1 MLVLMLSGALLST
14 SVAYAQDGVGSDSYT
29 EQEEAGPPGSEDDPG
44 GDSNSDED
52 SNSSEENGGAGNEEN
67 TGNEESA
74 DAEEVDSGSEET
86 DSGDEETGGTES
98 DLESGTDAGFE
109 NNSENESENSGS
121 AESGNTG
128 SAEKTGESSEK
139 STMSEQI
146 TESGVDAASDL
157 TTKIDKNEEVGKNPS
172 EEKAELPKRADES
185 GQVSSSDGSES
196 NEISK
201 AEVADADDGQQ
212 PENEQAEENQL
223 NGLDEEKKSHELQ
236 INSKNEE
243 KSHEN
248 QPEIEEKAA
257 AEQLQETASVKLP
270 EEDLLTKTAQM
281 PETALLNAV
290 APQAAALTQDKV
302 SSTDTV
308 LSIIGD
314 KIQISVN
321 GSNQMEIINGSEKT
335 TYTNTKDITSLT
347 VNAKNDISFK
357 NPEGTAPSGGWLLDL
372 ANAVVELIAK
382 QISLQPDAKVTLKVK
397 DLKIS
402 AQDSDGSDAEQVL
415 LNVVKKVYDS
425 DTTYVGLKNMDIQT
439 SDSGSVTITASNDK
453 NMTVSGNENTADG
466 SSQATDSSVWKKIDG
481 TIQDA
486 GSYLVNVKNIET
498 IIEIEDCDITA
509 GTITLNSTNKLTMNT
524 KSVGV
529 GIAVNVANAS
539 SAVLVKNSNLKST
552 RGDITMTA
560 KSVIESNAE
569 ADAKVG
575 NIAVGVS
582 VAGGTTEV
590 VIDSNKANNIISAG
604 NLILNA
610 DSNAKA
616 NTNAT
621 GKKTN
626 SSQSGAF
633 ASVAIVNYDTRA
645 NIGGDVN
652 VTAIKDVKVNSTQF
666 GVNGT
671 TATATKDDSET
682 SSSSAKETALNTILG
697 IVNQSLENIE
707 LKSKIKD
714 KAGQVAEG
722 AKIKISS
729 WFKKDEVEGKV
740 SESLNTAGAE
750 DDSEDMGIG
759 SLFEGAESEISNNIN
774 LTFKDRTG
782 KNVNGVTVKIV
793 PNEGTTGISRMQT
806 LDGNVYTGN
815 EFAAGS
821 YTVTIIVPSGYSVPE
836 DQIIEILQGKGYT
849 GTITLAKTNN
859 SKNQLV
865 GALAVMVVES
875 NNEASIT
882 TTGAINAGG
891 IVEVIANAVSNN
903 TTKAD
908 ASTIPSGLEK
918 APADNQVLVAAVT
931 EDGSTT
937 LPLTI
942 TLTKKNDTS
951 NAYSQ
956 TFNNKDGL
964 ITFGNGITSN
974 GSYQTLTAGTYEL
987 TFRLPTS
994 FGFKPKDMS
1003 GLTVTQLTENNVT
1016 YNVYTMTITLQAKSG
1031 NTNSVEGL
1039 KKLIT
1044 MEAAKAAGDTS
1055 QETGTTVSA
1064 GVGIGVGVINSSNQA
1079 YIENATIKAGGLN
1092 VSAKTGGQEL
1102 TVSTT
1107 ENGQTKEVKK
1117 TYDNASNVSSASGFN
1132 SGKFGIGGAIS
1143 VNVVNDVTRA
1153 YINNAT
1159 IIIGRNGNIT
1169 ISAESKSDAGTEAGS
1184 DDSLEEWAK
1193 STGVGSA
1200 IAVSVVN
1207 HETSAELGS
1216 GAAVSGE
1223 NGASIGNVTIIA
1235 DAKGTIEVS
1244 AIAGA
1249 AGGKAVVPVVS
1260 VNIVNTVTKAKAAA
1274 HNDAGKNMI
1283 ALTGDMIVRAKS
1295 SKKRKT
1301 STNGKAA
1308 GASVAVGGAVSV
1320 AAGSMNQYAYMER
1333 NLSGANNIT
1342 VTAEST
1348 NSSETTS
1355 IAGANG
1361 ASAPEEDDDSDGS
1374 GDSDGESHSKTSPDE
1389 LVNKALESGKKTGG
1403 GTGNI
1408 TETDS
1413 KTPQSAETT
1422 EGKVTVAAAI
1432 SVDVWKDN
1440 TLAAVN
1446 ANTQSKGKLTV
1457 EANAKND
1464 VTVTANASAV
1474 LGTNGVGVSAAI
1486 LAGKLT
1492 NKAVITG
1499 SHTSGTFSIKAVMA
1513 DEEDADGN
1521 PKEGTNN
1528 ISVISISGAGASNV
1542 GVAGAVAI
1550 DIFDTDYFA
1559 SIGTDSANAKLTAT
1573 GTGANDVTAKVNQNV
1588 VTKSGSS
1595 ADLAGDGNTGSNSTG
1610 IGASFG
1616 LTIADAKAQALV
1628 KKNSTVTTNG
1638 SFKVESFINSNVE
1651 TYVEAGK
1658 DAYEEPEEDGKITI
1672 TVKDSYG
1679 KALENVQ
1686 IKITV
1691 NGKSETKKTNG
1702 NGQVEVS
1709 VGNIS
1714 TDTKYT
1720 VEIIAVPSGYKK
1732 PTNGNEKVTFTL
1744 TADSTAYAKTFVLAK
1759 TNQKD
1764 SDKYTSLDAAVSVSL
1779 VSNKSK
1785 SEIEQGAQVTTGE
1798 NADLTV
1804 NAEST
1809 SVTNT
1814 TAKGETEAK
1823 NAAVGAS
1830 VAVNL
1835 VAEEVT
1841 ARLAG
1846 NAVLGGN
1853 LNVTAKALAQDLAK
1867 AYATAS
1873 GVDLQRYKDKYNA
1886 SIADI
1891 LSGKAFG
1898 IGSGNSGSGA
1908 GTTSGGQSSS
1918 GSANNRLNEKLS
1930 QAAKDGGSETNKNTN
1945 LSSKVLGAAGAKTD
1959 ETTTVETGSTG
1970 TTGNGSANFT
1980 TAKNEAGTTGNTGKK
1995 ENPISVAAAVGVSIV
2010 SHDVT
2015 AQVTG
2020 NVTKVKKVTI
2030 KAENLD
2036 NFETLATGAAVSKKT
2051 SIALGTAI
2059 VVNNS
2064 KILASLTGNL
2074 GTDGDRAGDVTI
2086 EASAKHNMDNDYITK
2101 LGAEAIAGA
2110 GNGSE
2115 DNGAAVA
2122 GAVAVITSKTVT
2134 TAEIGPNVVIYSNGD
2149 IQVEATEQSK
2159 LAARAWGATLT
2170 STKFN
2175 EQNQAGGQT
2184 SASGSAGG
2192 KKGAGVGAAFAVIY
2206 ANNKTKAQVGD
2217 GAKIYAKSLLVNA
2230 QKQEVNASF
2239 KDGIGNIEINGV
2251 ISTGSQHKDTVKI
2264 NTTDRAQSTEEIKL
2278 KDLSAAAKDL
2288 WNLLANKNYYL
2299 EAVSGSAST
2308 VGSQFTGAGSFT
2320 VLVMNDSVEAL
2331 VGKNVVLV
2339 LTNALTIT
2347 ASSKVNAVT
2356 ITGSVAYG
2364 GSKSAGVGIS
2374 TVVNNMKVAA
2384 GLGDSSNVSAGGD
2397 VTVGADSEMDLVSV
2411 LVAAGISS
2419 ARGTTGGKQAAGE
2432 GVISVFVNGNETTA
2446 SIGKNVTIHTSGDV
2460 IVTASSKLGYTGVVG
2475 GLAVSGGHGV
2485 GASVSVVVINGK
2497 TLAEIGNGANITA
2510 RNLTVSA
2517 DAKENIVAV
2526 IVNGAAATGNNGVA
2540 VAVSPAVNVIKS
2552 QTIAK
2557 VGTGTYTL
2565 TGAMNVNAKDLT
2577 KIVIVSG
2584 GAAGSSSKVGAGGSV
2599 QVDVFLKTVKALIE
2613 NGTNSSDC
2621 AVILAP
2627 GGLTVSAD
2635 SKENMYLFV
2644 MGLAGGR
2651 TAGASGSVGVA
2662 VVENDVEAII
2672 GNYGKVGT
2680 ANNRG
2685 NVTVRATDD
2694 MELVVVA
2701 GGFAASASG
2710 SAIGLSNAD
2719 VIISGKTL
2727 ALIGDHAV
2735 IYGKNLTIAADSNK
2749 NLINIVVS
2757 GGVSG
2762 ASNAVTGSVV
2772 VIVVGDTVKAAVGE
2786 NAALNTEGNVKVT
2799 AKGSSDI
2806 TDIVGT
2812 VGISNGVAVGASID
2826 TIVYNGTIYAGIG
2839 KGTSV
2844 VSTGDMIVSAKSD
2857 DRLVDLVIGI
2867 DGSTG
2872 SAAVNGSV
2880 AVIVAKQNVFA
2891 LIGTPDGGNNYADA
2905 SGTSIKAKGSIGVT
2919 AEAEQLILS
2928 GAGSAAI
2935 APGSVGMGAGV
2946 IVITDSHRAWAEVG
2960 KNAVLDAL
2968 GQGNGITGNFGNLA
2982 VTDSTS
2988 GNITYKSGKHGQM
3001 TVNGI
3006 LIGAFSTTNIHA
3018 LAISAGVSGS
3028 AGAGIATVTTVESA
3042 RTQAIINEGARI
3054 NRENGRSGGQAAVH
3068 VVASGDSVESVSGGS
3083 AGISG
3088 STGISGCVVVYTGKK
3103 YTEASI
3109 RSGANV
3115 FAEKEI
3121 VVLAHTDNQL
3131 YATAVGVAGS
3141 GSTAAGATVSV
3152 IYLKDETTASAG
3164 GTLEGASITVQAEA
3178 DERLVMSVMSAAV
3191 SGSTAAGAS
3200 VGTIVFKGITRAIVL
3215 PGAHLAAANGGIK
3228 VSAQSNEKVNL
3239 TVAGAAGSGS
3249 ASVAGSFAILIM
3261 NVTTQSM
3268 VQDSNAAA
3276 KGSLTAAGT
3285 AEISA
3290 ADKTTFDLI
3299 VGGASFGGSAAV
3311 GAAIGTTV
3319 YRNTVTAM
3327 IGNNNVVTGK
3337 NIRVT
3342 AAADRNIRSS
3352 AVMAGVGGS
3361 AAVNGSILIISVG
3374 AATTDQD
3381 ADKANSNGGSN
3392 SSTNASSDAA
3402 KMGQSAVD
3410 AGYGQKIGAGSSNQ
3424 YVDEVN
3430 NELAGL
3436 KYKTSGLVSGY
3447 FNPAN
3452 VSDKTYAGIGNGG
3465 STTAKN
3471 GDILVEASEK
3481 TAIHAAAGTANASG
3495 SASVGISMIIA
3506 IVNGTA
3512 QADLGGTVE
3521 AVNGNIQ
3528 VHGINELNIEKFMA
3542 VGGGA
3547 SGSVSVA
3554 GTITV
3559 LKVGERAIARIANGA
3574 DVTAAGSVVVLA
3586 ESVQDI
3592 LVINGNVTA
3601 SGTVSAGVA
3610 TNVIIFANETNSYI
3624 NENAKVIAKGLLA
3637 GVDFI
3642 DGNITSSVDPGYK
3655 NLNGSSSQDSDHVN
3669 STSNVAKQTGVLV
3682 GARSSQKI
3690 RSWVISGAASG
3701 TVAATGSV
3709 NVLTFNSKTSAWI
3722 GRGANITTGNK
3733 GDILVIAVD
3742 TTSIQDVTGNV
3753 SASGAVSAGAGSD
3766 TITFGKLTNVYVA
3779 DGAVLNSTGNIIVK
3793 AASDE
3798 TYVVVVASAGVSSV
3812 AAINGAASV
3821 IVIENK
3827 TIAEIKSA
3835 TLNADG
3841 SIAVWAEDDQNLFAA
3856 AGAASAAVN
3865 PTGGLS
3871 AAAGV
3876 VVVRA
3881 SNQVK
3886 ALVGSGAQL
3895 NALGNKEIS
3904 FYTGQLSGN
3913 NGQKNRSRIRAMQR
3927 GILIGA
3933 FNNTHLNTVA
3943 ASGSVSVGG
3952 AASAATI
3959 TVISNAQIIAKVE
3972 SGAKLNQGSREGEDK
3987 SSGVKVIAMD
3997 STEEDV
4003 EAGGAAA
4010 SIAGGSGTVVVLHL
4024 TKTAEAILNGTVYAP
4039 GEIKVL
4045 AVSDNNAFL
4054 ASASLGAG
4062 LAGGAGSVSVLN
4074 IENIVHSALGGVIN
4088 AVGAVSEEA
4097 LNRQY
4102 ITTGAL
4108 AAAGGSVAAGGA
4120 VATILFK
4127 SQTTAEVLDGAQIT
4141 AASLAVN
4148 AQSEETITGTVAAAA
4163 AGSGAASGSLV
4174 LIIADSKTKAL
4185 TGNQVIITLTGDLNV
4200 VASDTAVITMT
4211 AGTVSGG
4218 GVSAGGAAAVLIF
4231 KNTVLAEIGQNNTIK
4246 AVDLNLKAGSIRSI
4260 TSYILAGS
4268 AGGAAVSGG
4277 VLVVLVGSK
4286 ADSDSKTALGSMAE
4300 TTQKNI
4306 DEALKGANS
4315 MAGSKAAVSV
4325 TGYFTSDA
4333 ANATTARIGSNT
4345 KITLTGNAVIL
4356 ASEKTNLKAVVGAAA
4371 GGAFAAG
4378 GSVAIAILKGTS
4390 QVEILGTIT
4399 AGGTVTI
4406 TAKNS
4411 ITGTEFSAKAG
4422 SAGVVGLGA
4431 AIAYMDV
4438 TGTTQI
4444 LIRNTADIFGKGG
4457 VAGNAGLVVNVNP
4470 TADGFAGGWAAAGLA
4485 AARLKAAGKTMIQAD
4500 GGSRLAS
4507 ANGDVALTAY
4517 QTLTT
4522 NASSMA
4528 AGGGYASAE
4537 ASVAL
4542 VDVSSETT
4550 VDSAADVEAA
4560 MGNYSILAKQV
4571 LNAQAVAKGIGVSFA
4586 GSIGAAVARLK
4597 IKPVIHGAVTGGT
4610 INAANLN
4617 VRALFNAADNGNDRT
4632 GYMRADAYAGAAGTL
4647 VGGSGAFA
4655 DVILDGKT
4663 TAEVKSAG
4671 VTLTGDALVHGKA
4684 DTGVSAFGQG
4694 LSIGSLAVGGVVV
4707 NLSNTF
4713 KVLAQIVGS
4722 TVKAGNVSVFADYT
4736 GSLTGTAKGVAG
4748 GLLAAGT
4755 AQSLNLTENV
4765 TTDAALTNSTVN
4777 ASENV
4782 SVIAQDTHNIS
4793 GTATGFSGAAFASGG
4808 LTKID
4813 TKLTNTTKAQ
4823 ITGSTVT
4830 AEDILLHAVTGITKN
4845 TKATASSGALGGSA
4859 NDVSD
4864 NTTVTNKTYAV
4875 AGTGSNLTAADTV
4888 TISAVTDNHY
4898 KGYATAIAGA
4908 IVAKGVATAYEK
4920 IIDDVRVQI
4929 YPSVIKAGKGDVY
4942 IYAYAK
4948 DITENLTAYG
4958 GAGGL
4963 AAGTNVK
4970 AEAVTDAAARVEFLN
4985 GTSADHA
4992 VISAV
4997 SADLFIEAKTNTEA
5011 NVYARIK
5018 FTVDGLS
5025 NIATLAANKMII
5037 NALVDLGSYTQLT
5050 AGKDLSIQAWI
5061 ERIHAFAEAYSET
5074 GSVINTQSKPT
5085 AEVNVVGTA
5094 KITGINPK
5102 LRAGNQLTMLALT
5115 GDGSKESIYTRA
5127 YSYGYTAGGTGS
5139 VISTATNNTKL
5150 YGYIQIYGD
5159 SSELRAKDIWVKAS
5173 AKSESETSYSKEAQ
5187 YKAVT
5192 VTEFVKQT
5200 VERVTTKVEKV
5211 VDKICKK
5218 LPWPLNKIVKWIT
5231 KTVVKVVRWFE
5242 EVIVE
5247 KVLQSE
5253 TDKRE
5258 NGSYTCENQVELN
5271 GNIYY
5276 GSNAPI
5282 TVVVDEDGTVRNAN
5296 VTWTGNGN
5304 TITIDSINTKALG
5317 SLQIE
5322 STKGKVLGNVT
5333 VHSNNLIT
5341 ELNIINN
5348 SAKNLIL
5355 KNLDLLAEYDPDNCA
5370 YNIICSDYSRFN
5382 MTDVVDAENSVQPVV
5397 TITTNSGK
5405 DVTFDGLFSYYTA
5418 ILNVLFNGA
5427 AGNVYLGEKGQ
5438 LDVAEL
5444 YIKNALNV
5452 GADGSPLKVNLFV
5465 TGDSEEHLKTP
5476 KLTVDAAG
5484 NVYIDGTLV
5493 RYAEVEGKD
5502 ATGAKKLA
5510 DAKAAQIT
5518 SVSKGIFDS
5527 VKGKNIKLTLNRPQ
5541 LIVGVLV
5548 KDILDS
5554 TYTYEK
5560 TTAVE
5565 TALDVV
5571 VKSERSETDAG
5582 ALYEKEVFNEDT
5594 GRWETRY
5601 YTDAQC
5607 TAEYTV
5613 PSGKH
5618 IEERYNTEGFGYY
5631 LVTKNEDGSK
5641 KYEKLDTGAVYRTDE
5656 AGNRTGEVEVT
5667 INGETRI
5674 VTLDAGDAISYLKKE
5689 DGRTYT
5695 DKVPKSYWLVDDVY
5709 DTWYEPASAGTSDFD
5724 SIRYNPDNG
5733 KYEALKDGNVA
5744 ASYEYVA
5751 MVYDEK
5757 TNTYSYKGITRKT
5770 ETITEKLEGGVENLN
5785 TLRYSYDIDG
5795 TYNLGT
5801 ITAQDDLKISADGT
5815 NVNLTGTAFAGNTLN
5830 LRADNVRREGKQDA
5844 DLKAGIITVQVK
5856 DSFGTAGTPVRIETG
5871 AGGFNTTPSSTGDI
5885 YLAVETAKELTI
5897 GKIISNG
5904 NVQIKAA
5911 GAIKALE
5918 TEESNIRA
5926 AALKI
5931 LSSTAVGEKDNSI
5944 KTDISG
5950 NMSILSS
5957 GNVYLN
5963 EKSAANVENIT
5974 STGSD
5979 SIVYITAERI
5989 ANRAE
5994 EGNAAITAANIILN
6008 AGNGNIGST
6017 NNNLSVKLGNGIL
6030 DAESDLG
6037 SIYLNNLGNDMK
6049 LGQVKAKDK
6058 VVLKTVGD
6066 ITGSA
6071 GQTAVISDSAELT
6084 STAGSIGTAE
6094 NILKTD
6100 LNSLKAEAA
6109 DSLYL
6114 DNTVNSGYLELN
6126 SVKAGNTAQISA
6138 NGITGAAE
6146 GEDDVKAGKIY
6157 LDAEEGNIGTE
6168 DRALKVNGRLENAT
6182 AGELLYVAATALNA
6196 GFLQADSV
6204 KATSDGDMI
6213 IGTIDA
6219 AETELISGT
6228 DMIADAIKSDKVKA
6242 EAAGNMTVGE
6252 LLTDDA
6258 EMKAGAD
6265 MDITTSGSLKSA
6277 VLEAEN
6283 IKLTADGN
6291 LGTEENALQLTAK
6304 TSVTA
6309 KAAGLVNIHETNTE
6323 DGQTTISAEGGN
6335 DVTVKTERD
6344 TEVVKAAGS
6353 NVTVDAGGSLTA
6365 GNMTTG
6371 GNGTL
6376 DIAAKDDIVIDNPEG
6391 NFGNLVSENGS
6402 IDLTVAGNIEIR
6414 HLAAAGLVNMKAED
6428 TIKAKVEGILK
6439 VGILEAVKRI
6449 DLTADSD
6456 IVNARTDG
6464 TVNAKSEEVNI
6475 ITSGNIGEQDN
6486 FFLTETEKAGLK
6498 AENLYLKNEG
6508 SLVLDDTEIAKNADL
6523 DVNGDLTTSD
6533 RAVLIADRLHITA
6546 ENANLTT
6553 DVNDLSGTID
6563 GSISVA
6569 DKGSISVTETLT
6581 AGQDVKIQAAGNGRI
6596 SVSGNINAANTF
6608 LGGAAN
6614 IIATV
6619 KNTMG
6624 NLNLETSD
6632 REGASID
6639 MKLESSDE
6647 SQNFTITTPG
6657 EVKLTTTDADEK
6669 IDFFADRILV
6679 AGGANNARL
6688 SFTKAPMGLKVRV
6701 PGGNNVINVT
6711 TTMAPT
6717 DIRTGNG
6724 NDTFILGGP
6733 VEDESDSEYTY
6744 KYKDKAGFM
6753 GAGNLH
6759 RLDIATEGGKNT
6771 WDLWMSGEKFYL
6783 VGGTGEDTF
6792 TRYTFEVTDK
6802 NGKTYQFATKDYN
6815 IRSLSGK
6822 ITLIGFPRYRSGSS
6836 NANKVLKKWI
6846 QMTDG
6851 SWKYR
6856 TLQGYVE
6863 NSWLKLGRNWWYFNN
6878 EGRMHTG
6885 WLFYDNHWYYL
6896 APGEGAMAAGWNL
6909 IDGSWYYLNP
6919 ERQADRPE
6927 GAMYSNEYTP
6937 DRYFVGT
6944 DGRWMPDV
6952 PRKVAEDIA

>member
-1 MLVLMLSGALLST
+1 MLALMLSGALLST
-14 SVAYAQDGVGSDSYT
+14 SAAYAQDGLGEDSYT
-29 EQEEAGPPGSEDDPG
+29 EQEGDGPPGSEEDPG
-44 GDSNSDED
+44 VESASKEENDSFNDEGSAGGEEAD
-52 SNSSEENGGAGNEEN
+52 SKDEENGSG
-67 TGNEESA
+67 ESA
-74 DAEEVDSGSEET
+74 P
-86 DSGDEETGGTES
+86 ETGSDNGTEAG
-98 DLESGTDAGFE
+98 SGTGSDNGTEVGSKNEPE
-109 NNSENESENSGS
+109 NDLENSGS
-121 AESGNTG
+121 AEADNESLEKTDKNSGNT
-128 SAEKTGESSEK
+128 EKTNRITEAGSGVTSDQTTESDKMEDGGKSFPEEK
-139 STMSEQI
+139 SDAVEAAGK
-146 TESGVDAASDL
+146 TENVSGSGGSGIYETSQSKVPE
-157 TTKIDKNEEVGKNPS
+157 T
-172 EEKAELPKRADES
+172 EEK
-185 GQVSSSDGSES
+185 
-196 NEISK
+196 
-201 AEVADADDGQQ
+201 QQ
-212 PENEQAEENQL
+212 PENKQTEENQSE
-223 NGLDEEKKSHELQ
+223 DEKKAHEALKD
-236 INSKNEE
+236 SDNEE
-243 KSHEN
+243 KAHESLDN
-248 QPEIEEKAA
+248 SNNEEKNHDIQQPEAVTSAPLTETTDAKMPQEE
-257 AEQLQETASVKLP
+257 
-270 EEDLLTKTAQM
+270 LLTKTAQT
-281 PETALLNAV
+281 PETALLSTA
-290 APQAAALTQDKV
+290 APQTAAALTSNTI
-302 SSTDTV
+302 SSTEKV
-308 LSIIGD
+308 ISIIGD
-314 KIQISVN
+314 SVQISVN
-321 GSNQMEIINGSEKT
+321 GNNQLEIIKGADKT
-335 TYTNTKDITSLT
+335 TYTNTKELEKVTI
-347 VNAKNDISFK
+347 NAKNDISFK
-357 NPEGTAPSGGWLLDL
+357 NPEGTAPGGGWLLDL

-382 QISLQPDAKVTLKVK
+382 QISLQPDSQVTLKVK
-397 DLKIS
+397 ELNIH
-402 AQDSDGSDAEQVL
+402 AQDSDGTDAGDVF

-425 DTTYVGLKNMDIQT
+425 DTTYVGLKNMNIVAA
-439 SDSGSVTITASNDK
+439 GPGAITISATNDK
-453 NMTVSGNENTADG
+453 TLAASGNESTADG
-466 SSQATDSSVWKKIDG
+466 TNQVTEDGVWKKIDG
-481 TIQDA
+481 KIEDV
-486 GSYLVNVKNIET
+486 GSYLVNVKNVET

-524 KSVGV
+524 KSAGVGV
-529 GIAVNVANAS
+529 AVNVANAS

-552 RGDITMTA
+552 KGDIIMTA
-560 KSVIESNAE
+560 KSIIESNVD

-582 VAGGTTEV
+582 VVGGTTEV
-590 VIDSNKANNIISAG
+590 VIDSNKGNNIISAG
-604 NLILNA
+604 SLILNA

-626 SSQSGAF
+626 SRQSGAF
-633 ASVAIVNYDTRA
+633 AGVAVVNYNTRA
-645 NIGGDVN
+645 NIGGNVN
-652 VTAIKDVKVNSTQF
+652 VTAVKDVKVNSTQY
-666 GVNGT
+666 GVNRT
-671 TATATKDDSET
+671 TASAVKADSEGD
-682 SSSSAKETALNTILG
+682 SSSVKQTALNTILG
-697 IVNQSLENIE
+697 VVDQSLDNIE
-707 LKSKIKD
+707 LTSKIKD
-714 KAGQVAEG
+714 KAGQTAAA
-722 AKIKISS
+722 AKTKISS

-740 SESLNTAGAE
+740 SEALNTAGAE
-750 DDSEDMGIG
+750 DDSGDMGIG
-759 SLFEGAESEISNNIN
+759 SLFEGAESQIAENVK
-774 LTFKDRTG
+774 LTFKDRNG
-782 KNVNGVTVKIV
+782 KEVKGVTVKIT
-793 PNEGTTGISRMQT
+793 PNEGTTGVSRLKT
-806 LDGNVYTGN
+806 LEGNVYDGSQ
-815 EFAAGS
+815 FAAGS

-865 GALAVMVVES
+865 GALAVMVVNS
-875 NNEASIT
+875 DNEASIT
-882 TTGAINAGG
+882 TTGKIQAGG
-891 IVEVIANAVSNN
+891 TVEVVANAVSNN
-903 TTKAD
+903 TTMAD

-918 APADNQVLVAAVT
+918 DPKDDQVLVAAVT

-942 TLTKKNDTS
+942 TLKKKGDTS
-951 NAYSQ
+951 NPYSQ
-956 TFNNKDGL
+956 TFNDKDGL
-964 ITFGNGITSN
+964 ITFGNGITSSGTN
-974 GSYQTLTAGTYEL
+974 QKLTAGNYEL
-987 TFRLPTS
+987 TFMLPTS
-994 FGFKPKDMS
+994 FGFTPKDMS
-1003 GLTVTQLTENNVT
+1003 GMTAVKRKIDGID
-1016 YNVYTMTITLQAKSG
+1016 YNVYTMNITLKAKSG
-1031 NTNSVEGL
+1031 AANSVEGL
-1039 KKLIT
+1039 KQLIT
-1044 MEAAKAAGDTS
+1044 MTAAKPAGAASG
-1055 QETGTTVSA
+1055 EAGTTVSA
-1064 GVGIGVGVINSSNQA
+1064 GVGIGVGVINSSNLA
-1079 YIENATIKAGGLN
+1079 YIENATVEAGGLN

-1102 TVSTT
+1102 TVTTT
-1107 ENGQTKEVKK
+1107 EDGKAKEVKK
-1117 TYDNASNVSSASGFN
+1117 TYDNASDVSSASGFN

-1153 YINNAT
+1153 YINNAA

-1169 ISAESKSDAGTEAGS
+1169 ISAESKSDGNTKAGS
-1184 DDSLEEWAK
+1184 DDSLDEWAK

-1216 GAAVSGE
+1216 SASVSGKD
-1223 NGASIGNVTIIA
+1223 NASIGNVAITA
-1235 DAKGTIEVS
+1235 DAAGTVEVAS
-1244 AIAGA
+1244 IAGA

-1260 VNIVNTVTKAKAAA
+1260 VNVLNTVTKAKAAA
-1274 HNDAGKNMI
+1274 HNDVSKNMI
-1283 ALTGDMIVRAKS
+1283 ALTGDMVLRAKS

-1301 STNGKAA
+1301 VANGKAA
-1308 GASVAVGGAVSV
+1308 GASMAAGGAVSV

-1333 NLSGANNIT
+1333 NLTGANNIT

-1355 IAGANG
+1355 VAGANG
-1361 ASAPEEDDDSDGS
+1361 AAAPEEDDSTGS
-1374 GDSDGESHSKTSPDE
+1374 GEDDGESHSKTSPDD
-1389 LVNKALESGKKTGG
+1389 LVNKALASGKRAGG

-1408 TETDS
+1408 TGTDS
-1413 KTPQSAETT
+1413 KTPQPAETT
-1422 EGKVTVAAAI
+1422 EGKVTVAAAV
-1432 SVDVWKDN
+1432 SVDIWKDH
-1440 TLAAVN
+1440 TAAAVN
-1446 ANTQSKGKLTV
+1446 ANTTSTGKLTV
-1457 EANAKND
+1457 DAKTKND
-1464 VTVTANASAV
+1464 VAVTANASAV
-1474 LGTNGVGVSAAI
+1474 LGTNGVGVSVAI
-1486 LAGKLT
+1486 LAGELT
-1492 NKAVITG
+1492 NKAIITG
-1499 SHTSGTFSIKAVMA
+1499 THTTGTFSIKAGMA
-1513 DEEDADGN
+1513 DENG
-1521 PKEGTNN
+1521 KEGTNN
-1528 ISVISISGAGASNV
+1528 ITVISISGAGASNV

-1550 DIFDTDYFA
+1550 NIFDTDYLA
-1559 SIGTDSANAKLTAT
+1559 GIGDDGANAKLTAS
-1573 GTGANDVTAKVNQNV
+1573 GTGVSDVTAKVNQNV
-1588 VTKSGSS
+1588 VTKSGAS
-1595 ADLAGDGNTGSNSTG
+1595 ADLAGDSNNSNKSVG

-1628 KKNSTVTTNG
+1628 KKNSTVNTAGG
-1638 SFKVESFINSNVE
+1638 SFKAESVINSKVE
-1651 TYVEAGK
+1651 TYVEAGN
-1658 DAYEEPEEDGKITI
+1658 DAYEEPAEDGKITI
-1672 TVKDSYG
+1672 TVKDSDG
-1679 KALENVQ
+1679 KALENAK

-1691 NGKSETKKTNG
+1691 NGNSETMTTDESG
-1702 NGQVEVS
+1702 HVEIS
-1709 VGNIS
+1709 VGTIS
-1714 TDTKYT
+1714 ADTKYM
-1720 VEIIAVPSGYKK
+1720 VEIISVPKGYKM
-1732 PTNGNEKVTFTL
+1732 PSNENNKVTFTL
-1744 TADSTAYAKTFVLAK
+1744 TEDSTAFAKTFVLTK
-1759 TNQKD
+1759 NGQED
-1764 SDKYTSLDAAVSVSL
+1764 SDKYASMDAAVSVSL
-1779 VSNKSK
+1779 VSNKAK
-1785 SEIEQGAQVTTGE
+1785 AEIEQGAGVETGK
-1798 NADLTV
+1798 DLTI
-1804 NAEST
+1804 NAESA
-1809 SVTNT
+1809 SAT
-1814 TAKGETEAK
+1814 TATATGKAEAK
-1823 NAAVGAS
+1823 NAAAGAS
-1830 VAVNL
+1830 AAVNL

-1841 ARLAG
+1841 ARLTG
-1846 NAVLGGN
+1846 NATLGGE
-1853 LNVTAKALAQDLAK
+1853 LIVTAKALAQDLAK

-1873 GVDLQRYKDKYNA
+1873 GLDLQRYKDKYN
-1886 SIADI
+1886 STIADI

-1898 IGSGNSGSGA
+1898 TGNSSSGKNT
-1908 GTTSGGQSSS
+1908 GTTSGAASS
-1918 GSANNRLNEKLS
+1918 GSTSETGKANSRLDEKLS
-1930 QAAKDGGSETNKNTN
+1930 ETAKNNGGSETSDDTS
-1945 LSSKVLGAAGAKTD
+1945 LSSKVLAAAGAKTN
-1959 ETTTVETGSTG
+1959 ETTTVNTGSVG
-1970 TTGNGSANFT
+1970 TTGSANSAN
-1980 TAKNEAGTTGNTGKK
+1980 AKNEAGTVGNTEKK
-1995 ENPISVAAAVGVSIV
+1995 ENPVSVAAAVGVSIV

-2020 NVTKVKKVTI
+2020 TVTKAKKVTI

-2064 KILASLTGNL
+2064 KTLVSLTGNL
-2074 GTDGDRAGDVTI
+2074 GDANNKVGDVTVK
-2086 EASAKHNMDNDYITK
+2086 ADTKHNMSGNYITK

-2115 DNGAAVA
+2115 EGGAAVA
-2122 GAVAVITSKTVT
+2122 GAVAVITSNAAT
-2134 TAEIGPNVVIYSNGD
+2134 TAEIGNGTVIYSDGNVK
-2149 IQVEATEQSK
+2149 VEATEQSK

-2170 STKFN
+2170 SAKFD
-2175 EQNQAGGQT
+2175 EQNKSGGQT
-2184 SASGSAGG
+2184 SGSSAG
-2192 KKGAGVGAAFAVIY
+2192 KSSAGVGAAFSVIY
-2206 ANNKTKAQVGD
+2206 ANNKTKACVGD
-2217 GAKIYAKSLLVNA
+2217 GAQIYASSLTVNA
-2230 QKQEVNASF
+2230 EKQAVNASF

-2251 ISTGSQHKDTVKI
+2251 ISTGSGHKGTVII
-2264 NTTDRAQSTEEIKL
+2264 NTTDKAQSNEEITL
-2278 KDLSAAAKDL
+2278 KDLAGVTKDL
-2288 WNLLANKNYYL
+2288 WDLLANKNYYL
-2299 EAVSGSAST
+2299 EAASGAAST
-2308 VGSQFTGAGSFT
+2308 VGSKFTGAGSFT
-2320 VLVMNDSVEAL
+2320 VLVMNDSAEAL

-2339 LTNALTIT
+2339 LTNGLTIT

-2356 ITGSVAYG
+2356 VTGSVAYG
-2364 GSKSAGVGIS
+2364 GNKSAGVGIN
-2374 TVVNNMKVAA
+2374 TVVNNTKVNA
-2384 GLGDSSNVSAGGD
+2384 GLGDGANVNAGGD
-2397 VTVGADSEMDLVSV
+2397 VTVSADSDMDLVSI
-2411 LVAAGISS
+2411 LVAAAVSS
-2419 ARGTTGGKQAAGE
+2419 ARGGANGKQFAGD
-2432 GVISVFVNGNETTA
+2432 GVVNVFVNNNKTTA
-2446 SIGKNVTIHTSGDV
+2446 AIGQNVTINATGDIKVTS
-2460 IVTASSKLGYTGVVG
+2460 ASKLGYTGIVG
-2475 GLAVSGGHGV
+2475 GLAAGGGHGV
-2485 GASVSVVVINGK
+2485 GASVSVVVINAK
-2497 TLAEIGNGANITA
+2497 TLSEIGKGANITA

-2517 DAKENIVAV
+2517 DAKETIVAV
-2526 IVNGAAATGNNGVA
+2526 IVNGAAATGTNGVA

-2552 QTIAK
+2552 ETIAK

-2565 TGAMNVNAKDLT
+2565 TGAMNVTAKDIT

-2584 GAAGSSSKVGAGGSV
+2584 GAAGSTSKAGAGGSV
-2599 QVDVFLKTVKALIE
+2599 QVDVFLKTVKALIGD
-2613 NGTNSSDC
+2613 GTGASDC

-2635 SKENMYLFV
+2635 SKEDMYLLV
-2644 MGLAGGR
+2644 MGLGGGKSAGV
-2651 TAGASGSVGVA
+2651 SGSVGVA

-2672 GNYGKVGT
+2672 GKYTRAGSTGS
-2680 ANNRG
+2680 RG
-2685 NVTVRATDD
+2685 DVTVSARDD
-2694 MELVVVA
+2694 MELVVAA
-2701 GGFAASASG
+2701 GGFAASVSG
-2710 SAIGLSNAD
+2710 PAVGLSNAD
-2719 VIISGKTL
+2719 VIVSGNTL

-2735 IYGKNLTIAADSNK
+2735 IYGRNLVITADSNK
-2749 NLINIVVS
+2749 NFINIVVS
-2757 GGVSG
+2757 GGVTAGSV
-2762 ASNAVTGSVV
+2762 AATGSVAV
-2772 VIVVGDTVKAAVGE
+2772 VVVGDTVKAAAGE
-2786 NAALNTEGNVKVT
+2786 NAVLNSAGDVKVM
-2799 AKGSSDI
+2799 AKGSTDI

-2812 VGISNGVAVGASID
+2812 VGFSKGVAAGASID
-2826 TIVYNGTIYAGIG
+2826 TIVYSGTVYAGVG
-2839 KGTSV
+2839 KETTVISA
-2844 VSTGDMIVSAKSD
+2844 GDVIVSAKSD

-2891 LIGTPDGGNNYADA
+2891 LIGTPDSTNGSADA
-2905 SGTSIKAKGSIGVT
+2905 SNTTIRANGSIGVT
-2919 AEAEQLILS
+2919 AGVEQLILS
-2928 GAGSAAI
+2928 GAGSAALTT
-2935 APGSVGMGAGV
+2935 GNVGMGAGI
-2946 IVITDSHRAWAEVG
+2946 IVITDSHRAWAQAG
-2960 KNAVLDAL
+2960 RNAVLDAL
-2968 GQGNGITGNFGNLA
+2968 GQGNGITGNFGKLA

-3001 TVNGI
+3001 TINGI
-3006 LIGAFSTTNIHA
+3006 LIGAFGTTNIHA
-3018 LAISAGVSGS
+3018 LAVS
-3028 AGAGIATVTTVESA
+3028 AGAGSTVGAGASSVTTVEAA

-3054 NRENGRSGGQAAVH
+3054 NRESGRNGGQAAVY

-3103 YTEASI
+3103 FTEASI

-3215 PGAHLAAANGGIK
+3215 PGVQLTAANGGIK

-3249 ASVAGSFAILIM
+3249 ASVAGSFAVLIM

-3268 VQDSNAAA
+3268 VRDSNAAA
-3276 KGSLTAAGT
+3276 KGSLTAAGSV
-3285 AEISA
+3285 EISA
-3290 ADKTTFDLI
+3290 ADKTEFDLI

-3327 IGNNNVVTGK
+3327 IGNNNIVVGK

-3361 AAVNGSILIISVG
+3361 ASVNGSILIISVG

-3436 KYKTSGLVSGY
+3436 KYETSGLVSGY
-3447 FNPAN
+3447 FNQTN
-3452 VSDKTYAGIGNGG
+3452 VSDETYAGIGNGG
-3465 STTAKN
+3465 STTAN
-3471 GDILVEASEK
+3471 DGGILVEASEK
-3481 TAIHAAAGTANASG
+3481 TTIHAAAGTANVSG
-3495 SASVGISMIIA
+3495 SASVGISMIVA

-3559 LKVGERAIARIANGA
+3559 LKVGERTIARIANGA
-3574 DVTAAGSVVVLA
+3574 NVTAAGSVVVLA

-3624 NENAKVIAKGLLA
+3624 NENAKATAKGLLA

-3642 DGNITSSVDPGYK
+3642 DGNITSSVDSGYK
-3655 NLNGSSSQDSDHVN
+3655 NLNGSSSQNSDHVN
-3669 STSNVAKQTGVLV
+3669 STSNVTKQTGVLV

-3722 GRGANITTGNK
+3722 GRGANITTGKK

-3766 TITFGKLTNVYVA
+3766 TITFRKLTNAYVA
-3779 DGAVLNSTGNIIVK
+3779 DGAVLNSAGNIIVK

-3865 PTGGLS
+3865 PTGSLS

-3933 FNNTHLNTVA
+3933 FNNTHLNAIA

-3952 AASAATI
+3952 AASAATV

-3997 STEEDV
+3997 STEEEV

-4010 SIAGGSGTVVVLHL
+4010 SIVGGAGTVVVLHL
-4024 TKTAEAILNGTVYAP
+4024 TKTVEAILNGTVYAP
-4039 GEIKVL
+4039 DEIKVL

-4074 IENIVHSALGGVIN
+4074 IENTVHSALGGVIN
-4088 AVGAVSEEA
+4088 AAGAVLAEA
-4097 LNRQY
+4097 LSRQY

-4148 AQSEETITGTVAAAA
+4148 AQSGETITGTVAAAA

-4185 TGNQVIITLTGDLNV
+4185 TGNNVIITLTGNLNV
-4200 VASDTAVITMT
+4200 VASDTATIAMT

-4218 GVSAGGAAAVLIF
+4218 GVSAGGSAAVLIF
-4231 KNTVLAEIGQNNTIK
+4231 KNTVLAEIGQNNRIK
-4246 AVDLNLKAGSIRSI
+4246 AVNLNLKAGSIRNI

-4277 VLVVLVGSK
+4277 VFVILVGSE
-4286 ADSDSKTALGSMAE
+4286 ADSDSKTALGSMAK
-4300 TTQKNI
+4300 TTQSSV

-4333 ANATTARIGSNT
+4333 ANATTARIGSST
-4345 KITLTGNAVIL
+4345 QITLTGNAVIL

-4390 QVEILGTIT
+4390 QAEILGTIT
-4399 AGGTVTI
+4399 ADGTVTI
-4406 TAKNS
+4406 TAENS

-4444 LIRNTADIFGKGG
+4444 LIRNTADISGKGG
-4457 VAGNAGLVVNVNP
+4457 VAGNASLVVNVNP

-4485 AARLKAAGKTMIQAD
+4485 AARLKAAGKTLIQAD
-4500 GGSRLAS
+4500 GDSRLAS

-4528 AGGGYASAE
+4528 AGGGYAAAE

-4550 VDSAADVEAA
+4550 VDSAANVEAA
-4560 MGNYSILAKQV
+4560 KGNYSILAKQV
-4571 LNAQAVAKGIGVSFA
+4571 LNSQAVAKGIGVSFA

-4597 IKPVIHGAVTGGT
+4597 VKPVICGAVTGGT

-4617 VRALFNAADNGNDRT
+4617 VRALFNVTDNGNDRT
-4632 GYMRADAYAGAAGTL
+4632 GYMCADAYAGAAGIL

-4663 TAEVKSAG
+4663 TAEVKNAG

-4694 LSIGSLAVGGVVV
+4694 LSIGSLTVGGVVV
-4707 NLSNTF
+4707 KLSNTF
-4713 KVLAQIVGS
+4713 KVLAQIAGS
-4722 TVKAGNVSVFADYT
+4722 TVKARNVSVFADHT

-4777 ASENV
+4777 ASANV

-4823 ITGSTVT
+4823 ITASTVT
-4830 AEDILLHAVTGITKN
+4830 AADILLHAVTGITKN

-4920 IIDDVRVQI
+4920 ITDDVRVQI
-4929 YPSVIKAGKGDVY
+4929 YPSVIKAGKGDVD

-4970 AEAVTDAAARVEFLN
+4970 AEAVTDAAARVEFIN
-4985 GTSADHA
+4985 GTAADHA

-5025 NIATLAANKMII
+5025 NIATLATNKMTI
-5037 NALVDLGSYTQLT
+5037 NDLVDLGSYTQLT
-5050 AGKDLSIQAWI
+5050 AGKDLLIQAWI

-5094 KITGINPK
+5094 KITGTNPK
-5102 LRAGNQLTMLALT
+5102 LWAGNQLTMLALT

-5282 TVVVDEDGTVRNAN
+5282 TVVVEEDGTVRNAN

-5322 STKGKVLGNVT
+5322 STNGKVLGNVT

-5370 YNIICSDYSRFN
+5370 YNIICSDYSQFN

-5427 AGNVYLGEKGQ
+5427 AGNVYLGENGQ

-5465 TGDSEEHLKTP
+5465 TGDDENNLKTP

-5493 RYAEVEGKD
+5493 RYAEVEGNDIK
-5502 ATGAKKLA
+5502 GAKKLA

-5571 VKSERSETDAG
+5571 VKSERSEADAG

-5601 YTDAQC
+5601 YIDAQC

-5641 KYEKLDTGAVYRTDE
+5641 RYEKLDTGAVYRTDE
-5656 AGNRTGEVEVT
+5656 DGNRTGEVEVT
-5667 INGETRI
+5667 IHGETRI
-5674 VTLDAGDAISYLKKE
+5674 ITLDAGDAISYLKKE
-5689 DGRTYT
+5689 DDNTYT

-5709 DTWYEPASAGTSDFD
+5709 NTWYEPVSAGTSDFD

-5733 KYEALKDGNVA
+5733 KYEALKDGKVA
-5744 ASYEYVA
+5744 ASYEYIA

-5830 LRADNVRREGKQDA
+5830 LRADNVRREGNQDA

-5856 DSFGTAGTPVRIETG
+5856 DSFGTAGTPVRVETG

-5885 YLAVETAKELTI
+5885 YLAVKTAKDLTI
-5897 GKIISNG
+5897 GNIISNG

-5931 LSSTAVGEKDNSI
+5931 LSSTAVGEKDNSL

-5957 GNVYLN
+5957 GNVNVN

-5979 SIVYITAERI
+5979 SIVSITAERI
-5989 ANRAE
+5989 ANRAA

-6017 NNNLSVKLGNGIL
+6017 NNNLSVNLGNGTL
-6030 DAESDLG
+6030 DAESDMG

-6058 VVLKTVGD
+6058 VVLKTAGD

-6114 DNTVNSGYLELN
+6114 DNTVNSGSLELEK
-6126 SVKAGNTAQISA
+6126 VKAGNTAQISA
-6138 NGITGAAE
+6138 NGITGTAAE
-6146 GEDDVKAGKIY
+6146 GENDITAGKID
-6157 LDAEEGNIGTE
+6157 LNAGTGNIGTHE
-6168 DRALKVNGRLENAT
+6168 RALRVSGLLENAQ
-6182 AGELLYVAATALNA
+6182 AGEMIHVSSAKDLEA
-6196 GFLQADSV
+6196 GIL
-6204 KATSDGDMI
+6204 KA
-6213 IGTIDA
+6213 
-6219 AETELISGT
+6219 
-6228 DMIADAIKSDKVKA
+6228 DKVKA
-6242 EAAGNMTVGE
+6242 ESTGTMTIAD
-6252 LLTDDA
+6252 LLTDRA
-6258 EMKAGAD
+6258 ELKAGAY
-6265 MDITTSGSLKSA
+6265 MDISTSESLRSGN
-6277 VLEAEN
+6277 LEAGE
-6283 IKLTADGN
+6283 IRLTTAKDAGSAEEALELTAD
-6291 LGTEENALQLTAK
+6291 
-6304 TSVTA
+6304 SVTI
-6309 KAAGLVNIHETNTE
+6309 KAGGLVNIHENNTE
-6323 DGQTTISAEGGN
+6323 DGTTTIDAEGGE

-6344 TEVVKAAGS
+6344 TKIASAAGS
-6353 NVTVDAGGSLTA
+6353 NVTVNAGGSLNA

-6371 GNGTL
+6371 GNGLL
-6376 DIAAKDDIVIDNPEG
+6376 DIIAKDDIVIDNPEG
-6391 NFGNLVSENGS
+6391 NFKNLVSENGS
-6402 IDLTVAGNIEIR
+6402 IDLTVAGNIEIE
-6414 HLAAAGLVNMKAED
+6414 HLAAADLVNMTAQD
-6428 TIKAKVEGILK
+6428 SIKAKAEGILK
-6439 VGILEAVKRI
+6439 VGSLSAAKII
-6449 DLTADSD
+6449 DIIADSD
-6456 IVNARTDG
+6456 IVNGRTDG
-6464 TVNAKSEEVNI
+6464 GVNVKAEEVKL
-6475 ITSGNIGEQDN
+6475 TTDGNIGEKDN
-6486 FFLTETEKAGLK
+6486 FFVTEAEKAAMK
-6498 AENLYLKNEG
+6498 SENLYLKNEG
-6508 SLVLDDTEIAKNADL
+6508 SLILDNTEAAKDADL
-6523 DVNGDLTTSD
+6523 DVNGDVTTAD
-6533 RAVLIADRLHITA
+6533 GAVLEADNLHITA

-6553 DVNDLSGTID
+6553 NVKDLSGNVT
-6563 GSISVA
+6563 
-6569 DKGSISVTETLT
+6569 GSISVTDKGSIAVTGTLT
-6581 AGQDVKIQAAGNGRI
+6581 VGEDVSIQAAENGNI
-6596 SVSGNINAANTF
+6596 TVSGIIHAANTF
-6608 LGGAAN
+6608 LRGAAK
-6614 IIATV
+6614 IIVTV
-6619 KNTMG
+6619 KDTMG
-6624 NLNLETSD
+6624 NLGVETSD
-6632 REGASID
+6632 REDSSADI
-6639 MKLESSDE
+6639 KLESCDR
-6647 SQNFTITTPG
+6647 SQDINITTPG
-6657 EVKLTTTDADEK
+6657 EVRLTTSEADEI
-6669 IDFFADRILV
+6669 IDFFADRIQV
-6679 AGGANNARL
+6679 TGGANNAVL
-6688 SFTKAPMGLKVRV
+6688 NFTKAPAGLKVRV
-6701 PGGNNVINVT
+6701 PGGNNLINVT

-6717 DIRTGNG
+6717 DIQTGNG
-6724 NDTFILGGP
+6724 DDTFILGGP
-6733 VEDESDSEYTY
+6733 VEDEKDSEYTY
-6744 KYKDKAGFM
+6744 KYKDENGFM

-6759 RLDIATEGGKNT
+6759 RLDIATEGGTNT
-6771 WDLWMSGEKFYL
+6771 WHLWMSGEKFYL
-6783 VGGTGEDTF
+6783 TGGMGNDTF
-6792 TRYTFEVTDK
+6792 IRYTFEVTDK
-6802 NGKTYQFATKDYN
+6802 EGQTYTFATRDYN
-6815 IRSLSGK
+6815 ISSLSGN
-6822 ITLIGFPRYRSGSS
+6822 ITCIGFPTYRGTSS
-6836 NANKVLKKWI
+6836 NAIKTARKWI

-6863 NSWLKLGRNWWYFNN
+6863 SRWLKLGRNWWYFN
-6878 EGRMHTG
+6878 EDGRMHTG
-6885 WLFYDNHWYYL
+6885 WFLYGNRWYYL
-6896 APGEGAMAAGWNL
+6896 TPVEGSMAAGWNL
-6909 IDGSWYYLNP
+6909 INGFWYYLNP
-6919 ERQADRPE
+6919 TGQAERPE

-6937 DRYFVGT
+6937 DGYFVGT
-6944 DGRWMPDV
+6944 DGRWMPEV
-6952 PRKVAEDIA
+6952 PKKAA

>member
-1 MLVLMLSGALLST
+1 MLALMLSGALLST
-14 SVAYAQDGVGSDSYT
+14 SAAYAQDGLGEDSYT
-29 EQEEAGPPGSEDDPG
+29 EQEGAGPPGSEEDPG
-44 GDSNSDED
+44 VESASKEENDSFNDEGSAGGEEAD
-52 SNSSEENGGAGNEEN
+52 SKDEENGSG
-67 TGNEESA
+67 ESA
-74 DAEEVDSGSEET
+74 P
-86 DSGDEETGGTES
+86 ETGSDNGTEAG
-98 DLESGTDAGFE
+98 SGTGSDNGTEVGSKNEPE
-109 NNSENESENSGS
+109 NDLENSGS
-121 AESGNTG
+121 AEADNESLEKTDKNSGNT
-128 SAEKTGESSEK
+128 EKTN
-139 STMSEQI
+139 QI
-146 TESGVDAASDL
+146 TEAGSGVTSDQ
-157 TTKIDKNEEVGKNPS
+157 TTESDKMEDGGKSFP
-172 EEKAELPKRADES
+172 EEKSDAVEAAGKTENVS
-185 GQVSSSDGSES
+185 GSGGSGIYETS
-196 NEISK
+196 QSK
-201 AEVADADDGQQ
+201 VPETEEKQQ
-212 PENEQAEENQL
+212 PENKQTEENQSE
-223 NGLDEEKKSHELQ
+223 DEKKAHEALKDSDNEKKAHESLD
-236 INSKNEE
+236 NSNNEE
-243 KSHEN
+243 KNHDIQ
-248 QPEIEEKAA
+248 QPEAVTSAPLTETTDAKMPQEE
-257 AEQLQETASVKLP
+257 
-270 EEDLLTKTAQM
+270 LLTKTAQT
-281 PETALLNAV
+281 PETALLSTA
-290 APQAAALTQDKV
+290 APQTAAALTSNTI
-302 SSTDTV
+302 SSTEKV
-308 LSIIGD
+308 ISIIGD
-314 KIQISVN
+314 SVQISVN
-321 GSNQMEIINGSEKT
+321 GNNQLEIIKGADKT
-335 TYTNTKDITSLT
+335 TYTNTKELEKVTI
-347 VNAKNDISFK
+347 NAKNDISFK
-357 NPEGTAPSGGWLLDL
+357 NPEGTAPGGGWLLDL

-382 QISLQPDAKVTLKVK
+382 QISLQPDSQVTLKVK
-397 DLKIS
+397 ELNIH
-402 AQDSDGSDAEQVL
+402 AQDSDGTDAGDVF

-425 DTTYVGLKNMDIQT
+425 DTTYVGLKNMNIVAA
-439 SDSGSVTITASNDK
+439 GPGAITISATNDK
-453 NMTVSGNENTADG
+453 TLAASGNESTADG
-466 SSQATDSSVWKKIDG
+466 TNQVTEDGVWKKIDG
-481 TIQDA
+481 KIEDV
-486 GSYLVNVKNIET
+486 GSYLVNVKNVET

-524 KSVGV
+524 KSAGVGV
-529 GIAVNVANAS
+529 AVNVANAS

-552 RGDITMTA
+552 KGDIIMTA
-560 KSVIESNAE
+560 KSIIESNVD

-582 VAGGTTEV
+582 VVGGTTEV
-590 VIDSNKANNIISAG
+590 VIDSNKGNNIISAG
-604 NLILNA
+604 SLILNA

-626 SSQSGAF
+626 SRQSGAF
-633 ASVAIVNYDTRA
+633 AGVAVVNYNTRA
-645 NIGGDVN
+645 NIGGNVN
-652 VTAIKDVKVNSTQF
+652 VTAVKDVKVNSTQY

-671 TATATKDDSET
+671 TASAVKADSEGD
-682 SSSSAKETALNTILG
+682 SSSVKQTALNTILG
-697 IVNQSLENIE
+697 VVDQSLDNIE
-707 LKSKIKD
+707 LTSKIKD
-714 KAGQVAEG
+714 KAGQTAAA
-722 AKIKISS
+722 AKTKISS

-740 SESLNTAGAE
+740 SEALNTAGAE
-750 DDSEDMGIG
+750 DDSGDMGIG
-759 SLFEGAESEISNNIN
+759 SLFEGAESQIAENVK
-774 LTFKDRTG
+774 LTFKDRNG
-782 KNVNGVTVKIV
+782 KEVKGVTVKIT
-793 PNEGTTGISRMQT
+793 PNEGTTGVSRLKT
-806 LDGNVYTGN
+806 LEGNVYDGSQ
-815 EFAAGS
+815 FAAGS

-865 GALAVMVVES
+865 GALAVMVVNS
-875 NNEASIT
+875 DNEASIT
-882 TTGAINAGG
+882 TTGKIQAGG
-891 IVEVIANAVSNN
+891 TVEVVANAVSNN
-903 TTKAD
+903 TTTAD

-918 APADNQVLVAAVT
+918 DPEDDQVLVAAVT

-942 TLTKKNDTS
+942 TLEKKGDTS
-951 NAYSQ
+951 NPYSQ
-956 TFNNKDGL
+956 TFNDKDGL
-964 ITFGNGITSN
+964 ITFGNGITSS
-974 GSYQTLTAGTYEL
+974 GTYQNLTAGNYEL

-994 FGFKPKDMS
+994 FGFTPKDMS
-1003 GLTVTQLTENNVT
+1003 GMTAAKKTIDGID
-1016 YNVYTMTITLQAKSG
+1016 YNVYTMNITLKAKSG
-1031 NTNSVEGL
+1031 AANSVEGL
-1039 KKLIT
+1039 KQLIT
-1044 MEAAKAAGDTS
+1044 MTAAKPAGAASG
-1055 QETGTTVSA
+1055 ETGTTVSA
-1064 GVGIGVGVINSSNQA
+1064 GVGIGVGVINSSNLA
-1079 YIENATIKAGGLN
+1079 YIENATVEAGGLN

-1102 TVSTT
+1102 TVTTT
-1107 ENGQTKEVKK
+1107 EDGKTKEVKK
-1117 TYDNASNVSSASGFN
+1117 TYDNASDVSSASGFN

-1153 YINNAT
+1153 YINNAA

-1169 ISAESKSDAGTEAGS
+1169 ISAESKSDGNTKAGS
-1184 DDSLEEWAK
+1184 DDSLDEWAK

-1216 GAAVSGE
+1216 SASVSGKD
-1223 NGASIGNVTIIA
+1223 NASIGNVAITA
-1235 DAKGTIEVS
+1235 DAAGTVEVAS
-1244 AIAGA
+1244 IAGA

-1260 VNIVNTVTKAKAAA
+1260 VNVLNTVTKAKAAA
-1274 HNDAGKNMI
+1274 HNDANKNMI
-1283 ALTGDMIVRAKS
+1283 ALTGDMILRARS

-1301 STNGKAA
+1301 VANGKAA
-1308 GASVAVGGAVSV
+1308 GASVAAGGAVSV

-1333 NLSGANNIT
+1333 NLTGANNIT

-1355 IAGANG
+1355 VAGANG
-1361 ASAPEEDDDSDGS
+1361 AAAPEEDDSTGS
-1374 GDSDGESHSKTSPDE
+1374 GENDGESHSKTSPDD
-1389 LVNKALESGKKTGG
+1389 LVNKALASGKRAGG

-1408 TETDS
+1408 TGTDS
-1413 KTPQSAETT
+1413 KTLQPAETT
-1422 EGKVTVAAAI
+1422 EGKVTVAAAV
-1432 SVDVWKDN
+1432 SVDIWKDH
-1440 TLAAVN
+1440 TAAAVN
-1446 ANTQSKGKLTV
+1446 ANTTSTSTGKLTV
-1457 EANAKND
+1457 DAKAKND
-1464 VTVTANASAV
+1464 VAVTANASAV
-1474 LGTNGVGVSAAI
+1474 LGTNGVGVSVAI
-1486 LAGKLT
+1486 LAGELT
-1492 NKAVITG
+1492 NKAIITG
-1499 SHTSGTFSIKAVMA
+1499 THTTGTFSIKAGMA
-1513 DEEDADGN
+1513 DENG
-1521 PKEGTNN
+1521 KEGTNN
-1528 ISVISISGAGASNV
+1528 ITVISISGAGASNV

-1550 DIFDTDYFA
+1550 NIFDTDYLA
-1559 SIGTDSANAKLTAT
+1559 GIGTDGANANLTAS
-1573 GTGANDVTAKVNQNV
+1573 GTGVSDVTAKVNQNV
-1588 VTKSGSS
+1588 VTKSGAS
-1595 ADLAGDGNTGSNSTG
+1595 ADLAGDSNNSNKSVG

-1628 KKNSTVTTNG
+1628 KKNSTVNTAGG
-1638 SFKVESFINSNVE
+1638 SFKAESVINSKVE
-1651 TYVEAGK
+1651 TYVEAGN
-1658 DAYEEPEEDGKITI
+1658 DAYEEPAEDGKITI
-1672 TVKDSYG
+1672 TVKDSDG
-1679 KALENVQ
+1679 KALENAE
-1686 IKITV
+1686 IKVTV
-1691 NGKSETKKTNG
+1691 NGQSETKKTDG
-1702 NGQVEVS
+1702 NGHVEIS
-1709 VGNIS
+1709 VGTIS
-1714 TDTKYT
+1714 ADTKYT
-1720 VEIIAVPSGYKK
+1720 VEIISVPKGYKM
-1732 PTNGNEKVTFTL
+1732 PSNGNNKVTFTL
-1744 TADSTAYAKTFVLAK
+1744 TEESTAFAKTFVLAK
-1759 TNQKD
+1759 EDQED
-1764 SDKYTSLDAAVSVSL
+1764 SDKYASMDAAVSVSL
-1779 VSNKSK
+1779 VSNKAK
-1785 SEIEQGAQVTTGE
+1785 AEIEQGAGVETGK
-1798 NADLTV
+1798 DLAIS
-1804 NAEST
+1804 AESA
-1809 SVTNT
+1809 SAT
-1814 TAKGETEAK
+1814 TATATGKAEAK
-1823 NAAVGAS
+1823 NAAAGAS

-1846 NAVLGGN
+1846 NAALGTD
-1853 LNVTAKALAQDLAK
+1853 LTVTAKALAQDLAK

-1873 GVDLQRYKDKYNA
+1873 GLDLQRYKDKYN
-1886 SIADI
+1886 SNIANI

-1898 IGSGNSGSGA
+1898 TGNSSTGKNT
-1908 GTTSGGQSSS
+1908 GTTSGAASS
-1918 GSANNRLNEKLS
+1918 GSTSETGKANSRLDEKLS
-1930 QAAKDGGSETNKNTN
+1930 ETAKNNGGNETSNDTS
-1945 LSSKVLGAAGAKTD
+1945 LSSKVLAAAGAKTN
-1959 ETTTVETGSTG
+1959 ETTTVDTGSVG
-1970 TTGNGSANFT
+1970 TTGSGSANSAN
-1980 TAKNEAGTTGNTGKK
+1980 AKNEAGTVGNTEKK
-1995 ENPISVAAAVGVSIV
+1995 ENPVSVAAAIGVSIV

-2015 AQVTG
+2015 AKVTG
-2020 NVTKVKKVTI
+2020 NVTKAKNVTI

-2064 KILASLTGNL
+2064 KTLASLTGNL
-2074 GTDGDRAGDVTI
+2074 GDANNKVGDVTVK
-2086 EASAKHNMDNDYITK
+2086 ADTKHNMSGNYITK

-2115 DNGAAVA
+2115 EGGAAAA
-2122 GAVAVITSKTVT
+2122 GAVAVITSNAAT
-2134 TAEIGPNVVIYSNGD
+2134 TAEIGNGTVIYSDGNVK
-2149 IQVEATEQSK
+2149 VEATEQSK

-2170 STKFN
+2170 SAKFD
-2175 EQNQAGGQT
+2175 EQNKSGGQT
-2184 SASGSAGG
+2184 SGSSAG
-2192 KKGAGVGAAFAVIY
+2192 KSGAGVGAAFSVIY
-2206 ANNKTKAQVGD
+2206 ANNKTKACVGD
-2217 GAKIYAKSLLVNA
+2217 GAQIYASSLTVNA
-2230 QKQEVNASF
+2230 EKQAVNASF

-2251 ISTGSQHKDTVKI
+2251 ISTGSGHKGTVTI
-2264 NTTDRAQSTEEIKL
+2264 NTTDKAQSNEEITL
-2278 KDLSAAAKDL
+2278 KDLAGVTKDL
-2288 WNLLANKNYYL
+2288 WDLLANKNYYL
-2299 EAVSGSAST
+2299 EAASGAAST
-2308 VGSQFTGAGSFT
+2308 VGSKFTGAGSFT
-2320 VLVMNDSVEAL
+2320 VLVINDSAEAL

-2339 LTNALTIT
+2339 LTNGLTIT

-2356 ITGSVAYG
+2356 VTGSVAYG
-2364 GSKSAGVGIS
+2364 GNKSAGVGIN
-2374 TVVNNMKVAA
+2374 TVVNNTKVNA
-2384 GLGDSSNVSAGGD
+2384 GLGDGANVNAGGD
-2397 VTVGADSEMDLVSV
+2397 VTVSADSDMDLVSI
-2411 LVAAGISS
+2411 LVAAAVSS
-2419 ARGTTGGKQAAGE
+2419 ARGGTNGKQFAGD
-2432 GVISVFVNGNETTA
+2432 GVVNVFVNNNKTTA
-2446 SIGKNVTIHTSGDV
+2446 AIGQNVTINTTGDIKVTS
-2460 IVTASSKLGYTGVVG
+2460 ASKLGYTGIVG
-2475 GLAVSGGHGV
+2475 GLAAGGGHGV
-2485 GASVSVVVINGK
+2485 GASVSVVVINAK
-2497 TLAEIGNGANITA
+2497 TLSEIGNGAVITA

-2517 DAKENIVAV
+2517 DAKETIVAV
-2526 IVNGAAATGNNGVA
+2526 IVNGAAATGTNGVA
-2540 VAVSPAVNVIKS
+2540 AAVSPAVNVIKS
-2552 QTIAK
+2552 ETIAK
-2557 VGTGTYTL
+2557 VGTGNYTL
-2565 TGAMNVNAKDLT
+2565 AGAMNVTAKDIT

-2584 GAAGSSSKVGAGGSV
+2584 GAAGSTSKAGAGGSV
-2599 QVDVFLKTVKALIE
+2599 QVDVFLKTVEALIGD
-2613 NGTNSSDC
+2613 GTGASDC

-2635 SKENMYLFV
+2635 SKEDMYLLV
-2644 MGLAGGR
+2644 MGLGGGKSAGV
-2651 TAGASGSVGVA
+2651 SGSVGVA

-2672 GNYGKVGT
+2672 GKYTRAGSTGS
-2680 ANNRG
+2680 RG
-2685 NVTVRATDD
+2685 DVTVSARDD
-2694 MELVVVA
+2694 MELVVAA
-2701 GGFAASASG
+2701 GGFAASVSG
-2710 SAIGLSNAD
+2710 PAVGLSNAD
-2719 VIISGKTL
+2719 VIVSGKTL

-2735 IYGKNLTIAADSNK
+2735 IYGRNLVITADSNK
-2749 NLINIVVS
+2749 NFINIVVS
-2757 GGVSG
+2757 GGVTAGSV
-2762 ASNAVTGSVV
+2762 AATGSVAV
-2772 VIVVGDTVKAAVGE
+2772 VVVGDTVKAAAGE
-2786 NAALNTEGNVKVT
+2786 NAVLNSAGDVKVM
-2799 AKGSSDI
+2799 AKGSTDI

-2812 VGISNGVAVGASID
+2812 VGFSKGVAAGASID
-2826 TIVYNGTIYAGIG
+2826 TIVYSGTVYAGVG
-2839 KGTSV
+2839 KETTVISA
-2844 VSTGDMIVSAKSD
+2844 GDVIVSAKSD

-2891 LIGTPDGGNNYADA
+2891 LIGTPDSTNGSADA
-2905 SGTSIKAKGSIGVT
+2905 SNTTIRANGSIGVT
-2919 AEAEQLILS
+2919 AGVEQLILS
-2928 GAGSAAI
+2928 GAGSAALTT
-2935 APGSVGMGAGV
+2935 GNVGMGAGI
-2946 IVITDSHRAWAEVG
+2946 IVITDSHRAWAQAG
-2960 KNAVLDAL
+2960 RNAVLDAL
-2968 GQGNGITGNFGNLA
+2968 GQGNGITGNFGKLA

-2988 GNITYKSGKHGQM
+2988 GNITYKSGKHSQM
-3001 TVNGI
+3001 TINGI
-3006 LIGAFSTTNIHA
+3006 LIGAFGTTNIHA
-3018 LAISAGVSGS
+3018 LAVS
-3028 AGAGIATVTTVESA
+3028 AGAGSTVGAGASSVTTVESA

-3054 NRENGRSGGQAAVH
+3054 NRESGRNGGQAAVY

-3103 YTEASI
+3103 FIEASI

-3178 DERLVMSVMSAAV
+3178 DERLVMSVMSAAA

-3215 PGAHLAAANGGIK
+3215 PGVQLTAANGGIK

-3249 ASVAGSFAILIM
+3249 ASVAGSFAVLIM
-3261 NVTTQSM
+3261 NVTTQS
-3268 VQDSNAAA
+3268 VVRDSNAAA
-3276 KGSLTAAGT
+3276 KGSLTAAGSV
-3285 AEISA
+3285 EISA
-3290 ADKTTFDLI
+3290 ADKTEFDLI

-3361 AAVNGSILIISVG
+3361 ASVNGSILIISVG

-3436 KYKTSGLVSGY
+3436 KYETSGLVSGY
-3447 FNPAN
+3447 FNQTN
-3452 VSDKTYAGIGNGG
+3452 VSDETYAGIGNGG

-3471 GDILVEASEK
+3471 GGILVEASEK
-3481 TAIHAAAGTANASG
+3481 TTIHAAAGTANVSG
-3495 SASVGISMIIA
+3495 SASVGISMIVA

-3559 LKVGERAIARIANGA
+3559 LKVGERTIARIANGA
-3574 DVTAAGSVVVLA
+3574 NVTAAGSVVVLA

-3624 NENAKVIAKGLLA
+3624 NENAKATAKGLLA

-3642 DGNITSSVDPGYK
+3642 DGNITSSVDSGYK
-3655 NLNGSSSQDSDHVN
+3655 NLNGSSSQNSDHVN
-3669 STSNVAKQTGVLV
+3669 STSNVTKQTGVLV

-3722 GRGANITTGNK
+3722 GRGANITTGKK

-3766 TITFGKLTNVYVA
+3766 TITFRKLTNAYVA
-3779 DGAVLNSTGNIIVK
+3779 DGAVLNSAGNIIVK

-3865 PTGGLS
+3865 PTGSLS

-3933 FNNTHLNTVA
+3933 FNNTHLNAIA

-3952 AASAATI
+3952 AASAATV

-3997 STEEDV
+3997 STEEEV

-4010 SIAGGSGTVVVLHL
+4010 SIVGGAGTVVVLHL
-4024 TKTAEAILNGTVYAP
+4024 TKTVEAILNGTVYAP
-4039 GEIKVL
+4039 DEIKVL

-4074 IENIVHSALGGVIN
+4074 IENTVHSALGGVIN
-4088 AVGAVSEEA
+4088 AAGAVLAEA
-4097 LNRQY
+4097 LSRQY

-4148 AQSEETITGTVAAAA
+4148 AQSGETITGTVAAAA

-4185 TGNQVIITLTGDLNV
+4185 TGNNVIITLTGNLNV
-4200 VASDTAVITMT
+4200 VASDTATIAMT

-4218 GVSAGGAAAVLIF
+4218 GVSAGGSAAVLIF
-4231 KNTVLAEIGQNNTIK
+4231 KNTVLAEIGQNNRIK
-4246 AVDLNLKAGSIRSI
+4246 AVNLNLKAGSIRNI

-4277 VLVVLVGSK
+4277 VFVILVGSE
-4286 ADSDSKTALGSMAE
+4286 ADSDSKTALGSMAK
-4300 TTQKNI
+4300 TTQSSV

-4333 ANATTARIGSNT
+4333 ANATTARIGSST
-4345 KITLTGNAVIL
+4345 QITLTGNAVIL

-4390 QVEILGTIT
+4390 QAEILGTIT
-4399 AGGTVTI
+4399 ADGTVTI
-4406 TAKNS
+4406 TAENS

-4444 LIRNTADIFGKGG
+4444 LIRNTADISGKGG
-4457 VAGNAGLVVNVNP
+4457 VAGNASLVVNVNP

-4485 AARLKAAGKTMIQAD
+4485 AARLKAAGKTLIQAD
-4500 GGSRLAS
+4500 GDSRLAS

-4528 AGGGYASAE
+4528 AGGGYAAAE

-4550 VDSAADVEAA
+4550 VDSAANVEAA
-4560 MGNYSILAKQV
+4560 KGNYSILAKQV
-4571 LNAQAVAKGIGVSFA
+4571 LNSQAVAKGIGVSFA

-4597 IKPVIHGAVTGGT
+4597 VKPIICGAVTGGT

-4617 VRALFNAADNGNDRT
+4617 VRALFNVTDNGNDRT
-4632 GYMRADAYAGAAGTL
+4632 GYMRAGAYAGAAGTL

-4663 TAEVKSAG
+4663 TAEVKNAG

-4694 LSIGSLAVGGVVV
+4694 LSIGSLTVGGVVV
-4707 NLSNTF
+4707 KLSNTF
-4713 KVLAQIVGS
+4713 KVLAQIAGS
-4722 TVKAGNVSVFADYT
+4722 TVKARNVSVFADHT

-4777 ASENV
+4777 ASANV

-4823 ITGSTVT
+4823 ITASTVT
-4830 AEDILLHAVTGITKN
+4830 AADILLHAVTGITKN

-4920 IIDDVRVQI
+4920 ITDDVRVQI
-4929 YPSVIKAGKGDVY
+4929 YPSVIKAGKGDVD

-4963 AAGTNVK
+4963 AAGTNVI
-4970 AEAVTDAAARVEFLN
+4970 AEAVTDAAARVEFIN
-4985 GTSADHA
+4985 GTAADHA

-4997 SADLFIEAKTNTEA
+4997 SVDLFIEAKTNTEA

-5025 NIATLAANKMII
+5025 NIATLATNKMTI
-5037 NALVDLGSYTQLT
+5037 NDLVDLGSYTQLT
-5050 AGKDLSIQAWI
+5050 AGKDLLIQAWI

-5094 KITGINPK
+5094 KITGTNPK
-5102 LRAGNQLTMLALT
+5102 LWAGNQLTMLALT

-5282 TVVVDEDGTVRNAN
+5282 TVVVEEDGTVRNAN

-5322 STKGKVLGNVT
+5322 STNSKVLGNVT

-5370 YNIICSDYSRFN
+5370 YNIICSDYSQFN

-5427 AGNVYLGEKGQ
+5427 AGNVYLGENGQ

-5465 TGDSEEHLKTP
+5465 TGDDENNLKTP

-5502 ATGAKKLA
+5502 VTGAKKLA

-5571 VKSERSETDAG
+5571 VKSERSEADAG

-5641 KYEKLDTGAVYRTDE
+5641 RYEKLDTGAVYRTDE
-5656 AGNRTGEVEVT
+5656 DGNRTGEVEVT

-5674 VTLDAGDAISYLKKE
+5674 ITLDAGDAISYLKKE
-5689 DGRTYT
+5689 DDNTYT

-5709 DTWYEPASAGTSDFD
+5709 NTWYEPAAAADFD
-5724 SIRYNPDNG
+5724 SIRYNPGNG
-5733 KYEALKDGNVA
+5733 KYEALKDGKVA
-5744 ASYEYVA
+5744 ASYEYIA

-5830 LRADNVRREGKQDA
+5830 LRADNVRREGNQDA

-5856 DSFGTAGTPVRIETG
+5856 DSFGTAGTPVRVETG

-5885 YLAVETAKELTI
+5885 YLAVKTAKDLTI
-5897 GKIISNG
+5897 GNIISNG

-5931 LSSTAVGEKDNSI
+5931 LSSTAVGGKDNSL

-5957 GNVYLN
+5957 GNVYVN

-5979 SIVYITAERI
+5979 SIVSITAERI
-5989 ANRAE
+5989 ANRAA

-6017 NNNLSVKLGNGIL
+6017 NNNLSVNLGNGTL
-6030 DAESDLG
+6030 DAESDMG

-6058 VVLKTVGD
+6058 VVLKTAGD

-6114 DNTVNSGYLELN
+6114 DNTVNSGSLELEK
-6126 SVKAGNTAQISA
+6126 VKAGNTAQISA
-6138 NGITGAAE
+6138 NDITGTAAE
-6146 GEDDVKAGKIY
+6146 GENDITAGKID
-6157 LDAEEGNIGTE
+6157 LNAGTGNIGTHE
-6168 DRALKVNGRLENAT
+6168 RALRVSGPLENAQ
-6182 AGELLYVAATALNA
+6182 AGEMIHVSSAKDLEA
-6196 GFLQADSV
+6196 GIL
-6204 KATSDGDMI
+6204 KA
-6213 IGTIDA
+6213 
-6219 AETELISGT
+6219 
-6228 DMIADAIKSDKVKA
+6228 DKVKA
-6242 EAAGNMTVGE
+6242 ESTGTMTIAD
-6252 LLTDDA
+6252 LLTDRA
-6258 EMKAGAD
+6258 ELKAGAY
-6265 MDITTSGSLKSA
+6265 MDISTSESLRSGN
-6277 VLEAEN
+6277 LEAGE
-6283 IKLTADGN
+6283 IRLTTAKDAGSAEEALELTAD
-6291 LGTEENALQLTAK
+6291 
-6304 TSVTA
+6304 SVTI
-6309 KAAGLVNIHETNTE
+6309 KAGGLVNIHENNTE
-6323 DGQTTISAEGGN
+6323 DGTTTIDAEGGE

-6344 TEVVKAAGS
+6344 TKIASAAGS
-6353 NVTVDAGGSLTA
+6353 NVTVNAGGSLNA

-6371 GNGTL
+6371 GTGLL
-6376 DIAAKDDIVIDNPEG
+6376 DIIAKDDIVIDNPEG
-6391 NFGNLVSENGS
+6391 NFKNLVSENGS
-6402 IDLTVAGNIEIR
+6402 IDLTVAGNIEIE
-6414 HLAAAGLVNMKAED
+6414 HLAAADLVNMTAQD
-6428 TIKAKVEGILK
+6428 SIKAKAEGILK
-6439 VGILEAVKRI
+6439 VGSLSAAKII
-6449 DLTADSD
+6449 DIIADSD
-6456 IVNARTDG
+6456 IVNGRTDG
-6464 TVNAKSEEVNI
+6464 GVNVKAEEVKL
-6475 ITSGNIGEQDN
+6475 TTDGNIGEKDN
-6486 FFLTETEKAGLK
+6486 FFVTEAEKAAMK
-6498 AENLYLKNEG
+6498 SENLYLKNEG
-6508 SLVLDDTEIAKNADL
+6508 SLILDNTEAAKDADL
-6523 DVNGDLTTSD
+6523 DVNGDVTTAD
-6533 RAVLIADRLHITA
+6533 GAVLEADNLHITA

-6553 DVNDLSGTID
+6553 NVKDLSGNVT
-6563 GSISVA
+6563 
-6569 DKGSISVTETLT
+6569 GSISVTDKGSIAVTGTLT
-6581 AGQDVKIQAAGNGRI
+6581 VGEDVSIQAAENGNI
-6596 SVSGNINAANTF
+6596 TVSGIIHAANTF
-6608 LGGAAN
+6608 LRGAAK
-6614 IIATV
+6614 IIVTV
-6619 KNTMG
+6619 KDTMG
-6624 NLNLETSD
+6624 NLGVETSD
-6632 REGASID
+6632 REDSSADI
-6639 MKLESSDE
+6639 KLESCDR
-6647 SQNFTITTPG
+6647 SQDINITTPG
-6657 EVKLTTTDADEK
+6657 EVRLTTSEADEI
-6669 IDFFADRILV
+6669 IDFFADRIQV
-6679 AGGANNARL
+6679 TGGANNAVL
-6688 SFTKAPMGLKVRV
+6688 NFTKAPAGLKVRV
-6701 PGGNNVINVT
+6701 PGGNNLINVT

-6717 DIRTGNG
+6717 DIQTGNG
-6724 NDTFILGGP
+6724 DDTFILGGP
-6733 VEDESDSEYTY
+6733 VEDEKDSEYTY
-6744 KYKDKAGFM
+6744 KYKDENGFM

-6759 RLDIATEGGKNT
+6759 RLDIATEGGTNT
-6771 WDLWMSGEKFYL
+6771 WHLWMSGEKFYL
-6783 VGGTGEDTF
+6783 TGGMGNDTF
-6792 TRYTFEVTDK
+6792 IRYTFEVTDK
-6802 NGKTYQFATKDYN
+6802 EGQTYTFATRDYN
-6815 IRSLSGK
+6815 ISSLSGN
-6822 ITLIGFPRYRSGSS
+6822 ITCIGFPTYRGTSS
-6836 NANKVLKKWI
+6836 NAIKTARKWI

-6863 NSWLKLGRNWWYFNN
+6863 SRWLKLGRNWWYFN
-6878 EGRMHTG
+6878 EDGRMHTG
-6885 WLFYDNHWYYL
+6885 WFLYGNRWYYL
-6896 APGEGAMAAGWNL
+6896 TPVEGSMAAGWNL
-6909 IDGSWYYLNP
+6909 INGFWYYLNP
-6919 ERQADRPE
+6919 TGQAERPE

-6937 DRYFVGT
+6937 DGYFVGT
-6944 DGRWMPDV
+6944 DGRWMPEV
-6952 PRKVAEDIA
+6952 PKKAA

>member
-52 SNSSEENGGAGNEEN
+52 SNSSEENGGAGNEE
-67 TGNEESA
+67 SA

-98 DLESGTDAGFE
+98 DLESGTDAGFG

-172 EEKAELPKRADES
+172 EEKAELPKRPDES
-185 GQVSSSDGSES
+185 GQVSSSYGSES

-236 INSKNEE
+236 INGKNEE

-257 AEQLQETASVKLP
+257 AEQLQETASVKLS

-633 ASVAIVNYDTRA
+633 ASVAIVNYNTRA
-645 NIGGDVN
+645 NIGGNVN

-750 DDSEDMGIG
+750 DDSGDMGIG

-782 KNVNGVTVKIV
+782 ENVNGVTVKIV

-882 TTGAINAGG
+882 TTGTINAGG

-964 ITFGNGITSN
+964 ITFGNGIASN

-1102 TVSTT
+1102 TASTT

-1216 GAAVSGE
+1216 GAAVSGD

-1274 HNDAGKNMI
+1274 HNDASKNMI

-1521 PKEGTNN
+1521 QKEGTNN

-1720 VEIIAVPSGYKK
+1720 VEIIAVPSGYEK

-2064 KILASLTGNL
+2064 KTLASLTGNL

-2217 GAKIYAKSLLVNA
+2217 EAKIYAKSLLVNA

-2239 KDGIGNIEINGV
+2239 KDGIGNIQINGV

-2651 TAGASGSVGVA
+2651 TAGASGSIGVA

-2701 GGFAASASG
+2701 GGFAASESG

-2786 NAALNTEGNVKVT
+2786 NAALNAEGNVKVT

-2806 TDIVGT
+2806 MDIVGT

-2919 AEAEQLILS
+2919 AEAAQLILS

-2946 IVITDSHRAWAEVG
+2946 IVITDSHRAWAEAG

-3054 NRENGRSGGQAAVH
+3054 NRENGRSGGQAAVL

-3083 AGISG
+3083 AGLGSSTGVSG
-3088 STGISGCVVVYTGKK
+3088 SVVVYTGNKI
-3103 YTEASI
+3103 TEAKI
-3109 RSGANV
+3109 GSGASV
-3115 FAEKEI
+3115 FAENGI
-3121 VVLAHTDNQL
+3121 IVLAHTDNQL
-3131 YATAVGVAGS
+3131 YATAIGVAGS

-3152 IYLKDETTASAG
+3152 IYLKDVTTASAG
-3164 GTLEGASITVQAEA
+3164 GTLEGASITIQAETN
-3178 DERLVMSVMSAAV
+3178 ETLVMSVVSAAV

-3200 VGTIVFKGITRAIVL
+3200 VGTIVFKGVTSVIVL
-3215 PGAHLAAANGGIK
+3215 PGASLKANNGGIK
-3228 VSAQSNEKVNL
+3228 VNAQSAEKVIL
-3239 TVAGAAGSGS
+3239 TVAGAFGSGS
-3249 ASVAGSFAILIM
+3249 AAVAGSFAVLVM
-3261 NVTTQSM
+3261 NVTTQSL
-3268 VQDSNAAA
+3268 VQNSSESV
-3276 KGSLTAAGT
+3276 KGSMTASGSV
-3285 AEISA
+3285 EISA
-3290 ADKTTFDLI
+3290 ADKTALTLT
-3299 VGGASFGGSAAV
+3299 VGGASAGGAGAV
-3311 GAAIGTTV
+3311 GAAIGATV

-3327 IGNNNVVTGK
+3327 IGNYNAVKGK
-3337 NIRVT
+3337 TIRVT
-3342 AAADRNIRSS
+3342 AAADRNIRST
-3352 AVMAGVGGS
+3352 AVMAGAGGS
-3361 AAVNGSILIISVG
+3361 AAVNGSILILSIG
-3374 AATTDQD
+3374 AKTTDSD
-3381 ADKANSNGGSN
+3381 ADNANINGGN
-3392 SSTNASSDAA
+3392 GSSSKASSDAA
-3402 KMGQSAVD
+3402 KQGQAAVD
-3410 AGYGQKIGAGSSNQ
+3410 AGYGQSIGAGSQSNP
-3424 YVDEVN
+3424 YVDQVN
-3430 NELAGL
+3430 ADLAALKNE
-3436 KYKTSGLVSGY
+3436 TSGLVSGY
-3447 FNPAN
+3447 FSTAN
-3452 VSDKTYAGIGNGG
+3452 VSDKTFAGIGNGG
-3465 STTAKN
+3465 STTATG
-3471 GDILVEASEK
+3471 GDITVETSEK
-3481 TAIHAAAGTANASG
+3481 TTVNAAAGTASASG
-3495 SASVGISMIIA
+3495 SASVGISMIVA
-3506 IVNGTA
+3506 IVNGTSEA
-3512 QADLGGTVE
+3512 VLGGQAE
-3521 AVNGNIQ
+3521 AINGNIQ
-3528 VHGINELNIEKFMA
+3528 VHAVNELNIEKFIA

-3547 SGSVSVA
+3547 SGAVSVA

-3559 LKVGERAIARIANGA
+3559 LKVGEKAAAYIANDA
-3574 DVTAAGSVVVLA
+3574 VVTADGSVIVLA
-3586 ESVQDI
+3586 ESAQNI

-3601 SGTVSAGVA
+3601 SGAVSAGVA
-3610 TNVIIFANETNSYI
+3610 TNVIKFSNETRSYI
-3624 NENAKVIAKGLLA
+3624 GQNAKVTAKGLLA
-3637 GVDFI
+3637 GIDFV
-3642 DGNITSSVDPGYK
+3642 DGNTTSTVNSNYK
-3655 NLNGSSSQDSDHVN
+3655 NLNGRSSKTTDYVS
-3669 STSNVAKQTGVLV
+3669 STSNKANQKGVLV
-3682 GARSSQKI
+3682 GAKSSQKI

-3709 NVLTFNSKTSAWI
+3709 NVLVFGSNTSAWI
-3722 GRGANITTGNK
+3722 GSGAEITSRNS
-3733 GDILVIAVD
+3733 DILVVAVD
-3742 TTSIQDVTGNV
+3742 TTSIQDVTGDV
-3753 SASGAVSAGAGSD
+3753 SASGIASAGASSD
-3766 TITFGKLTNVYVA
+3766 TITFKKNTYAHV
-3779 DGAVLNSTGNIIVK
+3779 DSSAVLTSAGNIIVK
-3793 AASDE
+3793 AVSDE
-3798 TYVVVVASAGVSSV
+3798 TYVVVVASAGISTVMAV
-3812 AAINGAASV
+3812 NGAVSV
-3821 IVIENK
+3821 VVITNT
-3827 TIAEIKSA
+3827 TIAEIQSA
-3835 TLNADG
+3835 ILNADG
-3841 SIAVWAEDDQNLFAA
+3841 SIAVWSEDTQNLFAV
-3856 AGAASAAVN
+3856 AGAANAAVN
-3865 PTGGLS
+3865 PTGGMS

-3881 SNQVK
+3881 SNQVR
-3886 ALVGSGAQL
+3886 ALIRSNAQL
-3895 NALGNKEIS
+3895 NALGKTGIS
-3904 FYTGQLSGN
+3904 FYTGALSGSE
-3913 NGQKNRSRIRAMQR
+3913 GQKNRSRVRAMQK

-3933 FNNTHLNTVA
+3933 FNDNRLTTVA
-3943 ASGSVSVGG
+3943 ASGSVSIGG
-3952 AASAATI
+3952 AASAATV
-3959 TVISNAQIIAKVE
+3959 TVISSAKTIAQVE
-3972 SGAKLNQGSREGEDK
+3972 SGAKLNQNSREGEDR
-3987 SSGVKVIAMD
+3987 SSVVKVIAMD
-3997 STEEDV
+3997 SSEEDV
-4003 EAGGAAA
+4003 AAGGAAA
-4010 SIAGGSGTVVVLHL
+4010 SIVAGAGTIVVLHL
-4024 TKTAEAILNGTVYAP
+4024 TKTVNAFLNGTVYAP
-4039 GEIKVL
+4039 GDIIVL
-4045 AVSDNNAFL
+4045 AVSDDNAFL

-4062 LAGGAGSVSVLN
+4062 LVGGAGSVSVLN
-4074 IENIVHSALGGVIN
+4074 MENTVDSALGGSIRANGV
-4088 AVGAVSEEA
+4088 VSVEVCS
-4097 LNRQY
+4097 RQY

-4108 AAAGGSVAAGGA
+4108 GVSGGAKALGGA

-4127 SQTTAEVLDGAQIT
+4127 SQATAKVLDNAVIT
-4141 AASLAVN
+4141 AASLKVN
-4148 AQSEETITGTVAAAA
+4148 TQSKEHISGNVAAAA
-4163 AGSGAASGSLV
+4163 AGTGAASGSLV
-4174 LIIADSKTKAL
+4174 LIIADSQTKAL
-4185 TGNQVIITLTGDLNV
+4185 TGKNVTINLTGDLNIL
-4200 VASDTAVITMT
+4200 ASDTADINMT

-4218 GVSAGGAAAVLIF
+4218 GIAAGGAAGVLIF
-4231 KNTVLAEIGQNNTIK
+4231 KNTVLAEVGQNNQIY
-4246 AVDLNLKAGSIRSI
+4246 AGNLNLKAESIRNI
-4260 TSYILAGS
+4260 TSYVLAGS
-4268 AGGAAVSGG
+4268 AGGAAVSGS
-4277 VLVVLVGSK
+4277 VLVILVGSK
-4286 ADSDSKTALGSMAE
+4286 ADSDSTTALGSMAA
-4300 TTQKNI
+4300 TSQASI
-4306 DEALKGANS
+4306 DQALNKANGL
-4315 MAGSKAAVSV
+4315 AGSSASVSV
-4325 TGYFTSDA
+4325 TGYFTSEA
-4333 ANATTARIGSNT
+4333 ANATTARIGSGT
-4345 KITLTGNAVIL
+4345 TVILTGNAVIL
-4356 ASEKTNLKAVVGAAA
+4356 ASERTTLKAVAGAAS
-4371 GGAFAAG
+4371 GGGFAAG
-4378 GSVAIAILKGTS
+4378 GSVAIAIMNGTS
-4390 QVEILGTIT
+4390 QVEILGTVT
-4399 AGGTVTI
+4399 ADGNVTVT
-4406 TAKNS
+4406 AENS
-4411 ITGTEFSAKAG
+4411 ITGTEFTAKAG
-4422 SAGVVGLGA
+4422 TAGIIGLGA

-4444 LIRNTADIFGKGG
+4444 IIGDTGNISGKNG
-4457 VAGNAGLVVNVNP
+4457 VAGNAGLTVNVNP

-4485 AARLKAAGKTMIQAD
+4485 AARLKVTGKTMIKTAP
-4500 GGSRLAS
+4500 GSKLAS
-4507 ANGDVALTAY
+4507 ERGNVALTAY
-4517 QTLTT
+4517 QNLTAKA
-4522 NASSMA
+4522 ASKA
-4528 AGGGYASAE
+4528 AGLGYAGSAE

-4542 VDVSSETT
+4542 VDVSSETS
-4550 VDSAADVEAA
+4550 VDSAADVMALN
-4560 MGNYSILAKQV
+4560 GSYNILAQQI
-4571 LNAQAVAKGIGVSFA
+4571 LTAQTDARGIGVAFG
-4586 GSIGAAVARLK
+4586 GSVGAAVARLK
-4597 IKPVIHGAVTGGT
+4597 VKPVVSAVVTGGT
-4610 INAANLN
+4610 IQAKNMN
-4617 VRALFNAADNGNDRT
+4617 VRALFNIADNSDYSNT
-4632 GYMRADAYAGAAGTL
+4632 GKLSADAYAGAAGL
-4647 VGGSGAFA
+4647 LIGGSGAYA
-4655 DVILDGKT
+4655 DVIFDGT
-4663 TAEVKSAG
+4663 TKAAVNNANA
-4671 VTLTGDALVHGKA
+4671 VLTEDALIFAKA
-4684 DTGVSAFGQG
+4684 NGSASASGQG
-4694 LSIGSLAVGGVVV
+4694 LSIGSLAVGGAVVK
-4707 NLSNTF
+4707 LSNTF
-4713 KVLAQIVGS
+4713 KVLAQLVNS
-4722 TVKAGNVSVFADYT
+4722 TLNRARNISVLADYT
-4736 GSLTGTAKGVAG
+4736 GNLTGTAKGVAG

-4755 AQSLNLTENV
+4755 AQSVSLEEDI
-4765 TTDAALTNSTVN
+4765 TTTASVTNSSVTASGTFSTV
-4777 ASENV
+4777 
-4782 SVIAQDTHNIS
+4782 AQDTHTIR
-4793 GTATGFSGAAFASGG
+4793 GTATGVSVSGFAAGG
-4808 LTKID
+4808 LTKIN
-4813 TKLTNTTKAQ
+4813 TNLTNTTRAE
-4823 ITGSTVT
+4823 ITGSQVSVNM
-4830 AEDILLHAVTGITKN
+4830 ILLQATTSIDKD
-4845 TKATASSGALGGSA
+4845 TKATASAGALGGSA

-4875 AGTGSNLTAADTV
+4875 IGRGSGLIAVDSV
-4888 TISAVTDNHY
+4888 TISAQTDNQY

-4908 IVAKGVATAYEK
+4908 IVAKGVATASQK
-4920 IIDDVRVQI
+4920 VTDDVRVQI
-4929 YPSVIKAGKGDVY
+4929 YPCVIKANTGDVD
-4942 IYAYAK
+4942 IIAYAK
-4948 DITENLTAYG
+4948 DITSNLTAYG

-4970 AEAVTDAAARVEFLN
+4970 AEAVTDAAAKVEFLS

-4992 VISAV
+4992 VIRAESM
-4997 SADLFIEAKTNTEA
+4997 DLFVEAKTNTEA

-5025 NIATLAANKMII
+5025 NIATLATNKMTI
-5037 NALVDLGSYTQLT
+5037 NALVDLGQYAQLK
-5050 AGKDLSIQAWI
+5050 AGNDLTIQARI

-5085 AEVNVVGTA
+5085 ATVDVTGTA
-5094 KITGINPK
+5094 KITGNHSN
-5102 LRAGNQLTMLALT
+5102 LQAGSKLTMLALT
-5115 GDGSKESIYTRA
+5115 GDGTKDSIYTRA

-5150 YGYIQIYGD
+5150 YGYIQMYGD
-5159 SSELRAKDIWVKAS
+5159 DSEMRARDIWVKAS

-5211 VDKICKK
+5211 VEKICKW
-5218 LPWPLNKIVKWIT
+5218 LPWPLNKIVKWVT

-5242 EVIVE
+5242 EIIVE
-5247 KVLQSE
+5247 KVLRSE
-5253 TDKRE
+5253 TDKKE
-5258 NGSYTCENQVELN
+5258 NGSYTSENQVELN

-5282 TVVVDEDGTVRNAN
+5282 TIVVDENGSVANSNVNWESNAGS
-5296 VTWTGNGN
+5296 VTIKSLNN
-5304 TITIDSINTKALG
+5304 KALG
-5317 SLQIE
+5317 SLEIE
-5322 STKGKVLGNVT
+5322 ATNGKVMGNVT

-5341 ELNIINN
+5341 QLNIINN

-5355 KNLDLLAEYDPDNCA
+5355 KNLDLLAEFDSDNCA
-5370 YNIICSDYSRFN
+5370 YNIICSDYSQFS
-5382 MTDVVDAENSVQPVV
+5382 MTDVVDSNAQPTV

-5405 DVTFDGLFSYYTA
+5405 DVTFDGMLSYYTA
-5418 ILNVLFNGA
+5418 ILNIIFSGN
-5427 AGNVYLGEKGQ
+5427 AGNVYFGENGK

-5444 YIKNALNV
+5444 YIQNALNV
-5452 GADGSPLKVNLFV
+5452 GTDGRPFNVSLFV
-5465 TGDSEEHLKTP
+5465 TGDDDSSLKTP

-5484 NVYIDGTLV
+5484 NVYIGGTLV
-5493 RYAEVEGKD
+5493 RYVEVEGND
-5502 ATGAKKLA
+5502 TVGAKAIA

-5518 SVSKGIFDS
+5518 DISKGIFES
-5527 VKGKNIKLTLNRPQ
+5527 IKGKNVKLILNRPQ
-5541 LIVGVLV
+5541 LMVGVLV
-5548 KDILDS
+5548 QDTTES

-5560 TTAVE
+5560 TESKT
-5565 TALDVV
+5565 TALDIVA
-5571 VKSERSETDAG
+5571 KSERSEANAG
-5582 ALYEKEVFNEDT
+5582 MLYEKEVFNEAT
-5594 GRWETRY
+5594 GRWETKY
-5601 YTDAQC
+5601 YTDASL
-5607 TAEYTV
+5607 TTEYNI

-5618 IEERYNTEGFGYY
+5618 IEERYDADGFEYY
-5631 LVTKNEDGSK
+5631 LVTVNAEGNKQ
-5641 KYEKLDTGAVYRTDE
+5641 YTKLDESAVYLTDE
-5656 AGNRTGEVEVT
+5656 NGNRTGQVQVI
-5667 INGETRI
+5667 INGQTSTI
-5674 VTLDAGDAISYLKKE
+5674 TLGADDTISYLKKE
-5689 DGRTYT
+5689 SEDTYT
-5695 DKVPKSYWLVDDVY
+5695 SEVPKSYWLVDDSY
-5709 DTWYEPASAGTSDFD
+5709 NTWYEPISADAGFD
-5724 SIRYNPDNG
+5724 SIRYNAENG
-5733 KYEALKDGNVA
+5733 KYEAMKDNQVVK
-5744 ASYEYVA
+5744 SYDYITVT
-5751 MVYDEK
+5751 YDE
-5757 TNTYSYKGITRKT
+5757 TSGTYVYEGVIRQ
-5770 ETITEKLEGGVENLN
+5770 TIQVTEKIGGVENLN
-5785 TLRYSYDIDG
+5785 TVRFNYGING

-5801 ITAQDDLKISADGT
+5801 IQADENAQINALGT
-5815 NVNLTGTAFAGNTLN
+5815 NVKLTGTTSANGSLI
-5830 LRADNVRREGKQDA
+5830 LRADSVSREGSQDA
-5844 DLKAGIITVQVK
+5844 DLKADIILVNVEK
-5856 DSFGTAGTPVRIETG
+5856 NFGTDAAMIRVETG
-5871 AGGFNTTPSSTGDI
+5871 ANVFNTESTSKGDI
-5885 YLAVETAKELTI
+5885 YLAAVTKDLSI
-5897 GKIISNG
+5897 GSIVSDGEVWIQAVKG
-5904 NVQIKAA
+5904 
-5911 GAIKALE
+5911 IKAL
-5918 TEESNIRA
+5918 TYGDSNIRA
-5926 AALKI
+5926 AALRI
-5931 LSSTAVGEKDNSI
+5931 LSSTAVGEKDQEL

-5950 NMSILSS
+5950 NMNIISS
-5957 GNVYLN
+5957 GNIYLN
-5963 EKSAANVENIT
+5963 EKTAANVENIT
-5974 STGSD
+5974 STGNDSVVSITAD
-5979 SIVYITAERI
+5979 SI
-5989 ANRAE
+5989 ANGASA
-5994 EGNAAITAANIILN
+5994 NSAAITAVNLILN
-6008 AGNGNIGST
+6008 ARKGDLGS
-6017 NNNLSVKLGNGIL
+6017 NANNLTINLGNGTL
-6030 DAESDLG
+6030 NANSAQG

-6049 LGQVKAKDK
+6049 LGLVNAKNR
-6058 VVLKTVGD
+6058 VVLKTVGNLTGTNEQPT
-6066 ITGSA
+6066 ITA
-6071 GQTAVISDSAELT
+6071 DSAELI
-6084 STAGSIGTAE
+6084 STEGSIGTAQSH
-6094 NILKTD
+6094 LRTYVH
-6100 LNSLKAEAA
+6100 SLKADVKEN
-6109 DSLYL
+6109 LYL
-6114 DNTVNSGYLELN
+6114 DNRANSSSLEITG
-6126 SVKAGNTAQISA
+6126 VKAGNTVLIQA
-6138 NGITGAAE
+6138 NGIVGAAAE

-6182 AGELLYVAATALNA
+6182 AGELLYVAAAALNA

-6213 IGTIDA
+6213 IGTIEA

-6283 IKLTADGN
+6283 IKLTADGD

-6304 TSVTA
+6304 ASVTA

-6353 NVTVDAGGSLTA
+6353 NVKVDARGSLKA

-6371 GNGTL
+6371 RNGTL
-6376 DIAAKDDIVIDNPEG
+6376 DITAKDDIVIDNEEG
-6391 NFGNLVSENGS
+6391 NFGKLVSENGS

-6546 ENANLTT
+6546 ENADLVTN
-6553 DVNDLSGTID
+6553 VSDLSGTIA

-6569 DKGSISVTETLT
+6569 DKGSLSVTETLT
-6581 AGQDVKIQAAGNGRI
+6581 AGQDVKLQAEGNGRI
-6596 SVSGNINAANTF
+6596 IVSGTIHAANTF
-6608 LGGAAN
+6608 LGGAEN
-6614 IIATV
+6614 IDVIV

-6624 NLNLETSD
+6624 NLNLKTSD

-6669 IDFFADRILV
+6669 MDFFADRILV

-6717 DIRTGNG
+6717 DIRTGSG

-6792 TRYTFEVTDK
+6792 TRHTFEVTDK

>member
-1 MLVLMLSGALLST
+1 MLALMLSGALLST
-14 SVAYAQDGVGSDSYT
+14 SVAYAQDGLGEDSYT
-29 EQEEAGPPGSEDDPG
+29 EQEGAGPPGSEEDPG
-44 GDSNSDED
+44 VESASKEENDSFNDEGSAGGEEAD
-52 SNSSEENGGAGNEEN
+52 SKDEENGSG
-67 TGNEESA
+67 ESA
-74 DAEEVDSGSEET
+74 P
-86 DSGDEETGGTES
+86 ETGSDNGTEVG
-98 DLESGTDAGFE
+98 SGTGSDNGTEVGSKNEPE
-109 NNSENESENSGS
+109 NDLENSGS
-121 AESGNTG
+121 AEADN
-128 SAEKTGESSEK
+128 ESSEK
-139 STMSEQI
+139 TDKNSGNTEKTNQI
-146 TESGVDAASDL
+146 TEAGSGVTLDQTTESD
-157 TTKIDKNEEVGKNPS
+157 KMEDGGKSFP
-172 EEKAELPKRADES
+172 EEKSDAVEAAGKTENVS
-185 GQVSSSDGSES
+185 GSGGSGIYETS
-196 NEISK
+196 QSK
-201 AEVADADDGQQ
+201 VPETEEKQQ
-212 PENEQAEENQL
+212 PENKQTEENQSK
-223 NGLDEEKKSHELQ
+223 DEKKAHEALKD
-236 INSKNEE
+236 SDNEE
-243 KSHEN
+243 KAHESLN
-248 QPEIEEKAA
+248 NSNNEEKNHDIQQPEAVTSAPLTETTDAIMPQEE
-257 AEQLQETASVKLP
+257 
-270 EEDLLTKTAQM
+270 LLTKTAQT
-281 PETALLNAV
+281 PETALLSTA
-290 APQAAALTQDKV
+290 APQTAAALTSNTI
-302 SSTDTV
+302 SSTEKV
-308 LSIIGD
+308 ISIIGD
-314 KIQISVN
+314 SVQISVN
-321 GSNQMEIINGSEKT
+321 GNNQLEIIKGADKT
-335 TYTNTKDITSLT
+335 TYTNTKELEKVTI
-347 VNAKNDISFK
+347 NAKNDISFK
-357 NPEGTAPSGGWLLDL
+357 NPEGTAPGGGWLLDL

-382 QISLQPDAKVTLKVK
+382 QISLQPDSQVTLKVK
-397 DLKIS
+397 ELNIR
-402 AQDSDGSDAEQVL
+402 AQDSDGTDAGDVF

-425 DTTYVGLKNMDIQT
+425 DTTYVGLKNMNIVAA
-439 SDSGSVTITASNDK
+439 GPGAITISATNDK
-453 NMTVSGNENTADG
+453 TLAASGNESTADG
-466 SSQATDSSVWKKIDG
+466 TNQVTEDGVWKKIDG
-481 TIQDA
+481 KIEDV
-486 GSYLVNVKNIET
+486 GSYLVNVKNVET

-524 KSVGV
+524 KSAGVGV
-529 GIAVNVANAS
+529 AVNVANAS

-552 RGDITMTA
+552 KGDIIMTA
-560 KSVIESNAE
+560 KSIIESNVD

-575 NIAVGVS
+575 NIAVGIS
-582 VAGGTTEV
+582 VVGGTTEV
-590 VIDSNKANNIISAG
+590 VIDSNKGNNIISAG
-604 NLILNA
+604 SLILNA

-626 SSQSGAF
+626 SRQSGAF
-633 ASVAIVNYDTRA
+633 AGVAVVNYNTRA
-645 NIGGDVN
+645 NIGGNVN
-652 VTAIKDVKVNSTQF
+652 VTAAKDVKVNSTQY
-666 GVNGT
+666 GVNRT
-671 TATATKDDSET
+671 TASAVKADSEGD
-682 SSSSAKETALNTILG
+682 SSSVKQTALNTILG
-697 IVNQSLENIE
+697 VVDQSLDNIE
-707 LKSKIKD
+707 LTSKIKD
-714 KAGQVAEG
+714 KAGQTAAA
-722 AKIKISS
+722 AKTKISS

-740 SESLNTAGAE
+740 SEALNTAGAE
-750 DDSEDMGIG
+750 DDSGDMGIG
-759 SLFEGAESEISNNIN
+759 SLFEGAESQIAENVK
-774 LTFKDRTG
+774 LTFKDRNG
-782 KNVNGVTVKIV
+782 KEVKGVTVKIT
-793 PNEGTTGISRMQT
+793 PNEGTTGVSRLKT
-806 LDGNVYTGN
+806 LEGNVYDGSQ
-815 EFAAGS
+815 FAAGS

-865 GALAVMVVES
+865 GALAVMVVNS
-875 NNEASIT
+875 DNEASIT
-882 TTGAINAGG
+882 TTGKIQAGG
-891 IVEVIANAVSNN
+891 TVEVVANAVSNN
-903 TTKAD
+903 TTTAD

-918 APADNQVLVAAVT
+918 DPEDDQVLVAAVT

-937 LPLTI
+937 LPLTV
-942 TLTKKNDTS
+942 TLEKKGDAS
-951 NAYSQ
+951 NPYSQ
-956 TFNNKDGL
+956 TFNDKDGL
-964 ITFGNGITSN
+964 ITFGNGITSS
-974 GSYQTLTAGTYEL
+974 GTYQNLTAGNYEL

-994 FGFKPKDMS
+994 FGFTPKDMS
-1003 GLTVTQLTENNVT
+1003 GLTATKKTIDGID
-1016 YNVYTMTITLQAKSG
+1016 YNVYTMNITLKAKSG
-1031 NTNSVEGL
+1031 AANSVEGL
-1039 KKLIT
+1039 KQLIT
-1044 MEAAKAAGDTS
+1044 MTAAKPAGAASG
-1055 QETGTTVSA
+1055 ETGTTVSA
-1064 GVGIGVGVINSSNQA
+1064 GVGIGVGVIDSSNSA
-1079 YIENATIKAGGLN
+1079 YIENATVEAGGLN

-1102 TVSTT
+1102 TVTTT
-1107 ENGQTKEVKK
+1107 EDGKTKEVKK
-1117 TYDNASNVSSASGFN
+1117 TYDNASDVSSASGFN

-1169 ISAESKSDAGTEAGS
+1169 ISAESKSDGNTKAGS
-1184 DDSLEEWAK
+1184 DDSLVEWAK

-1216 GAAVSGE
+1216 SASVSGKD
-1223 NGASIGNVTIIA
+1223 NASIGNVTITA
-1235 DAKGTIEVS
+1235 DAEGTVEVAS
-1244 AIAGA
+1244 IAGA

-1260 VNIVNTVTKAKAAA
+1260 VNVLNTVTKAKAAA
-1274 HNDAGKNMI
+1274 HNDANKNMI
-1283 ALTGDMIVRAKS
+1283 ALTGDMILRARS

-1301 STNGKAA
+1301 VANGKAA
-1308 GASVAVGGAVSV
+1308 GASVAAGGAVSV

-1333 NLSGANNIT
+1333 NLTGANNIT

-1355 IAGANG
+1355 VAGANG
-1361 ASAPEEDDDSDGS
+1361 AAAPEEDDSTGS
-1374 GDSDGESHSKTSPDE
+1374 GENDGESHSKTSPDD
-1389 LVNKALESGKKTGG
+1389 LVNKALASGKRAGG

-1408 TETDS
+1408 TGTDS
-1413 KTPQSAETT
+1413 KTLQPAETT
-1422 EGKVTVAAAI
+1422 EGKVTVAAAV
-1432 SVDVWKDN
+1432 SVDIWKYH
-1440 TLAAVN
+1440 TAAAVN
-1446 ANTQSKGKLTV
+1446 ANTTSTSTGKLTV
-1457 EANAKND
+1457 DAKAKND
-1464 VTVTANASAV
+1464 VAVTANASAV
-1474 LGTNGVGVSAAI
+1474 LGTNGVGVSVAI
-1486 LAGKLT
+1486 LAGELT
-1492 NKAVITG
+1492 NKAIITG
-1499 SHTSGTFSIKAVMA
+1499 THTTGTFSIKAGMA
-1513 DEEDADGN
+1513 DENG
-1521 PKEGTNN
+1521 KEGTNN
-1528 ISVISISGAGASNV
+1528 ITVISISGAGASNV

-1550 DIFDTDYFA
+1550 NIFDTDYLA
-1559 SIGTDSANAKLTAT
+1559 GIGTDGANANLTAS
-1573 GTGANDVTAKVNQNV
+1573 GTGVSDVTAKVNQNV
-1588 VTKSGSS
+1588 VTKSGAS
-1595 ADLAGDGNTGSNSTG
+1595 ADLAGDSNNSNKSVG

-1628 KKNSTVTTNG
+1628 KKNSTVNTAGG
-1638 SFKVESFINSNVE
+1638 SFKAESVINSKVE
-1651 TYVEAGK
+1651 TYVEAGN
-1658 DAYEEPEEDGKITI
+1658 DAYEEPAEDGKITI
-1672 TVKDSYG
+1672 TVKDSDG
-1679 KALENVQ
+1679 KALENAE
-1686 IKITV
+1686 IKVTV
-1691 NGKSETKKTNG
+1691 NGQSETKKTDG
-1702 NGQVEVS
+1702 NGHVEIS
-1709 VGNIS
+1709 VGTIS
-1714 TDTKYT
+1714 ADTKYT
-1720 VEIIAVPSGYKK
+1720 VEIISVPKGYKM
-1732 PTNGNEKVTFTL
+1732 PSNGNNKVTFTL
-1744 TADSTAYAKTFVLAK
+1744 TEESTAFAKTFVLAK
-1759 TNQKD
+1759 EDQED
-1764 SDKYTSLDAAVSVSL
+1764 SDKYASMDAAVSVSL
-1779 VSNKSK
+1779 VSNKAK
-1785 SEIEQGAQVTTGE
+1785 AEIEQGAGVETGK
-1798 NADLTV
+1798 DLAIS
-1804 NAEST
+1804 AESA
-1809 SVTNT
+1809 SAT
-1814 TAKGETEAK
+1814 TATATGKAEAK
-1823 NAAVGAS
+1823 NAAAGAS

-1846 NAVLGGN
+1846 NAALGTD
-1853 LNVTAKALAQDLAK
+1853 LTVTAKALAQDLAK

-1873 GVDLQRYKDKYNA
+1873 GLDLQRYKDKYN
-1886 SIADI
+1886 SNIANI

-1898 IGSGNSGSGA
+1898 TGNSSTGKNT
-1908 GTTSGGQSSS
+1908 GTTSGAASS
-1918 GSANNRLNEKLS
+1918 GSTSETGKANSRLDEKLS
-1930 QAAKDGGSETNKNTN
+1930 ETAKNNGGNETSNDTS
-1945 LSSKVLGAAGAKTD
+1945 LSSKVLAAAGAKTN
-1959 ETTTVETGSTG
+1959 ETTTVDTGSVG
-1970 TTGNGSANFT
+1970 TTGSGSANSAN
-1980 TAKNEAGTTGNTGKK
+1980 AKNEAGTVGNTEKK
-1995 ENPISVAAAVGVSIV
+1995 ENPVSVAAAIGVSIV

-2015 AQVTG
+2015 AKVTG
-2020 NVTKVKKVTI
+2020 TVTKAKNVTI

-2064 KILASLTGNL
+2064 KTLASLTGNL
-2074 GTDGDRAGDVTI
+2074 GDANNKVGDVTVK
-2086 EASAKHNMDNDYITK
+2086 ADTKHNMSGNYITK

-2115 DNGAAVA
+2115 EGGAAAA
-2122 GAVAVITSKTVT
+2122 GAVAVITSNAAT
-2134 TAEIGPNVVIYSNGD
+2134 TAEIGNGTVIYSDGNVK
-2149 IQVEATEQSK
+2149 VEATEQSK

-2170 STKFN
+2170 SAKFD
-2175 EQNQAGGQT
+2175 EQNKSGGQT
-2184 SASGSAGG
+2184 SGSSAG
-2192 KKGAGVGAAFAVIY
+2192 KSGAGVGAAFSVIY
-2206 ANNKTKAQVGD
+2206 ANNKTKACVGD
-2217 GAKIYAKSLLVNA
+2217 GAQIYASSLTVNA
-2230 QKQEVNASF
+2230 EKQAVNASF

-2251 ISTGSQHKDTVKI
+2251 ISTGSGHKGTVTI
-2264 NTTDRAQSTEEIKL
+2264 NTTDKAQSNEEITL
-2278 KDLSAAAKDL
+2278 KDLAGVTKDL
-2288 WNLLANKNYYL
+2288 WDLLANKNYYL
-2299 EAVSGSAST
+2299 EAASGAAST
-2308 VGSQFTGAGSFT
+2308 VGSKFTGAGSFT
-2320 VLVMNDSVEAL
+2320 VLVINDSAEAL

-2339 LTNALTIT
+2339 LTNGLTIT

-2356 ITGSVAYG
+2356 VTGSVAYG
-2364 GSKSAGVGIS
+2364 GNKSAGVGIN
-2374 TVVNNMKVAA
+2374 TVVNNTKVNA
-2384 GLGDSSNVSAGGD
+2384 GLGDGANVNAGGD
-2397 VTVGADSEMDLVSV
+2397 VTVSADSDMDLVSI
-2411 LVAAGISS
+2411 LVAAAVSS
-2419 ARGTTGGKQAAGE
+2419 ARGGTNGKQFAGD
-2432 GVISVFVNGNETTA
+2432 GVVNVFVNNNKTTA
-2446 SIGKNVTIHTSGDV
+2446 AIGQNVTINTTGDIKVTS
-2460 IVTASSKLGYTGVVG
+2460 ASKLGYTGIVG
-2475 GLAVSGGHGV
+2475 GLAAGGGHGV
-2485 GASVSVVVINGK
+2485 GASVSVVVINAK
-2497 TLAEIGNGANITA
+2497 TLSEIGNGAVITA

-2517 DAKENIVAV
+2517 DAKETIVAV
-2526 IVNGAAATGNNGVA
+2526 IVNGAAATGTNGVA
-2540 VAVSPAVNVIKS
+2540 AAVSPAVNVIKS
-2552 QTIAK
+2552 ETIAK
-2557 VGTGTYTL
+2557 VGTGNYTL
-2565 TGAMNVNAKDLT
+2565 AGAMNVTAKDIT

-2584 GAAGSSSKVGAGGSV
+2584 GAAGSTSKAGAGGSV
-2599 QVDVFLKTVKALIE
+2599 QVDVFLKTVKALIGD
-2613 NGTNSSDC
+2613 GTGASDC

-2635 SKENMYLFV
+2635 SKEDMYLLV
-2644 MGLAGGR
+2644 MGLGGGKSAGV
-2651 TAGASGSVGVA
+2651 SGSVGVA

-2672 GNYGKVGT
+2672 GKYTRAGSTGS
-2680 ANNRG
+2680 RG
-2685 NVTVRATDD
+2685 DVTVSARDD
-2694 MELVVVA
+2694 MELVVAA
-2701 GGFAASASG
+2701 GGFAASVSG
-2710 SAIGLSNAD
+2710 PAVGLSNAD
-2719 VIISGKTL
+2719 VIVSGKTL

-2735 IYGKNLTIAADSNK
+2735 IYGRNLVITADSNK
-2749 NLINIVVS
+2749 NFINIVVS
-2757 GGVSG
+2757 GGVTAGSV
-2762 ASNAVTGSVV
+2762 AATGSVAV
-2772 VIVVGDTVKAAVGE
+2772 VVVGDTVKAAAGE
-2786 NAALNTEGNVKVT
+2786 NAVLNAAGDVKVM
-2799 AKGSSDI
+2799 AKGSTDI

-2812 VGISNGVAVGASID
+2812 VGFSKGVAAGASID
-2826 TIVYNGTIYAGIG
+2826 IIVYSGTVYAGVG
-2839 KGTSV
+2839 KGTTVISA
-2844 VSTGDMIVSAKSD
+2844 GDVIVSAKSD

-2891 LIGTPDGGNNYADA
+2891 LIGTPDSTNGSADA
-2905 SGTSIKAKGSIGVT
+2905 SNTTISADGSIGVT
-2919 AEAEQLILS
+2919 AGAEQLILS
-2928 GAGSAAI
+2928 GAGSAALTT
-2935 APGSVGMGAGV
+2935 GNVGMGAGI
-2946 IVITDSHRAWAEVG
+2946 IVITDSHRAWAQAG
-2960 KNAVLDAL
+2960 RNAVLDAL
-2968 GQGNGITGNFGNLA
+2968 GQGNGITGNFGKLA

-2988 GNITYKSGKHGQM
+2988 GNITYKSGKHSQM
-3001 TVNGI
+3001 TINGI
-3006 LIGAFSTTNIHA
+3006 LIGAFGTTNIHA
-3018 LAISAGVSGS
+3018 LAVS
-3028 AGAGIATVTTVESA
+3028 AGAGSTVGAGASSVTTVESA

-3054 NRENGRSGGQAAVH
+3054 NRESGRNGGQAAVY

-3103 YTEASI
+3103 FIEASI

-3178 DERLVMSVMSAAV
+3178 DERLVMSVMSAAA

-3215 PGAHLAAANGGIK
+3215 PGVQLTAANGGIK

-3249 ASVAGSFAILIM
+3249 ASVAGSFAVLIM
-3261 NVTTQSM
+3261 NVTTQS
-3268 VQDSNAAA
+3268 VVRDSNAAA
-3276 KGSLTAAGT
+3276 KGSLTAAGSV
-3285 AEISA
+3285 EISA
-3290 ADKTTFDLI
+3290 ADKTEFDLI

-3361 AAVNGSILIISVG
+3361 ASVNGSILIISVG

-3436 KYKTSGLVSGY
+3436 KYETSGLVSGY
-3447 FNPAN
+3447 FNQTN
-3452 VSDKTYAGIGNGG
+3452 VSDETYAGIGNGG
-3465 STTAKN
+3465 STTAN
-3471 GDILVEASEK
+3471 DGGILVEASEK
-3481 TAIHAAAGTANASG
+3481 TTIHAAAGTANVSG
-3495 SASVGISMIIA
+3495 SASVGISMIVA

-3559 LKVGERAIARIANGA
+3559 LKVGERTIARIANGA
-3574 DVTAAGSVVVLA
+3574 NVTAAGSVVVLA

-3601 SGTVSAGVA
+3601 SGTVSVGVA

-3624 NENAKVIAKGLLA
+3624 NENAKVTAKGLLA

-3642 DGNITSSVDPGYK
+3642 DGNITSSVDSGYK
-3655 NLNGSSSQDSDHVN
+3655 NLNGSSSQNSDHVN
-3669 STSNVAKQTGVLV
+3669 SASNVTKQTGVLV

-3722 GRGANITTGNK
+3722 GRGANITTGKK

-3766 TITFGKLTNVYVA
+3766 TITFRKLTNAYVA
-3779 DGAVLNSTGNIIVK
+3779 DGAVLNSAGNIIVK

-3865 PTGGLS
+3865 PTGSLS

-3933 FNNTHLNTVA
+3933 FNNTHLNAIA

-3952 AASAATI
+3952 AASAATV

-3997 STEEDV
+3997 STEEEV

-4010 SIAGGSGTVVVLHL
+4010 SIVGGAGTVVVLHL
-4024 TKTAEAILNGTVYAP
+4024 TKTVEAILNGTVYAP
-4039 GEIKVL
+4039 DEIKVL

-4074 IENIVHSALGGVIN
+4074 IENTVHSALGGVIN
-4088 AVGAVSEEA
+4088 AAGAVLAEA
-4097 LNRQY
+4097 LSRQY

-4127 SQTTAEVLDGAQIT
+4127 SQTTAEVLDCAQIT

-4148 AQSEETITGTVAAAA
+4148 AQSGETITGTVAAAA

-4185 TGNQVIITLTGDLNV
+4185 TGNNVIITLTGNLNV
-4200 VASDTAVITMT
+4200 VASDTATIAMT

-4218 GVSAGGAAAVLIF
+4218 GVSAGGSAAVLIF
-4231 KNTVLAEIGQNNTIK
+4231 KNTVLAEIGQNNRIK
-4246 AVDLNLKAGSIRSI
+4246 AVNLNLKAGSVRNI

-4277 VLVVLVGSK
+4277 VFVILVGSE
-4286 ADSDSKTALGSMAE
+4286 ADSDSKTALGSMAK
-4300 TTQKNI
+4300 TTQSSV

-4333 ANATTARIGSNT
+4333 ANATTARIGSST
-4345 KITLTGNAVIL
+4345 QITLTGNAVIL

-4390 QVEILGTIT
+4390 QAEILGTIT
-4399 AGGTVTI
+4399 ADGTVTI
-4406 TAKNS
+4406 TAENS

-4444 LIRNTADIFGKGG
+4444 LIRNTADISGKGG
-4457 VAGNAGLVVNVNP
+4457 VAGNASLVVNVNP

-4485 AARLKAAGKTMIQAD
+4485 AARLKAAGKTLIQAD
-4500 GGSRLAS
+4500 GDSRLAS

-4528 AGGGYASAE
+4528 AGGGYAAAE

-4550 VDSAADVEAA
+4550 VDSAANVEAA
-4560 MGNYSILAKQV
+4560 KGNYSILAKQV
-4571 LNAQAVAKGIGVSFA
+4571 LNSQAVAKGIGVSFA

-4597 IKPVIHGAVTGGT
+4597 VKPVICGAVTGGT

-4617 VRALFNAADNGNDRT
+4617 VRALFNVTDNGNDRT
-4632 GYMRADAYAGAAGTL
+4632 GYMCADAYAGAAGIL

-4663 TAEVKSAG
+4663 TAEVKNAG

-4694 LSIGSLAVGGVVV
+4694 LSIGSLTVGGVVV
-4707 NLSNTF
+4707 KLSNTF
-4713 KVLAQIVGS
+4713 KVLAQIAGS
-4722 TVKAGNVSVFADYT
+4722 TVKARNVSVFADHT

-4777 ASENV
+4777 ASANV
-4782 SVIAQDTHNIS
+4782 FVIAQDTHNIS

-4823 ITGSTVT
+4823 ITASTVT
-4830 AEDILLHAVTGITKN
+4830 AADILLHAVTGITKN

-4920 IIDDVRVQI
+4920 ITDDVRVQI
-4929 YPSVIKAGKGDVY
+4929 YPSVIKAGKGDVD

-4970 AEAVTDAAARVEFLN
+4970 AEAVTDAAARVEFIN
-4985 GTSADHA
+4985 GTAADHA

-4997 SADLFIEAKTNTEA
+4997 SADLFIEAKINTEA

-5025 NIATLAANKMII
+5025 NIATLATNKMTI
-5037 NALVDLGSYTQLT
+5037 NDLVDLGSYTQLT
-5050 AGKDLSIQAWI
+5050 AGKDLLIQAWI

-5094 KITGINPK
+5094 KITGTNPK
-5102 LRAGNQLTMLALT
+5102 LWAGNQLTMLALT

-5276 GSNAPI
+5276 GSNAPV
-5282 TVVVDEDGTVRNAN
+5282 TVVVEEDGTVKNAN
-5296 VTWTGNGN
+5296 VTWAGNGN

-5322 STKGKVLGNVT
+5322 STNGKVLGNVT

-5370 YNIICSDYSRFN
+5370 YNIICSDYSQFN

-5427 AGNVYLGEKGQ
+5427 AGNVYLGENGQ

-5465 TGDSEEHLKTP
+5465 TGDDENNLKTP

-5502 ATGAKKLA
+5502 VTGAKKLA

-5571 VKSERSETDAG
+5571 VKSERSEADAG

-5641 KYEKLDTGAVYRTDE
+5641 RYEKLDTGAVYRTDE
-5656 AGNRTGEVEVT
+5656 DGNRTGEVEVT

-5674 VTLDAGDAISYLKKE
+5674 ITLDAGDAISYLKKE
-5689 DGRTYT
+5689 DDNTYT

-5709 DTWYEPASAGTSDFD
+5709 NTWYEPASAAAADFD
-5724 SIRYNPDNG
+5724 SIRYNPGNG
-5733 KYEALKDGNVA
+5733 KYEALKDGKVA
-5744 ASYEYVA
+5744 ASYEYIA

-5830 LRADNVRREGKQDA
+5830 LRADNVRREGNQDA

-5856 DSFGTAGTPVRIETG
+5856 DSFGTAGTPVRVETG

-5885 YLAVETAKELTI
+5885 YLAVKTAKDLTI
-5897 GKIISNG
+5897 GNIISNG

-5931 LSSTAVGEKDNSI
+5931 LSSTAVGGKDNSL

-5957 GNVYLN
+5957 GNVYVN

-5979 SIVYITAERI
+5979 SIVSITAERI
-5989 ANRAE
+5989 ANRAA
-5994 EGNAAITAANIILN
+5994 EGNAAITAVNIILN
-6008 AGNGNIGST
+6008 AENGNIGST
-6017 NNNLSVKLGNGIL
+6017 NNNLSVNLGNGTL

-6037 SIYLNNLGNDMK
+6037 SIYLNKLGNDMK

-6058 VVLKTVGD
+6058 VVLKTAGD

-6114 DNTVNSGYLELN
+6114 DNTVNSGSLELEK
-6126 SVKAGNTAQISA
+6126 VKAGNTAQISA
-6138 NGITGAAE
+6138 NGITGTAAE
-6146 GEDDVKAGKIY
+6146 GENDITAGKID
-6157 LDAEEGNIGTE
+6157 LNAGTGNIGTHE
-6168 DRALKVNGRLENAT
+6168 RALRVSGPLENAQ
-6182 AGELLYVAATALNA
+6182 AGEMIHVSSAKDLEA
-6196 GFLQADSV
+6196 GIL
-6204 KATSDGDMI
+6204 KA
-6213 IGTIDA
+6213 
-6219 AETELISGT
+6219 
-6228 DMIADAIKSDKVKA
+6228 DKVKA
-6242 EAAGNMTVGE
+6242 ESTGTMTIAD
-6252 LLTDDA
+6252 LLTDRA
-6258 EMKAGAD
+6258 ELKAGAY
-6265 MDITTSGSLKSA
+6265 MDISTSESLRSGT
-6277 VLEAEN
+6277 LEAEN
-6283 IKLTADGN
+6283 IRLTTAKDAGSAEEALELTAD
-6291 LGTEENALQLTAK
+6291 
-6304 TSVTA
+6304 SVTI
-6309 KAAGLVNIHETNTE
+6309 KAGGLVNIHENNTE
-6323 DGQTTISAEGGN
+6323 DGTTTIDAEGGE

-6344 TEVVKAAGS
+6344 TKIASAAGS
-6353 NVTVDAGGSLTA
+6353 NVTVNAGGSLNA

-6371 GNGTL
+6371 GTGLL
-6376 DIAAKDDIVIDNPEG
+6376 DIIAKDDIVIDNPEG
-6391 NFGNLVSENGS
+6391 NFKNLVSENGS
-6402 IDLTVAGNIEIR
+6402 IDLTVAGNIEIE
-6414 HLAAAGLVNMKAED
+6414 HLAAADLVNMTAQDFIRAKA
-6428 TIKAKVEGILK
+6428 EGILK
-6439 VGILEAVKRI
+6439 VGSLSAAKII
-6449 DLTADSD
+6449 DIIADSD
-6456 IVNARTDG
+6456 IVNGRTDG
-6464 TVNAKSEEVNI
+6464 GVNVKAEEVKL
-6475 ITSGNIGEQDN
+6475 TTDENIGEKDN
-6486 FFLTETEKAGLK
+6486 FFVTEAEKAAMK
-6498 AENLYLKNEG
+6498 SENLYLKNEG
-6508 SLVLDDTEIAKNADL
+6508 SLILDNTEAAKDADL
-6523 DVNGDLTTSD
+6523 DVNGDVTTAD
-6533 RAVLIADRLHITA
+6533 GAVLEADNLHITA

-6553 DVNDLSGTID
+6553 NVKDLSGNVT
-6563 GSISVA
+6563 
-6569 DKGSISVTETLT
+6569 GSISVTDKGSIAVTGTLT
-6581 AGQDVKIQAAGNGRI
+6581 VGEDVSIQAAENGNI
-6596 SVSGNINAANTF
+6596 TVSGIIHAANTF
-6608 LGGAAN
+6608 LRGAAK
-6614 IIATV
+6614 IIVTV
-6619 KNTMG
+6619 KDTMG
-6624 NLNLETSD
+6624 NLGVETSD
-6632 REGASID
+6632 REDSSADI
-6639 MKLESSDE
+6639 KLESCDR
-6647 SQNFTITTPG
+6647 SQDINITTPG
-6657 EVKLTTTDADEK
+6657 EVRLTTSEADEI
-6669 IDFFADRILV
+6669 IDFFADRIQV
-6679 AGGANNARL
+6679 TGGANNAVL
-6688 SFTKAPMGLKVRV
+6688 NFTKAPAGLKVRV
-6701 PGGNNVINVT
+6701 PGGNNLINVT

-6717 DIRTGNG
+6717 DIQTGNG
-6724 NDTFILGGP
+6724 DDTFILGGP
-6733 VEDESDSEYTY
+6733 VEDEKDSEYTY
-6744 KYKDKAGFM
+6744 KYKDENGFM

-6759 RLDIATEGGKNT
+6759 RLDIATEGGTNT
-6771 WDLWMSGEKFYL
+6771 WHLWMSGEKFYL
-6783 VGGTGEDTF
+6783 TGGMGNDTF
-6792 TRYTFEVTDK
+6792 IRYTFEVTDK
-6802 NGKTYQFATKDYN
+6802 EGRTYTFATRDYN
-6815 IRSLSGK
+6815 ISSLSGN
-6822 ITLIGFPRYRSGSS
+6822 ITCIGFPTYRGTSS
-6836 NANKVLKKWI
+6836 NAIKTARKWI

-6863 NSWLKLGRNWWYFNN
+6863 SRWLELGRNWWYFN
-6878 EGRMHTG
+6878 EDGRMHTG
-6885 WLFYDNHWYYL
+6885 WFLYGNRWYYL
-6896 APGEGAMAAGWNL
+6896 TPVEGSMAAGWNL
-6909 IDGSWYYLNP
+6909 INGFWYYLNP
-6919 ERQADRPE
+6919 TGQAERPE

-6937 DRYFVGT
+6937 DGYFVGT
-6944 DGRWMPDV
+6944 DGRWMPEV
-6952 PRKVAEDIA
+6952 PKKNSIRHKNPEAAHLGRPRIF

>member
-1 MLVLMLSGALLST
+1 MLALMLSGALLST
-14 SVAYAQDGVGSDSYT
+14 SVAYAQDGLGEDSYT
-29 EQEEAGPPGSEDDPG
+29 EQEGAGPPGSEEDPG
-44 GDSNSDED
+44 VESASKEENDSFNDEGSAGGEEAD
-52 SNSSEENGGAGNEEN
+52 SKDEENGSG
-67 TGNEESA
+67 ESA
-74 DAEEVDSGSEET
+74 P
-86 DSGDEETGGTES
+86 ETGSDNGTEVG
-98 DLESGTDAGFE
+98 SGTGSDNGTEVGSKNEPE
-109 NNSENESENSGS
+109 NDLENSGS
-121 AESGNTG
+121 AEADN
-128 SAEKTGESSEK
+128 ESSEK
-139 STMSEQI
+139 TDKNSGNTEKTNQI
-146 TESGVDAASDL
+146 TEAGSGVTLDQTTESD
-157 TTKIDKNEEVGKNPS
+157 KMEDGGKSFP
-172 EEKAELPKRADES
+172 EEKSDAVEAAGKTENVS
-185 GQVSSSDGSES
+185 GSGGSGIYETS
-196 NEISK
+196 QSK
-201 AEVADADDGQQ
+201 VPETEEKQQ
-212 PENEQAEENQL
+212 PENKQTEENQSK
-223 NGLDEEKKSHELQ
+223 DEKKAHEALKD
-236 INSKNEE
+236 SDNEE
-243 KSHEN
+243 KAHESLN
-248 QPEIEEKAA
+248 NSNNEEKNHDIQQPEAVTSAPLTETTDAIMPQEE
-257 AEQLQETASVKLP
+257 
-270 EEDLLTKTAQM
+270 LLTKTAQT
-281 PETALLNAV
+281 PETALLSTA
-290 APQAAALTQDKV
+290 APQTAAALTSNTI
-302 SSTDTV
+302 SSTEKV
-308 LSIIGD
+308 ISIIGD
-314 KIQISVN
+314 SVQISVN
-321 GSNQMEIINGSEKT
+321 GNNQLEIIKGADKT
-335 TYTNTKDITSLT
+335 TYTNTKELEKVTI
-347 VNAKNDISFK
+347 NAKNDISFK
-357 NPEGTAPSGGWLLDL
+357 NPEGTAPGGGWLLDL

-382 QISLQPDAKVTLKVK
+382 QISLQPDSQVTLKVK
-397 DLKIS
+397 ELNIR
-402 AQDSDGSDAEQVL
+402 AQDSDGTDAGDVF

-425 DTTYVGLKNMDIQT
+425 DTTYVGLKNMNIVAA
-439 SDSGSVTITASNDK
+439 GPGAITISATNDK
-453 NMTVSGNENTADG
+453 TLAASGNESTADG
-466 SSQATDSSVWKKIDG
+466 TNQVTEDGVWKKIDG
-481 TIQDA
+481 KIEDV
-486 GSYLVNVKNIET
+486 GSYLVNVKNVET

-524 KSVGV
+524 KSAGVGV
-529 GIAVNVANAS
+529 AVNVANAS

-552 RGDITMTA
+552 KGDIIMTA
-560 KSVIESNAE
+560 KSIIESNVD

-575 NIAVGVS
+575 NIAVGIS
-582 VAGGTTEV
+582 VVGGTTEV
-590 VIDSNKANNIISAG
+590 VIDSNKGNNIISAG
-604 NLILNA
+604 SLILNA

-626 SSQSGAF
+626 SRQSGAF
-633 ASVAIVNYDTRA
+633 AGVAVVNYNTRA
-645 NIGGDVN
+645 NIGGNVN
-652 VTAIKDVKVNSTQF
+652 VTAAKDVKVNSTQY
-666 GVNGT
+666 GVNRT
-671 TATATKDDSET
+671 TASAVKADSEGD
-682 SSSSAKETALNTILG
+682 SSSVKQTALNTILG
-697 IVNQSLENIE
+697 VVDQSLDNIE
-707 LKSKIKD
+707 LTSKIKD
-714 KAGQVAEG
+714 KAGQTAAA
-722 AKIKISS
+722 AKTKISS

-740 SESLNTAGAE
+740 SEALNTAGAE
-750 DDSEDMGIG
+750 DDSGDMGIG
-759 SLFEGAESEISNNIN
+759 SLFEGAESQIAENVK
-774 LTFKDRTG
+774 LTFKDRNG
-782 KNVNGVTVKIV
+782 KEVKGVTVKIT
-793 PNEGTTGISRMQT
+793 PNEGTTGVSRLKT
-806 LDGNVYTGN
+806 LEGNVYDGSQ
-815 EFAAGS
+815 FAAGS

-865 GALAVMVVES
+865 GALAVMVVNS
-875 NNEASIT
+875 DNEASIT
-882 TTGAINAGG
+882 TTGKIQAGG
-891 IVEVIANAVSNN
+891 TVEVVANAVSNN
-903 TTKAD
+903 TTTAD

-918 APADNQVLVAAVT
+918 DPEDDQVLVAAVT

-937 LPLTI
+937 LPLTV
-942 TLTKKNDTS
+942 TLEKKGDAS
-951 NAYSQ
+951 NPYSQ
-956 TFNNKDGL
+956 TFNDKDGL
-964 ITFGNGITSN
+964 ITFGNGITSS
-974 GSYQTLTAGTYEL
+974 GTYQNLTAGNYEL

-994 FGFKPKDMS
+994 FGFTPKDMS
-1003 GLTVTQLTENNVT
+1003 GLTATKKTIDGID
-1016 YNVYTMTITLQAKSG
+1016 YNVYTMNITLKAKSG
-1031 NTNSVEGL
+1031 AANSVEGL
-1039 KKLIT
+1039 KQLIT
-1044 MEAAKAAGDTS
+1044 MTAAKPAGAASG
-1055 QETGTTVSA
+1055 ETGTTVSA
-1064 GVGIGVGVINSSNQA
+1064 GVGIGVGVIDSSNSA
-1079 YIENATIKAGGLN
+1079 YIENATVEAGGLN

-1102 TVSTT
+1102 TVTTT
-1107 ENGQTKEVKK
+1107 EDGKTKEVKK
-1117 TYDNASNVSSASGFN
+1117 TYDNASDVSSASGFN

-1169 ISAESKSDAGTEAGS
+1169 ISAESKSDGNTKAGS
-1184 DDSLEEWAK
+1184 DDSLVEWAK

-1216 GAAVSGE
+1216 SASVSGKD
-1223 NGASIGNVTIIA
+1223 NASIGNVTITA
-1235 DAKGTIEVS
+1235 DAEGTVEVAS
-1244 AIAGA
+1244 IAGA

-1260 VNIVNTVTKAKAAA
+1260 VNVLNTVTKAKAAA
-1274 HNDAGKNMI
+1274 HNDANKNMI
-1283 ALTGDMIVRAKS
+1283 ALTGDMILRARS

-1301 STNGKAA
+1301 VANGKAA
-1308 GASVAVGGAVSV
+1308 GASVAAGGAVSV

-1333 NLSGANNIT
+1333 NLTGANNIT

-1355 IAGANG
+1355 VAGANG
-1361 ASAPEEDDDSDGS
+1361 AAAPEEDDSTGS
-1374 GDSDGESHSKTSPDE
+1374 GENDGESHSKTSPDD
-1389 LVNKALESGKKTGG
+1389 LVNKALASGKRAGG

-1408 TETDS
+1408 TGTDS
-1413 KTPQSAETT
+1413 KTLQPAETT
-1422 EGKVTVAAAI
+1422 EGKVTVAAAV
-1432 SVDVWKDN
+1432 SVDIWKDH
-1440 TLAAVN
+1440 TAAAVN
-1446 ANTQSKGKLTV
+1446 ANTTSTSTGKLTV
-1457 EANAKND
+1457 DAKAKND
-1464 VTVTANASAV
+1464 VAVTANASAV
-1474 LGTNGVGVSAAI
+1474 LGTNGVGVSVAI
-1486 LAGKLT
+1486 LAGELT
-1492 NKAVITG
+1492 NKAIITG
-1499 SHTSGTFSIKAVMA
+1499 THTTGTFSIKAGMA
-1513 DEEDADGN
+1513 DENG
-1521 PKEGTNN
+1521 KEGTNN
-1528 ISVISISGAGASNV
+1528 ITVISISGAGASNV

-1550 DIFDTDYFA
+1550 NIFDTDYLA
-1559 SIGTDSANAKLTAT
+1559 GIGTDGANANLTAS
-1573 GTGANDVTAKVNQNV
+1573 GTGVSDVTAKVNQNV
-1588 VTKSGSS
+1588 VTKSGAS
-1595 ADLAGDGNTGSNSTG
+1595 ADLAGDSNNSNKSVG

-1628 KKNSTVTTNG
+1628 KKNSTVNTAGG
-1638 SFKVESFINSNVE
+1638 SFKAESVINSKVE
-1651 TYVEAGK
+1651 TYVEAGN
-1658 DAYEEPEEDGKITI
+1658 DAYEEPAEDGKITI
-1672 TVKDSYG
+1672 TVKDSDG
-1679 KALENVQ
+1679 KALENAE
-1686 IKITV
+1686 IKVTV
-1691 NGKSETKKTNG
+1691 NGQSETKKTDG
-1702 NGQVEVS
+1702 NGHVEIS
-1709 VGNIS
+1709 VGTIS
-1714 TDTKYT
+1714 ADTKYT
-1720 VEIIAVPSGYKK
+1720 VEIISVPKGYKM
-1732 PTNGNEKVTFTL
+1732 PSNGNNKVTFTL
-1744 TADSTAYAKTFVLAK
+1744 TEESTAFAKTFVLAK
-1759 TNQKD
+1759 EDQED
-1764 SDKYTSLDAAVSVSL
+1764 SDKYASMDAAVSVSL
-1779 VSNKSK
+1779 VSNKAK
-1785 SEIEQGAQVTTGE
+1785 AEIEQGAGVETGK
-1798 NADLTV
+1798 DLAIS
-1804 NAEST
+1804 AESA
-1809 SVTNT
+1809 SAT
-1814 TAKGETEAK
+1814 TATATGKAEAK
-1823 NAAVGAS
+1823 NAAAGAS

-1846 NAVLGGN
+1846 NAALGTD
-1853 LNVTAKALAQDLAK
+1853 LTVTAKALAQDLAK

-1873 GVDLQRYKDKYNA
+1873 GLDLQRYKDKYN
-1886 SIADI
+1886 SNIANI

-1898 IGSGNSGSGA
+1898 TGNSSTGKNT
-1908 GTTSGGQSSS
+1908 GTTSGAASS
-1918 GSANNRLNEKLS
+1918 GSTSETGKANSRLDEKLS
-1930 QAAKDGGSETNKNTN
+1930 ETAKNNGGNETSNDTS
-1945 LSSKVLGAAGAKTD
+1945 LSSKVLAAAGAKTN
-1959 ETTTVETGSTG
+1959 ETTTVDTGSVG
-1970 TTGNGSANFT
+1970 TTGSGSANSAN
-1980 TAKNEAGTTGNTGKK
+1980 AKNEAGTVGNTEKK
-1995 ENPISVAAAVGVSIV
+1995 ENPVSVAAAIGVSIV

-2015 AQVTG
+2015 AKVTG
-2020 NVTKVKKVTI
+2020 TVTKAKNVTI

-2064 KILASLTGNL
+2064 KTLASLTGNL
-2074 GTDGDRAGDVTI
+2074 GDANNKVGDVTVK
-2086 EASAKHNMDNDYITK
+2086 ADTKHNMSGNYITK

-2115 DNGAAVA
+2115 EGGAAAA
-2122 GAVAVITSKTVT
+2122 GAVAVITSNAAT
-2134 TAEIGPNVVIYSNGD
+2134 TAEIGNGTVIYSDGNVK
-2149 IQVEATEQSK
+2149 VEATEQSK

-2170 STKFN
+2170 SAKFD
-2175 EQNQAGGQT
+2175 EQNKSGGQT
-2184 SASGSAGG
+2184 SGSSAG
-2192 KKGAGVGAAFAVIY
+2192 KSGAGVGAAFSVIY
-2206 ANNKTKAQVGD
+2206 ANNKTKACVGD
-2217 GAKIYAKSLLVNA
+2217 GAQIYASSLTVNA
-2230 QKQEVNASF
+2230 EKQAVNASF

-2251 ISTGSQHKDTVKI
+2251 ISTGSGHKGTVTI
-2264 NTTDRAQSTEEIKL
+2264 NTTDKAQSNEEITL
-2278 KDLSAAAKDL
+2278 KDLAGVTKDL
-2288 WNLLANKNYYL
+2288 WDLLANKNYYL
-2299 EAVSGSAST
+2299 EAASGAAST
-2308 VGSQFTGAGSFT
+2308 VGSKFTGAGSFT
-2320 VLVMNDSVEAL
+2320 VLVINDSAEAL

-2339 LTNALTIT
+2339 LTNGLTIT

-2356 ITGSVAYG
+2356 VTGSVAYG
-2364 GSKSAGVGIS
+2364 GNKSAGVGIN
-2374 TVVNNMKVAA
+2374 TVVNNTKVNA
-2384 GLGDSSNVSAGGD
+2384 GLGDGANVNAGGD
-2397 VTVGADSEMDLVSV
+2397 VTVSADSDMDLVSI
-2411 LVAAGISS
+2411 LVAAAVSS
-2419 ARGTTGGKQAAGE
+2419 ARGGTNGKQFAGD
-2432 GVISVFVNGNETTA
+2432 GVVNVFVNNNKTTA
-2446 SIGKNVTIHTSGDV
+2446 AIGQNVTINTTGDIKVTS
-2460 IVTASSKLGYTGVVG
+2460 ASKLGYTGIVG
-2475 GLAVSGGHGV
+2475 GLAAGGGHGV
-2485 GASVSVVVINGK
+2485 GASVSVVVINAK
-2497 TLAEIGNGANITA
+2497 TLSEIGNGAVITA

-2517 DAKENIVAV
+2517 DAKETIVAV
-2526 IVNGAAATGNNGVA
+2526 IVNGAAATGTNGVA
-2540 VAVSPAVNVIKS
+2540 AAVSPAVNVIKS
-2552 QTIAK
+2552 ETIAK
-2557 VGTGTYTL
+2557 VGTGNYTL
-2565 TGAMNVNAKDLT
+2565 AGAMNVTAKDIT

-2584 GAAGSSSKVGAGGSV
+2584 GAAGSTSKAGAGGSV
-2599 QVDVFLKTVKALIE
+2599 QVDVFLKTVKALIGD
-2613 NGTNSSDC
+2613 GTGASDC

-2635 SKENMYLFV
+2635 SKEDMYLLV
-2644 MGLAGGR
+2644 MGLGGGKSAGV
-2651 TAGASGSVGVA
+2651 SGSVGVA

-2672 GNYGKVGT
+2672 GKYTRAGSTGS
-2680 ANNRG
+2680 RG
-2685 NVTVRATDD
+2685 DVTVSARDD
-2694 MELVVVA
+2694 MELVVAA
-2701 GGFAASASG
+2701 GGFAASVSG
-2710 SAIGLSNAD
+2710 PAVGLSNAD
-2719 VIISGKTL
+2719 VIVSGKTL

-2735 IYGKNLTIAADSNK
+2735 IYGRNLVITADSNK
-2749 NLINIVVS
+2749 NFINIVVS
-2757 GGVSG
+2757 GGVTAGSV
-2762 ASNAVTGSVV
+2762 AATGSVAV
-2772 VIVVGDTVKAAVGE
+2772 VVVGDTVKAAAGE
-2786 NAALNTEGNVKVT
+2786 NAVLNAAGDVKVM
-2799 AKGSSDI
+2799 AKGSTDI

-2812 VGISNGVAVGASID
+2812 VGFSKGVAAGASID
-2826 TIVYNGTIYAGIG
+2826 IIVYSGTVYAGVG
-2839 KGTSV
+2839 KGTTVISA
-2844 VSTGDMIVSAKSD
+2844 GDVIVSAKSD

-2891 LIGTPDGGNNYADA
+2891 LIGTPDSTNGSADA
-2905 SGTSIKAKGSIGVT
+2905 SNTTISADGSIGVT
-2919 AEAEQLILS
+2919 AGAEQLILS
-2928 GAGSAAI
+2928 GAGSAALTT
-2935 APGSVGMGAGV
+2935 GNVGMGAGI
-2946 IVITDSHRAWAEVG
+2946 IVITDSHRAWAQAG
-2960 KNAVLDAL
+2960 RNAVLDAL
-2968 GQGNGITGNFGNLA
+2968 GQGNGITGNFGKLA

-2988 GNITYKSGKHGQM
+2988 GNITYKSGKHSQM
-3001 TVNGI
+3001 TINGI
-3006 LIGAFSTTNIHA
+3006 LIGAFGTTNIHA
-3018 LAISAGVSGS
+3018 LAVS
-3028 AGAGIATVTTVESA
+3028 AGAGSTVGAGASSVTTVESA

-3054 NRENGRSGGQAAVH
+3054 NRESGRNGGQAAVY

-3103 YTEASI
+3103 FIEASI

-3178 DERLVMSVMSAAV
+3178 DERLVMSVMSAAA
-3191 SGSTAAGAS
+3191 SGSTTAGAS

-3215 PGAHLAAANGGIK
+3215 PGVQLTAANGGIK

-3249 ASVAGSFAILIM
+3249 ASVAGSFAVLIM
-3261 NVTTQSM
+3261 NVTTQS
-3268 VQDSNAAA
+3268 VVRDSNAAA
-3276 KGSLTAAGT
+3276 KGSLTAAGSV
-3285 AEISA
+3285 EISA
-3290 ADKTTFDLI
+3290 ADKTEFDLI

-3361 AAVNGSILIISVG
+3361 ASVNGSILIISVG

-3436 KYKTSGLVSGY
+3436 KYETSGLVSGY
-3447 FNPAN
+3447 FNQTN
-3452 VSDKTYAGIGNGG
+3452 VSDETYAGIGNGG
-3465 STTAKN
+3465 STTAN
-3471 GDILVEASEK
+3471 DGGILVEASEK
-3481 TAIHAAAGTANASG
+3481 TTIHAAAGTANVSG
-3495 SASVGISMIIA
+3495 SASVGISMIVA

-3559 LKVGERAIARIANGA
+3559 LKVGERTIARIANGA
-3574 DVTAAGSVVVLA
+3574 NVTAAGSVVVLA

-3601 SGTVSAGVA
+3601 SGTVSVGVA

-3624 NENAKVIAKGLLA
+3624 NENAKVTAKGLLA

-3642 DGNITSSVDPGYK
+3642 DGNITSSVDSGYK
-3655 NLNGSSSQDSDHVN
+3655 NLNGSSSQNSDHVN
-3669 STSNVAKQTGVLV
+3669 SASNVTKQTGVLV

-3722 GRGANITTGNK
+3722 GRGANITTGKK

-3766 TITFGKLTNVYVA
+3766 TITFRKLTNAYVA
-3779 DGAVLNSTGNIIVK
+3779 DGAVLNSAGNIIVK

-3865 PTGGLS
+3865 PTGSLS

-3933 FNNTHLNTVA
+3933 FNNTHLNAIA

-3952 AASAATI
+3952 AASAATV

-3997 STEEDV
+3997 STEEEV

-4010 SIAGGSGTVVVLHL
+4010 SIVGGAGTVVVLHL
-4024 TKTAEAILNGTVYAP
+4024 TKTVEAILNGTVYAP
-4039 GEIKVL
+4039 DEIKVL

-4074 IENIVHSALGGVIN
+4074 IENTVHSALGGVIN
-4088 AVGAVSEEA
+4088 AAGAVLAEA
-4097 LNRQY
+4097 LSRQY

-4127 SQTTAEVLDGAQIT
+4127 SQTTAEVLDCAQIT

-4148 AQSEETITGTVAAAA
+4148 AQSGETITGTVAAAA

-4185 TGNQVIITLTGDLNV
+4185 TGNNVIITLTGNLNV
-4200 VASDTAVITMT
+4200 VASDTATIAMT

-4218 GVSAGGAAAVLIF
+4218 GVSAGGSAAVLIF
-4231 KNTVLAEIGQNNTIK
+4231 KNTVLAEIGQNNRIK
-4246 AVDLNLKAGSIRSI
+4246 AVNLNLKAGSVRNI

-4277 VLVVLVGSK
+4277 VFVILVGSE
-4286 ADSDSKTALGSMAE
+4286 ADSDSKTALGSMAK
-4300 TTQKNI
+4300 TTQSSV

-4333 ANATTARIGSNT
+4333 ANATTARIGSST
-4345 KITLTGNAVIL
+4345 QITLTGNAVIL

-4390 QVEILGTIT
+4390 QAEILGTIT
-4399 AGGTVTI
+4399 ADGTVTI
-4406 TAKNS
+4406 TAENS

-4444 LIRNTADIFGKGG
+4444 LIRNTADISGKGG
-4457 VAGNAGLVVNVNP
+4457 VAGNASLVVNVNP

-4485 AARLKAAGKTMIQAD
+4485 AARLKAAGKTLIQAD
-4500 GGSRLAS
+4500 GDSRLAS

-4528 AGGGYASAE
+4528 AGGGYAAAE

-4550 VDSAADVEAA
+4550 VDSAANVEAA
-4560 MGNYSILAKQV
+4560 KGNYSILAKQV
-4571 LNAQAVAKGIGVSFA
+4571 LNSQAVAKGIGVSFA

-4597 IKPVIHGAVTGGT
+4597 VKPVICGAVTGGT

-4617 VRALFNAADNGNDRT
+4617 VRALFNVTDNGNDRT
-4632 GYMRADAYAGAAGTL
+4632 GYMCADAYAGAAGIL

-4663 TAEVKSAG
+4663 TAEVKNAG

-4694 LSIGSLAVGGVVV
+4694 LSIGSLTVGGVVV
-4707 NLSNTF
+4707 KLSNTF
-4713 KVLAQIVGS
+4713 KVLAQIAGS
-4722 TVKAGNVSVFADYT
+4722 TVKARNVSVFADHT

-4777 ASENV
+4777 ASANV
-4782 SVIAQDTHNIS
+4782 FVIAQDTHNIS

-4823 ITGSTVT
+4823 ITASTVT
-4830 AEDILLHAVTGITKN
+4830 AADILLHAVTGITKN

-4920 IIDDVRVQI
+4920 ITDDVRVQI
-4929 YPSVIKAGKGDVY
+4929 YPSVIKAGKGDVD

-4970 AEAVTDAAARVEFLN
+4970 AEAVTDAAARVEFIN
-4985 GTSADHA
+4985 GTAADHA

-4997 SADLFIEAKTNTEA
+4997 SADLFIEAKINTEA

-5025 NIATLAANKMII
+5025 NIATLATNKMTI
-5037 NALVDLGSYTQLT
+5037 NDLVDLGSYTQLT
-5050 AGKDLSIQAWI
+5050 AGKDLLIQAWI

-5094 KITGINPK
+5094 KITGTNPK
-5102 LRAGNQLTMLALT
+5102 LWAGNQLTMLALT

-5276 GSNAPI
+5276 GSNAPV
-5282 TVVVDEDGTVRNAN
+5282 TVVVEEDGTVKNAN
-5296 VTWTGNGN
+5296 VTWAGNGN

-5322 STKGKVLGNVT
+5322 STNGKVLGNVT

-5370 YNIICSDYSRFN
+5370 YNIICSDYSQFN

-5427 AGNVYLGEKGQ
+5427 AGNVYLGENGQ

-5465 TGDSEEHLKTP
+5465 TGDDENNLKTP

-5502 ATGAKKLA
+5502 VTGAKKLA

-5571 VKSERSETDAG
+5571 VKSERSEADAG

-5641 KYEKLDTGAVYRTDE
+5641 RYEKLDTGAVYRTDE
-5656 AGNRTGEVEVT
+5656 DGNRTGEVEVT

-5674 VTLDAGDAISYLKKE
+5674 ITLDAGDAISYLKKE
-5689 DGRTYT
+5689 DDNTYT

-5709 DTWYEPASAGTSDFD
+5709 NTWYEPASAAAADFD
-5724 SIRYNPDNG
+5724 SIRYNPGNG
-5733 KYEALKDGNVA
+5733 KYEALKDGKVA
-5744 ASYEYVA
+5744 ASYEYIA

-5830 LRADNVRREGKQDA
+5830 LRADNVRREGNQDA

-5856 DSFGTAGTPVRIETG
+5856 DSFGTAGTPVRVETG

-5885 YLAVETAKELTI
+5885 YLAVKTAKDLTI
-5897 GKIISNG
+5897 GNIISNG

-5931 LSSTAVGEKDNSI
+5931 LSSTAVGGKDNSL

-5957 GNVYLN
+5957 GNVYVN

-5979 SIVYITAERI
+5979 SIVSITAERI
-5989 ANRAE
+5989 ANRAA
-5994 EGNAAITAANIILN
+5994 EGNAAITAVNIILN
-6008 AGNGNIGST
+6008 AENGNIGST
-6017 NNNLSVKLGNGIL
+6017 NNNLSVNLGNGTL

-6037 SIYLNNLGNDMK
+6037 SIYLNKLGNDMK

-6058 VVLKTVGD
+6058 VVLKTAGD

-6114 DNTVNSGYLELN
+6114 DNTVNSGSLELEK
-6126 SVKAGNTAQISA
+6126 VKAGNTAQISA
-6138 NGITGAAE
+6138 NGITGTAAE
-6146 GEDDVKAGKIY
+6146 GENDITAGKID
-6157 LDAEEGNIGTE
+6157 LNAGTGNIGTHE
-6168 DRALKVNGRLENAT
+6168 RALRVSGPLENAQ
-6182 AGELLYVAATALNA
+6182 AGEMIHVSSAKDLEA
-6196 GFLQADSV
+6196 GIL
-6204 KATSDGDMI
+6204 KA
-6213 IGTIDA
+6213 
-6219 AETELISGT
+6219 
-6228 DMIADAIKSDKVKA
+6228 DKVKA
-6242 EAAGNMTVGE
+6242 ESTGTMTIAD
-6252 LLTDDA
+6252 LLTDRA
-6258 EMKAGAD
+6258 ELKAGAY
-6265 MDITTSGSLKSA
+6265 MDISTSESLRSGT
-6277 VLEAEN
+6277 LEAEN
-6283 IKLTADGN
+6283 IRLTTAKDAGSAEEALELTAD
-6291 LGTEENALQLTAK
+6291 
-6304 TSVTA
+6304 SVTI
-6309 KAAGLVNIHETNTE
+6309 KAGGLVNIHENNTE
-6323 DGQTTISAEGGN
+6323 DGTTTIDAEGGE

-6344 TEVVKAAGS
+6344 TKIASAAGS
-6353 NVTVDAGGSLTA
+6353 NVTVNAGGSLNA

-6371 GNGTL
+6371 GTGLL
-6376 DIAAKDDIVIDNPEG
+6376 DIIAKDDIVIDNPEG
-6391 NFGNLVSENGS
+6391 NFKNLVSENGS
-6402 IDLTVAGNIEIR
+6402 IDLTVAGNIEIE
-6414 HLAAAGLVNMKAED
+6414 HLAAADLVNMTAQDFIRAKA
-6428 TIKAKVEGILK
+6428 EGILK
-6439 VGILEAVKRI
+6439 VGSLSAAKII
-6449 DLTADSD
+6449 DIIADSD
-6456 IVNARTDG
+6456 IVNGRTDG
-6464 TVNAKSEEVNI
+6464 GVNVKAEEVKL
-6475 ITSGNIGEQDN
+6475 TTDENIGEKDN
-6486 FFLTETEKAGLK
+6486 FFVTEAEKAAMK
-6498 AENLYLKNEG
+6498 SENLYLKNEG
-6508 SLVLDDTEIAKNADL
+6508 SLILDNTEAAKDADL
-6523 DVNGDLTTSD
+6523 DVNGDVTTAD
-6533 RAVLIADRLHITA
+6533 GAVLEADNLHITA

-6553 DVNDLSGTID
+6553 NVKDLSGNVT
-6563 GSISVA
+6563 
-6569 DKGSISVTETLT
+6569 GSISVTDKGSIAVTGTLT
-6581 AGQDVKIQAAGNGRI
+6581 VGEDVSIQAAENGNI
-6596 SVSGNINAANTF
+6596 TVSGIIHAANTF
-6608 LGGAAN
+6608 LRGAAK
-6614 IIATV
+6614 IIVTV
-6619 KNTMG
+6619 KDTMG
-6624 NLNLETSD
+6624 NLGVETSD
-6632 REGASID
+6632 REDSSADI
-6639 MKLESSDE
+6639 KLESCDR
-6647 SQNFTITTPG
+6647 SQDINITTPG
-6657 EVKLTTTDADEK
+6657 EVRLTTSEADEI
-6669 IDFFADRILV
+6669 IDFFADRIQV
-6679 AGGANNARL
+6679 TGGANNAVL
-6688 SFTKAPMGLKVRV
+6688 NFTKAPAGLKVRV
-6701 PGGNNVINVT
+6701 PGGNNLINVT

-6717 DIRTGNG
+6717 DIQTGNG
-6724 NDTFILGGP
+6724 DDTFILGGP
-6733 VEDESDSEYTY
+6733 VEDEKDSEYTY
-6744 KYKDKAGFM
+6744 KYKDENGFM

-6759 RLDIATEGGKNT
+6759 RLDIATEGGTNT
-6771 WDLWMSGEKFYL
+6771 WHLWMSGEKFYL
-6783 VGGTGEDTF
+6783 TGGMGNDTF
-6792 TRYTFEVTDK
+6792 IRYTFEVTDK
-6802 NGKTYQFATKDYN
+6802 EGRTYTFATRDYN
-6815 IRSLSGK
+6815 ISSLSGN
-6822 ITLIGFPRYRSGSS
+6822 ITCIGFPTYRGTSS
-6836 NANKVLKKWI
+6836 NAIKTARKWI

-6863 NSWLKLGRNWWYFNN
+6863 SRWLELGRNWWYFN
-6878 EGRMHTG
+6878 EDGRMHTG
-6885 WLFYDNHWYYL
+6885 WFLYGNRWYYL
-6896 APGEGAMAAGWNL
+6896 TPVEGSMAAGWNL
-6909 IDGSWYYLNP
+6909 INGFWYYLNP
-6919 ERQADRPE
+6919 TGQAERPE

-6937 DRYFVGT
+6937 DGYFVGT
-6944 DGRWMPDV
+6944 DGRWMPEV
-6952 PRKVAEDIA
+6952 PKKNSIRHKNPEAAHLGRPRIF

>member
-1 MLVLMLSGALLST
+1 MLALMLSGALLST
-14 SVAYAQDGVGSDSYT
+14 SAAYAQDGLGEDSYT
-29 EQEEAGPPGSEDDPG
+29 EQEGAGPPGSEEDPG
-44 GDSNSDED
+44 GESASKEENDSFNDEGSAGGEEAD
-52 SNSSEENGGAGNEEN
+52 SKDEENGSG
-67 TGNEESA
+67 ESA
-74 DAEEVDSGSEET
+74 P
-86 DSGDEETGGTES
+86 ETGSDNGTEAG
-98 DLESGTDAGFE
+98 SGTGSDNGTEVGSKNEPE
-109 NNSENESENSGS
+109 NDLENSGS
-121 AESGNTG
+121 AEADNESLEKTDKNSGNT
-128 SAEKTGESSEK
+128 EKTN
-139 STMSEQI
+139 QI
-146 TESGVDAASDL
+146 TEAGSGVTSDQ
-157 TTKIDKNEEVGKNPS
+157 TTESDKMEDGGKSFP
-172 EEKAELPKRADES
+172 EEKSDAVEAAGKTENVS
-185 GQVSSSDGSES
+185 GSGGSGIYETS
-196 NEISK
+196 QSK
-201 AEVADADDGQQ
+201 VPETEEKQQ
-212 PENEQAEENQL
+212 PENKQTEENQSE
-223 NGLDEEKKSHELQ
+223 DEKKAHEALKD
-236 INSKNEE
+236 SDNEE
-243 KSHEN
+243 KAHESLDN
-248 QPEIEEKAA
+248 SNNEEKNHDIQQPEAVTSAPLTETTDAKMPQEE
-257 AEQLQETASVKLP
+257 
-270 EEDLLTKTAQM
+270 LLTKTAQT
-281 PETALLNAV
+281 PETALLSTA
-290 APQAAALTQDKV
+290 APQTAAALTSNTI
-302 SSTDTV
+302 SSTEKV
-308 LSIIGD
+308 ISIIGD
-314 KIQISVN
+314 SVQISVN
-321 GSNQMEIINGSEKT
+321 GNNQLEIIKGADKT
-335 TYTNTKDITSLT
+335 TYTNTKELEKVTI
-347 VNAKNDISFK
+347 NAKNDISFK
-357 NPEGTAPSGGWLLDL
+357 NPEGTAPGGGWLLDL

-382 QISLQPDAKVTLKVK
+382 QISLQPDSQVTLKVK
-397 DLKIS
+397 ELNIH
-402 AQDSDGSDAEQVL
+402 AQDSDGTDSGDVF

-425 DTTYVGLKNMDIQT
+425 DTTYVGLKNMNIVAA
-439 SDSGSVTITASNDK
+439 GPGAITISATNDK
-453 NMTVSGNENTADG
+453 TLAASGNESTADG
-466 SSQATDSSVWKKIDG
+466 TNQVTEDGVWKKIDG
-481 TIQDA
+481 KIEDV
-486 GSYLVNVKNIET
+486 GSYLVNVKNVET

-524 KSVGV
+524 KSAGVGV
-529 GIAVNVANAS
+529 AVNVANAS

-552 RGDITMTA
+552 KGDIIMTA
-560 KSVIESNAE
+560 KSIIESNVD

-582 VAGGTTEV
+582 VVGGTTEV
-590 VIDSNKANNIISAG
+590 VIDSNKGNNIISAG
-604 NLILNA
+604 SLILNA

-626 SSQSGAF
+626 SRQSGAF
-633 ASVAIVNYDTRA
+633 AGVAVVNYNTRA
-645 NIGGDVN
+645 NIGGNVN
-652 VTAIKDVKVNSTQF
+652 VTAVKDVKVNSTQY

-671 TATATKDDSET
+671 TASAVKADSEGD
-682 SSSSAKETALNTILG
+682 SSSVKQTALNTILG
-697 IVNQSLENIE
+697 VVDQSLDNIE
-707 LKSKIKD
+707 LTSKIKD
-714 KAGQVAEG
+714 KAGQTAAA
-722 AKIKISS
+722 AKTKISS

-740 SESLNTAGAE
+740 SEALNTAGAE
-750 DDSEDMGIG
+750 DDSGDMGIG
-759 SLFEGAESEISNNIN
+759 SLFEGAESQIAENVK
-774 LTFKDRTG
+774 LTFKDRNG
-782 KNVNGVTVKIV
+782 KEVKGVTVKIT
-793 PNEGTTGISRMQT
+793 PNEGTTGVSRLKT
-806 LDGNVYTGN
+806 LEGNVYDGSQ
-815 EFAAGS
+815 FAAGS

-865 GALAVMVVES
+865 GALAVMVVNS
-875 NNEASIT
+875 DNEASIT
-882 TTGAINAGG
+882 TTGKIQAGG
-891 IVEVIANAVSNN
+891 TVEVVANAVSNN
-903 TTKAD
+903 TTTAD

-918 APADNQVLVAAVT
+918 DPEDDQVLVAAVT

-942 TLTKKNDTS
+942 TLEKKGDTS
-951 NAYSQ
+951 NPYSQ
-956 TFNNKDGL
+956 TFNDKDGL
-964 ITFGNGITSN
+964 ITFGNGITSS
-974 GSYQTLTAGTYEL
+974 GTYQNLTAGNYEL

-994 FGFKPKDMS
+994 FGFTPKDMS
-1003 GLTVTQLTENNVT
+1003 GMTAAKKTIDGID
-1016 YNVYTMTITLQAKSG
+1016 YNVYTMNITLKAKSG
-1031 NTNSVEGL
+1031 AANSVEGL
-1039 KKLIT
+1039 KQLIT
-1044 MEAAKAAGDTS
+1044 MTAAKPAGAASG
-1055 QETGTTVSA
+1055 ETGTTVSA
-1064 GVGIGVGVINSSNQA
+1064 GVGIGVGVINSSNLA
-1079 YIENATIKAGGLN
+1079 YIENATVEAGGLN

-1102 TVSTT
+1102 TVTTT
-1107 ENGQTKEVKK
+1107 EDGKTKEVKK
-1117 TYDNASNVSSASGFN
+1117 TYDNASDVSSASGFN

-1153 YINNAT
+1153 YINNAA

-1169 ISAESKSDAGTEAGS
+1169 ISAESKSDGNTKAGS
-1184 DDSLEEWAK
+1184 DDSLDEWAK

-1216 GAAVSGE
+1216 SASVSGKD
-1223 NGASIGNVTIIA
+1223 NASIGNVAITA
-1235 DAKGTIEVS
+1235 DAAGTVEVAS
-1244 AIAGA
+1244 IAGA

-1260 VNIVNTVTKAKAAA
+1260 VNVLNTVTKAKAAA
-1274 HNDAGKNMI
+1274 HNDANKNMI
-1283 ALTGDMIVRAKS
+1283 ALTGDMILRARS

-1301 STNGKAA
+1301 VANGKAA
-1308 GASVAVGGAVSV
+1308 GASVAAGGAVSV

-1333 NLSGANNIT
+1333 NLTGANNIT

-1355 IAGANG
+1355 VAGANG
-1361 ASAPEEDDDSDGS
+1361 AAAPEEDDSTGS
-1374 GDSDGESHSKTSPDE
+1374 GENDGESHSKTSPDD
-1389 LVNKALESGKKTGG
+1389 LVNKALASGKRAGG

-1408 TETDS
+1408 TGTDS
-1413 KTPQSAETT
+1413 KTLQPAETT
-1422 EGKVTVAAAI
+1422 EGKVTVAAAV
-1432 SVDVWKDN
+1432 SVDIWKDH
-1440 TLAAVN
+1440 TAAAVN
-1446 ANTQSKGKLTV
+1446 ANTTSTSTGKLTV
-1457 EANAKND
+1457 DAKAKND
-1464 VTVTANASAV
+1464 VAVTANASAV
-1474 LGTNGVGVSAAI
+1474 LGTNGVGVSVAI
-1486 LAGKLT
+1486 LAGELT
-1492 NKAVITG
+1492 NKAIITG
-1499 SHTSGTFSIKAVMA
+1499 THTTGTFSIKAGMA
-1513 DEEDADGN
+1513 DENG
-1521 PKEGTNN
+1521 KEGTNN
-1528 ISVISISGAGASNV
+1528 ITVISISGAGASNV

-1550 DIFDTDYFA
+1550 NIFDTDYLA
-1559 SIGTDSANAKLTAT
+1559 GIGTDGANANLTAS
-1573 GTGANDVTAKVNQNV
+1573 GTGVSDVTAKVNQNV
-1588 VTKSGSS
+1588 VTKSGAS
-1595 ADLAGDGNTGSNSTG
+1595 ADLAGDSNNSNKSVG

-1628 KKNSTVTTNG
+1628 KKNSTVNTAGG
-1638 SFKVESFINSNVE
+1638 SFKAESVINSKVE
-1651 TYVEAGK
+1651 TYVEAGN
-1658 DAYEEPEEDGKITI
+1658 DAYEEPAEDGKITI
-1672 TVKDSYG
+1672 TVKDSDG
-1679 KALENVQ
+1679 KALENAE
-1686 IKITV
+1686 IKVTV
-1691 NGKSETKKTNG
+1691 NGQSETKKTDG
-1702 NGQVEVS
+1702 NGHVEIS
-1709 VGNIS
+1709 VGTIS
-1714 TDTKYT
+1714 ADTKYT
-1720 VEIIAVPSGYKK
+1720 VEIISVPKGYKM
-1732 PTNGNEKVTFTL
+1732 PSNGNNKVTFTL
-1744 TADSTAYAKTFVLAK
+1744 TEESTAFAKTFVLAK
-1759 TNQKD
+1759 EDQED
-1764 SDKYTSLDAAVSVSL
+1764 SDKYASMDAAVSVSL
-1779 VSNKSK
+1779 VSNKAK
-1785 SEIEQGAQVTTGE
+1785 AEIEQGAGVETGK
-1798 NADLTV
+1798 DLAIS
-1804 NAEST
+1804 AESA
-1809 SVTNT
+1809 SAT
-1814 TAKGETEAK
+1814 TATATGKAEAK
-1823 NAAVGAS
+1823 NAAAGAS

-1846 NAVLGGN
+1846 NAALGTD
-1853 LNVTAKALAQDLAK
+1853 LTVTAKALAQDLAK

-1873 GVDLQRYKDKYNA
+1873 GLDLQRYKDKYN
-1886 SIADI
+1886 SNIANI

-1898 IGSGNSGSGA
+1898 TGNSSTGKNT
-1908 GTTSGGQSSS
+1908 GTTSGAASS
-1918 GSANNRLNEKLS
+1918 GSTSETGKANSRLDEKLS
-1930 QAAKDGGSETNKNTN
+1930 ETAKNNGGNETSNDTS
-1945 LSSKVLGAAGAKTD
+1945 LSSKVLAAAGAKTN
-1959 ETTTVETGSTG
+1959 ETTTVDTGSVG
-1970 TTGNGSANFT
+1970 TTGSGSANSAN
-1980 TAKNEAGTTGNTGKK
+1980 AKNEAGTVGNTEKK
-1995 ENPISVAAAVGVSIV
+1995 ENPVSVAAAIGVSIV

-2015 AQVTG
+2015 AKVTG
-2020 NVTKVKKVTI
+2020 TVTKAKNVTI

-2064 KILASLTGNL
+2064 KTLASLTGNL
-2074 GTDGDRAGDVTI
+2074 GDANNKVGDVTVK
-2086 EASAKHNMDNDYITK
+2086 ADTKHNMSGNYITK

-2115 DNGAAVA
+2115 EGGAAAA
-2122 GAVAVITSKTVT
+2122 GAVAVITSNAAT
-2134 TAEIGPNVVIYSNGD
+2134 TAEIGNGTVIYSDGNVK
-2149 IQVEATEQSK
+2149 VEATEQSK

-2170 STKFN
+2170 SAKFD
-2175 EQNQAGGQT
+2175 EQNKSGGQT
-2184 SASGSAGG
+2184 SGSSAG
-2192 KKGAGVGAAFAVIY
+2192 KSGAGVGAAFSVIY
-2206 ANNKTKAQVGD
+2206 ANNKTKACVGD
-2217 GAKIYAKSLLVNA
+2217 GAQIYASSLTVNA
-2230 QKQEVNASF
+2230 EKQAVNASF

-2251 ISTGSQHKDTVKI
+2251 ISTGSGHKGTVTI
-2264 NTTDRAQSTEEIKL
+2264 NTTDKAQSNEEITL
-2278 KDLSAAAKDL
+2278 KDLAGVTKDL
-2288 WNLLANKNYYL
+2288 WDLLANKNYYL
-2299 EAVSGSAST
+2299 EAASGAAST
-2308 VGSQFTGAGSFT
+2308 VGSKFTGAGSFT
-2320 VLVMNDSVEAL
+2320 VLVINDSAEAL

-2339 LTNALTIT
+2339 LTNGLTIT

-2356 ITGSVAYG
+2356 VTGSVAYG
-2364 GSKSAGVGIS
+2364 GNKSAGVGIN
-2374 TVVNNMKVAA
+2374 TVVNNTKVNA
-2384 GLGDSSNVSAGGD
+2384 GLGDGANVNAGGD
-2397 VTVGADSEMDLVSV
+2397 VTVSADSDMDLVSI
-2411 LVAAGISS
+2411 LVAAAVSS
-2419 ARGTTGGKQAAGE
+2419 ARGGTNGKQFAGD
-2432 GVISVFVNGNETTA
+2432 GVVNVFVNNNKTTA
-2446 SIGKNVTIHTSGDV
+2446 AIGQNVTINTTGDIKVTS
-2460 IVTASSKLGYTGVVG
+2460 ASKLGYTGIVG
-2475 GLAVSGGHGV
+2475 GLAAGGGHGV
-2485 GASVSVVVINGK
+2485 GASVSVVVINAK
-2497 TLAEIGNGANITA
+2497 TLSEIGNGAVITA

-2517 DAKENIVAV
+2517 DAKETIVAV
-2526 IVNGAAATGNNGVA
+2526 IVNGAAATGTNGVA
-2540 VAVSPAVNVIKS
+2540 AAVSPAVNVIKS
-2552 QTIAK
+2552 ETIAK
-2557 VGTGTYTL
+2557 VGTGNYTL
-2565 TGAMNVNAKDLT
+2565 AGAMNVTAKDIT

-2584 GAAGSSSKVGAGGSV
+2584 GAAGSTSKAGAGGSV
-2599 QVDVFLKTVKALIE
+2599 QVDVFLKTVKALIGD
-2613 NGTNSSDC
+2613 GTGASDC

-2635 SKENMYLFV
+2635 SKEDMYLLV
-2644 MGLAGGR
+2644 MGLGGGKSAGV
-2651 TAGASGSVGVA
+2651 SGSVGVA

-2672 GNYGKVGT
+2672 GKYTRAGSTGS
-2680 ANNRG
+2680 RG
-2685 NVTVRATDD
+2685 DVTVSARDD
-2694 MELVVVA
+2694 MELVVAA
-2701 GGFAASASG
+2701 GGFAASVSG
-2710 SAIGLSNAD
+2710 PAVGLSNAD
-2719 VIISGKTL
+2719 VIVSGKTL

-2735 IYGKNLTIAADSNK
+2735 IYGRNLVITADSNK
-2749 NLINIVVS
+2749 NFINIVVS
-2757 GGVSG
+2757 GGVTAGSV
-2762 ASNAVTGSVV
+2762 AATGSVAV
-2772 VIVVGDTVKAAVGE
+2772 VVVGDTVKAAAGE
-2786 NAALNTEGNVKVT
+2786 NAVLNAAGDVKVM
-2799 AKGSSDI
+2799 AKGSTDI

-2812 VGISNGVAVGASID
+2812 VGFSKGVAAGASID
-2826 TIVYNGTIYAGIG
+2826 TIVYSGTVYAGVG
-2839 KGTSV
+2839 KGTTVISA
-2844 VSTGDMIVSAKSD
+2844 GDVIVSAKSD

-2891 LIGTPDGGNNYADA
+2891 LIGTPDSTNGSADA
-2905 SGTSIKAKGSIGVT
+2905 SNTTISADGSIGVT
-2919 AEAEQLILS
+2919 AGAEQLILS
-2928 GAGSAAI
+2928 GAGSAALTT
-2935 APGSVGMGAGV
+2935 GNVGMGAGI
-2946 IVITDSHRAWAEVG
+2946 IVITDSHRAWAQAG
-2960 KNAVLDAL
+2960 RNAVLDAL
-2968 GQGNGITGNFGNLA
+2968 GQGNGITGNFGKLA

-2988 GNITYKSGKHGQM
+2988 GNITYKSGKHSQM
-3001 TVNGI
+3001 TINGI
-3006 LIGAFSTTNIHA
+3006 LIGAFGTTNIHA
-3018 LAISAGVSGS
+3018 LAVS
-3028 AGAGIATVTTVESA
+3028 AGAGSTVGAGASSVTTVESA

-3054 NRENGRSGGQAAVH
+3054 NRESGRNGGQAAVY

-3083 AGISG
+3083 AGIGG

-3103 YTEASI
+3103 FIEASI

-3178 DERLVMSVMSAAV
+3178 DERLVMSVMSAAA

-3215 PGAHLAAANGGIK
+3215 PGVQLTAANGGIK

-3249 ASVAGSFAILIM
+3249 ASVAGSFAVLIM
-3261 NVTTQSM
+3261 NVTTQS
-3268 VQDSNAAA
+3268 VVRDSNAAA
-3276 KGSLTAAGT
+3276 KGSLTAAGSV
-3285 AEISA
+3285 EISA
-3290 ADKTTFDLI
+3290 ADKTEFDLI

-3361 AAVNGSILIISVG
+3361 ASVNGSILIISVG

-3436 KYKTSGLVSGY
+3436 KYETSGLVSGY
-3447 FNPAN
+3447 FNQTN
-3452 VSDKTYAGIGNGG
+3452 VSDETYAGIGNGG

-3471 GDILVEASEK
+3471 GGILVEASEK
-3481 TAIHAAAGTANASG
+3481 TTIHAAAGTANVSG
-3495 SASVGISMIIA
+3495 SASVGISMIVA

-3559 LKVGERAIARIANGA
+3559 LKVGERTIARIANGA
-3574 DVTAAGSVVVLA
+3574 NVTAAGSVVVLA

-3601 SGTVSAGVA
+3601 SGTVSVGVA

-3624 NENAKVIAKGLLA
+3624 NENAKVTAKGLLA

-3642 DGNITSSVDPGYK
+3642 DGNITSSVDSGYK
-3655 NLNGSSSQDSDHVN
+3655 NLNGSSSQNSDHVN
-3669 STSNVAKQTGVLV
+3669 SASNVTKQTGVLV

-3722 GRGANITTGNK
+3722 GRGANITTGKK

-3766 TITFGKLTNVYVA
+3766 TITFRKLTNAYVA
-3779 DGAVLNSTGNIIVK
+3779 DGAVLNSAGNIIVK

-3865 PTGGLS
+3865 PTGSLS

-3933 FNNTHLNTVA
+3933 FNNTHLNAIA

-3952 AASAATI
+3952 AASAATV

-3997 STEEDV
+3997 STEEEV

-4010 SIAGGSGTVVVLHL
+4010 SIVGGAGTVVVLHL
-4024 TKTAEAILNGTVYAP
+4024 TKTVEAILNGTVYAP
-4039 GEIKVL
+4039 DEIKVL

-4074 IENIVHSALGGVIN
+4074 IENTVHSALGGVIN
-4088 AVGAVSEEA
+4088 AAGAVLAEA
-4097 LNRQY
+4097 LSRQY

-4108 AAAGGSVAAGGA
+4108 AAAGGGVAAGGA

-4148 AQSEETITGTVAAAA
+4148 AQSGETITGTVAAAA

-4185 TGNQVIITLTGDLNV
+4185 TGNNVIITLTGNLNV
-4200 VASDTAVITMT
+4200 VASDTATIAMT

-4218 GVSAGGAAAVLIF
+4218 GVSAGGSAAVLIF
-4231 KNTVLAEIGQNNTIK
+4231 KNTVLAEIGQNNRIK
-4246 AVDLNLKAGSIRSI
+4246 AVNLNLKAGSIRNI

-4277 VLVVLVGSK
+4277 VFVILVGSE
-4286 ADSDSKTALGSMAE
+4286 ADSDSKTALGSMAK
-4300 TTQKNI
+4300 TTQSSV

-4333 ANATTARIGSNT
+4333 ANATIARIGSST
-4345 KITLTGNAVIL
+4345 QITLTGNAVIL

-4390 QVEILGTIT
+4390 QAEILGTIT
-4399 AGGTVTI
+4399 ADGTVTI
-4406 TAKNS
+4406 TAENS

-4444 LIRNTADIFGKGG
+4444 LIRNTADISGKGG
-4457 VAGNAGLVVNVNP
+4457 VAGNASLVVNVNP

-4485 AARLKAAGKTMIQAD
+4485 AARLKAAGKTLIQAD
-4500 GGSRLAS
+4500 GDSRLAS

-4528 AGGGYASAE
+4528 AGGGYAAAE

-4550 VDSAADVEAA
+4550 VDSAANVEAA
-4560 MGNYSILAKQV
+4560 KGNYSILAKQV
-4571 LNAQAVAKGIGVSFA
+4571 LNSQAVAKGIGVSFA

-4597 IKPVIHGAVTGGT
+4597 VKPVICGAVTGGT

-4617 VRALFNAADNGNDRT
+4617 VRALFNVTDNGNDRT
-4632 GYMRADAYAGAAGTL
+4632 GYMRAGAYAGAAGTL

-4663 TAEVKSAG
+4663 TAEVKNAG

-4694 LSIGSLAVGGVVV
+4694 LSIGSLTVGGVVV
-4707 NLSNTF
+4707 KLSNTF
-4713 KVLAQIVGS
+4713 KVLAQIAGS
-4722 TVKAGNVSVFADYT
+4722 TVKARNVSVFADHT

-4777 ASENV
+4777 ASANV

-4823 ITGSTVT
+4823 ITASTVT
-4830 AEDILLHAVTGITKN
+4830 AADILLHAVTGITKN

-4875 AGTGSNLTAADTV
+4875 EGTGSNLTAADTV

-4920 IIDDVRVQI
+4920 ITDDVRVQI
-4929 YPSVIKAGKGDVY
+4929 YPSVIKAGKGDVD

-4970 AEAVTDAAARVEFLN
+4970 AEAVTDAAARVEFIN
-4985 GTSADHA
+4985 GTAADHA

-5025 NIATLAANKMII
+5025 NIATLATNKMTI
-5037 NALVDLGSYTQLT
+5037 NDLVDLGSYTQLT
-5050 AGKDLSIQAWI
+5050 AGKDLLIQAWI

-5094 KITGINPK
+5094 KITGTNPK
-5102 LRAGNQLTMLALT
+5102 LWAGNQLTMLALT

-5282 TVVVDEDGTVRNAN
+5282 TVVVEEDGTVRNAN

-5322 STKGKVLGNVT
+5322 STNGKVLGNVT

-5370 YNIICSDYSRFN
+5370 YNIICSDYSQFN

-5427 AGNVYLGEKGQ
+5427 AGNVYLGENGQ

-5465 TGDSEEHLKTP
+5465 TGDDENNLKTP

-5493 RYAEVEGKD
+5493 RYAEVEGNDIK
-5502 ATGAKKLA
+5502 GAKKLA

-5571 VKSERSETDAG
+5571 VKSERSEADAG

-5601 YTDAQC
+5601 YIDAQC

-5641 KYEKLDTGAVYRTDE
+5641 RYEKLDTGAVYRTDE
-5656 AGNRTGEVEVT
+5656 DGNRTGEVEVT
-5667 INGETRI
+5667 IHGETRI
-5674 VTLDAGDAISYLKKE
+5674 ITLDAGDAISYLKKE
-5689 DGRTYT
+5689 DDNTYT

-5709 DTWYEPASAGTSDFD
+5709 NTWYEPVSAGTSDFD

-5733 KYEALKDGNVA
+5733 KYEALKDGKVA
-5744 ASYEYVA
+5744 ASYEYIA

-5830 LRADNVRREGKQDA
+5830 LRADNVRREGNQDA

-5856 DSFGTAGTPVRIETG
+5856 DSFGTAGTPVRVETG

-5885 YLAVETAKELTI
+5885 YLAVKTAKDLTI
-5897 GKIISNG
+5897 GNIISNG

-5931 LSSTAVGEKDNSI
+5931 LSSTAVGEKDNSL

-5957 GNVYLN
+5957 GNVNVN

-5979 SIVYITAERI
+5979 SIVSITAERI
-5989 ANRAE
+5989 ANRAA

-6017 NNNLSVKLGNGIL
+6017 NNNLSVNLGNGTL
-6030 DAESDLG
+6030 DAESDMG

-6058 VVLKTVGD
+6058 VVLKTAGD

-6114 DNTVNSGYLELN
+6114 DNTVNSGSLELEK
-6126 SVKAGNTAQISA
+6126 VKAGNTAQISA
-6138 NGITGAAE
+6138 NGITGTAAE
-6146 GEDDVKAGKIY
+6146 GENDITAGKID
-6157 LDAEEGNIGTE
+6157 LNAGTGNIGTHE
-6168 DRALKVNGRLENAT
+6168 RALRVSGLLENAQ
-6182 AGELLYVAATALNA
+6182 AGEMIHVSSAKDLEA
-6196 GFLQADSV
+6196 GIL
-6204 KATSDGDMI
+6204 KA
-6213 IGTIDA
+6213 
-6219 AETELISGT
+6219 
-6228 DMIADAIKSDKVKA
+6228 DKVKA
-6242 EAAGNMTVGE
+6242 ESTGTMTIAD
-6252 LLTDDA
+6252 LLTDRA
-6258 EMKAGAD
+6258 ELKAGAY
-6265 MDITTSGSLKSA
+6265 MDISTSESLRSGN
-6277 VLEAEN
+6277 LEAGE
-6283 IKLTADGN
+6283 IRLTTAKDAGSAEEALELTAD
-6291 LGTEENALQLTAK
+6291 
-6304 TSVTA
+6304 SVTI
-6309 KAAGLVNIHETNTE
+6309 KAGGLVNIHENNTE
-6323 DGQTTISAEGGN
+6323 DGTTTIDAEGGE

-6344 TEVVKAAGS
+6344 TKIASAAGS
-6353 NVTVDAGGSLTA
+6353 NVTVNAGGSLNA

-6371 GNGTL
+6371 GTGLL
-6376 DIAAKDDIVIDNPEG
+6376 DIIAKDDIVIDNPEG
-6391 NFGNLVSENGS
+6391 NFKNLVSENGS
-6402 IDLTVAGNIEIR
+6402 IDLTVAGNIEIE
-6414 HLAAAGLVNMKAED
+6414 HLAAADLVNMTAQD
-6428 TIKAKVEGILK
+6428 SIKAKAEGILK
-6439 VGILEAVKRI
+6439 VGSLSAAKII
-6449 DLTADSD
+6449 DIIADSD
-6456 IVNARTDG
+6456 IVNGRTDG
-6464 TVNAKSEEVNI
+6464 GVNVKAEEVKL
-6475 ITSGNIGEQDN
+6475 TTDGNIGEKDN
-6486 FFLTETEKAGLK
+6486 FFVTEAEKAAMK
-6498 AENLYLKNEG
+6498 SENLYLKNEG
-6508 SLVLDDTEIAKNADL
+6508 SLILDNTEAAKDADL
-6523 DVNGDLTTSD
+6523 DVNGDVTTAD
-6533 RAVLIADRLHITA
+6533 GAVLEADNLHITA

-6553 DVNDLSGTID
+6553 NVKDLSGNVT
-6563 GSISVA
+6563 
-6569 DKGSISVTETLT
+6569 GSISVTDKGSIAVTGTLT
-6581 AGQDVKIQAAGNGRI
+6581 VGEDVSIQAAENGNI
-6596 SVSGNINAANTF
+6596 TVSGIIHAANTF
-6608 LGGAAN
+6608 LRGAAK
-6614 IIATV
+6614 IIVTV
-6619 KNTMG
+6619 KDTMG
-6624 NLNLETSD
+6624 NLGVETSD
-6632 REGASID
+6632 REDSSADI
-6639 MKLESSDE
+6639 KLESCDR
-6647 SQNFTITTPG
+6647 SQDINITTPG
-6657 EVKLTTTDADEK
+6657 EVRLTTSEADEI
-6669 IDFFADRILV
+6669 IDFFADRIQV
-6679 AGGANNARL
+6679 TGGANNAVL
-6688 SFTKAPMGLKVRV
+6688 NFTKAPAGLKVRV
-6701 PGGNNVINVT
+6701 PGGNNLINVT

-6717 DIRTGNG
+6717 DIQTGNG
-6724 NDTFILGGP
+6724 DDTFILGGP
-6733 VEDESDSEYTY
+6733 VEDEKDSEYTY
-6744 KYKDKAGFM
+6744 KYKDENGFM

-6759 RLDIATEGGKNT
+6759 RLDIATEGGTNT
-6771 WDLWMSGEKFYL
+6771 WHLWMSGEKFYL
-6783 VGGTGEDTF
+6783 TGGMGNDTF
-6792 TRYTFEVTDK
+6792 IRYTFEVTDK
-6802 NGKTYQFATKDYN
+6802 EGQTYTFATRDYN
-6815 IRSLSGK
+6815 ISSLSGN
-6822 ITLIGFPRYRSGSS
+6822 ITCIGFPTYRGTSS
-6836 NANKVLKKWI
+6836 NAIKTARKWI

-6863 NSWLKLGRNWWYFNN
+6863 SRWLKLGRNWWYFN
-6878 EGRMHTG
+6878 EDGRMHTG
-6885 WLFYDNHWYYL
+6885 WFLYGNRWYYL
-6896 APGEGAMAAGWNL
+6896 TPVEGSMAAGWNL
-6909 IDGSWYYLNP
+6909 INGFWYYLNP
-6919 ERQADRPE
+6919 TGQAERPE

-6937 DRYFVGT
+6937 DGYFVGT
-6944 DGRWMPDV
+6944 DGRWMPEV
-6952 PRKVAEDIA
+6952 PKKAA

>member
-1 MLVLMLSGALLST
+1 MLALMLSGALLST
-14 SVAYAQDGVGSDSYT
+14 SAAYAQDGLGEDSYT
-29 EQEEAGPPGSEDDPG
+29 EQEGAGPPGSEEDPG
-44 GDSNSDED
+44 GESASKEENDSFNDEGSAGGGEAD
-52 SNSSEENGGAGNEEN
+52 SKDEENGSG
-67 TGNEESA
+67 ESA
-74 DAEEVDSGSEET
+74 P
-86 DSGDEETGGTES
+86 ETGSDNGTEAG
-98 DLESGTDAGFE
+98 SGTGSDNGTEVGSKNEPE
-109 NNSENESENSGS
+109 NDLENSGS
-121 AESGNTG
+121 AEADNESLEKTDKNSGNT
-128 SAEKTGESSEK
+128 EKTN
-139 STMSEQI
+139 QI
-146 TESGVDAASDL
+146 TEAGSGVTSDQ
-157 TTKIDKNEEVGKNPS
+157 TTESDKMEDGGKSFP
-172 EEKAELPKRADES
+172 EEKSDAVEAAGKTENVS
-185 GQVSSSDGSES
+185 GSGGSGIYETS
-196 NEISK
+196 QSK
-201 AEVADADDGQQ
+201 VPETEEKQQ
-212 PENEQAEENQL
+212 PENKQTEENQSE
-223 NGLDEEKKSHELQ
+223 DEKKAHEALKD
-236 INSKNEE
+236 SDNEE
-243 KSHEN
+243 KAHESLDN
-248 QPEIEEKAA
+248 SNNEEKNHDIQQPEAVTSAPLTETTDAKMPQEE
-257 AEQLQETASVKLP
+257 
-270 EEDLLTKTAQM
+270 LLTKTAQT
-281 PETALLNAV
+281 PETALLSTA
-290 APQAAALTQDKV
+290 APQTAAALTSNTI
-302 SSTDTV
+302 SSTEKV
-308 LSIIGD
+308 ISIIGD
-314 KIQISVN
+314 SVQISVN
-321 GSNQMEIINGSEKT
+321 GNNQLEIIKGADKT
-335 TYTNTKDITSLT
+335 TYTNTKELEKVTI
-347 VNAKNDISFK
+347 NAKNDISFK
-357 NPEGTAPSGGWLLDL
+357 NPEGTAPGGGWLLDL

-382 QISLQPDAKVTLKVK
+382 QISLQPDSQVTLKVK
-397 DLKIS
+397 ELNIH
-402 AQDSDGSDAEQVL
+402 AQDSDGTDAGDVF

-425 DTTYVGLKNMDIQT
+425 DTTYVGLKNMNIVAA
-439 SDSGSVTITASNDK
+439 GPGAITISATNDK
-453 NMTVSGNENTADG
+453 TLAASGNESTADG
-466 SSQATDSSVWKKIDG
+466 TNQVTEDGVWKKIDG
-481 TIQDA
+481 KIEDV
-486 GSYLVNVKNIET
+486 GSYLVNVKNVET

-524 KSVGV
+524 KSAGVGV
-529 GIAVNVANAS
+529 AVNVANAS

-552 RGDITMTA
+552 KGDIIMTA
-560 KSVIESNAE
+560 KSIIESNVD

-582 VAGGTTEV
+582 VVGGTTEV
-590 VIDSNKANNIISAG
+590 VIDSNKGNNIISAG
-604 NLILNA
+604 SLILNA

-626 SSQSGAF
+626 SRQSGAF
-633 ASVAIVNYDTRA
+633 AGVAVVNYNTRA
-645 NIGGDVN
+645 NIGGNVN
-652 VTAIKDVKVNSTQF
+652 VTAVKDVKVNSTQY

-671 TATATKDDSET
+671 TASAVKADSEGD
-682 SSSSAKETALNTILG
+682 SSSVKQTALNTILG
-697 IVNQSLENIE
+697 VVDQSLDNIE
-707 LKSKIKD
+707 LTSKIKD
-714 KAGQVAEG
+714 KAGQTAAA
-722 AKIKISS
+722 AKTKISS

-740 SESLNTAGAE
+740 SEALNTAGAE
-750 DDSEDMGIG
+750 DDSGDMGIG
-759 SLFEGAESEISNNIN
+759 SLFEGAESQIAENVK
-774 LTFKDRTG
+774 LTFKDRNG
-782 KNVNGVTVKIV
+782 KEVKGVTVKIT
-793 PNEGTTGISRMQT
+793 PNEGTTGVSRLKT
-806 LDGNVYTGN
+806 LEGNVYDGSQ
-815 EFAAGS
+815 FAAGS

-865 GALAVMVVES
+865 GALAVMVVNS
-875 NNEASIT
+875 DNEASIT
-882 TTGAINAGG
+882 TTGKIQAGG
-891 IVEVIANAVSNN
+891 TVEVVANAVSNN
-903 TTKAD
+903 TTTAD

-918 APADNQVLVAAVT
+918 DPEDDQVLVAAVT

-942 TLTKKNDTS
+942 TLEKKGDTS
-951 NAYSQ
+951 NPYSQ
-956 TFNNKDGL
+956 TFNDKDGL
-964 ITFGNGITSN
+964 ITFGNGITSS
-974 GSYQTLTAGTYEL
+974 GTYQNLTAGNYEL

-994 FGFKPKDMS
+994 FGFTPKDMS
-1003 GLTVTQLTENNVT
+1003 GMTAAKKTIDGID
-1016 YNVYTMTITLQAKSG
+1016 YNVYTMNITLKAKSG
-1031 NTNSVEGL
+1031 AANSVEGL
-1039 KKLIT
+1039 KQLIT
-1044 MEAAKAAGDTS
+1044 MTAAKPAGAASG
-1055 QETGTTVSA
+1055 ETGTTVSA
-1064 GVGIGVGVINSSNQA
+1064 GVGIGVGVINSSNLA
-1079 YIENATIKAGGLN
+1079 YIENATVEAGGLN

-1102 TVSTT
+1102 TVTTT
-1107 ENGQTKEVKK
+1107 EDGKTKEVKK
-1117 TYDNASNVSSASGFN
+1117 TYDNASDVSSASGFN

-1153 YINNAT
+1153 YINNAA

-1169 ISAESKSDAGTEAGS
+1169 ISAESKSDGNTKAGS
-1184 DDSLEEWAK
+1184 DDSLDEWAK

-1216 GAAVSGE
+1216 SASVSGKD
-1223 NGASIGNVTIIA
+1223 NASIGNVAITA
-1235 DAKGTIEVS
+1235 DAAGTVEVAS
-1244 AIAGA
+1244 IAGA

-1260 VNIVNTVTKAKAAA
+1260 VNVLNTVTKAKAAA
-1274 HNDAGKNMI
+1274 HNDANKNMI
-1283 ALTGDMIVRAKS
+1283 ALTGDMILRARS

-1301 STNGKAA
+1301 VANGKAA
-1308 GASVAVGGAVSV
+1308 GASVAAGGAVSV

-1333 NLSGANNIT
+1333 NLTGANNIT

-1355 IAGANG
+1355 VAGANG
-1361 ASAPEEDDDSDGS
+1361 AAAPEEDDSTGS
-1374 GDSDGESHSKTSPDE
+1374 GENDGESHSKTSPDD
-1389 LVNKALESGKKTGG
+1389 LVNKALASGKRAGG

-1408 TETDS
+1408 TGTDS
-1413 KTPQSAETT
+1413 KTLQPAETT
-1422 EGKVTVAAAI
+1422 EGKVTVAAAV
-1432 SVDVWKDN
+1432 SVDIWKDH
-1440 TLAAVN
+1440 TAAAVN
-1446 ANTQSKGKLTV
+1446 ANTTSTSTGKLTV
-1457 EANAKND
+1457 DAKAKND
-1464 VTVTANASAV
+1464 VAVTANASAV
-1474 LGTNGVGVSAAI
+1474 LGTNGVGVSVAI
-1486 LAGKLT
+1486 LAGELT
-1492 NKAVITG
+1492 NKAIITG
-1499 SHTSGTFSIKAVMA
+1499 THTTGTFSIKAGMA
-1513 DEEDADGN
+1513 DENG
-1521 PKEGTNN
+1521 KEGTNN
-1528 ISVISISGAGASNV
+1528 ITVISISGAGASNV

-1550 DIFDTDYFA
+1550 NIFDTDYLA
-1559 SIGTDSANAKLTAT
+1559 GIGTDGANANLTAS
-1573 GTGANDVTAKVNQNV
+1573 GTGVSDVTAKVNQNV
-1588 VTKSGSS
+1588 VTKSGAS
-1595 ADLAGDGNTGSNSTG
+1595 ADLAGDSNNSNKSVG

-1628 KKNSTVTTNG
+1628 KKNSTVNTAGG
-1638 SFKVESFINSNVE
+1638 SFKAESVINSKVE
-1651 TYVEAGK
+1651 TYVEAGN
-1658 DAYEEPEEDGKITI
+1658 DAYEEPAEDGKITI
-1672 TVKDSYG
+1672 TVKDSDG
-1679 KALENVQ
+1679 KALENAE
-1686 IKITV
+1686 IKVTV
-1691 NGKSETKKTNG
+1691 NGQSETKKTDG
-1702 NGQVEVS
+1702 NGHVEIS
-1709 VGNIS
+1709 VGTIS
-1714 TDTKYT
+1714 ADTKYT
-1720 VEIIAVPSGYKK
+1720 VEIISVPKGYKM
-1732 PTNGNEKVTFTL
+1732 PSNGNNKVTFTL
-1744 TADSTAYAKTFVLAK
+1744 TEESTAFAKTFVLAK
-1759 TNQKD
+1759 EDQED
-1764 SDKYTSLDAAVSVSL
+1764 SDKYASMDAAVSVSL
-1779 VSNKSK
+1779 VSNKAK
-1785 SEIEQGAQVTTGE
+1785 AEIEQGAGVETGK
-1798 NADLTV
+1798 DLAIS
-1804 NAEST
+1804 AESA
-1809 SVTNT
+1809 SAT
-1814 TAKGETEAK
+1814 TATATGKAEAK
-1823 NAAVGAS
+1823 NAAAGAS

-1846 NAVLGGN
+1846 NAALGTD
-1853 LNVTAKALAQDLAK
+1853 LTVTAKALAQDLAK

-1873 GVDLQRYKDKYNA
+1873 GLDLQRYKDKYN
-1886 SIADI
+1886 SNIADI

-1898 IGSGNSGSGA
+1898 TGNSSTGKNT
-1908 GTTSGGQSSS
+1908 GTTSGAASS
-1918 GSANNRLNEKLS
+1918 GSISETGKANSRLDEKLS
-1930 QAAKDGGSETNKNTN
+1930 ETAKNNGGNETSNDTS
-1945 LSSKVLGAAGAKTD
+1945 LSSKVLAAAGAKTN
-1959 ETTTVETGSTG
+1959 ETTTVDTGSVG
-1970 TTGNGSANFT
+1970 TTGSGSANSAN
-1980 TAKNEAGTTGNTGKK
+1980 AKNEAGTVGNTEKK
-1995 ENPISVAAAVGVSIV
+1995 ENPVSVAAAIGVSIV

-2015 AQVTG
+2015 AKVTG
-2020 NVTKVKKVTI
+2020 NVTKAKNVTI

-2064 KILASLTGNL
+2064 KTLASLTGNL
-2074 GTDGDRAGDVTI
+2074 GDANNKVGDVTVK
-2086 EASAKHNMDNDYITK
+2086 ADTKHNMSGNYITK

-2115 DNGAAVA
+2115 EGGAAAA
-2122 GAVAVITSKTVT
+2122 GAVAVITSNAAT
-2134 TAEIGPNVVIYSNGD
+2134 TAEIGNGTVIYSDGNVK
-2149 IQVEATEQSK
+2149 VEATEQSK

-2170 STKFN
+2170 SAKFD
-2175 EQNQAGGQT
+2175 EQNKSGGQT
-2184 SASGSAGG
+2184 SGSSAG
-2192 KKGAGVGAAFAVIY
+2192 KSGAGVGAAFSVIY
-2206 ANNKTKAQVGD
+2206 ANNKTKACVGD
-2217 GAKIYAKSLLVNA
+2217 GAQIYASSLTVNA
-2230 QKQEVNASF
+2230 EKQAVNASF

-2251 ISTGSQHKDTVKI
+2251 ISTGSGHKGTVTI
-2264 NTTDRAQSTEEIKL
+2264 NTTDKAQSNEEITL
-2278 KDLSAAAKDL
+2278 KDLAGVTKDL
-2288 WNLLANKNYYL
+2288 WDLLANKNYYL
-2299 EAVSGSAST
+2299 EAASGAAST
-2308 VGSQFTGAGSFT
+2308 VGSKFTGAGSFT
-2320 VLVMNDSVEAL
+2320 VLVINDSVEAL

-2339 LTNALTIT
+2339 LTNGLTII

-2356 ITGSVAYG
+2356 VTGSVAYG
-2364 GSKSAGVGIS
+2364 GNKSAGVGIN
-2374 TVVNNMKVAA
+2374 TVVNNTVVNA
-2384 GLGDSSNVSAGGD
+2384 GLGDGANVNAGGD
-2397 VTVGADSEMDLVSV
+2397 VTVSADSDMDLVSI
-2411 LVAAGISS
+2411 LVAAAVSS
-2419 ARGTTGGKQAAGE
+2419 ARGGANGKQFAGD
-2432 GVISVFVNGNETTA
+2432 GVVNVFVNNNKTTA
-2446 SIGKNVTIHTSGDV
+2446 AIGQNVTINTTGDIKVTS
-2460 IVTASSKLGYTGVVG
+2460 ASKLGYTGIVG
-2475 GLAVSGGHGV
+2475 GLAAGGGHGV
-2485 GASVSVVVINGK
+2485 GDSVSVVVINAK
-2497 TLAEIGNGANITA
+2497 TLSEIGKGANITA

-2517 DAKENIVAV
+2517 DAKETIVAV
-2526 IVNGAAATGNNGVA
+2526 IVNGAAATGTNGVA
-2540 VAVSPAVNVIKS
+2540 AAVSPAVNVIKS
-2552 QTIAK
+2552 ETIAK
-2557 VGTGTYTL
+2557 VGTGNYNL
-2565 TGAMNVNAKDLT
+2565 TGVMNVTAKDAT

-2584 GAAGSSSKVGAGGSV
+2584 GAAGSTSKAGAGGSV
-2599 QVDVFLKTVKALIE
+2599 QVDVFLKTVKALIGD
-2613 NGTNSSDC
+2613 GTGASDC

-2635 SKENMYLFV
+2635 SKEDMYLFI
-2644 MGLAGGR
+2644 MGLGGGKSAGV
-2651 TAGASGSVGVA
+2651 SGSVGVA

-2672 GNYGKVGT
+2672 GKYTRAGSTGS
-2680 ANNRG
+2680 RG
-2685 NVTVRATDD
+2685 DVTVSARDD
-2694 MELVVVA
+2694 MELVVAA
-2701 GGFAASASG
+2701 GGFAASVSG
-2710 SAIGLSNAD
+2710 PAVGLSNAD
-2719 VIISGKTL
+2719 VIVSGKTL

-2735 IYGKNLTIAADSNK
+2735 IYGRNLVITADSNK
-2749 NLINIVVS
+2749 NFINIVVS
-2757 GGVSG
+2757 GGVTAGSV
-2762 ASNAVTGSVV
+2762 AATGSVAV
-2772 VIVVGDTVKAAVGE
+2772 VVVGDTVKAAAGE
-2786 NAALNTEGNVKVT
+2786 NAVLNAAGDVKVT
-2799 AKGSSDI
+2799 AKGSTDI

-2812 VGISNGVAVGASID
+2812 VGFSKGVAAGASID
-2826 TIVYNGTIYAGIG
+2826 TIVYSGTVYAGVG
-2839 KGTSV
+2839 KETTVISA
-2844 VSTGDMIVSAKSD
+2844 GDVIVSAKSD

-2891 LIGTPDGGNNYADA
+2891 LIGTPDSTNGSADA
-2905 SGTSIKAKGSIGVT
+2905 SNTTIRANGSIGVT
-2919 AEAEQLILS
+2919 AGVEQLILS
-2928 GAGSAAI
+2928 GAGSAALTT
-2935 APGSVGMGAGV
+2935 GNVGMGAGI
-2946 IVITDSHRAWAEVG
+2946 IVITDSHRAWAQAG
-2960 KNAVLDAL
+2960 RNAVLDAL
-2968 GQGNGITGNFGNLA
+2968 GQGNGITGNFGKLA

-2988 GNITYKSGKHGQM
+2988 GNITYKSGKHSQM
-3001 TVNGI
+3001 TINGI
-3006 LIGAFSTTNIHA
+3006 LIGAFGTTNIHA
-3018 LAISAGVSGS
+3018 LAVS
-3028 AGAGIATVTTVESA
+3028 AGAGSTVGAGASSVTTVESA

-3054 NRENGRSGGQAAVH
+3054 NRESGRNGGQAAVY

-3103 YTEASI
+3103 FIEASI

-3178 DERLVMSVMSAAV
+3178 DERLVMSVMSAAA

-3215 PGAHLAAANGGIK
+3215 PGVQLTAANGGIK

-3249 ASVAGSFAILIM
+3249 ASVAGSFAVLIM
-3261 NVTTQSM
+3261 NVTTQSV

-3276 KGSLTAAGT
+3276 KGSFTAAGSV
-3285 AEISA
+3285 EISA
-3290 ADKTTFDLI
+3290 ADKTEFDLI

-3327 IGNNNVVTGK
+3327 IGNNNIVVGK

-3361 AAVNGSILIISVG
+3361 ASVNGSILIISVG

-3436 KYKTSGLVSGY
+3436 KYETSGLVSGY
-3447 FNPAN
+3447 FNPVN

-3465 STTAKN
+3465 STTAN
-3471 GDILVEASEK
+3471 DGGILVEASEK
-3481 TAIHAAAGTANASG
+3481 TTIHAAAGTANVSG
-3495 SASVGISMIIA
+3495 SASVGISMIVA

-3559 LKVGERAIARIANGA
+3559 LKVGERTIARIANGA
-3574 DVTAAGSVVVLA
+3574 NVTAAGSVVVLA

-3624 NENAKVIAKGLLA
+3624 NENAKVTAKGLLA

-3642 DGNITSSVDPGYK
+3642 DGNITSSVDSGYK
-3655 NLNGSSSQDSDHVN
+3655 NLNGSSSQNSDYVN
-3669 STSNVAKQTGVLV
+3669 STSNVTKQTGVLV

-3722 GRGANITTGNK
+3722 GRGANITTGKK

-3766 TITFGKLTNVYVA
+3766 TITFRKLTNAYVA
-3779 DGAVLNSTGNIIVK
+3779 DGAVLNSAGNIIVK

-3865 PTGGLS
+3865 PTGSLS
-3871 AAAGV
+3871 AAAGA

-3933 FNNTHLNTVA
+3933 FNNTHLNAVA

-3952 AASAATI
+3952 AASAATV

-3997 STEEDV
+3997 STEEEV

-4010 SIAGGSGTVVVLHL
+4010 SIVGGAGTVVVLHL
-4024 TKTAEAILNGTVYAP
+4024 TKTVEAILNGTVYAP
-4039 GEIKVL
+4039 DEIKVL

-4074 IENIVHSALGGVIN
+4074 IENTVHSALGGVIN
-4088 AVGAVSEEA
+4088 AAGAVLAEA
-4097 LNRQY
+4097 LSRQY

-4148 AQSEETITGTVAAAA
+4148 AQSGETITGTVAAAA

-4185 TGNQVIITLTGDLNV
+4185 TGNNVIITLTGNLNV
-4200 VASDTAVITMT
+4200 VASDTATIAMT

-4218 GVSAGGAAAVLIF
+4218 GVSAGGSAAVLIF
-4231 KNTVLAEIGQNNTIK
+4231 KNTVLAEIGQNNRIK
-4246 AVDLNLKAGSIRSI
+4246 AVNLNLKAGSIRNI

-4277 VLVVLVGSK
+4277 VFVILVGSE
-4286 ADSDSKTALGSMAE
+4286 ADSDSKTALGSMAK
-4300 TTQKNI
+4300 TTQSSV

-4333 ANATTARIGSNT
+4333 ANATTARIGSST
-4345 KITLTGNAVIL
+4345 QITLTGNAVIL

-4390 QVEILGTIT
+4390 QAEILGTIT
-4399 AGGTVTI
+4399 ADGTVTI
-4406 TAKNS
+4406 TAENS

-4444 LIRNTADIFGKGG
+4444 LIRNTADISGKGG
-4457 VAGNAGLVVNVNP
+4457 VAGNASLVVNVNP

-4485 AARLKAAGKTMIQAD
+4485 AARLKAAGKTLIQAD
-4500 GGSRLAS
+4500 GDSRLAS

-4528 AGGGYASAE
+4528 AGGGYAAAE

-4550 VDSAADVEAA
+4550 VDSAANVEAA
-4560 MGNYSILAKQV
+4560 KGNYSILAKQV
-4571 LNAQAVAKGIGVSFA
+4571 LNSQAVAKGIGVSFA

-4597 IKPVIHGAVTGGT
+4597 VKPIICGAVTGGT

-4617 VRALFNAADNGNDRT
+4617 VRALFNVTDNGNDRT
-4632 GYMRADAYAGAAGTL
+4632 GYMRAGAYAGAAGTL

-4663 TAEVKSAG
+4663 TAEVKNAG

-4694 LSIGSLAVGGVVV
+4694 LSIGSLTVGGVVV
-4707 NLSNTF
+4707 KLSNTF
-4713 KVLAQIVGS
+4713 KVLAQIAGS
-4722 TVKAGNVSVFADYT
+4722 TVKARNVSVFADHT

-4777 ASENV
+4777 ASANV

-4823 ITGSTVT
+4823 ITASTVT
-4830 AEDILLHAVTGITKN
+4830 AADILLHAVTGITKN

-4920 IIDDVRVQI
+4920 ITDDVRVQI
-4929 YPSVIKAGKGDVY
+4929 YPSVIKAGKGDVD

-4970 AEAVTDAAARVEFLN
+4970 AEAVTDAAARVEFIN
-4985 GTSADHA
+4985 GTAADHA

-4997 SADLFIEAKTNTEA
+4997 SVDLFIEAKTNTEA

-5025 NIATLAANKMII
+5025 NIATLATNKMTI
-5037 NALVDLGSYTQLT
+5037 NDLVDLGSYTQLT
-5050 AGKDLSIQAWI
+5050 AGKDLLIQAWI

-5094 KITGINPK
+5094 KITGTNPK
-5102 LRAGNQLTMLALT
+5102 LWAGNQLTMLALT

-5282 TVVVDEDGTVRNAN
+5282 TVVVEEDGTVRNAN

-5322 STKGKVLGNVT
+5322 STNGKVLGNVT

-5370 YNIICSDYSRFN
+5370 YNIICSDYSQFN

-5427 AGNVYLGEKGQ
+5427 AGNVYLGENGQ

-5465 TGDSEEHLKTP
+5465 TGDDENNLKTP

-5502 ATGAKKLA
+5502 VTGAKKLA

-5571 VKSERSETDAG
+5571 VKSERSEADAG

-5601 YTDAQC
+5601 YIDAQC

-5641 KYEKLDTGAVYRTDE
+5641 RYEKLDTGAVYRTDE
-5656 AGNRTGEVEVT
+5656 DGNRTGEVEVT
-5667 INGETRI
+5667 IHGETRI
-5674 VTLDAGDAISYLKKE
+5674 ITLDAGDAISYLKKE
-5689 DGRTYT
+5689 DDNTYT

-5709 DTWYEPASAGTSDFD
+5709 NTWYEPVSAGTSDFD

-5733 KYEALKDGNVA
+5733 KYEALKDGKVA
-5744 ASYEYVA
+5744 ASYEYIA

-5785 TLRYSYDIDG
+5785 TLRYSYDIDE

-5815 NVNLTGTAFAGNTLN
+5815 NVNLTGTAFAGSTLN

-5856 DSFGTAGTPVRIETG
+5856 DSFGTAGTPVRVETG

-5885 YLAVETAKELTI
+5885 YLAVKTAKDLTI
-5897 GKIISNG
+5897 GNIISNG

-5931 LSSTAVGEKDNSI
+5931 LSSTAVGEKDNSL

-5957 GNVYLN
+5957 GNVYVN

-5979 SIVYITAERI
+5979 SIVSITAERI
-5989 ANRAE
+5989 ANRAA

-6017 NNNLSVKLGNGIL
+6017 NNNLSVNLGNGTL
-6030 DAESDLG
+6030 DAESDIG

-6058 VVLKTVGD
+6058 VVLKTAGD

-6114 DNTVNSGYLELN
+6114 DNTVNSGSLELEK
-6126 SVKAGNTAQISA
+6126 VKAGNTAQISA
-6138 NGITGAAE
+6138 NGITGTAAE
-6146 GEDDVKAGKIY
+6146 GENDITAGKID
-6157 LDAEEGNIGTE
+6157 LNAGTGNIGTHE
-6168 DRALKVNGRLENAT
+6168 RALRVSGLLENAQ
-6182 AGELLYVAATALNA
+6182 AGEMIHVSSAKDLEA
-6196 GFLQADSV
+6196 GIL
-6204 KATSDGDMI
+6204 KA
-6213 IGTIDA
+6213 
-6219 AETELISGT
+6219 
-6228 DMIADAIKSDKVKA
+6228 DKVKA
-6242 EAAGNMTVGE
+6242 ESTGTMTIAD
-6252 LLTDDA
+6252 LLTDRA
-6258 EMKAGAD
+6258 ELKAGAY
-6265 MDITTSGSLKSA
+6265 MDISTSESLRSGN
-6277 VLEAEN
+6277 LEAGE
-6283 IKLTADGN
+6283 IRLTTAKDAGSAEEALELTAD
-6291 LGTEENALQLTAK
+6291 
-6304 TSVTA
+6304 SVTI
-6309 KAAGLVNIHETNTE
+6309 KAGGLVNIHENNTE
-6323 DGQTTISAEGGN
+6323 DGTTTIDAEGGE

-6344 TEVVKAAGS
+6344 TKIASAAGS
-6353 NVTVDAGGSLTA
+6353 NVTVNAGGSLNA

-6371 GNGTL
+6371 GNGLL
-6376 DIAAKDDIVIDNPEG
+6376 DIIAKDDIVIDNPEG
-6391 NFGNLVSENGS
+6391 NFKNLVSENGS
-6402 IDLTVAGNIEIR
+6402 IDLTVAGNIEIE
-6414 HLAAAGLVNMKAED
+6414 HLAAADLVNMTAQD
-6428 TIKAKVEGILK
+6428 SIKAKAEGILK
-6439 VGILEAVKRI
+6439 VGSLSAAKII
-6449 DLTADSD
+6449 DIIADSD
-6456 IVNARTDG
+6456 IVNGRTDG
-6464 TVNAKSEEVNI
+6464 GVNVKAEEVKL
-6475 ITSGNIGEQDN
+6475 TTDGNIGEKDN
-6486 FFLTETEKAGLK
+6486 FFVTEAEKAAMK
-6498 AENLYLKNEG
+6498 SENLYLKNEG
-6508 SLVLDDTEIAKNADL
+6508 SLILDNTEAAKDADL
-6523 DVNGDLTTSD
+6523 DVNGDVTTAD
-6533 RAVLIADRLHITA
+6533 GAVLEADNLHITA

-6553 DVNDLSGTID
+6553 NVKDLSGNVT
-6563 GSISVA
+6563 
-6569 DKGSISVTETLT
+6569 GSISVTDKGSIAVTGTLT
-6581 AGQDVKIQAAGNGRI
+6581 VGEDVSIQAAENGNI
-6596 SVSGNINAANTF
+6596 TVSGIIHAANTF
-6608 LGGAAN
+6608 LRGAAK
-6614 IIATV
+6614 IIVTV
-6619 KNTMG
+6619 KDTMG
-6624 NLNLETSD
+6624 NLGVETSD
-6632 REGASID
+6632 REDSSADI
-6639 MKLESSDE
+6639 KLESCDR
-6647 SQNFTITTPG
+6647 SQDINITTPG
-6657 EVKLTTTDADEK
+6657 EVRLTTSEADEI
-6669 IDFFADRILV
+6669 IDFFADRIQV
-6679 AGGANNARL
+6679 TGGANNAVL
-6688 SFTKAPMGLKVRV
+6688 NFTKAPAGLKVRV
-6701 PGGNNVINVT
+6701 PGGNNLINVT

-6717 DIRTGNG
+6717 DIQTGNG
-6724 NDTFILGGP
+6724 DDTFILGGP
-6733 VEDESDSEYTY
+6733 VEDEKDSEYTY
-6744 KYKDKAGFM
+6744 KYKDENGFM

-6759 RLDIATEGGKNT
+6759 RLDIATEGGTNT
-6771 WDLWMSGEKFYL
+6771 WHLWMSGEKFYL
-6783 VGGTGEDTF
+6783 TGGMGNDTF
-6792 TRYTFEVTDK
+6792 IRYTFEVTDK
-6802 NGKTYQFATKDYN
+6802 EGQTYTFATRDYN
-6815 IRSLSGK
+6815 ISSLSGN
-6822 ITLIGFPRYRSGSS
+6822 ITCIGFPTYRGTSS
-6836 NANKVLKKWI
+6836 NAIKTARKWI

-6863 NSWLKLGRNWWYFNN
+6863 SRWLKLGRNWWYFN
-6878 EGRMHTG
+6878 EDGRMHTG
-6885 WLFYDNHWYYL
+6885 WFLYGNRWYYL
-6896 APGEGAMAAGWNL
+6896 TPVEGSMAAGWNL
-6909 IDGSWYYLNP
+6909 INGFWYYLNP
-6919 ERQADRPE
+6919 TGQAERPE

-6937 DRYFVGT
+6937 DGYFVGT
-6944 DGRWMPDV
+6944 DGRWMPEV
-6952 PRKVAEDIA
+6952 PKKAA

>member
-1 MLVLMLSGALLST
+1 MLALMLSGALLST
-14 SVAYAQDGVGSDSYT
+14 SAAYAQDGLGEDSYT
-29 EQEEAGPPGSEDDPG
+29 EQEGDGPPGSEEDPG
-44 GDSNSDED
+44 VESASKEENDSFNDEGSAGGEEAD
-52 SNSSEENGGAGNEEN
+52 SKDEENGSG
-67 TGNEESA
+67 ESA
-74 DAEEVDSGSEET
+74 P
-86 DSGDEETGGTES
+86 ETGSDNGTEAG
-98 DLESGTDAGFE
+98 SGTGSDNGTEVGSKNEPE
-109 NNSENESENSGS
+109 NDLENSGS
-121 AESGNTG
+121 AEADNESLEKTDKNSGNT
-128 SAEKTGESSEK
+128 EKTN
-139 STMSEQI
+139 QI
-146 TESGVDAASDL
+146 TEAGSGVTSDQ
-157 TTKIDKNEEVGKNPS
+157 TTESDKMEDGGKSFP
-172 EEKAELPKRADES
+172 EEKSDAVEAAGKTENVS
-185 GQVSSSDGSES
+185 GSGGSGIYETS
-196 NEISK
+196 QSK
-201 AEVADADDGQQ
+201 VPETEEKQQ
-212 PENEQAEENQL
+212 PENKQTEENQSE
-223 NGLDEEKKSHELQ
+223 DEKKAHEALKD
-236 INSKNEE
+236 SDNEE
-243 KSHEN
+243 KAHESLDN
-248 QPEIEEKAA
+248 SNNEEKNHDIQQPEAVTSAPLTETTDAKMPQEE
-257 AEQLQETASVKLP
+257 
-270 EEDLLTKTAQM
+270 LLTKTAQT
-281 PETALLNAV
+281 PETALLSTA
-290 APQAAALTQDKV
+290 APQTAAALTSNTI
-302 SSTDTV
+302 SSTEKV
-308 LSIIGD
+308 ISIIGD
-314 KIQISVN
+314 SVQISVN
-321 GSNQMEIINGSEKT
+321 GNNQLEIIKGADKT
-335 TYTNTKDITSLT
+335 TYTNTKELEKVTI
-347 VNAKNDISFK
+347 NAKNDISFK
-357 NPEGTAPSGGWLLDL
+357 NPEGTAPGGGWLLDL

-382 QISLQPDAKVTLKVK
+382 QISLQPDSQVTLKVK
-397 DLKIS
+397 ELNIH
-402 AQDSDGSDAEQVL
+402 AQDSDGTDSGDVF

-425 DTTYVGLKNMDIQT
+425 DTTYVGLKNMNIVAA
-439 SDSGSVTITASNDK
+439 GPGAITISATNDK
-453 NMTVSGNENTADG
+453 TLAASGNESTADG
-466 SSQATDSSVWKKIDG
+466 TNQVTEDGVWKKIDG
-481 TIQDA
+481 KIEDV
-486 GSYLVNVKNIET
+486 GSYLVNVKNVET

-524 KSVGV
+524 KSAGVGV
-529 GIAVNVANAS
+529 AVNVANAS

-552 RGDITMTA
+552 KGDIIMTA
-560 KSVIESNAE
+560 KSIIESNVD

-582 VAGGTTEV
+582 VVGGTTEV
-590 VIDSNKANNIISAG
+590 VIDSNKGNNIISAG
-604 NLILNA
+604 SLILNA

-626 SSQSGAF
+626 SRQSGAF
-633 ASVAIVNYDTRA
+633 AGVAVVNYNTRA
-645 NIGGDVN
+645 NIGGNVN
-652 VTAIKDVKVNSTQF
+652 VTAVKDVKVNSTQY

-671 TATATKDDSET
+671 TASAVKADSEGD
-682 SSSSAKETALNTILG
+682 SSSVKQTALNTILG
-697 IVNQSLENIE
+697 VVDQSLDNIE
-707 LKSKIKD
+707 LTSKIKD
-714 KAGQVAEG
+714 KAGQTAAA
-722 AKIKISS
+722 AKTKISS

-740 SESLNTAGAE
+740 SEALNTAGAE
-750 DDSEDMGIG
+750 DDSGDMGIG
-759 SLFEGAESEISNNIN
+759 SLFEGAESQIAENVK
-774 LTFKDRTG
+774 LTFKDRNG
-782 KNVNGVTVKIV
+782 KEVKGVTVKIT
-793 PNEGTTGISRMQT
+793 PNEGTTGVSRLKT
-806 LDGNVYTGN
+806 LEGNVYDGSQ
-815 EFAAGS
+815 FAAGS

-865 GALAVMVVES
+865 GALAVMVVNS
-875 NNEASIT
+875 DNEASIT
-882 TTGAINAGG
+882 TTGKIQAGG
-891 IVEVIANAVSNN
+891 TVEVVANAVSNN
-903 TTKAD
+903 TTTAD

-918 APADNQVLVAAVT
+918 DPEDDQVLVAAVT

-942 TLTKKNDTS
+942 TLEKKGDTS
-951 NAYSQ
+951 NPYSQ
-956 TFNNKDGL
+956 TFNDKDGL
-964 ITFGNGITSN
+964 ITFGNGITSS
-974 GSYQTLTAGTYEL
+974 GTYQNLTAGNYEL

-994 FGFKPKDMS
+994 FGFTPKDMS
-1003 GLTVTQLTENNVT
+1003 GMTAAKKTIDGID
-1016 YNVYTMTITLQAKSG
+1016 YNVYTMNITLKAKSG
-1031 NTNSVEGL
+1031 AANSVEGL
-1039 KKLIT
+1039 KQLIT
-1044 MEAAKAAGDTS
+1044 MTAAKPAGAASG
-1055 QETGTTVSA
+1055 ETGTTVSA
-1064 GVGIGVGVINSSNQA
+1064 GVGIGVGVINSSNLA
-1079 YIENATIKAGGLN
+1079 YIENATVEAGGLN

-1102 TVSTT
+1102 TVTTT
-1107 ENGQTKEVKK
+1107 EDGKTKEVKK
-1117 TYDNASNVSSASGFN
+1117 TYDNASDVSSASGFN

-1169 ISAESKSDAGTEAGS
+1169 ISAESKSDGNTKAGS
-1184 DDSLEEWAK
+1184 DDSLVEWAK

-1216 GAAVSGE
+1216 SASVSGKD
-1223 NGASIGNVTIIA
+1223 NASIGNVTITA
-1235 DAKGTIEVS
+1235 DAEGTVEVAS
-1244 AIAGA
+1244 IAGA

-1260 VNIVNTVTKAKAAA
+1260 VNVLNTVTKAKAAA
-1274 HNDAGKNMI
+1274 HNDANKNMI
-1283 ALTGDMIVRAKS
+1283 ALTGDMILRARS

-1301 STNGKAA
+1301 VANGKAA
-1308 GASVAVGGAVSV
+1308 GASVAAGGAVSV

-1333 NLSGANNIT
+1333 NLTGANNIT

-1355 IAGANG
+1355 VAGANG
-1361 ASAPEEDDDSDGS
+1361 AAAPEEDDSTGS
-1374 GDSDGESHSKTSPDE
+1374 GENDGESHSKTSPDD
-1389 LVNKALESGKKTGG
+1389 LVNKALASGKRAGG

-1408 TETDS
+1408 TGTDS
-1413 KTPQSAETT
+1413 KTLQPAETT
-1422 EGKVTVAAAI
+1422 EGKVTVAAAV
-1432 SVDVWKDN
+1432 SVDIWKDH
-1440 TLAAVN
+1440 TAAAVN
-1446 ANTQSKGKLTV
+1446 ANTTSTSTGKLTV
-1457 EANAKND
+1457 DAKAKND
-1464 VTVTANASAV
+1464 VAVTANASAV
-1474 LGTNGVGVSAAI
+1474 LGTNGVGVSVAI
-1486 LAGKLT
+1486 LAGELT
-1492 NKAVITG
+1492 NKAIITG
-1499 SHTSGTFSIKAVMA
+1499 THTTGTFSIKAGMA
-1513 DEEDADGN
+1513 DENG
-1521 PKEGTNN
+1521 KEGTNN
-1528 ISVISISGAGASNV
+1528 ITVISISGAGASNV

-1550 DIFDTDYFA
+1550 NIFDTDYLA
-1559 SIGTDSANAKLTAT
+1559 GIGTDGANAKLTAS
-1573 GTGANDVTAKVNQNV
+1573 GTGVSDVTAKVNQNV
-1588 VTKSGSS
+1588 VTKSGAS
-1595 ADLAGDGNTGSNSTG
+1595 ADLAGDSNNSNKSVG

-1628 KKNSTVTTNG
+1628 KKNSTVNTAGG
-1638 SFKVESFINSNVE
+1638 SFKAESVINSKVE
-1651 TYVEAGK
+1651 TYVEAGN
-1658 DAYEEPEEDGKITI
+1658 DAYEEPAEDGKITI
-1672 TVKDSYG
+1672 TVKDSDG
-1679 KALENVQ
+1679 KALENAE
-1686 IKITV
+1686 IKVTV
-1691 NGKSETKKTNG
+1691 NGQSETKKTDG
-1702 NGQVEVS
+1702 NGHVEIS
-1709 VGNIS
+1709 VGTIS
-1714 TDTKYT
+1714 ADTKYT
-1720 VEIIAVPSGYKK
+1720 VEIISVPKGYKM
-1732 PTNGNEKVTFTL
+1732 PSNGNNKVTFTL
-1744 TADSTAYAKTFVLAK
+1744 TEESTAFAKTFVLAK
-1759 TNQKD
+1759 EDQED
-1764 SDKYTSLDAAVSVSL
+1764 SDKYASMDAAVSVSL
-1779 VSNKSK
+1779 VSNKAK
-1785 SEIEQGAQVTTGE
+1785 AEIEQGAGVETGK
-1798 NADLTV
+1798 DLAIS
-1804 NAEST
+1804 AESA
-1809 SVTNT
+1809 SAT
-1814 TAKGETEAK
+1814 TATATGKAEAK
-1823 NAAVGAS
+1823 NAAAGAS

-1846 NAVLGGN
+1846 NAALGTD
-1853 LNVTAKALAQDLAK
+1853 LTVTAKALAQDLAK

-1873 GVDLQRYKDKYNA
+1873 GLDLQRYKDKYN
-1886 SIADI
+1886 SNIANI

-1898 IGSGNSGSGA
+1898 TGNSSTGKNT
-1908 GTTSGGQSSS
+1908 GTTSGAASS
-1918 GSANNRLNEKLS
+1918 GSTSETGKANSRLDEKLS
-1930 QAAKDGGSETNKNTN
+1930 ETAKNNGGNETSNDTS
-1945 LSSKVLGAAGAKTD
+1945 LSSKVLAAAGAKTN
-1959 ETTTVETGSTG
+1959 ETTTVDTGSVG
-1970 TTGNGSANFT
+1970 TTGSGSANSAN
-1980 TAKNEAGTTGNTGKK
+1980 AKNEAGTVGNTEKK
-1995 ENPISVAAAVGVSIV
+1995 ENPVSVAAAIGVSIV

-2015 AQVTG
+2015 AKVTG
-2020 NVTKVKKVTI
+2020 NVTKAKNVTI

-2064 KILASLTGNL
+2064 KTLASLTGNL
-2074 GTDGDRAGDVTI
+2074 GDANNKVGDVTVK
-2086 EASAKHNMDNDYITK
+2086 ADTKHNMSGNYITK

-2115 DNGAAVA
+2115 EGGAAAA
-2122 GAVAVITSKTVT
+2122 GAVAVITSNAAT
-2134 TAEIGPNVVIYSNGD
+2134 TAEIGNGTVIYSDGNVK
-2149 IQVEATEQSK
+2149 VEATEQSK

-2170 STKFN
+2170 SAKFD
-2175 EQNQAGGQT
+2175 EQNKSGGQT
-2184 SASGSAGG
+2184 SGSSAG
-2192 KKGAGVGAAFAVIY
+2192 KSGAGVGAAFSVIY
-2206 ANNKTKAQVGD
+2206 ANNKTKACVGD
-2217 GAKIYAKSLLVNA
+2217 GAQIYASSLTVNA
-2230 QKQEVNASF
+2230 EKQAVNASF

-2251 ISTGSQHKDTVKI
+2251 ISTGSGHKGTVII
-2264 NTTDRAQSTEEIKL
+2264 NTTDKAQSNEEITL
-2278 KDLSAAAKDL
+2278 KDLAGVTKDL
-2288 WNLLANKNYYL
+2288 WDLLANKNYYL
-2299 EAVSGSAST
+2299 EAASGAAST
-2308 VGSQFTGAGSFT
+2308 VGSKFTGAGSFT
-2320 VLVMNDSVEAL
+2320 VLVMNDSAEAL

-2339 LTNALTIT
+2339 LTNGLTIT

-2356 ITGSVAYG
+2356 VTGSVAYG
-2364 GSKSAGVGIS
+2364 GNKSAGVGIN
-2374 TVVNNMKVAA
+2374 TVVNNTKVNA
-2384 GLGDSSNVSAGGD
+2384 GLGDGANVNAGGD
-2397 VTVGADSEMDLVSV
+2397 VTVSADSDMDLVSI
-2411 LVAAGISS
+2411 LVAAAVSS
-2419 ARGTTGGKQAAGE
+2419 ARGGANGKQFAGD
-2432 GVISVFVNGNETTA
+2432 GVVNVFVNNNKTTA
-2446 SIGKNVTIHTSGDV
+2446 AIGQNVTINATGDIKVTS
-2460 IVTASSKLGYTGVVG
+2460 ASKLGYTGIVG
-2475 GLAVSGGHGV
+2475 GLAAGGGHGV
-2485 GASVSVVVINGK
+2485 GASVSVVVINAK
-2497 TLAEIGNGANITA
+2497 TLSEIGKGANITA
-2510 RNLTVSA
+2510 RNLIVSA
-2517 DAKENIVAV
+2517 DAKETIVAV
-2526 IVNGAAATGNNGVA
+2526 IVNGAAATGTNGVA

-2552 QTIAK
+2552 ETIAK
-2557 VGTGTYTL
+2557 VGTGNYNL
-2565 TGAMNVNAKDLT
+2565 TGAMNVTAKDTT

-2584 GAAGSSSKVGAGGSV
+2584 GAAGSTSKAGAGGSV
-2599 QVDVFLKTVKALIE
+2599 QVDVFLKTVKALIGD
-2613 NGTNSSDC
+2613 GTGASDC

-2635 SKENMYLFV
+2635 SKEDMYLFII
-2644 MGLAGGR
+2644 GLGGGKSAGV
-2651 TAGASGSVGVA
+2651 SGSVGVA

-2672 GNYGKVGT
+2672 GKYTRAGSTGS
-2680 ANNRG
+2680 RG
-2685 NVTVRATDD
+2685 DVTVSARDD
-2694 MELVVVA
+2694 MELVVAA
-2701 GGFAASASG
+2701 GGFAASVSG
-2710 SAIGLSNAD
+2710 PAVGLSNAD
-2719 VIISGKTL
+2719 VIVSGKTL

-2735 IYGKNLTIAADSNK
+2735 IYGRNLVITADSNK
-2749 NLINIVVS
+2749 NFINIVVS
-2757 GGVSG
+2757 GGVTAGSV
-2762 ASNAVTGSVV
+2762 AATGSVAV
-2772 VIVVGDTVKAAVGE
+2772 VVVGDTVKAAAGE
-2786 NAALNTEGNVKVT
+2786 NAVLNAAGDVKVT
-2799 AKGSSDI
+2799 AKGSTDI

-2812 VGISNGVAVGASID
+2812 VGFSKGVAAGASID
-2826 TIVYNGTIYAGIG
+2826 TIVYSGTVYAGVG
-2839 KGTSV
+2839 KETTVISA
-2844 VSTGDMIVSAKSD
+2844 GDVIVSAKSD

-2891 LIGTPDGGNNYADA
+2891 LIGTPDSTNGSADA
-2905 SGTSIKAKGSIGVT
+2905 SNTTIRANGSIGVT
-2919 AEAEQLILS
+2919 AGVEQLILS
-2928 GAGSAAI
+2928 GAGSAALTT
-2935 APGSVGMGAGV
+2935 GNVGMGAGI
-2946 IVITDSHRAWAEVG
+2946 IVITDSHRAWAQAG
-2960 KNAVLDAL
+2960 RNAVLDAL
-2968 GQGNGITGNFGNLA
+2968 GQGNGITGNFGKLA

-2988 GNITYKSGKHGQM
+2988 GNITYKSGKHSQM
-3001 TVNGI
+3001 TINGI
-3006 LIGAFSTTNIHA
+3006 LIGAFGTTNIHA
-3018 LAISAGVSGS
+3018 LAVS
-3028 AGAGIATVTTVESA
+3028 AGAGSTVGAGASSVTTVESA

-3054 NRENGRSGGQAAVH
+3054 NRESGRNGGQAAVY

-3083 AGISG
+3083 AGIGG

-3103 YTEASI
+3103 FIEASI

-3178 DERLVMSVMSAAV
+3178 DERLVMSVMSAAA

-3215 PGAHLAAANGGIK
+3215 PGVQLTAANGGIK

-3249 ASVAGSFAILIM
+3249 ASVAGSFAVLIM
-3261 NVTTQSM
+3261 NVTTQS
-3268 VQDSNAAA
+3268 VVRDSNAAA
-3276 KGSLTAAGT
+3276 KGSLTAAGSV
-3285 AEISA
+3285 EISA
-3290 ADKTTFDLI
+3290 ADKTEFDLI

-3361 AAVNGSILIISVG
+3361 ASVNGSILIISVG

-3436 KYKTSGLVSGY
+3436 KYETSGLVSGY
-3447 FNPAN
+3447 FNQTN
-3452 VSDKTYAGIGNGG
+3452 VSDETYAGIGNGG

-3471 GDILVEASEK
+3471 GGILVEASEK
-3481 TAIHAAAGTANASG
+3481 TTIHAAAGTANVSG
-3495 SASVGISMIIA
+3495 SASVGISMIVA

-3559 LKVGERAIARIANGA
+3559 LKVGERTIARIANGA
-3574 DVTAAGSVVVLA
+3574 NVTAAGSVVVLA

-3601 SGTVSAGVA
+3601 SGTVSVGVA

-3624 NENAKVIAKGLLA
+3624 NENAKVTAKGLLA

-3642 DGNITSSVDPGYK
+3642 DGNITSSVDSGYK
-3655 NLNGSSSQDSDHVN
+3655 NLNGSSSQNSDHVN
-3669 STSNVAKQTGVLV
+3669 SASNVTKQTGVLV

-3722 GRGANITTGNK
+3722 GRGANITTGKK

-3766 TITFGKLTNVYVA
+3766 TITFRKLTNAYVA
-3779 DGAVLNSTGNIIVK
+3779 DGAVLNSAGNIIVK

-3865 PTGGLS
+3865 PTGSLS

-3933 FNNTHLNTVA
+3933 FNNTHLNAIA

-3952 AASAATI
+3952 AASAATV

-3997 STEEDV
+3997 STEEEV

-4010 SIAGGSGTVVVLHL
+4010 SIVGGAGTVVVLHL
-4024 TKTAEAILNGTVYAP
+4024 TKTVEAILNGTVYAP
-4039 GEIKVL
+4039 DEIKVL

-4074 IENIVHSALGGVIN
+4074 IENTVHSALGGVIN
-4088 AVGAVSEEA
+4088 AAGAVLAEA
-4097 LNRQY
+4097 LSRQY

-4148 AQSEETITGTVAAAA
+4148 AQSGETITGTVAAAA

-4185 TGNQVIITLTGDLNV
+4185 TGNNVIITLTGNLNV
-4200 VASDTAVITMT
+4200 VASDTATIAMT

-4218 GVSAGGAAAVLIF
+4218 GVSAGGSAAVLIF
-4231 KNTVLAEIGQNNTIK
+4231 KNTVLAEIGQNNRIK
-4246 AVDLNLKAGSIRSI
+4246 AVNLNLKAGSIRNI

-4277 VLVVLVGSK
+4277 VFVILVGSE
-4286 ADSDSKTALGSMAE
+4286 ADSDSKTALGSMAK
-4300 TTQKNI
+4300 TTQSSV

-4333 ANATTARIGSNT
+4333 ANATIARIGSST
-4345 KITLTGNAVIL
+4345 QITLTGNAVIL

-4390 QVEILGTIT
+4390 QAEILGTIT
-4399 AGGTVTI
+4399 ADGTVTI
-4406 TAKNS
+4406 TAENS

-4444 LIRNTADIFGKGG
+4444 LIRNTADISGKGG
-4457 VAGNAGLVVNVNP
+4457 VAGNASLVVNVNP

-4485 AARLKAAGKTMIQAD
+4485 AARLKAAGKTLIQAD
-4500 GGSRLAS
+4500 GDSRLAS

-4528 AGGGYASAE
+4528 AGGGYAAAE

-4550 VDSAADVEAA
+4550 VDSAANVEAA
-4560 MGNYSILAKQV
+4560 KGNYSILAKQV
-4571 LNAQAVAKGIGVSFA
+4571 LNSQAVAKGIGVSFA

-4597 IKPVIHGAVTGGT
+4597 VKPVICGAVTGGT

-4617 VRALFNAADNGNDRT
+4617 VRALFNVTDNGNDRT
-4632 GYMRADAYAGAAGTL
+4632 GYMRAGAYAGAAGTL

-4663 TAEVKSAG
+4663 TAEVKNAG

-4694 LSIGSLAVGGVVV
+4694 LSIGSLTVGGVVV
-4707 NLSNTF
+4707 KLSNTF
-4713 KVLAQIVGS
+4713 KVLAQIAGS
-4722 TVKAGNVSVFADYT
+4722 TVKARNVSVFADNT

-4777 ASENV
+4777 ASANV

-4823 ITGSTVT
+4823 ITASTVT
-4830 AEDILLHAVTGITKN
+4830 AADILLHAVTGITKN

-4920 IIDDVRVQI
+4920 ITDDVRVQI
-4929 YPSVIKAGKGDVY
+4929 YPSVIKAGKGDVD

-4970 AEAVTDAAARVEFLN
+4970 AEAVTDAAARVEFIN
-4985 GTSADHA
+4985 GTAADHA

-5025 NIATLAANKMII
+5025 NIATLATNKMTI
-5037 NALVDLGSYTQLT
+5037 NDLVDLGSYTQLT
-5050 AGKDLSIQAWI
+5050 AGKDLLIQAWI

-5094 KITGINPK
+5094 KITGTNPK
-5102 LRAGNQLTMLALT
+5102 LWAGNQLTMLALT
-5115 GDGSKESIYTRA
+5115 GDGSKEGIYTRA

-5282 TVVVDEDGTVRNAN
+5282 TVVVEEDGTVRNAN

-5322 STKGKVLGNVT
+5322 STNGKVLGNVT

-5370 YNIICSDYSRFN
+5370 YNIICSDYSQFN

-5397 TITTNSGK
+5397 TITTNSGR

-5427 AGNVYLGEKGQ
+5427 AGNVYLGENGQ

-5465 TGDSEEHLKTP
+5465 TGDDENNLKTP

-5502 ATGAKKLA
+5502 VTGAKKLA

-5571 VKSERSETDAG
+5571 VKSERSEADAG

-5641 KYEKLDTGAVYRTDE
+5641 RYEKLDTGAVYRTDE
-5656 AGNRTGEVEVT
+5656 DGNRTGEVEVT
-5667 INGETRI
+5667 IHGETRI
-5674 VTLDAGDAISYLKKE
+5674 ITLDAGDAISYLKKE
-5689 DGRTYT
+5689 DDNTYT
-5695 DKVPKSYWLVDDVY
+5695 DKVPKSYWLVDDAY
-5709 DTWYEPASAGTSDFD
+5709 NTWYEPVSAGTSDFD

-5733 KYEALKDGNVA
+5733 KYEALKDGKVA
-5744 ASYEYVA
+5744 ASYEYIA

-5830 LRADNVRREGKQDA
+5830 LRADNVRREGNQDA

-5856 DSFGTAGTPVRIETG
+5856 DSFGTAGTPVRVETG

-5885 YLAVETAKELTI
+5885 YLAVKTAKDLTI
-5897 GKIISNG
+5897 GNIISNG

-5931 LSSTAVGEKDNSI
+5931 LSSTAVGGKDNSL

-5957 GNVYLN
+5957 GNVYVN

-5979 SIVYITAERI
+5979 SIVSITAERI
-5989 ANRAE
+5989 ANRAA

-6017 NNNLSVKLGNGIL
+6017 NNNLSVNLGNGTL
-6030 DAESDLG
+6030 DAESDMG

-6058 VVLKTVGD
+6058 VVLKTAGD

-6114 DNTVNSGYLELN
+6114 DNTVNSGSLELEK
-6126 SVKAGNTAQISA
+6126 VKAGNTAQISA
-6138 NGITGAAE
+6138 NGITGTAAE
-6146 GEDDVKAGKIY
+6146 GENDITAGKID
-6157 LDAEEGNIGTE
+6157 LNAGNGNIGTHE
-6168 DRALKVNGRLENAT
+6168 RALRVSGPLENAQ
-6182 AGELLYVAATALNA
+6182 AGEMIHVSSAKDLEA
-6196 GFLQADSV
+6196 GIL
-6204 KATSDGDMI
+6204 KA
-6213 IGTIDA
+6213 
-6219 AETELISGT
+6219 
-6228 DMIADAIKSDKVKA
+6228 DKVKA
-6242 EAAGNMTVGE
+6242 ESTGTMTIAD
-6252 LLTDDA
+6252 LLTDRA
-6258 EMKAGAD
+6258 ELKAGTD
-6265 MDITTSGSLKSA
+6265 MDITTSESLRSGT
-6277 VLEAEN
+6277 LEAEN
-6283 IKLTADGN
+6283 IRLTTAKDAGSAEEALELTAD
-6291 LGTEENALQLTAK
+6291 
-6304 TSVTA
+6304 SVTI
-6309 KAAGLVNIHETNTE
+6309 KAGGLVNIHENNTE
-6323 DGQTTISAEGGN
+6323 DGTTTIDAEGGE

-6344 TEVVKAAGS
+6344 TKIASAAGS
-6353 NVTVDAGGSLTA
+6353 NVTVNAGGSLNA

-6371 GNGTL
+6371 GTGLL
-6376 DIAAKDDIVIDNPEG
+6376 DIIAKDDIVIDNPEG
-6391 NFGNLVSENGS
+6391 NFKNLVSENGS
-6402 IDLTVAGNIEIR
+6402 IDLTVAGNIEIE
-6414 HLAAAGLVNMKAED
+6414 HLAAADLVNMTAQD
-6428 TIKAKVEGILK
+6428 SIKAKAEGILK
-6439 VGILEAVKRI
+6439 VGSLSAAKII
-6449 DLTADSD
+6449 DIIADSD
-6456 IVNARTDG
+6456 IVNGRTDG
-6464 TVNAKSEEVNI
+6464 GVNVKAEEVKL
-6475 ITSGNIGEQDN
+6475 TTDGNIGEKDN
-6486 FFLTETEKAGLK
+6486 FFVTEAEKAAMK
-6498 AENLYLKNEG
+6498 SENLYLKNEG
-6508 SLVLDDTEIAKNADL
+6508 SLILDNTEAAKDADL
-6523 DVNGDLTTSD
+6523 DVNGDVTTAD
-6533 RAVLIADRLHITA
+6533 GAVLEADNLHITA

-6553 DVNDLSGTID
+6553 NVKDLSGNVT
-6563 GSISVA
+6563 
-6569 DKGSISVTETLT
+6569 GSISVTDKGSIAVTGTLT
-6581 AGQDVKIQAAGNGRI
+6581 VGEDVSIHAAENGNI
-6596 SVSGNINAANTF
+6596 TVSGIIHAANTF
-6608 LGGAAN
+6608 LRGAAK
-6614 IIATV
+6614 IIVTV
-6619 KNTMG
+6619 KDTMG
-6624 NLNLETSD
+6624 NLGVETSD
-6632 REGASID
+6632 REDSSADI
-6639 MKLESSDE
+6639 KLESCDR
-6647 SQNFTITTPG
+6647 SQDINITTPG
-6657 EVKLTTTDADEK
+6657 EVRLTTSEADEI
-6669 IDFFADRILV
+6669 IDFFADRIQV
-6679 AGGANNARL
+6679 TGGANNAVL
-6688 SFTKAPMGLKVRV
+6688 NFTKAPAGLKVRV
-6701 PGGNNVINVT
+6701 PGGNNLINVT

-6717 DIRTGNG
+6717 DIQTGNG
-6724 NDTFILGGP
+6724 DDTFILGGP
-6733 VEDESDSEYTY
+6733 VEDEKDSEYTY
-6744 KYKDKAGFM
+6744 KYKDENGFM

-6759 RLDIATEGGKNT
+6759 RLDIATEGGTNT
-6771 WDLWMSGEKFYL
+6771 WHLWMSGEKFYL
-6783 VGGTGEDTF
+6783 TGGMGNDTF
-6792 TRYTFEVTDK
+6792 IRYTFEVTDK
-6802 NGKTYQFATKDYN
+6802 EGQTYTFATRDYN
-6815 IRSLSGK
+6815 ISSLSGN
-6822 ITLIGFPRYRSGSS
+6822 ITCIGFPTYRGTSS
-6836 NANKVLKKWI
+6836 NAIKTARKWI

-6863 NSWLKLGRNWWYFNN
+6863 SRWLKLGRNWWYFN
-6878 EGRMHTG
+6878 EDGRMHTG
-6885 WLFYDNHWYYL
+6885 WFLYGNRWYYL
-6896 APGEGAMAAGWNL
+6896 TPVEGSMAAGWNL
-6909 IDGSWYYLNP
+6909 INGFWYYLNP
-6919 ERQADRPE
+6919 TGQAERPE

-6937 DRYFVGT
+6937 DGYFVGT
-6944 DGRWMPDV
+6944 DGRWMPEV
-6952 PRKVAEDIA
+6952 PKKAA

>member
-1 MLVLMLSGALLST
+1 MLALMLSGALLST
-14 SVAYAQDGVGSDSYT
+14 SAAYAQDGLGEDSYT
-29 EQEEAGPPGSEDDPG
+29 EQEGAGPPGSEEDPG
-44 GDSNSDED
+44 VESASKEENDSFNDEGSVGGEEAD
-52 SNSSEENGGAGNEEN
+52 SKDEENGSG
-67 TGNEESA
+67 ESA
-74 DAEEVDSGSEET
+74 P
-86 DSGDEETGGTES
+86 ETGSDNGTEAG
-98 DLESGTDAGFE
+98 SGTGSDNGTEVGSKNEPE
-109 NNSENESENSGS
+109 NDLENSGS
-121 AESGNTG
+121 AEADNESLEKTDKNSGNT
-128 SAEKTGESSEK
+128 EKTN
-139 STMSEQI
+139 QI
-146 TESGVDAASDL
+146 TEAGSGVTSDQ
-157 TTKIDKNEEVGKNPS
+157 TTESDKMEDGGKSFP
-172 EEKAELPKRADES
+172 EEKSDAVEAAGKTENVS
-185 GQVSSSDGSES
+185 GSGGSGIYETS
-196 NEISK
+196 QSK
-201 AEVADADDGQQ
+201 VPETEEKQQ
-212 PENEQAEENQL
+212 PENKQTEENQSE
-223 NGLDEEKKSHELQ
+223 DEKKAHEALKD
-236 INSKNEE
+236 SDNEE
-243 KSHEN
+243 KAHESLDN
-248 QPEIEEKAA
+248 SNNEEKNHDIQQPEAVTSAPLTETTDAKMPQEE
-257 AEQLQETASVKLP
+257 
-270 EEDLLTKTAQM
+270 LLTKTAQT
-281 PETALLNAV
+281 PETALLSAA
-290 APQAAALTQDKV
+290 APQTAAALTSNTI
-302 SSTDTV
+302 SSTEKV
-308 LSIIGD
+308 ISIIGD
-314 KIQISVN
+314 SVQISVN
-321 GSNQMEIINGSEKT
+321 GNNQLEIIKGADKT
-335 TYTNTKDITSLT
+335 TYTNTKELEKVTI
-347 VNAKNDISFK
+347 NAKNDISFK
-357 NPEGTAPSGGWLLDL
+357 NPEGTAPGGGWLLDL

-382 QISLQPDAKVTLKVK
+382 QISLQPDSQVTLKVK
-397 DLKIS
+397 ELNIH
-402 AQDSDGSDAEQVL
+402 AQDSDGTDAGDVF

-425 DTTYVGLKNMDIQT
+425 DTTYVGLKNMNIVAA
-439 SDSGSVTITASNDK
+439 GPGVITISATNDK
-453 NMTVSGNENTADG
+453 TLAASGNESTADG
-466 SSQATDSSVWKKIDG
+466 TNQVTEDGVWKKIDG
-481 TIQDA
+481 KIEDV
-486 GSYLVNVKNIET
+486 GSYLVNVKNVET

-524 KSVGV
+524 KSAGVGV
-529 GIAVNVANAS
+529 AVNVANAS

-552 RGDITMTA
+552 KGDIIMTA
-560 KSVIESNAE
+560 KSIIESNVD

-582 VAGGTTEV
+582 VVGGTTEV
-590 VIDSNKANNIISAG
+590 VIDSNEGNNIISAG
-604 NLILNA
+604 SLILNA

-633 ASVAIVNYDTRA
+633 AGVAVVNYNTRA
-645 NIGGDVN
+645 NIGGNVN
-652 VTAIKDVKVNSTQF
+652 VTAAKDVKVNSTQY

-671 TATATKDDSET
+671 TASAVKADSEGD
-682 SSSSAKETALNTILG
+682 SSSVKQTALNTILG
-697 IVNQSLENIE
+697 VVDQSLDNIE
-707 LKSKIKD
+707 LTSKIKD
-714 KAGQVAEG
+714 KAGQTAAA
-722 AKIKISS
+722 AKTKISS

-740 SESLNTAGAE
+740 SEALNTAGAE
-750 DDSEDMGIG
+750 DDSGDMGIG
-759 SLFEGAESEISNNIN
+759 SLFEGAESQIAENVK
-774 LTFKDRTG
+774 LTFKDRNG
-782 KNVNGVTVKIV
+782 KEVKGVTVKIT
-793 PNEGTTGISRMQT
+793 PNEGTTGVSRLKT
-806 LDGNVYTGN
+806 LEGNVYDGSQ
-815 EFAAGS
+815 FAAGS

-865 GALAVMVVES
+865 GALAVMVVNS
-875 NNEASIT
+875 DNEASIT
-882 TTGAINAGG
+882 TTGKIQAGG
-891 IVEVIANAVSNN
+891 TVEVVANAVSNN
-903 TTKAD
+903 TTTAD

-918 APADNQVLVAAVT
+918 DPEDDQVLVAAVT

-942 TLTKKNDTS
+942 TLEKKGDTS
-951 NAYSQ
+951 NPYSQ
-956 TFNNKDGL
+956 TFNDKDGL
-964 ITFGNGITSN
+964 ITFGNGITSS
-974 GSYQTLTAGTYEL
+974 GTYQNLTAGNYEL

-994 FGFKPKDMS
+994 FGFTPKDMS
-1003 GLTVTQLTENNVT
+1003 GMTAAKKTIDGID
-1016 YNVYTMTITLQAKSG
+1016 YNVYTMNITLKAKSG
-1031 NTNSVEGL
+1031 AANSVEGL
-1039 KKLIT
+1039 KQLIT
-1044 MEAAKAAGDTS
+1044 MTAAKPAGAASG
-1055 QETGTTVSA
+1055 ETGTTVSA
-1064 GVGIGVGVINSSNQA
+1064 GVGIGVGVINSSNLA
-1079 YIENATIKAGGLN
+1079 YIENATVEAGGLN

-1102 TVSTT
+1102 TVTTT
-1107 ENGQTKEVKK
+1107 EDGKTKEVKK
-1117 TYDNASNVSSASGFN
+1117 TYDNASDVSSASGFN

-1169 ISAESKSDAGTEAGS
+1169 ISAESKSDGNTKAGS
-1184 DDSLEEWAK
+1184 DDSLVEWAK

-1216 GAAVSGE
+1216 SASVSGKD
-1223 NGASIGNVTIIA
+1223 NASIGNVTITA
-1235 DAKGTIEVS
+1235 DAEGTVEVAS
-1244 AIAGA
+1244 IAGA

-1260 VNIVNTVTKAKAAA
+1260 VNVLNTVTKAKAAA
-1274 HNDAGKNMI
+1274 HNDANKNMI
-1283 ALTGDMIVRAKS
+1283 ALTGDMILRARS

-1301 STNGKAA
+1301 VANGKAA
-1308 GASVAVGGAVSV
+1308 GASVAAGGAVSV

-1333 NLSGANNIT
+1333 NLTGANNIT

-1355 IAGANG
+1355 VAGANG
-1361 ASAPEEDDDSDGS
+1361 AAAPEEDDSTGS
-1374 GDSDGESHSKTSPDE
+1374 GEDDGESHSKTSPDD
-1389 LVNKALESGKKTGG
+1389 LVNKALASGKRAGG

-1408 TETDS
+1408 TGTDS
-1413 KTPQSAETT
+1413 KTLQPAETT
-1422 EGKVTVAAAI
+1422 EGKVTVAAAV
-1432 SVDVWKDN
+1432 SVDIWKDH
-1440 TLAAVN
+1440 TAAAVN
-1446 ANTQSKGKLTV
+1446 ANTTSTSTGKLTV
-1457 EANAKND
+1457 DAKAKND
-1464 VTVTANASAV
+1464 VAVTANASAV
-1474 LGTNGVGVSAAI
+1474 LGTNGVGVSVAI
-1486 LAGKLT
+1486 LAGELT
-1492 NKAVITG
+1492 NKAIITG
-1499 SHTSGTFSIKAVMA
+1499 THTTGTFSIKAGMA
-1513 DEEDADGN
+1513 DENG
-1521 PKEGTNN
+1521 KEGTNN
-1528 ISVISISGAGASNV
+1528 ITVISISGAGASNV

-1550 DIFDTDYFA
+1550 NIFDTDYLA
-1559 SIGTDSANAKLTAT
+1559 GIGTDGANANLTAS
-1573 GTGANDVTAKVNQNV
+1573 GTGVSDVTAKVNQNV
-1588 VTKSGSS
+1588 VTKSGAS
-1595 ADLAGDGNTGSNSTG
+1595 ADLAGDSNNSNKSVG

-1628 KKNSTVTTNG
+1628 KKNSTVNTAGG
-1638 SFKVESFINSNVE
+1638 SFKAESVINSKVE
-1651 TYVEAGK
+1651 TYVEAGN
-1658 DAYEEPEEDGKITI
+1658 DAYEEPAEDGKITI
-1672 TVKDSYG
+1672 TVKDSDG
-1679 KALENVQ
+1679 KALENAE
-1686 IKITV
+1686 IKVTV
-1691 NGKSETKKTNG
+1691 NGQSETKKTDG
-1702 NGQVEVS
+1702 NGHVEIS
-1709 VGNIS
+1709 VGTIS
-1714 TDTKYT
+1714 ADTKYT
-1720 VEIIAVPSGYKK
+1720 VEIISVPKGYKM
-1732 PTNGNEKVTFTL
+1732 PSNGNNKVTFTL
-1744 TADSTAYAKTFVLAK
+1744 TEESTAFAKTFVLAK
-1759 TNQKD
+1759 EDQED
-1764 SDKYTSLDAAVSVSL
+1764 SDKYASMDAAVSVSL
-1779 VSNKSK
+1779 VSNKAK
-1785 SEIEQGAQVTTGE
+1785 AEIEQGAGVETGK
-1798 NADLTV
+1798 DLAIS
-1804 NAEST
+1804 AESA
-1809 SVTNT
+1809 SAT
-1814 TAKGETEAK
+1814 TATATGKAEAK
-1823 NAAVGAS
+1823 NAAAGAS
-1830 VAVNL
+1830 AAVNL

-1846 NAVLGGN
+1846 NAALGTD
-1853 LNVTAKALAQDLAK
+1853 LTVTAKALAQDLAK

-1873 GVDLQRYKDKYNA
+1873 GLDLQRYKDKYN
-1886 SIADI
+1886 SNIADI

-1898 IGSGNSGSGA
+1898 TGNSSTGKNT
-1908 GTTSGGQSSS
+1908 GTTSGAASS
-1918 GSANNRLNEKLS
+1918 GSISETGKANSRLDEKLS
-1930 QAAKDGGSETNKNTN
+1930 ETAKNNGGNETSNDTS
-1945 LSSKVLGAAGAKTD
+1945 LSSKVLAAAGAKTN
-1959 ETTTVETGSTG
+1959 ETTTVDTGSVG
-1970 TTGNGSANFT
+1970 TTGSGSANSAN
-1980 TAKNEAGTTGNTGKK
+1980 AKNEAGTVGNTEKK
-1995 ENPISVAAAVGVSIV
+1995 ENPVSVAAAVGVSIV

-2020 NVTKVKKVTI
+2020 NVTKAKNVTI

-2064 KILASLTGNL
+2064 KTLASLTGNL
-2074 GTDGDRAGDVTI
+2074 GDANNKVGDVTVK
-2086 EASAKHNMDNDYITK
+2086 ADTKHNMSGNYITK

-2115 DNGAAVA
+2115 EGGAAAA
-2122 GAVAVITSKTVT
+2122 GAVAVITSNAAT
-2134 TAEIGPNVVIYSNGD
+2134 TAEIGNGTVIYSDGNVK
-2149 IQVEATEQSK
+2149 VEATEQSK

-2170 STKFN
+2170 SAKFD
-2175 EQNQAGGQT
+2175 EQNKSGGQT
-2184 SASGSAGG
+2184 SGSSAG
-2192 KKGAGVGAAFAVIY
+2192 KSSAGVGAAFSVIY
-2206 ANNKTKAQVGD
+2206 ANNKTKACVGD
-2217 GAKIYAKSLLVNA
+2217 GAQIYASSLTVNA
-2230 QKQEVNASF
+2230 EKQAVNASF

-2251 ISTGSQHKDTVKI
+2251 ISTGSGHKGTVTI
-2264 NTTDRAQSTEEIKL
+2264 NTTDKAQSNEEITL
-2278 KDLSAAAKDL
+2278 KDLAGVTKDL
-2288 WNLLANKNYYL
+2288 WDLLANKNYYL
-2299 EAVSGSAST
+2299 EAASGAAST
-2308 VGSQFTGAGSFT
+2308 VGSKFTGAGSFT
-2320 VLVMNDSVEAL
+2320 VLVINDSAEAL

-2339 LTNALTIT
+2339 LTNGLTIT

-2356 ITGSVAYG
+2356 VTGSVAYG
-2364 GSKSAGVGIS
+2364 GNKSAGVGIN
-2374 TVVNNMKVAA
+2374 TVVNNTKVNA
-2384 GLGDSSNVSAGGD
+2384 GLGDGANVNAGGD
-2397 VTVGADSEMDLVSV
+2397 VTVSADSDMDLVSI
-2411 LVAAGISS
+2411 LVAAAVSS
-2419 ARGTTGGKQAAGE
+2419 ARGGTNGKQFAGD
-2432 GVISVFVNGNETTA
+2432 GVVNVFVNNNKTTA
-2446 SIGKNVTIHTSGDV
+2446 AIGQNVTINTTGDIKVTS
-2460 IVTASSKLGYTGVVG
+2460 ASKLGYTGIVG
-2475 GLAVSGGHGV
+2475 GLAAGGGHGV
-2485 GASVSVVVINGK
+2485 GASVSVVVINAK
-2497 TLAEIGNGANITA
+2497 TLSEIGNGAVITA

-2517 DAKENIVAV
+2517 DAKETIVAV
-2526 IVNGAAATGNNGVA
+2526 IVNGAAATGTNGVA
-2540 VAVSPAVNVIKS
+2540 AAVSPAVNVIKS
-2552 QTIAK
+2552 ETIAK
-2557 VGTGTYTL
+2557 VGTGNYTL
-2565 TGAMNVNAKDLT
+2565 AGAMNVTAKDIT

-2584 GAAGSSSKVGAGGSV
+2584 GAAGSTSKAGAGGSV
-2599 QVDVFLKTVKALIE
+2599 QVDVFLKTVKALIGD
-2613 NGTNSSDC
+2613 GTGASDC

-2635 SKENMYLFV
+2635 SKEDMYLFI
-2644 MGLAGGR
+2644 MGLGGGKSAGV
-2651 TAGASGSVGVA
+2651 SGSVGVA

-2672 GNYGKVGT
+2672 GKYTRAGSTGS
-2680 ANNRG
+2680 RG
-2685 NVTVRATDD
+2685 DVTVSARDD
-2694 MELVVVA
+2694 MELVVAA
-2701 GGFAASASG
+2701 GGFAASVSG
-2710 SAIGLSNAD
+2710 PAVGLSNAD
-2719 VIISGKTL
+2719 VIVSGKTL

-2735 IYGKNLTIAADSNK
+2735 IYGRNLVITADSNK
-2749 NLINIVVS
+2749 NFINIVVS
-2757 GGVSG
+2757 GGVTAGSV
-2762 ASNAVTGSVV
+2762 AATGSVAV
-2772 VIVVGDTVKAAVGE
+2772 VVVGDTVKAAAGE
-2786 NAALNTEGNVKVT
+2786 NAVLNAAGDVKVM
-2799 AKGSSDI
+2799 AKGSTDI

-2812 VGISNGVAVGASID
+2812 VGFSKGVAAGASID
-2826 TIVYNGTIYAGIG
+2826 TIVYSGTVYAGVG
-2839 KGTSV
+2839 KETTVISA
-2844 VSTGDMIVSAKSD
+2844 GDVIVSAKSD

-2891 LIGTPDGGNNYADA
+2891 LIGTPDSTNGSADA
-2905 SGTSIKAKGSIGVT
+2905 SNTTISADGSIGVT
-2919 AEAEQLILS
+2919 AGAEQLILS
-2928 GAGSAAI
+2928 GAGSAALTT
-2935 APGSVGMGAGV
+2935 GNVGMGAGI
-2946 IVITDSHRAWAEVG
+2946 IVITDSHRAWAQAG
-2960 KNAVLDAL
+2960 RNAVLDAL
-2968 GQGNGITGNFGNLA
+2968 GQGNGITGNFGKLA

-3001 TVNGI
+3001 TINGI
-3006 LIGAFSTTNIHA
+3006 LIGAFGTTNIHA
-3018 LAISAGVSGS
+3018 LAVS
-3028 AGAGIATVTTVESA
+3028 AGAGSTVGAGASSVTTVEAA

-3054 NRENGRSGGQAAVH
+3054 NRESGRNGGQAAVY

-3103 YTEASI
+3103 FIEASI

-3215 PGAHLAAANGGIK
+3215 PGVQLTAANGGIK

-3249 ASVAGSFAILIM
+3249 ASVAGSFAVLIM

-3268 VQDSNAAA
+3268 VRDSNAAA
-3276 KGSLTAAGT
+3276 KGSLTAAGSV
-3285 AEISA
+3285 EISA
-3290 ADKTTFDLI
+3290 ADKTEFDLI

-3327 IGNNNVVTGK
+3327 IGNNNIVVGK

-3361 AAVNGSILIISVG
+3361 ASVNGSILIISVG

-3436 KYKTSGLVSGY
+3436 KYETSGLVSGY
-3447 FNPAN
+3447 FNQTN
-3452 VSDKTYAGIGNGG
+3452 VSDETYAGIGNGG
-3465 STTAKN
+3465 STTAN
-3471 GDILVEASEK
+3471 DGGILVEASEK
-3481 TAIHAAAGTANASG
+3481 TTIHAAAGTANVSG
-3495 SASVGISMIIA
+3495 SASVGISMIVA

-3559 LKVGERAIARIANGA
+3559 LKVGERTIARIANGA
-3574 DVTAAGSVVVLA
+3574 NVTAAGSVVVLA

-3624 NENAKVIAKGLLA
+3624 NENAKATAKGLLA

-3642 DGNITSSVDPGYK
+3642 DGNITSSVDSGYK
-3655 NLNGSSSQDSDHVN
+3655 NLNGSSSQNSDHVN
-3669 STSNVAKQTGVLV
+3669 STSNVTKQTGVLV

-3722 GRGANITTGNK
+3722 GRGANITTGKK

-3766 TITFGKLTNVYVA
+3766 TITFRKLTNAYVA
-3779 DGAVLNSTGNIIVK
+3779 DGAVLNSAGNIIVK

-3865 PTGGLS
+3865 PTGSLS

-3933 FNNTHLNTVA
+3933 FNNTHLNAIA

-3952 AASAATI
+3952 AASAATV

-3997 STEEDV
+3997 STEEEV

-4010 SIAGGSGTVVVLHL
+4010 SIVGGAGTVVVLHL
-4024 TKTAEAILNGTVYAP
+4024 TKTVEAILNGTVYAP
-4039 GEIKVL
+4039 DEIKVL

-4074 IENIVHSALGGVIN
+4074 IENTVHSALGGVIN
-4088 AVGAVSEEA
+4088 AAGAVLAEA
-4097 LNRQY
+4097 LSRQY

-4148 AQSEETITGTVAAAA
+4148 AQSGETITGTVAAAA

-4185 TGNQVIITLTGDLNV
+4185 TGNNVIITITGNLNV
-4200 VASDTAVITMT
+4200 VASDTATIAMT

-4218 GVSAGGAAAVLIF
+4218 GVSAGGSAAVLIF
-4231 KNTVLAEIGQNNTIK
+4231 KNTVLAEIGQNNRIK
-4246 AVDLNLKAGSIRSI
+4246 AVNLNLKAGSIRNI

-4277 VLVVLVGSK
+4277 VFVILVGSE
-4286 ADSDSKTALGSMAE
+4286 ADSDSKTALGSMAK
-4300 TTQKNI
+4300 TTQSSV

-4333 ANATTARIGSNT
+4333 ANATTARIGSST
-4345 KITLTGNAVIL
+4345 QITLTGNAVIL

-4390 QVEILGTIT
+4390 QAEILGTIT
-4399 AGGTVTI
+4399 ADGTVTI
-4406 TAKNS
+4406 TAENS

-4444 LIRNTADIFGKGG
+4444 LIRNTADISGKGG
-4457 VAGNAGLVVNVNP
+4457 VAGNASLVVNVNP

-4485 AARLKAAGKTMIQAD
+4485 AARLKAAGKTLIQAD
-4500 GGSRLAS
+4500 GDSRLAS
-4507 ANGDVALTAY
+4507 VNGDVALTAY

-4528 AGGGYASAE
+4528 AGGGYAAAE

-4550 VDSAADVEAA
+4550 VDSAVNVEAA
-4560 MGNYSILAKQV
+4560 KGNYSILAKQV
-4571 LNAQAVAKGIGVSFA
+4571 LNSQAVAKGIGVSFA

-4597 IKPVIHGAVTGGT
+4597 VKPVICGAVTGGT

-4617 VRALFNAADNGNDRT
+4617 VRALFNVTDNGNDRT
-4632 GYMRADAYAGAAGTL
+4632 GYMCADAYAGAAGIL

-4663 TAEVKSAG
+4663 TAEVKNAG

-4694 LSIGSLAVGGVVV
+4694 LSIGSLTVGGVVV
-4707 NLSNTF
+4707 KLSNTF
-4713 KVLAQIVGS
+4713 KVLAQIAGS
-4722 TVKAGNVSVFADYT
+4722 TVKARNVSVFADHT

-4777 ASENV
+4777 ASANV

-4823 ITGSTVT
+4823 ITASTVT
-4830 AEDILLHAVTGITKN
+4830 AADILLHAVTGITKN

-4920 IIDDVRVQI
+4920 ITDDVRVQI
-4929 YPSVIKAGKGDVY
+4929 YPSVIKAGKGDVD

-4970 AEAVTDAAARVEFLN
+4970 AEAVTDAAARVEFIN
-4985 GTSADHA
+4985 GTAADHA

-5025 NIATLAANKMII
+5025 NIATLATNKMTI
-5037 NALVDLGSYTQLT
+5037 NDLVDLGSYTQLT
-5050 AGKDLSIQAWI
+5050 AGKDLLIQAWI

-5094 KITGINPK
+5094 KITGTNPK
-5102 LRAGNQLTMLALT
+5102 LWAGNQLTMLALT

-5211 VDKICKK
+5211 VDKIWKK

-5282 TVVVDEDGTVRNAN
+5282 TVVVEEDGTVRNAN

-5322 STKGKVLGNVT
+5322 STNGKVLGNVT

-5370 YNIICSDYSRFN
+5370 YNIICSDYSQFN

-5427 AGNVYLGEKGQ
+5427 AGNVYLGENGQ

-5465 TGDSEEHLKTP
+5465 TGDDENNLKTP

-5502 ATGAKKLA
+5502 VTGAKKLA

-5571 VKSERSETDAG
+5571 VKSERSEADAG

-5618 IEERYNTEGFGYY
+5618 IEERYNTEGFGHY

-5641 KYEKLDTGAVYRTDE
+5641 KYKKLDTGAVYRTDE

-5667 INGETRI
+5667 INGEKQI
-5674 VTLDAGDAISYLKKE
+5674 ITLDASDAISYLKKA
-5689 DGRTYT
+5689 DDNTYT

-5709 DTWYEPASAGTSDFD
+5709 NTWYEPASAAAADFD
-5724 SIRYNPDNG
+5724 SIRYNPGNG
-5733 KYEALKDGNVA
+5733 KYEALKDGKVA
-5744 ASYEYVA
+5744 ASYEYIA

-5830 LRADNVRREGKQDA
+5830 LRADNVRREGNQDA

-5856 DSFGTAGTPVRIETG
+5856 DSFGTAGTPVRVETG

-5885 YLAVETAKELTI
+5885 YLAVKTAKDLTI
-5897 GKIISNG
+5897 GNIISSG

-5931 LSSTAVGEKDNSI
+5931 LSSTAVGGKDNSL

-5957 GNVYLN
+5957 GNVYVN

-5979 SIVYITAERI
+5979 SIVSITAERI
-5989 ANRAE
+5989 ANRAA
-5994 EGNAAITAANIILN
+5994 EGNAAITAVNIILN
-6008 AGNGNIGST
+6008 AENGNIGST
-6017 NNNLSVKLGNGIL
+6017 NNNLSVNLGNGTL

-6058 VVLKTVGD
+6058 VVLKTAGD

-6114 DNTVNSGYLELN
+6114 DNTVNSGSLELEK
-6126 SVKAGNTAQISA
+6126 VKAGNTAQISA
-6138 NGITGAAE
+6138 NGITGTAAE
-6146 GEDDVKAGKIY
+6146 GENDITAGKID
-6157 LDAEEGNIGTE
+6157 LNAGTGNIGTHE
-6168 DRALKVNGRLENAT
+6168 RALRVSGLLENAQ
-6182 AGELLYVAATALNA
+6182 AGEMIHVSSAKDLEA
-6196 GFLQADSV
+6196 GIL
-6204 KATSDGDMI
+6204 KA
-6213 IGTIDA
+6213 
-6219 AETELISGT
+6219 
-6228 DMIADAIKSDKVKA
+6228 DKVKA
-6242 EAAGNMTVGE
+6242 ESTGTMTIAD
-6252 LLTDDA
+6252 LLTDRA
-6258 EMKAGAD
+6258 ELKAGAY
-6265 MDITTSGSLKSA
+6265 MDISTSESLRSGN
-6277 VLEAEN
+6277 LEAGE
-6283 IKLTADGN
+6283 IRLTTAKDAGSAEEALELTAD
-6291 LGTEENALQLTAK
+6291 
-6304 TSVTA
+6304 SVTI
-6309 KAAGLVNIHETNTE
+6309 KAGGLVNIHENNTE
-6323 DGQTTISAEGGN
+6323 DGTTTIDAEGGE

-6344 TEVVKAAGS
+6344 TKIASAAGS
-6353 NVTVDAGGSLTA
+6353 NVTVNAGGSLNA

-6371 GNGTL
+6371 GTGLL
-6376 DIAAKDDIVIDNPEG
+6376 DIIAKDDIVIDNPEG
-6391 NFGNLVSENGS
+6391 NFKNLVSENGS
-6402 IDLTVAGNIEIR
+6402 IDLTVAGNIEIE
-6414 HLAAAGLVNMKAED
+6414 HLAAADLVNMTAQD
-6428 TIKAKVEGILK
+6428 SIKAKAEGILK
-6439 VGILEAVKRI
+6439 VGSLGAAKII
-6449 DLTADSD
+6449 DIIADSD
-6456 IVNARTDG
+6456 IVNGRTDG
-6464 TVNAKSEEVNI
+6464 GVNVKAEEVKL
-6475 ITSGNIGEQDN
+6475 TTDGNIGEKDN
-6486 FFLTETEKAGLK
+6486 FFVTEAEKAAMK
-6498 AENLYLKNEG
+6498 SENLYLKNEG
-6508 SLVLDDTEIAKNADL
+6508 SLILDNIEAAKDADL
-6523 DVNGDLTTSD
+6523 DVNGDVTTAD
-6533 RAVLIADRLHITA
+6533 GAVLEADNLHITA

-6553 DVNDLSGTID
+6553 NVKDLSGNVT
-6563 GSISVA
+6563 
-6569 DKGSISVTETLT
+6569 GSISVTDKGSIAVTGTLT
-6581 AGQDVKIQAAGNGRI
+6581 VGEDVSIQAAENGNI
-6596 SVSGNINAANTF
+6596 TVSGIIHAANTF
-6608 LGGAAN
+6608 LRGAAK
-6614 IIATV
+6614 IIVTV
-6619 KNTMG
+6619 KDTMG
-6624 NLNLETSD
+6624 NLGVETSD
-6632 REGASID
+6632 REDSSADI
-6639 MKLESSDE
+6639 KLESCDR
-6647 SQNFTITTPG
+6647 SQDINITTPG
-6657 EVKLTTTDADEK
+6657 EVRLTTSEADEI
-6669 IDFFADRILV
+6669 IDFFADRIQV
-6679 AGGANNARL
+6679 TGGANNAVL
-6688 SFTKAPMGLKVRV
+6688 NFTKAPAGLKVRV
-6701 PGGNNVINVT
+6701 PGGNNLINVT
-6711 TTMAPT
+6711 TTMAPS
-6717 DIRTGNG
+6717 DIQTGNG
-6724 NDTFILGGP
+6724 DDTFILGGP
-6733 VEDESDSEYTY
+6733 VEDEKDSEYTY
-6744 KYKDKAGFM
+6744 KYKDENGFM

-6759 RLDIATEGGKNT
+6759 RLDIATEGGTNT
-6771 WDLWMSGEKFYL
+6771 WHLWMSGEKFYL
-6783 VGGTGEDTF
+6783 TGGMGNDTF
-6792 TRYTFEVTDK
+6792 IRYTFEVTDK
-6802 NGKTYQFATKDYN
+6802 EGQTYTFATRDYN
-6815 IRSLSGK
+6815 ISSLSGN
-6822 ITLIGFPRYRSGSS
+6822 ITCIGFPTYRGTSS
-6836 NANKVLKKWI
+6836 NAIKTARKWI

-6863 NSWLKLGRNWWYFNN
+6863 SRWLKLGRNWWYFN
-6878 EGRMHTG
+6878 EDGRMHTG
-6885 WLFYDNHWYYL
+6885 WFLYGNRWYYL
-6896 APGEGAMAAGWNL
+6896 TPVEGSMAAGWNL
-6909 IDGSWYYLNP
+6909 INGFWYYLNP
-6919 ERQADRPE
+6919 TGQAERPE

-6937 DRYFVGT
+6937 DGYFVGT
-6944 DGRWMPDV
+6944 DGRWMPEV
-6952 PRKVAEDIA
+6952 PKKAA

>member
-14 SVAYAQDGVGSDSYT
+14 SVAYAQDGLGEDIYT
-29 EQEEAGPPGSEDDPG
+29 EQEEAGPPGSEEDPG
-44 GDSNSDED
+44 GESTSEEENDSFNDEGSAGGEEAGSKD
-52 SNSSEENGGAGNEEN
+52 EENGSGESDPE
-67 TGNEESA
+67 TGSDNKTEA
-74 DAEEVDSGSEET
+74 DSGTS
-86 DSGDEETGGTES
+86 S
-98 DLESGTDAGFE
+98 DNKAESGSVTGSDNKTEAGSVTGSDNKTEAGSKNDPE
-109 NNSENESENSGS
+109 NDLENSGS
-121 AESGNTG
+121 AEADNGSSGKTDKNSGNTEKADQVTEAG
-128 SAEKTGESSEK
+128 SGATSDQTTGSDKMEDDGKSFPEEK
-139 STMSEQI
+139 S
-146 TESGVDAASDL
+146 DAAEAAGKTENVSGSDGSGIYE
-157 TTKIDKNEEVGKNPS
+157 TSQSEVPET
-172 EEKAELPKRADES
+172 EEKQQLES
-185 GQVSSSDGSES
+185 GQTEENQSNDEKKNHEALKDGNNEEKTHESSDDS
-196 NEISK
+196 NNEEKKHDI
-201 AEVADADDGQQ
+201 QQ
-212 PENEQAEENQL
+212 PEAVTGAPL
-223 NGLDEEKKSHELQ
+223 T
-236 INSKNEE
+236 
-243 KSHEN
+243 
-248 QPEIEEKAA
+248 
-257 AEQLQETASVKLP
+257 ETTDAKMP
-270 EEDLLTKTAQM
+270 QEDLLTKAAQT
-281 PETALLNAV
+281 PETALLSAA
-290 APQAAALTQDKV
+290 APQTAAALTSNTI

-308 LSIIGD
+308 INILDVDS
-314 KIQISVN
+314 IQISVN
-321 GSNQMEIINGSEKT
+321 GNNQLEIINGTEKT
-335 TYTNTKDITSLT
+335 TYTNTPNITNVT
-347 VNAKNDISFK
+347 INAKNDISFK

-382 QISLQPDAKVTLKVK
+382 QISLQPDSQVTLKVK
-397 DLKIS
+397 ELNIH
-402 AQDSDGSDAEQVL
+402 AQDSDGTDAGDVF

-425 DTTYVGLKNMDIQT
+425 DTTYVGLKNMNIVAA
-439 SDSGSVTITASNDK
+439 GPGAITISATNDK
-453 NMTVSGNENTADG
+453 KLAASGNESTTDGTSQVTADG
-466 SSQATDSSVWKKIDG
+466 VWKTIDG
-481 TIQDA
+481 KIEDV
-486 GSYLVNVKNIET
+486 GSYLVNVKNVET

-529 GIAVNVANAS
+529 GVAVNVANAS

-552 RGDITMTA
+552 TGDITMTA
-560 KSVIESNAE
+560 KSIIESNVD

-582 VAGGTTEV
+582 VVGGTTEV
-590 VIDSNKANNIISAG
+590 VIDSNKGNNIISAG
-604 NLILNA
+604 SLILNA

-633 ASVAIVNYDTRA
+633 AGVAVVNYNTRA
-645 NIGGDVN
+645 NIGGNVN
-652 VTAIKDVKVNSTQF
+652 VTAAKDVKVNSTQY

-671 TATATKDDSET
+671 TASAVKADSEGD
-682 SSSSAKETALNTILG
+682 SSSVKKTALNTILG
-697 IVNQSLENIE
+697 VVDQSLDNIE
-707 LKSKIKD
+707 LTSKIKD
-714 KAGQVAEG
+714 KAGQTAAA
-722 AKIKISS
+722 AKTKISS

-740 SESLNTAGAE
+740 SEALNTAGAE
-750 DDSEDMGIG
+750 DDSGDMGIG
-759 SLFEGAESEISNNIN
+759 SLFEGAESQIAENVK
-774 LTFKDRTG
+774 LTFKDRNG
-782 KNVNGVTVKIV
+782 KDVNGVTVKIT
-793 PNEGTTGISRMQT
+793 PNEGTTGVSRLQT
-806 LDGNVYTGN
+806 LEGNVYDGT

-865 GALAVMVVES
+865 GALAVMVVNS
-875 NNEASIT
+875 DNEASIT
-882 TTGAINAGG
+882 TTGKIQAGG
-891 IVEVIANAVSNN
+891 TVEVIANAVSNN
-903 TTKAD
+903 TTTAD

-918 APADNQVLVAAVT
+918 DPGDDQVLVAAVT

-942 TLTKKNDTS
+942 TLEKKGDTS
-951 NAYSQ
+951 KPYSQ
-956 TFNNKDGL
+956 TFNDKDGL
-964 ITFGNGITSN
+964 ITFGNGITSS
-974 GSYQTLTAGTYEL
+974 GIYQNLTAGTYEL
-987 TFRLPTS
+987 TFRLPAS
-994 FGFKPKDMS
+994 FGFTPKDMS
-1003 GLTVTQLTENNVT
+1003 GLTAAKKTIDGID
-1016 YNVYTMTITLQAKSG
+1016 YNVYKMTITLKAKSG
-1031 NTNSVEGL
+1031 AANSVEGL
-1039 KKLIT
+1039 KQLIT
-1044 MEAAKAAGDTS
+1044 MTAAKPAGAASG
-1055 QETGTTVSA
+1055 ETGTTVSA
-1064 GVGIGVGVINSSNQA
+1064 GVGIGVGVINSSNLA
-1079 YIENATIKAGGLN
+1079 YIENATVEAGGLN

-1102 TVSTT
+1102 TVTTT
-1107 ENGQTKEVKK
+1107 EDGNTKEVKK

-1153 YINNAT
+1153 YINNAA
-1159 IIIGRNGNIT
+1159 IIIGSNGNIT
-1169 ISAESKSDAGTEAGS
+1169 ISAESKSDGNTKAGS
-1184 DDSLEEWAK
+1184 DDSLDEWAK

-1216 GAAVSGE
+1216 SATVSGKD
-1223 NGASIGNVTIIA
+1223 NVSIGNVTITA
-1235 DAKGTIEVS
+1235 DAEGTVEVAS
-1244 AIAGA
+1244 IAGA

-1260 VNIVNTVTKAKAAA
+1260 VNVLNTVTKAKAAA
-1274 HNDAGKNMI
+1274 HNDVSKNMI
-1283 ALTGDMIVRAKS
+1283 ALTGDMILRAKS

-1301 STNGKAA
+1301 VANGKAA
-1308 GASVAVGGAVSV
+1308 GASVAAGGAVSV

-1333 NLSGANNIT
+1333 NLTGANNIT

-1355 IAGANG
+1355 VAGANG
-1361 ASAPEEDDDSDGS
+1361 ATAPKEDDSTGS
-1374 GDSDGESHSKTSPDE
+1374 GEDDGESHSKTSPDD
-1389 LVNKALESGKKTGG
+1389 LVNKALASGKRAGV

-1408 TETDS
+1408 TGTDS
-1413 KTPQSAETT
+1413 KTPQPAETT
-1422 EGKVTVAAAI
+1422 EGKVTVAAAV
-1432 SVDVWKDN
+1432 SVDIWKDH
-1440 TLAAVN
+1440 TAAAVN
-1446 ANTQSKGKLTV
+1446 ANTTSTGKLTV
-1457 EANAKND
+1457 DAKAKND

-1474 LGTNGVGVSAAI
+1474 LGTNGVGVSVAI
-1486 LAGKLT
+1486 LAGGLT
-1492 NKAVITG
+1492 NKAIITG
-1499 SHTSGTFSIKAVMA
+1499 THTTGTFSIKAGMA
-1513 DEEDADGN
+1513 DENG
-1521 PKEGTNN
+1521 KEGTNN
-1528 ISVISISGAGASNV
+1528 ITVISISGAGASNV

-1550 DIFDTDYFA
+1550 NIFDTDYLA
-1559 SIGTDSANAKLTAT
+1559 GIGTDGANANLTAS
-1573 GTGANDVTAKVNQNV
+1573 GTGVSDVTAKVNQNV
-1588 VTKSGSS
+1588 VTKSGAS
-1595 ADLAGDGNTGSNSTG
+1595 ADLAGDGNNSNNGNKSVG

-1628 KKNSTVTTNG
+1628 KKNSTVKTVGG
-1638 SFKVESFINSNVE
+1638 SFKAESVINSKVE
-1651 TYVEAGK
+1651 TYVEAGN
-1658 DAYEEPEEDGKITI
+1658 DAYEEPAEDGKITI
-1672 TVKDSYG
+1672 TVKDSDG
-1679 KALENVQ
+1679 KALENAK

-1691 NGKSETKKTNG
+1691 NGQSETKTTDG
-1702 NGQVEVS
+1702 NGHVEIS
-1709 VGNIS
+1709 VGTIS

-1720 VEIIAVPSGYKK
+1720 VEIISVPSGYKMPSK
-1732 PTNGNEKVTFTL
+1732 GNNKVTFTL
-1744 TADSTAYAKTFVLAK
+1744 TADSTAFAKTFVLAK
-1759 TNQKD
+1759 TNQED
-1764 SDKYTSLDAAVSVSL
+1764 SDKYASMDAAVSVSL
-1779 VSNKSK
+1779 VSNKAK
-1785 SEIEQGAQVTTGE
+1785 AEIEQGAGVETGT
-1798 NADLTV
+1798 DLTI
-1804 NAEST
+1804 NAESASAT
-1809 SVTNT
+1809 TT
-1814 TAKGETEAK
+1814 TATGKAEAK
-1823 NAAVGAS
+1823 NAAAGAS
-1830 VAVNL
+1830 AAVNL

-1846 NAVLGGN
+1846 NAALGGD
-1853 LNVTAKALAQDLAK
+1853 LTVTAKALAQDLAK

-1873 GVDLQRYKDKYNA
+1873 GLDLQRYKDKYN
-1886 SIADI
+1886 STIADI
-1891 LSGKAFG
+1891 LSGQAFG
-1898 IGSGNSGSGA
+1898 TGNSSSGKNT
-1908 GTTSGGQSSS
+1908 GTTSGAASS
-1918 GSANNRLNEKLS
+1918 GSTSETGKANSRLDEKLS
-1930 QAAKDGGSETNKNTN
+1930 ETAKNNGGNETSNDTS
-1945 LSSKVLGAAGAKTD
+1945 LSSKVLAAAGAKTN
-1959 ETTTVETGSTG
+1959 ETTTVDTGSVG
-1970 TTGNGSANFT
+1970 TTGSGSANSAN
-1980 TAKNEAGTTGNTGKK
+1980 AKNEAGTIGNTEKK
-1995 ENPISVAAAVGVSIV
+1995 ENPVSVAAAVGVSIV

-2015 AQVTG
+2015 AQVAGT
-2020 NVTKVKKVTI
+2020 VTKAKKVTI

-2064 KILASLTGNL
+2064 KTLASLTGNL
-2074 GTDGDRAGDVTI
+2074 GDANNKVGDVTVK
-2086 EASAKHNMDNDYITK
+2086 ADTKHNMSDGYITK

-2115 DNGAAVA
+2115 EGGAAVA
-2122 GAVAVITSKTVT
+2122 GAVAVITSNAAT
-2134 TAEIGPNVVIYSNGD
+2134 TAEIGNGTVIYSDGNVK
-2149 IQVEATEQSK
+2149 VEAAEQSK

-2170 STKFN
+2170 NAKFD
-2175 EQNQAGGQT
+2175 EQNKSGGQT
-2184 SASGSAGG
+2184 SGSSAG
-2192 KKGAGVGAAFAVIY
+2192 KSGAGVGAAFSVIY
-2206 ANNKTKAQVGD
+2206 ANNKTKACVGD
-2217 GAKIYAKSLLVNA
+2217 GAQIYASSLTVNA
-2230 QKQEVNASF
+2230 EKQAVNASF

-2251 ISTGSQHKDTVKI
+2251 ISTGSGHKGTVTI
-2264 NTTDRAQSTEEIKL
+2264 NTTDKAQSNEEITL
-2278 KDLSAAAKDL
+2278 KDLAGVTKDL
-2288 WNLLANKNYYL
+2288 WDLLANKNYYL
-2299 EAVSGSAST
+2299 EAASGAAST
-2308 VGSQFTGAGSFT
+2308 VGSKFTGAGSFT

-2339 LTNALTIT
+2339 LTDGLTIT

-2356 ITGSVAYG
+2356 VTGSVAYG
-2364 GSKSAGVGIS
+2364 GNKSAGVGIN
-2374 TVVNNMKVAA
+2374 TVVNNTKVNA
-2384 GLGDSSNVSAGGD
+2384 GLGDGANVNADGD
-2397 VTVGADSEMDLVSV
+2397 VTVSADSDMDLVSI
-2411 LVAAGISS
+2411 LAAAAVSS
-2419 ARGTTGGKQAAGE
+2419 ARGGTNGKQFAGD
-2432 GVISVFVNGNETTA
+2432 GVVNVFVNNNKTTA
-2446 SIGKNVTIHTSGDV
+2446 AIGQNVTINTTGDIKVTSV
-2460 IVTASSKLGYTGVVG
+2460 SKLGYTGIVG
-2475 GLAVSGGHGV
+2475 GLAAGGGHGV
-2485 GASVSVVVINGK
+2485 GASVSVVVINAK
-2497 TLAEIGNGANITA
+2497 TLSEIGKGANITA

-2517 DAKENIVAV
+2517 DAKETIVAV
-2526 IVNGAAATGNNGVA
+2526 IVNGAVATGTNGVA

-2552 QTIAK
+2552 ETIAK
-2557 VGTGTYTL
+2557 VGTGNYNL
-2565 TGAMNVNAKDLT
+2565 TGAMNVTAKDTT

-2584 GAAGSSSKVGAGGSV
+2584 GAAGSTSKAGAGGSV
-2599 QVDVFLKTVKALIE
+2599 QVDVFLKTVKALIGD
-2613 NGTNSSDC
+2613 GTGASDC

-2635 SKENMYLFV
+2635 SKEDMYLFII
-2644 MGLAGGR
+2644 GLGGGKSAGV
-2651 TAGASGSVGVA
+2651 SGSVGVA

-2672 GNYGKVGT
+2672 GKYTRAGSTGS
-2680 ANNRG
+2680 RG
-2685 NVTVRATDD
+2685 DVTVSARDD
-2694 MELVVVA
+2694 MELVVAA
-2701 GGFAASASG
+2701 GGFAASVSG
-2710 SAIGLSNAD
+2710 PAVGLSNAD
-2719 VIISGKTL
+2719 VIVSGKTL
-2727 ALIGDHAV
+2727 ALIGDHAE
-2735 IYGKNLTIAADSNK
+2735 IYGRNLVITADSNK
-2749 NLINIVVS
+2749 NFINIVVS
-2757 GGVSG
+2757 GGVTAGSV
-2762 ASNAVTGSVV
+2762 AATGSVAV
-2772 VIVVGDTVKAAVGE
+2772 VVVGDTVKAAAGE
-2786 NAALNTEGNVKVT
+2786 NAVLNAAGDVKVM
-2799 AKGSSDI
+2799 AKGSTDI

-2812 VGISNGVAVGASID
+2812 VGFSKGVAAGASID
-2826 TIVYNGTIYAGIG
+2826 TIVYSGTVYAGIG
-2839 KGTSV
+2839 KGTTVISA
-2844 VSTGDMIVSAKSD
+2844 GDVIVSAKSD

-2891 LIGTPDGGNNYADA
+2891 LIGTPDSTNGSADA
-2905 SGTSIKAKGSIGVT
+2905 ANTTIRANGSIGVT

-2928 GAGSAAI
+2928 GAGSAALTT
-2935 APGSVGMGAGV
+2935 GNVGMGAGI
-2946 IVITDSHRAWAEVG
+2946 IVITDSHRAWAQAG
-2960 KNAVLDAL
+2960 RNAVLDAL
-2968 GQGNGITGNFGNLA
+2968 GQGNGITGNFGKLE

-3001 TVNGI
+3001 TINGI

-3018 LAISAGVSGS
+3018 LAVS
-3028 AGAGIATVTTVESA
+3028 AGAGSTVGAGASSVTTVESA
-3042 RTQAIINEGARI
+3042 RTQAIINEGVRI
-3054 NRENGRSGGQAAVH
+3054 NRESGRNGGQAAVY

-3131 YATAVGVAGS
+3131 YATAVGVSGS

-3200 VGTIVFKGITRAIVL
+3200 VGTIVFKGITCAIVL
-3215 PGAHLAAANGGIK
+3215 PGAQLTAANGGIK

-3249 ASVAGSFAILIM
+3249 ASVAGSFAVLIM

-3276 KGSLTAAGT
+3276 KGSLTAAGSV
-3285 AEISA
+3285 EISA
-3290 ADKTTFDLI
+3290 ADKTDFNLI

-3327 IGNNNVVTGK
+3327 IGNNNIVAGK

-3392 SSTNASSDAA
+3392 SSTNASSDAS
-3402 KMGQSAVD
+3402 KMGQSAMD

-3436 KYKTSGLVSGY
+3436 KYETSGLVSGY

-3465 STTAKN
+3465 STTATE

-3481 TAIHAAAGTANASG
+3481 TTIHAAAGTANASG
-3495 SASVGISMIIA
+3495 SASVGISMIVA

-3624 NENAKVIAKGLLA
+3624 NENAKVTAKGLLA

-3642 DGNITSSVDPGYK
+3642 DGNITSSVDSGYK
-3655 NLNGSSSQDSDHVN
+3655 NLNGSSSQNSDHVN
-3669 STSNVAKQTGVLV
+3669 STSNVTKQTGVLV

-3766 TITFGKLTNVYVA
+3766 TITFGKLTNAYVA
-3779 DGAVLNSTGNIIVK
+3779 DGAVLNSAGNIIVK
-3793 AASDE
+3793 ASSDE
-3798 TYVVVVASAGVSSV
+3798 TYVVVVASAGISSV

-3821 IVIENK
+3821 IVIENR

-3865 PTGGLS
+3865 PTGSLS

-3952 AASAATI
+3952 AASAATV

-3997 STEEDV
+3997 STEEEV

-4010 SIAGGSGTVVVLHL
+4010 SIVGGAGTVVVLHL

-4074 IENIVHSALGGVIN
+4074 IENTVYSALGGVIN
-4088 AVGAVSEEA
+4088 AAGAVLAEA
-4097 LNRQY
+4097 LSRQY

-4127 SQTTAEVLDGAQIT
+4127 SQTTAEVLDRAQIT
-4141 AASLAVN
+4141 AASLTVK
-4148 AQSEETITGTVAAAA
+4148 AQSEETIKGAVAAAA

-4185 TGNQVIITLTGDLNV
+4185 IGNNVTINLSGDLNV
-4200 VASDTAVITMT
+4200 LASDTATINMT

-4231 KNTVLAEIGQNNTIK
+4231 KNTVLAEIGQDNRIR
-4246 AVDLNLKAGSIRSI
+4246 AVNLNLKAGSIRNI

-4277 VLVVLVGSK
+4277 VLVILVGSK
-4286 ADSDSKTALGSMAE
+4286 ADSDSKTALGSMAK
-4300 TTQKNI
+4300 TTQENI

-4333 ANATTARIGSNT
+4333 ANATTARIGSST
-4345 KITLTGNAVIL
+4345 QITLTGNAVIL
-4356 ASEKTNLKAVVGAAA
+4356 ASEKTNLTAVVGAAS
-4371 GGAFAAG
+4371 GGIVGAG
-4378 GSVAIAILKGTS
+4378 GSVAIAILNGTS
-4390 QVEILGTIT
+4390 QAEILGIIT
-4399 AGGTVTI
+4399 ADGTVTI
-4406 TAKNS
+4406 TAENS

-4444 LIRNTADIFGKGG
+4444 LIRNTADISGKGG
-4457 VAGNAGLVVNVNP
+4457 VAGKASLVVNVNP

-4485 AARLKAAGKTMIQAD
+4485 AARLKVAGKTLIQAD

-4528 AGGGYASAE
+4528 AGGGYAAAE

-4550 VDSAADVEAA
+4550 VDSAADVNAVN
-4560 MGNYSILAKQV
+4560 GNYSVLAKQV
-4571 LNAQAVAKGIGVSFA
+4571 LNAQVVAKGIGVSFA

-4597 IKPVIHGAVTGGT
+4597 VKPIICGAVTGGT

-4617 VRALFNAADNGNDRT
+4617 VRALFNVTDNGNDGT
-4632 GYMRADAYAGAAGTL
+4632 GYMRAGAYAGAAGTL

-4663 TAEVKSAG
+4663 TAEVKNAG
-4671 VTLTGDALVHGKA
+4671 VTLTGDALVYAKT
-4684 DTGVSAFGQG
+4684 DTGVSASGQG

-4707 NLSNTF
+4707 KLSNTF

-4722 TVKAGNVSVFADYT
+4722 TVKAQNVSVFADYT

-4777 ASENV
+4777 ASANV

-4823 ITGSTVT
+4823 ITASTVT
-4830 AEDILLHAVTGITKN
+4830 AADILLHAATGITKN

-4875 AGTGSNLTAADTV
+4875 AGTGSNLMAADTV

-4920 IIDDVRVQI
+4920 ITDDVRVQI
-4929 YPSVIKAGKGDVY
+4929 YPSVIKAGKGDVD

-4970 AEAVTDAAARVEFLN
+4970 AEAVTDAAARVEFLS
-4985 GTSADHA
+4985 GTSAAHA
-4992 VISAV
+4992 VISAD

-5018 FTVDGLS
+5018 FTIDGLS
-5025 NIATLAANKMII
+5025 NIATLATNKMTI

-5050 AGKDLSIQAWI
+5050 AGKDLSVQAWI

-5094 KITGINPK
+5094 KITGTNPK

-5231 KTVVKVVRWFE
+5231 KTVVKVVRWLE

-5258 NGSYTCENQVELN
+5258 NGSYTGENQVELN

-5282 TVVVDEDGTVRNAN
+5282 TVVVEEDGTVKNAN

-5322 STKGKVLGNVT
+5322 STNGKVLGNVT

-5370 YNIICSDYSRFN
+5370 YNIICSDYSQFN

-5427 AGNVYLGEKGQ
+5427 AGNVYLGENGQ

-5465 TGDSEEHLKTP
+5465 TGDDENNLKTP

-5493 RYAEVEGKD
+5493 RYAEVEGNDVK
-5502 ATGAKKLA
+5502 GAKKLA

-5527 VKGKNIKLTLNRPQ
+5527 VKGKNLKLTLNRPQ

-5560 TTAVE
+5560 TTALE

-5571 VKSERSETDAG
+5571 VKSERSEADAG

-5618 IEERYNTEGFGYY
+5618 IEERYNTEGFGHY

-5641 KYEKLDTGAVYRTDE
+5641 KYKKLDTGAVYRTDE
-5656 AGNRTGEVEVT
+5656 DGNRTGEVEVT
-5667 INGETRI
+5667 INGEKQI
-5674 VTLDAGDAISYLKKE
+5674 ITLDAGDAIRYLKKA
-5689 DGRTYT
+5689 DDNTYT

-5709 DTWYEPASAGTSDFD
+5709 DTWYEPASAAAADFD
-5724 SIRYNPDNG
+5724 SIRYNPGNG
-5733 KYEALKDGNVA
+5733 KYEALKDGKVA
-5744 ASYEYVA
+5744 ASYEYIA

-5770 ETITEKLEGGVENLN
+5770 ETITEKLEGGVESLN

-5815 NVNLTGTAFAGNTLN
+5815 DVNLTGTAFAGNTLN
-5830 LRADNVRREGKQDA
+5830 LRADNVRREGKQAA
-5844 DLKAGIITVQVK
+5844 DLKADIITVQVK
-5856 DSFGTAGTPVRIETG
+5856 GSFGTAGTPVRVETG
-5871 AGGFNTTPSSTGDI
+5871 AGGFNTAPSSTGNI
-5885 YLAVETAKELTI
+5885 YLAAKTAKDLTI
-5897 GKIISNG
+5897 GNIISSG
-5904 NVQIKAA
+5904 NVQIEAA

-5931 LSSTAVGEKDNSI
+5931 LSSTAVGEKDNSL

-5957 GNVYLN
+5957 GNVYVN

-5979 SIVYITAERI
+5979 SIVSITAERI
-5989 ANRAE
+5989 ANCAA

-6017 NNNLSVKLGNGIL
+6017 NNNLTLNLGNGTL
-6030 DAESDLG
+6030 DAESALG

-6066 ITGSA
+6066 MTGTD
-6071 GQTAVISDSAELT
+6071 GQISVTADSAELT
-6084 STAGSIGTAE
+6084 STAGSIGRAE

-6100 LNSLKAEAA
+6100 LNVLKVEAA

-6114 DNTVNSGYLELN
+6114 DNTVNSGYLELER
-6126 SVKAGNTAQISA
+6126 VKAGNTAQISA
-6138 NGITGAAE
+6138 NGITGAAAE
-6146 GEDDVKAGKIY
+6146 GEDDITAGKID
-6157 LDAEEGNIGTE
+6157 LNAGAGNIGTE
-6168 DRALKVNGRLENAT
+6168 ERALRVSGSLENAQ
-6182 AGELLYVAATALNA
+6182 AGELIHVSSAKDLEA
-6196 GFLQADSV
+6196 GIL
-6204 KATSDGDMI
+6204 KA
-6213 IGTIDA
+6213 
-6219 AETELISGT
+6219 
-6228 DMIADAIKSDKVKA
+6228 DKVKA
-6242 EAAGNMTVGE
+6242 ESTGNMIIAD
-6252 LLTDDA
+6252 LLTDRA
-6258 EMKAGAD
+6258 ELKAGTD
-6265 MDITTSGSLKSA
+6265 MDITTSESLRSGT
-6277 VLEAEN
+6277 LEAEN
-6283 IKLTADGN
+6283 IRLTTAKDAGSAEEALELTAD
-6291 LGTEENALQLTAK
+6291 A
-6304 TSVTA
+6304 VTI
-6309 KAAGLVNIHETNTE
+6309 KAGGLVNIHENSTE
-6323 DGQTTISAEGGN
+6323 DGTTTISAEGGE

-6344 TEVVKAAGS
+6344 TEIASAAGS
-6353 NVTVDAGGSLTA
+6353 NVTVNAGGSLNA

-6371 GNGTL
+6371 GTGLL
-6376 DIAAKDDIVIDNPEG
+6376 DIIAKDDIVIDNPEG
-6391 NFGNLVSENGS
+6391 NFKNLVSENGS
-6402 IDLTVAGNIEIR
+6402 IDLTVAGNIEIE
-6414 HLAAAGLVNMKAED
+6414 HLAAADLVNMTAQD
-6428 TIKAKVEGILK
+6428 SIKAKAEGILK
-6439 VGILEAVKRI
+6439 VGSLSAAKII
-6449 DLTADSD
+6449 DIIADSD
-6456 IVNARTDG
+6456 IVNGRTDDG
-6464 TVNAKSEEVNI
+6464 VNVKAEEVKL
-6475 ITSGNIGEQDN
+6475 TTDGNIGEKDN
-6486 FFLTETEKAGLK
+6486 FFVTEAEKAAMK
-6498 AENLYLKNEG
+6498 SENLYLKNEG
-6508 SLVLDDTEIAKNADL
+6508 SLILDNTEAAKDADL
-6523 DVNGDLTTSD
+6523 DVNGDVATAD
-6533 RAVLIADRLHITA
+6533 GAVLEADNLHITA
-6546 ENANLTT
+6546 ENADLTT
-6553 DVNDLSGTID
+6553 NVKDLSGNVT
-6563 GSISVA
+6563 
-6569 DKGSISVTETLT
+6569 GSISVTDKGSIAVTGTLT
-6581 AGQDVKIQAAGNGRI
+6581 AGEDVSIQAAENGNI
-6596 SVSGNINAANTF
+6596 TVSGTIHAANTF
-6608 LGGAAN
+6608 LRGAAK
-6614 IIATV
+6614 IIVTV
-6619 KNTMG
+6619 KDTMG
-6624 NLNLETSD
+6624 NLGVETSD
-6632 REGASID
+6632 REDSSADI
-6639 MKLESSDE
+6639 KLESCDR
-6647 SQNFTITTPG
+6647 SQDLNITTPG
-6657 EVKLTTTDADEK
+6657 EVRLTTTEADEI
-6669 IDFFADRILV
+6669 IDFFADRIQV
-6679 AGGANNARL
+6679 TGGANNAIL
-6688 SFTKAPMGLKVRV
+6688 NFTKAPAGLKVRV
-6701 PGGNNVINVT
+6701 PGGNNRINVT

-6717 DIRTGNG
+6717 DIQTGNG
-6724 NDTFILGGP
+6724 DDTFILGGP
-6733 VEDESDSEYTY
+6733 VEDEKDSEYTY
-6744 KYKDKAGFM
+6744 KYKDENGFM

-6759 RLDIATEGGKNT
+6759 ILDIATEGGSNT
-6771 WDLWMSGEKFYL
+6771 WHLWMSGEKFYL
-6783 VGGTGEDTF
+6783 TGGMGNDTF
-6792 TRYTFEVTDK
+6792 IRYTFEVTDK
-6802 NGKTYQFATKDYN
+6802 EGQTYTFATRDYN
-6815 IRSLSGK
+6815 ISSLSGN
-6822 ITLIGFPRYRSGSS
+6822 ITCIGFPTYRGTSS
-6836 NANKVLKKWI
+6836 NAIKTARKWI

-6863 NSWLKLGRNWWYFNN
+6863 SRWLKLGRNWWYFN
-6878 EGRMHTG
+6878 EDGRMHTG
-6885 WLFYDNHWYYL
+6885 WFLYGNRWYYL
-6896 APGEGAMAAGWNL
+6896 TPGEGSMAAGWNL
-6909 IDGSWYYLNP
+6909 INGFWYYLNP
-6919 ERQADRPE
+6919 AGQAERPE

-6937 DRYFVGT
+6937 DGYFVGT
-6944 DGRWMPDV
+6944 DGRWMPEV
-6952 PRKVAEDIA
+6952 PKKTA

>member
-1 MLVLMLSGALLST
+1 MLALILSGALLST
-14 SVAYAQDGVGSDSYT
+14 SAAYAQDGLGEDSYT
-29 EQEEAGPPGSEDDPG
+29 EQGEAGPPGSEEDPG
-44 GDSNSDED
+44 GESTSEEKNESFNDEGSAGGEEAGSKD
-52 SNSSEENGGAGNEEN
+52 EENGSG
-67 TGNEESA
+67 ESA
-74 DAEEVDSGSEET
+74 PENGSDNKTETGSGISSDNKTETGSGTSSDNKTETGSETSSDNKTETGSETSSDNGTEAGSKNDSEKTDKNSGNTEKADQVTEAGSGAISDQTTGSDKMEDGGKSFPEEKSDAAEAAGKTENVSGSEGSGIYET
-86 DSGDEETGGTES
+86 SQSKVPET
-98 DLESGTDAGFE
+98 
-109 NNSENESENSGS
+109 
-121 AESGNTG
+121 
-128 SAEKTGESSEK
+128 
-139 STMSEQI
+139 
-146 TESGVDAASDL
+146 
-157 TTKIDKNEEVGKNPS
+157 
-172 EEKAELPKRADES
+172 EEK
-185 GQVSSSDGSES
+185 
-196 NEISK
+196 
-201 AEVADADDGQQ
+201 QQ
-212 PENEQAEENQL
+212 PENEQTEENQSNDEKKTHEAL
-223 NGLDEEKKSHELQ
+223 KDSDDEEKTHESLD
-236 INSKNEE
+236 NSNNEE
-243 KSHEN
+243 KNHDIQ
-248 QPEIEEKAA
+248 QPEAVTSVPLTETTDAKMPQEE
-257 AEQLQETASVKLP
+257 
-270 EEDLLTKTAQM
+270 LLTKTAQT
-281 PETALLNAV
+281 PETALLSAA
-290 APQAAALTQDKV
+290 APQTATALTSNTI
-302 SSTDTV
+302 SSTEKV
-308 LSIIGD
+308 ISIIGD
-314 KIQISVN
+314 SVQISVN
-321 GSNQMEIINGSEKT
+321 GNNQLEIIMGADKT
-335 TYTNTKDITSLT
+335 TYTNTKELEKVTI
-347 VNAKNDISFK
+347 NANNDISFK

-382 QISLQPDAKVTLKVK
+382 QISLQPNSQVTLKVK
-397 DLKIS
+397 ELNIH
-402 AQDSDGSDAEQVL
+402 AQDSDGTDAGDVF

-425 DTTYVGLKNMDIQT
+425 DTTYVGLKNMNIVAA
-439 SDSGSVTITASNDK
+439 GPGAITISATNDK
-453 NMTVSGNENTADG
+453 TLAASGNESTADG
-466 SSQATDSSVWKKIDG
+466 TNQVTEDGVWKKIDG
-481 TIQDA
+481 KIEDV
-486 GSYLVNVKNIET
+486 GSYLVNVKNVET

-529 GIAVNVANAS
+529 GVAVNVANAS

-552 RGDITMTA
+552 TGDITMTA
-560 KSVIESNAE
+560 KSIIESNVD

-582 VAGGTTEV
+582 VVGGTTEV
-590 VIDSNKANNIISAG
+590 VIDSNEGNNIISAG
-604 NLILNA
+604 SLILNA

-633 ASVAIVNYDTRA
+633 AGVAVVNYNTRA
-645 NIGGDVN
+645 NIGGNVN
-652 VTAIKDVKVNSTQF
+652 VTAAKDVKVNSTQY

-671 TATATKDDSET
+671 TASAVKADSEGD
-682 SSSSAKETALNTILG
+682 SSSVKQTALNTILG
-697 IVNQSLENIE
+697 VVDQSLDNIE
-707 LKSKIKD
+707 LTSKIKD
-714 KAGQVAEG
+714 KASQTAAA
-722 AKIKISS
+722 AKTKISS

-740 SESLNTAGAE
+740 SEALNTAGAE
-750 DDSEDMGIG
+750 DDSGDMGIG
-759 SLFEGAESEISNNIN
+759 SLFEGAESQSAENVK
-774 LTFKDRTG
+774 LTFKDRNG
-782 KNVNGVTVKIV
+782 KEVKGVTVKIT
-793 PNEGTTGISRMQT
+793 PNEGTTGVSRLQT
-806 LDGNVYTGN
+806 LKGNVYDGSQ
-815 EFAAGS
+815 FAAGS

-865 GALAVMVVES
+865 GALAVMVVNS
-875 NNEASIT
+875 DNEASIT
-882 TTGAINAGG
+882 TTGKIQAGG
-891 IVEVIANAVSNN
+891 TVEVVANAVSNN
-903 TTKAD
+903 TTTAD

-918 APADNQVLVAAVT
+918 DPEDDQVLVAAVT

-942 TLTKKNDTS
+942 TLKKKGDTS
-951 NAYSQ
+951 NPYSQ
-956 TFNNKDGL
+956 TFNDKDGL
-964 ITFGNGITSN
+964 ITFGNGITSSGN
-974 GSYQTLTAGTYEL
+974 TQKLTAGTYEL

-994 FGFKPKDMS
+994 FGFTPKDMS
-1003 GLTVTQLTENNVT
+1003 GMTAVKRKIDGID
-1016 YNVYTMTITLQAKSG
+1016 YNVYTMNITLKAKSG
-1031 NTNSVEGL
+1031 AANSVEGL
-1039 KKLIT
+1039 KQLIT
-1044 MEAAKAAGDTS
+1044 MTAAKPAGAASG
-1055 QETGTTVSA
+1055 ETGTTVSA
-1064 GVGIGVGVINSSNQA
+1064 GVGIGVGVINSSNLA
-1079 YIENATIKAGGLN
+1079 YIENATVEAGGLN

-1102 TVSTT
+1102 TVTTT
-1107 ENGQTKEVKK
+1107 EDGKAKEVKK
-1117 TYDNASNVSSASGFN
+1117 TYDNASDVSSASGFN

-1169 ISAESKSDAGTEAGS
+1169 ISAESKSDGNTKAGS
-1184 DDSLEEWAK
+1184 DDSLVEWAK

-1216 GAAVSGE
+1216 SASVSGKD
-1223 NGASIGNVTIIA
+1223 NASIGNVAITA
-1235 DAKGTIEVS
+1235 DAAGTVEVAS
-1244 AIAGA
+1244 IAGA

-1260 VNIVNTVTKAKAAA
+1260 VNVLNTVTKAKAAA
-1274 HNDAGKNMI
+1274 HNDVSKNMI
-1283 ALTGDMIVRAKS
+1283 ALTGDMILRAKS

-1301 STNGKAA
+1301 VANGKAA
-1308 GASVAVGGAVSV
+1308 GASVAAGGAVSV

-1333 NLSGANNIT
+1333 NLTGANNIT

-1355 IAGANG
+1355 VAGANG
-1361 ASAPEEDDDSDGS
+1361 AAAPEEDDSTGS
-1374 GDSDGESHSKTSPDE
+1374 GEDDGESHSKTSPDD
-1389 LVNKALESGKKTGG
+1389 LVNKALASGKRAGG

-1408 TETDS
+1408 TGTDS
-1413 KTPQSAETT
+1413 KTPQPAETT
-1422 EGKVTVAAAI
+1422 EGKVTVAAV
-1432 SVDVWKDN
+1432 SVDIWKDH
-1440 TLAAVN
+1440 TVAEVN
-1446 ANTQSKGKLTV
+1446 ANTTSTGKLTV
-1457 EANAKND
+1457 DAKAKND
-1464 VTVTANASAV
+1464 VAVTANASAV
-1474 LGTNGVGVSAAI
+1474 LGTNGVGVSVAI
-1486 LAGKLT
+1486 LAGELT
-1492 NKAVITG
+1492 NKAIITG
-1499 SHTSGTFSIKAVMA
+1499 THTTGTFSIKAGMA
-1513 DEEDADGN
+1513 DENG
-1521 PKEGTNN
+1521 KEGTNN
-1528 ISVISISGAGASNV
+1528 ITVISISGAGASNV
-1542 GVAGAVAI
+1542 GVAGAVSI
-1550 DIFDTDYFA
+1550 NIFDTDYLA
-1559 SIGTDSANAKLTAT
+1559 GIGTDGANAKLTAS
-1573 GTGANDVTAKVNQNV
+1573 GTGVSDVTAKVNQNV
-1588 VTKSGSS
+1588 VTKSGAS
-1595 ADLAGDGNTGSNSTG
+1595 ADLAGDSNNSNNSVG

-1628 KKNSTVTTNG
+1628 KKNSTVNTAGG
-1638 SFKVESFINSNVE
+1638 SFKAESVINSKVE
-1651 TYVEAGK
+1651 TYVEAGN
-1658 DAYEEPEEDGKITI
+1658 DAYEEPAEDGKITI
-1672 TVKDSYG
+1672 TVKDSDG
-1679 KALENVQ
+1679 KALENAK

-1691 NGKSETKKTNG
+1691 NGNSETMTTDESG
-1702 NGQVEVS
+1702 HVEIS
-1709 VGNIS
+1709 VGTIS
-1714 TDTKYT
+1714 ADTKYM
-1720 VEIIAVPSGYKK
+1720 VEIISVPKGYKM
-1732 PTNGNEKVTFTL
+1732 PSNENNKVTFTL
-1744 TADSTAYAKTFVLAK
+1744 TEDSTAFAKTFVLTK
-1759 TNQKD
+1759 NGQED
-1764 SDKYTSLDAAVSVSL
+1764 SDKYASMDAAVSVSL
-1779 VSNKSK
+1779 VSNKAK
-1785 SEIEQGAQVTTGE
+1785 AEIEQGAGVETGK
-1798 NADLTV
+1798 DLTI
-1804 NAEST
+1804 NAESA
-1809 SVTNT
+1809 SAT
-1814 TAKGETEAK
+1814 TATATGKAEAK
-1823 NAAVGAS
+1823 NAAAGAS
-1830 VAVNL
+1830 AAVNL

-1841 ARLAG
+1841 ARLTG
-1846 NAVLGGN
+1846 NATLGGE
-1853 LNVTAKALAQDLAK
+1853 LIVTAKALAQDLAK
-1867 AYATAS
+1867 VYATAS
-1873 GVDLQRYKDKYNA
+1873 GLDLQRYKDKYN
-1886 SIADI
+1886 STIADI
-1891 LSGKAFG
+1891 LSGKVFG
-1898 IGSGNSGSGA
+1898 TGNSSSGKNT
-1908 GTTSGGQSSS
+1908 GTTSGAASS
-1918 GSANNRLNEKLS
+1918 GSTSETGKANSRLDEKLS
-1930 QAAKDGGSETNKNTN
+1930 ETAKNNGGSETSDDTS
-1945 LSSKVLGAAGAKTD
+1945 LSSKVLAAAGAKTN
-1959 ETTTVETGSTG
+1959 ETTTVNTGSVG
-1970 TTGNGSANFT
+1970 TTGSGSANSAN
-1980 TAKNEAGTTGNTGKK
+1980 AKNEAGTVGNTEKK
-1995 ENPISVAAAVGVSIV
+1995 ENPVSVAAAVGVSIV

-2020 NVTKVKKVTI
+2020 TVTKAKKVTI

-2064 KILASLTGNL
+2064 KTLASLTGNL
-2074 GTDGDRAGDVTI
+2074 GDANNKVGDVTVK
-2086 EASAKHNMDNDYITK
+2086 ADTKHNMSGSYITK

-2115 DNGAAVA
+2115 EGGAAVA
-2122 GAVAVITSKTVT
+2122 GAVAVITSNAAT
-2134 TAEIGPNVVIYSNGD
+2134 TAEIGNGTVIYSDSNVK
-2149 IQVEATEQSK
+2149 VEATEQSK

-2170 STKFN
+2170 SAKFD
-2175 EQNQAGGQT
+2175 EQNKSGGQT
-2184 SASGSAGG
+2184 SGSSAG
-2192 KKGAGVGAAFAVIY
+2192 KSGAGVGAAFSVIY
-2206 ANNKTKAQVGD
+2206 ANNKTKACVGD
-2217 GAKIYAKSLLVNA
+2217 GAQIYASSLTVNA
-2230 QKQEVNASF
+2230 EKQAVNASF

-2251 ISTGSQHKDTVKI
+2251 ISTGSGHKGTVII
-2264 NTTDRAQSTEEIKL
+2264 NTTDKAQSNEEITL
-2278 KDLSAAAKDL
+2278 KDLAGVTKDL
-2288 WNLLANKNYYL
+2288 WDLLANKNYYL
-2299 EAVSGSAST
+2299 EAASGAAST
-2308 VGSQFTGAGSFT
+2308 VGSKFTGAGSFT
-2320 VLVMNDSVEAL
+2320 VLVMNDSAEAL

-2339 LTNALTIT
+2339 LTNGLTIT

-2356 ITGSVAYG
+2356 VTGSVAYG
-2364 GSKSAGVGIS
+2364 GNKSAGVGIN
-2374 TVVNNMKVAA
+2374 TVVNNTVVNA
-2384 GLGDSSNVSAGGD
+2384 GLGDSANVGAGGD
-2397 VTVGADSEMDLVSV
+2397 VTVSADSDMDLVSI
-2411 LVAAGISS
+2411 LVAAAVSS
-2419 ARGTTGGKQAAGE
+2419 ARGGTNGKQFAGD
-2432 GVISVFVNGNETTA
+2432 GVVNVFVNNNKTTA
-2446 SIGKNVTIHTSGDV
+2446 AIGQNVTINATGDIKVTS
-2460 IVTASSKLGYTGVVG
+2460 ASKLGYTGIVG
-2475 GLAVSGGHGV
+2475 GLAAGGGHGV
-2485 GASVSVVVINGK
+2485 GASVSVVVINAK
-2497 TLAEIGNGANITA
+2497 TLSEIGKGANITA
-2510 RNLTVSA
+2510 RNLIVSA
-2517 DAKENIVAV
+2517 DAKETIVAV
-2526 IVNGAAATGNNGVA
+2526 IVNGAAATGTNGVA
-2540 VAVSPAVNVIKS
+2540 AAVSPAVNVIKS
-2552 QTIAK
+2552 ETIAK

-2565 TGAMNVNAKDLT
+2565 TGAMNVTAKDIT

-2584 GAAGSSSKVGAGGSV
+2584 GAAGSTSKAGAGGSV
-2599 QVDVFLKTVKALIE
+2599 QVDVFLKTVKALIGD
-2613 NGTNSSDC
+2613 GTGASDC

-2635 SKENMYLFV
+2635 SKEDMYLLV
-2644 MGLAGGR
+2644 MGLGGGKSAGV
-2651 TAGASGSVGVA
+2651 SGSVGVA

-2672 GNYGKVGT
+2672 GKYTRAGSTGS
-2680 ANNRG
+2680 RG
-2685 NVTVRATDD
+2685 DVTVSARDD
-2694 MELVVVA
+2694 MELVVAA
-2701 GGFAASASG
+2701 GGFAASVSG
-2710 SAIGLSNAD
+2710 PAVGLSNAD
-2719 VIISGKTL
+2719 VIVSGKTL

-2735 IYGKNLTIAADSNK
+2735 IYGRNLVITADSNK
-2749 NLINIVVS
+2749 NFINIVVS
-2757 GGVSG
+2757 GGVTAGSV
-2762 ASNAVTGSVV
+2762 AATGSVAV
-2772 VIVVGDTVKAAVGE
+2772 VVVGDTVKAAAGE
-2786 NAALNTEGNVKVT
+2786 NAVLNAAGDVKVT
-2799 AKGSSDI
+2799 AKGSTDI

-2812 VGISNGVAVGASID
+2812 VGFSKGVAAGASID
-2826 TIVYNGTIYAGIG
+2826 TIVYSGTVYAGVG
-2839 KGTSV
+2839 KGTTVISA
-2844 VSTGDMIVSAKSD
+2844 GDVIVSAKSD

-2891 LIGTPDGGNNYADA
+2891 LIGTPDSTNGSADA
-2905 SGTSIKAKGSIGVT
+2905 SNTTIRANGSIGVT
-2919 AEAEQLILS
+2919 VEAEQLILS
-2928 GAGSAAI
+2928 GAGSAALTT
-2935 APGSVGMGAGV
+2935 GNVGMGAGI
-2946 IVITDSHRAWAEVG
+2946 IVITDSHRAWAQAG
-2960 KNAVLDAL
+2960 RNAVLDAL
-2968 GQGNGITGNFGNLA
+2968 GQGNGITGNFGKLE

-3001 TVNGI
+3001 TINGI
-3006 LIGAFSTTNIHA
+3006 LIGAFGTTNIHA
-3018 LAISAGVSGS
+3018 LAVS
-3028 AGAGIATVTTVESA
+3028 AGAGSTVGAGASSVTTVEAA

-3054 NRENGRSGGQAAVH
+3054 NRESGRNGGQAAVY

-3103 YTEASI
+3103 FTEASI

-3215 PGAHLAAANGGIK
+3215 PGVQLTAANGGIK

-3249 ASVAGSFAILIM
+3249 ASVAGSFAVLIM

-3276 KGSLTAAGT
+3276 KGSLTAAGSV
-3285 AEISA
+3285 EISA
-3290 ADKTTFDLI
+3290 ADKTEFDLI

-3327 IGNNNVVTGK
+3327 IGNNNIVVGK

-3361 AAVNGSILIISVG
+3361 ASVNGSILIISVG

-3410 AGYGQKIGAGSSNQ
+3410 ACYGQKIGAGSSNQ

-3436 KYKTSGLVSGY
+3436 KYETSGLVSGY
-3447 FNPAN
+3447 FNPVN

-3481 TAIHAAAGTANASG
+3481 TTIHAAAGTANVSG
-3495 SASVGISMIIA
+3495 SASVGISMIVA

-3574 DVTAAGSVVVLA
+3574 NVTAAGSVVVLA

-3624 NENAKVIAKGLLA
+3624 NENAKVTAKGLLA

-3642 DGNITSSVDPGYK
+3642 DGNITSSVDSGYK
-3655 NLNGSSSQDSDHVN
+3655 NLNGSSSQNSDHVN
-3669 STSNVAKQTGVLV
+3669 STSNVTKQTGVLV

-3722 GRGANITTGNK
+3722 GRGANITTGKK

-3766 TITFGKLTNVYVA
+3766 TITFRKLTNAYVA
-3779 DGAVLNSTGNIIVK
+3779 DGAVLNSAGNIIVK

-3841 SIAVWAEDDQNLFAA
+3841 SIAVWAEDDQNLFAV

-3865 PTGGLS
+3865 PTGSLS

-3933 FNNTHLNTVA
+3933 FNNTHLNAVA

-3952 AASAATI
+3952 AASAATV

-3972 SGAKLNQGSREGEDK
+3972 NGARLNQGSREGEDK

-3997 STEEDV
+3997 STEEEV

-4010 SIAGGSGTVVVLHL
+4010 SIVGGAGTVVVLHL
-4024 TKTAEAILNGTVYAP
+4024 TKTVEAILNGTVYAP
-4039 GEIKVL
+4039 DEIKVL

-4074 IENIVHSALGGVIN
+4074 IENKVHSALGGVIN
-4088 AVGAVSEEA
+4088 AAGAVLAEA
-4097 LNRQY
+4097 LSRQY

-4148 AQSEETITGTVAAAA
+4148 AQSGETITGTVAAAA

-4185 TGNQVIITLTGDLNV
+4185 TGNNVSITLTGDLNV
-4200 VASDTAVITMT
+4200 VASDTATIAMT

-4231 KNTVLAEIGQNNTIK
+4231 KNTVLAEIGQNNSIK
-4246 AVDLNLKAGSIRSI
+4246 AVNLNLKVGSIRNI

-4277 VLVVLVGSK
+4277 VFVILVGSE
-4286 ADSDSKTALGSMAE
+4286 ADSDSKTALGSMAK
-4300 TTQKNI
+4300 TTQENI

-4315 MAGSKAAVSV
+4315 MARSKAAVSV

-4390 QVEILGTIT
+4390 QAEILGTIT
-4399 AGGTVTI
+4399 ADGTVTI
-4406 TAKNS
+4406 TAENS

-4444 LIRNTADIFGKGG
+4444 LIRNTADISGKGG
-4457 VAGNAGLVVNVNP
+4457 VAGNASLVVNVNP
-4470 TADGFAGGWAAAGLA
+4470 TADGFAGGWVAAGLA
-4485 AARLKAAGKTMIQAD
+4485 AARLKVAGKTLIQAD

-4528 AGGGYASAE
+4528 AGGGYAAAE

-4550 VDSAADVEAA
+4550 VDSAANVEAA
-4560 MGNYSILAKQV
+4560 KGNYSILAKQV
-4571 LNAQAVAKGIGVSFA
+4571 LNAQVVAKGIGVSFA

-4597 IKPVIHGAVTGGT
+4597 VKPVICAAVTGGT
-4610 INAANLN
+4610 IKAANLN
-4617 VRALFNAADNGNDRT
+4617 VRALFNVTDNGNNRT

-4663 TAEVKSAG
+4663 TAEVKNAG

-4684 DTGVSAFGQG
+4684 DTGVSASGQG

-4722 TVKAGNVSVFADYT
+4722 TVKAQNVSVFADYI

-4777 ASENV
+4777 ASANV

-4823 ITGSTVT
+4823 ITASTVT
-4830 AEDILLHAVTGITKN
+4830 AADILLHAVTVITKN

-4875 AGTGSNLTAADTV
+4875 AGTGSNLTADDTV
-4888 TISAVTDNHY
+4888 TISAVTYNRY
-4898 KGYATAIAGA
+4898 NGYATAIAGA

-4920 IIDDVRVQI
+4920 ITDDVRVQI
-4929 YPSVIKAGKGDVY
+4929 YPSVIKAGKGNVN

-4970 AEAVTDAAARVEFLN
+4970 AEAVTDAAARVEFIN
-4985 GTSADHA
+4985 GTAADHA

-5025 NIATLAANKMII
+5025 NIATLATNKMTI

-5050 AGKDLSIQAWI
+5050 AGKDLSVQAWI

-5094 KITGINPK
+5094 KITGTNPK

-5258 NGSYTCENQVELN
+5258 NGSYTGENQVELN

-5276 GSNAPI
+5276 GSNAPV
-5282 TVVVDEDGTVRNAN
+5282 TVVVEEDGTVKNAN
-5296 VTWTGNGN
+5296 VTWAGNGN

-5322 STKGKVLGNVT
+5322 STNGKVLGNVT

-5370 YNIICSDYSRFN
+5370 YNIICSDYSQFN

-5427 AGNVYLGEKGQ
+5427 AGNVYLGENGQ

-5465 TGDSEEHLKTP
+5465 TGDDENNLKTP

-5502 ATGAKKLA
+5502 VTGAKKLA

-5571 VKSERSETDAG
+5571 VKSERSEADAG

-5641 KYEKLDTGAVYRTDE
+5641 RYEKLDTGAVYRTDE
-5656 AGNRTGEVEVT
+5656 DGNRTGEVEVT

-5674 VTLDAGDAISYLKKE
+5674 ITLDAGDAISYLKKA
-5689 DGRTYT
+5689 DDNTYT

-5709 DTWYEPASAGTSDFD
+5709 NTWYEPASAAAADFD
-5724 SIRYNPDNG
+5724 SIRYNPGNG
-5733 KYEALKDGNVA
+5733 KYEALKDGKVA
-5744 ASYEYVA
+5744 ASYEYIA

-5830 LRADNVRREGKQDA
+5830 LRADNVRREGNQDA
-5844 DLKAGIITVQVK
+5844 DLKADIITVQVK
-5856 DSFGTAGTPVRIETG
+5856 DSFGTAGTPVRVETG

-5885 YLAVETAKELTI
+5885 YLAVKTAKDLTI
-5897 GKIISNG
+5897 GNIISNG

-5931 LSSTAVGEKDNSI
+5931 LSSTAVGEKDNSL

-5957 GNVYLN
+5957 GNVYVN

-5979 SIVYITAERI
+5979 SIVSITAERI
-5989 ANRAE
+5989 ANRAA

-6017 NNNLSVKLGNGIL
+6017 NNNLSVNLGNGTL

-6058 VVLKTVGD
+6058 VVLKTAGD

-6114 DNTVNSGYLELN
+6114 DNTVNSGSLELEK
-6126 SVKAGNTAQISA
+6126 VKAGNTAQISA
-6138 NGITGAAE
+6138 NGITGTAAE
-6146 GEDDVKAGKIY
+6146 GENDITAGKID
-6157 LDAEEGNIGTE
+6157 LNAGTGNIGTDE
-6168 DRALKVNGRLENAT
+6168 RALRVSGPLENAQ
-6182 AGELLYVAATALNA
+6182 AGEMIHVSSAKDLEA
-6196 GFLQADSV
+6196 GIL
-6204 KATSDGDMI
+6204 KA
-6213 IGTIDA
+6213 
-6219 AETELISGT
+6219 
-6228 DMIADAIKSDKVKA
+6228 DKVKA
-6242 EAAGNMTVGE
+6242 ESTGNMIIAD
-6252 LLTDDA
+6252 LLTDRA
-6258 EMKAGAD
+6258 ELKAGTD
-6265 MDITTSGSLKSA
+6265 MDITTSESLRSGT
-6277 VLEAEN
+6277 LEAEN
-6283 IKLTADGN
+6283 IRLTTAKDAGSAEEALELTAD
-6291 LGTEENALQLTAK
+6291 A
-6304 TSVTA
+6304 VTI
-6309 KAAGLVNIHETNTE
+6309 KAGGLVNIHENSTE
-6323 DGQTTISAEGGN
+6323 DGTTTIEAEGGE

-6344 TEVVKAAGS
+6344 TKIASAAGS
-6353 NVTVDAGGSLTA
+6353 NVTVNAGGSLNA

-6371 GNGTL
+6371 GTGLL
-6376 DIAAKDDIVIDNPEG
+6376 DIIAKDDIVIDNPEG
-6391 NFGNLVSENGS
+6391 NFKNLVSENGS
-6402 IDLTVAGNIEIR
+6402 IDLTVAGNIEIE
-6414 HLAAAGLVNMKAED
+6414 HLAAADLVNMTAQD
-6428 TIKAKVEGILK
+6428 SIKAKAEGILK
-6439 VGILEAVKRI
+6439 VGSLSAAKII
-6449 DLTADSD
+6449 DIIADSD
-6456 IVNARTDG
+6456 IVNGRTDG
-6464 TVNAKSEEVNI
+6464 GVNVKAEEVKL
-6475 ITSGNIGEQDN
+6475 TTDGNIGEKDN
-6486 FFLTETEKAGLK
+6486 FFVTEAEKAAMK
-6498 AENLYLKNEG
+6498 SENLYLKNEG
-6508 SLVLDDTEIAKNADL
+6508 SLILDNTAAAKDADL
-6523 DVNGDLTTSD
+6523 DVNGDVTTAD
-6533 RAVLIADRLHITA
+6533 GAVLEADNLHITA
-6546 ENANLTT
+6546 ENADLTT
-6553 DVNDLSGTID
+6553 NVKDLSGNVT
-6563 GSISVA
+6563 
-6569 DKGSISVTETLT
+6569 GSISVTDKGSIAVTGTLT
-6581 AGQDVKIQAAGNGRI
+6581 AGEEVSIQAAENGNI
-6596 SVSGNINAANTF
+6596 TVSGIIHAANTF
-6608 LGGAAN
+6608 LRGAAK
-6614 IIATV
+6614 IIVTV
-6619 KNTMG
+6619 KDTMG
-6624 NLNLETSD
+6624 NLGVETSD
-6632 REGASID
+6632 REDSSADI
-6639 MKLESSDE
+6639 KLESCDR
-6647 SQNFTITTPG
+6647 SQDINITTPG
-6657 EVKLTTTDADEK
+6657 EVRLTTTEADEI
-6669 IDFFADRILV
+6669 IDFFADRIQV
-6679 AGGANNARL
+6679 TGGANNAIL
-6688 SFTKAPMGLKVRV
+6688 NFTKAPAGLKVRV
-6701 PGGNNVINVT
+6701 PGGNNLINVT

-6717 DIRTGNG
+6717 DIQTGNG
-6724 NDTFILGGP
+6724 DDTFILGGP
-6733 VEDESDSEYTY
+6733 VEDEKDSEYTY
-6744 KYKDKAGFM
+6744 KYKDENGFM

-6759 RLDIATEGGKNT
+6759 RLDIATEGGSNI
-6771 WDLWMSGEKFYL
+6771 WHLWMSGEKFYL
-6783 VGGTGEDTF
+6783 TGGMGNDTF
-6792 TRYTFEVTDK
+6792 IRYAFEVTDK
-6802 NGKTYQFATKDYN
+6802 EGQTYTFATRDYN
-6815 IRSLSGK
+6815 ISSLSGN
-6822 ITLIGFPRYRSGSS
+6822 ITCIGFPTYRGTSS
-6836 NANKVLKKWI
+6836 NAIKTARKWI

-6863 NSWLKLGRNWWYFNN
+6863 SRWLKLGRNWWYFN
-6878 EGRMHTG
+6878 EDGRMHTG
-6885 WLFYDNHWYYL
+6885 WFLYGNRWYYL
-6896 APGEGAMAAGWNL
+6896 IPGEGSMAAGWNL
-6909 IDGSWYYLNP
+6909 INGFWYYLNP
-6919 ERQADRPE
+6919 TGQAERPE
-6927 GAMYSNEYTP
+6927 GAMYSNEYTL
-6937 DRYFVGT
+6937 DGYFVGT
-6944 DGRWMPDV
+6944 DGRWMPEV
-6952 PRKVAEDIA
+6952 PKKTA

>member
-1 MLVLMLSGALLST
+1 MLALMLSGALLST
-14 SVAYAQDGVGSDSYT
+14 SAAYAQDGLGEDSYT
-29 EQEEAGPPGSEDDPG
+29 EQEGAGPPGSEEDPG
-44 GDSNSDED
+44 VESASKEENDSFNDEGSAGGEEAD
-52 SNSSEENGGAGNEEN
+52 SKDEENGSG
-67 TGNEESA
+67 ESA
-74 DAEEVDSGSEET
+74 P
-86 DSGDEETGGTES
+86 ETGSDNGTEAG
-98 DLESGTDAGFE
+98 SGTGSDNGTEVGSKNEPE
-109 NNSENESENSGS
+109 NDLENSGS
-121 AESGNTG
+121 AEADNESLEKTDKNSGNT
-128 SAEKTGESSEK
+128 EKTN
-139 STMSEQI
+139 QI
-146 TESGVDAASDL
+146 TEAGSGVTSDQ
-157 TTKIDKNEEVGKNPS
+157 TTESDKMEDGGKSFP
-172 EEKAELPKRADES
+172 EEKSDAVEAAGKTENVS
-185 GQVSSSDGSES
+185 GSGGSGIYETS
-196 NEISK
+196 QSK
-201 AEVADADDGQQ
+201 VPETEEKQQ
-212 PENEQAEENQL
+212 PENKQTEENQSE
-223 NGLDEEKKSHELQ
+223 DEKKAHEALKDSDNEKKAHESLD
-236 INSKNEE
+236 NSNNEE
-243 KSHEN
+243 KNHDIQ
-248 QPEIEEKAA
+248 QPEAVTSAPLTETTDAKMPQEE
-257 AEQLQETASVKLP
+257 
-270 EEDLLTKTAQM
+270 LLTKTAQT
-281 PETALLNAV
+281 PETALLSTA
-290 APQAAALTQDKV
+290 APQTAAALTSNTI
-302 SSTDTV
+302 SSTEKV
-308 LSIIGD
+308 ISIIGD
-314 KIQISVN
+314 SVQISVN
-321 GSNQMEIINGSEKT
+321 GNNQLEIIKGADKT
-335 TYTNTKDITSLT
+335 TYTNTKELEKVTI
-347 VNAKNDISFK
+347 NAKNDISFK
-357 NPEGTAPSGGWLLDL
+357 NPEGTAPGGGWLLDL

-382 QISLQPDAKVTLKVK
+382 QISLQPDSQVTLKVK
-397 DLKIS
+397 ELNIH
-402 AQDSDGSDAEQVL
+402 AQDSDGTDAGDVF

-425 DTTYVGLKNMDIQT
+425 DTTYVGLKNMNIVAA
-439 SDSGSVTITASNDK
+439 GPGAITISATNDK
-453 NMTVSGNENTADG
+453 TLAASGNESTADG
-466 SSQATDSSVWKKIDG
+466 TNQVTEDGVWKKIDG
-481 TIQDA
+481 KIEDV
-486 GSYLVNVKNIET
+486 GSYLVNVKNVET

-524 KSVGV
+524 KSAGVGV
-529 GIAVNVANAS
+529 AVNVANAS

-552 RGDITMTA
+552 KGDIIMTA
-560 KSVIESNAE
+560 KSIIESNVD

-582 VAGGTTEV
+582 VVGGTTEV
-590 VIDSNKANNIISAG
+590 VIDSNKGNNIISAG
-604 NLILNA
+604 SLILNA

-626 SSQSGAF
+626 SRQSGAF
-633 ASVAIVNYDTRA
+633 AGVAVVNYNTRA
-645 NIGGDVN
+645 NIGGNVN
-652 VTAIKDVKVNSTQF
+652 VTAVKDVKVNSTQY

-671 TATATKDDSET
+671 TASAVKADSEGD
-682 SSSSAKETALNTILG
+682 SSSVKQTALNTILG
-697 IVNQSLENIE
+697 VVDQSLDNIG
-707 LKSKIKD
+707 LTSKIKD
-714 KAGQVAEG
+714 KAGQTAAA
-722 AKIKISS
+722 AKTKISS

-740 SESLNTAGAE
+740 SEALNTAGAE
-750 DDSEDMGIG
+750 DDSGDMGIG
-759 SLFEGAESEISNNIN
+759 SLFEGAESQIAENVK
-774 LTFKDRTG
+774 LTFKDRNG
-782 KNVNGVTVKIV
+782 KEVKGVTVKIT
-793 PNEGTTGISRMQT
+793 PNEGTTGVSRLKT
-806 LDGNVYTGN
+806 LEGNVYDGSQ
-815 EFAAGS
+815 FAAGS

-865 GALAVMVVES
+865 GALAVMVVNS
-875 NNEASIT
+875 DNEASIT
-882 TTGAINAGG
+882 TTGKIQAGG
-891 IVEVIANAVSNN
+891 TVEVVANAVSNN
-903 TTKAD
+903 TTTAD

-918 APADNQVLVAAVT
+918 DPKDDQVLVAAVT

-942 TLTKKNDTS
+942 TLKKKGDTS
-951 NAYSQ
+951 NPYSQ
-956 TFNNKDGL
+956 TFNDKDGL
-964 ITFGNGITSN
+964 ITFGNGITSS
-974 GSYQTLTAGTYEL
+974 GTYQNLTAGNYEL

-994 FGFKPKDMS
+994 FGFTPKDMS
-1003 GLTVTQLTENNVT
+1003 GMTAAKKTIGGID
-1016 YNVYTMTITLQAKSG
+1016 YNVYTMNITLKAKSG
-1031 NTNSVEGL
+1031 AANSVEGL
-1039 KKLIT
+1039 KQLIT
-1044 MEAAKAAGDTS
+1044 MTAAKPAGAASG
-1055 QETGTTVSA
+1055 ETGTTVSA
-1064 GVGIGVGVINSSNQA
+1064 GVGIGVGVINSSNLA
-1079 YIENATIKAGGLN
+1079 YIENATVEAGGLN

-1102 TVSTT
+1102 TVTTT
-1107 ENGQTKEVKK
+1107 EDGKTKEVKK
-1117 TYDNASNVSSASGFN
+1117 TYDNASDVSSASGFN

-1153 YINNAT
+1153 YINNAA

-1169 ISAESKSDAGTEAGS
+1169 ISAESKSDGNTKAGS
-1184 DDSLEEWAK
+1184 DDYLDEWAK

-1216 GAAVSGE
+1216 SAFVSGKD
-1223 NGASIGNVTIIA
+1223 NASIGNVAITA
-1235 DAKGTIEVS
+1235 DAAGTVEVAS
-1244 AIAGA
+1244 IAGA

-1260 VNIVNTVTKAKAAA
+1260 VNVLNTVTKAKAAA
-1274 HNDAGKNMI
+1274 HNDANKNMI
-1283 ALTGDMIVRAKS
+1283 ALTGDMILRARS

-1301 STNGKAA
+1301 VANGKAA
-1308 GASVAVGGAVSV
+1308 GASVAAGGAVSV

-1333 NLSGANNIT
+1333 NLTGANNIT

-1355 IAGANG
+1355 VAGANG
-1361 ASAPEEDDDSDGS
+1361 AAAPEEDDSTGS
-1374 GDSDGESHSKTSPDE
+1374 GENDGESHSKTSPDD
-1389 LVNKALESGKKTGG
+1389 LVNKALASGKRAGG

-1408 TETDS
+1408 TGTDS
-1413 KTPQSAETT
+1413 KTPQPAETT
-1422 EGKVTVAAAI
+1422 EGKVTVAAAV
-1432 SVDVWKDN
+1432 SVDIWKDH
-1440 TLAAVN
+1440 TAAAVN
-1446 ANTQSKGKLTV
+1446 ANTTSAGKLTV
-1457 EANAKND
+1457 DAKAKND
-1464 VTVTANASAV
+1464 VAVTANASAV
-1474 LGTNGVGVSAAI
+1474 LGTNGVGVSVAI
-1486 LAGKLT
+1486 LAGELT
-1492 NKAVITG
+1492 NKAIITG
-1499 SHTSGTFSIKAVMA
+1499 THTTGTFSIKAGMA
-1513 DEEDADGN
+1513 DENG
-1521 PKEGTNN
+1521 KEGTNN
-1528 ISVISISGAGASNV
+1528 ITVISISGAGASNV

-1550 DIFDTDYFA
+1550 NIFDTDYLA
-1559 SIGTDSANAKLTAT
+1559 GIGTDGANANLTAS
-1573 GTGANDVTAKVNQNV
+1573 GTGVSDVTAKVNQNV
-1588 VTKSGSS
+1588 VTKSGAS
-1595 ADLAGDGNTGSNSTG
+1595 ADLAGDSNNSNKSVG

-1628 KKNSTVTTNG
+1628 KKNSTVNTAGG
-1638 SFKVESFINSNVE
+1638 SFKAESVINSKVE
-1651 TYVEAGK
+1651 TYVEAGN
-1658 DAYEEPEEDGKITI
+1658 DAYEEPAEDGKITI
-1672 TVKDSYG
+1672 TVKDSDG
-1679 KALENVQ
+1679 RALENAE
-1686 IKITV
+1686 IKVTV
-1691 NGKSETKKTNG
+1691 NGQSETKKTDG
-1702 NGQVEVS
+1702 NGHVEIS
-1709 VGNIS
+1709 VGTIS
-1714 TDTKYT
+1714 ADTKYT
-1720 VEIIAVPSGYKK
+1720 VEIISVPKGYKM
-1732 PTNGNEKVTFTL
+1732 PSNGNNKVTFTL
-1744 TADSTAYAKTFVLAK
+1744 TEESTAFAKTFVLTK
-1759 TNQKD
+1759 NGQED
-1764 SDKYTSLDAAVSVSL
+1764 SDKYASMDAAVSVSL
-1779 VSNKSK
+1779 VSNKAK
-1785 SEIEQGAQVTTGE
+1785 AEIEQGAGVETGK
-1798 NADLTV
+1798 DLAIS
-1804 NAEST
+1804 AESA
-1809 SVTNT
+1809 SAT
-1814 TAKGETEAK
+1814 TATATGKAEAK
-1823 NAAVGAS
+1823 NAAAGAS
-1830 VAVNL
+1830 AAVNL

-1846 NAVLGGN
+1846 NAALGTD
-1853 LNVTAKALAQDLAK
+1853 LTVTAKALAQDLAK

-1873 GVDLQRYKDKYNA
+1873 GLDLQRYKDKYN
-1886 SIADI
+1886 SNIAHI

-1898 IGSGNSGSGA
+1898 TGNSSTGKNT
-1908 GTTSGGQSSS
+1908 GTTSGAASS
-1918 GSANNRLNEKLS
+1918 GSTSETGKANSRLDEKLS
-1930 QAAKDGGSETNKNTN
+1930 ETAKNNGGNETSNDTS
-1945 LSSKVLGAAGAKTD
+1945 LSSKVLAAAGAKTN
-1959 ETTTVETGSTG
+1959 ETTTVDTGSVG
-1970 TTGNGSANFT
+1970 TTGSGSANSAN
-1980 TAKNEAGTTGNTGKK
+1980 AKNEAGTVGNTEKK
-1995 ENPISVAAAVGVSIV
+1995 ENPVSVAAAVGVSIV

-2020 NVTKVKKVTI
+2020 NVTKAKNVTI

-2064 KILASLTGNL
+2064 KTLASLTGNL
-2074 GTDGDRAGDVTI
+2074 GDANNKVGDVTVK
-2086 EASAKHNMDNDYITK
+2086 ADTKHNMSGNYITK

-2115 DNGAAVA
+2115 EGGAAAA
-2122 GAVAVITSKTVT
+2122 GAVAVITSNAAT
-2134 TAEIGPNVVIYSNGD
+2134 TAEIGNGTVIYSDGNVK
-2149 IQVEATEQSK
+2149 VEATEQSK

-2170 STKFN
+2170 SAKFD
-2175 EQNQAGGQT
+2175 EQNKSGGQT
-2184 SASGSAGG
+2184 SGSSAG
-2192 KKGAGVGAAFAVIY
+2192 KSGAGVGAAFSVIY
-2206 ANNKTKAQVGD
+2206 ANNKTKACVGD
-2217 GAKIYAKSLLVNA
+2217 GAQIYASSLTVNA
-2230 QKQEVNASF
+2230 EKQAVNASF

-2251 ISTGSQHKDTVKI
+2251 ISTGSGHKGTVTI
-2264 NTTDRAQSTEEIKL
+2264 NTTDKAQSNEEITL
-2278 KDLSAAAKDL
+2278 KDLAGVTKDL
-2288 WNLLANKNYYL
+2288 WDLLANKNYYL
-2299 EAVSGSAST
+2299 EAASGAAST
-2308 VGSQFTGAGSFT
+2308 VGSKFTGAGSFT
-2320 VLVMNDSVEAL
+2320 VLVMNDSAEAL

-2339 LTNALTIT
+2339 LTNGLTII

-2356 ITGSVAYG
+2356 VTGSVAYG
-2364 GSKSAGVGIS
+2364 GNKSAGVGIN
-2374 TVVNNMKVAA
+2374 TVVNNTVVNA
-2384 GLGDSSNVSAGGD
+2384 GLGDGANVNAGGD
-2397 VTVGADSEMDLVSV
+2397 VTVSADSDMDLVSI
-2411 LVAAGISS
+2411 LVAAAVSS
-2419 ARGTTGGKQAAGE
+2419 ARGGANGKQFAGD
-2432 GVISVFVNGNETTA
+2432 GVVNVFVNNNKTTA
-2446 SIGKNVTIHTSGDV
+2446 AIGQNVTINATGDIKVTS
-2460 IVTASSKLGYTGVVG
+2460 ASKLGYTGIVG
-2475 GLAVSGGHGV
+2475 GLAAGGHGV
-2485 GASVSVVVINGK
+2485 GASVSVVVINAK
-2497 TLAEIGNGANITA
+2497 TLSEIGKGAVITA

-2517 DAKENIVAV
+2517 DAKETIVAV
-2526 IVNGAAATGNNGVA
+2526 IVNGAAATGTNGVA
-2540 VAVSPAVNVIKS
+2540 AAVSPAVNVIKS
-2552 QTIAK
+2552 ETIAK

-2565 TGAMNVNAKDLT
+2565 TGAMNVTAKDIT

-2584 GAAGSSSKVGAGGSV
+2584 GAAGSTSKAGAGGSV
-2599 QVDVFLKTVKALIE
+2599 QVDVFLKTVKALIGD
-2613 NGTNSSDC
+2613 GTGASDC

-2635 SKENMYLFV
+2635 SKEDMYLLV
-2644 MGLAGGR
+2644 MGLGGGKSAGV
-2651 TAGASGSVGVA
+2651 SGSVGVA

-2672 GNYGKVGT
+2672 GKYTRAGSTGS
-2680 ANNRG
+2680 RG
-2685 NVTVRATDD
+2685 DVTVSARDD
-2694 MELVVVA
+2694 MELVVAA
-2701 GGFAASASG
+2701 GGFAASVSG
-2710 SAIGLSNAD
+2710 PAVGLSNAD
-2719 VIISGKTL
+2719 VIVSGKTL

-2735 IYGKNLTIAADSNK
+2735 IYGRNLVITADSNK
-2749 NLINIVVS
+2749 NFINIVVS
-2757 GGVSG
+2757 GGVTAGSV
-2762 ASNAVTGSVV
+2762 AATGSVAV
-2772 VIVVGDTVKAAVGE
+2772 VVVGDTVKAAAGE
-2786 NAALNTEGNVKVT
+2786 NAVLNAAGDVKVM
-2799 AKGSSDI
+2799 AKGSTDI

-2812 VGISNGVAVGASID
+2812 VGFSKGVAAGASID
-2826 TIVYNGTIYAGIG
+2826 TIVYSGTVYAGVG
-2839 KGTSV
+2839 KGTTVISA
-2844 VSTGDMIVSAKSD
+2844 GDVIVSAKSD

-2891 LIGTPDGGNNYADA
+2891 LIGTPDSTNGSADA
-2905 SGTSIKAKGSIGVT
+2905 SNTTISADGSIGVT
-2919 AEAEQLILS
+2919 AGAEQLILS
-2928 GAGSAAI
+2928 GAGSAALTT
-2935 APGSVGMGAGV
+2935 GNVGMGAGI
-2946 IVITDSHRAWAEVG
+2946 IVITDSHRAWAQAG
-2960 KNAVLDAL
+2960 RNAVLDAL
-2968 GQGNGITGNFGNLA
+2968 GQGNGITGNFGKLA

-2988 GNITYKSGKHGQM
+2988 GNITYKSGKHSQM
-3001 TVNGI
+3001 TINGI
-3006 LIGAFSTTNIHA
+3006 LIGSFGTTNIHA
-3018 LAISAGVSGS
+3018 LAVS
-3028 AGAGIATVTTVESA
+3028 AGAGSTVGAGASSVTTVESA

-3054 NRENGRSGGQAAVH
+3054 NRESGRNGGQAAVY

-3103 YTEASI
+3103 FTEASI

-3215 PGAHLAAANGGIK
+3215 PGVQLTAANGGIK

-3249 ASVAGSFAILIM
+3249 ASVAGSFAVLIM

-3268 VQDSNAAA
+3268 VRDSNAAA
-3276 KGSLTAAGT
+3276 KGSLTAAGSV
-3285 AEISA
+3285 EISA
-3290 ADKTTFDLI
+3290 ADKTEFDLI

-3327 IGNNNVVTGK
+3327 IGNNNIVVGK

-3361 AAVNGSILIISVG
+3361 ASVNGSILIISVG

-3436 KYKTSGLVSGY
+3436 KYETSGLVSGY
-3447 FNPAN
+3447 FNQTN
-3452 VSDKTYAGIGNGG
+3452 VSDETYAGIGNGG
-3465 STTAKN
+3465 STTAN
-3471 GDILVEASEK
+3471 DGGILVEASEK
-3481 TAIHAAAGTANASG
+3481 TTIHAAAGTANVSG
-3495 SASVGISMIIA
+3495 SASVGISMIVA

-3559 LKVGERAIARIANGA
+3559 LKVGERTIARIANGA
-3574 DVTAAGSVVVLA
+3574 NVTAAGSVVVLA

-3624 NENAKVIAKGLLA
+3624 NENAKATAKGLLA

-3642 DGNITSSVDPGYK
+3642 DGNITSSVDSGYK
-3655 NLNGSSSQDSDHVN
+3655 NLNGSSSQNSDHVN
-3669 STSNVAKQTGVLV
+3669 STSNVTKQTGVLV

-3722 GRGANITTGNK
+3722 GRGANITTGKK

-3766 TITFGKLTNVYVA
+3766 TITFRKLTNAYVA
-3779 DGAVLNSTGNIIVK
+3779 DGAVLNSAGNIIVK

-3865 PTGGLS
+3865 PTGSLS

-3933 FNNTHLNTVA
+3933 FNNTHLNAIA

-3952 AASAATI
+3952 AASAATV

-3997 STEEDV
+3997 STEEEV

-4010 SIAGGSGTVVVLHL
+4010 SIVGGAGTVVVLHL
-4024 TKTAEAILNGTVYAP
+4024 TKTVEAILNGTVYAP
-4039 GEIKVL
+4039 DEIKVL

-4074 IENIVHSALGGVIN
+4074 IENTVHSALGGVIN
-4088 AVGAVSEEA
+4088 AAGAVLAEA
-4097 LNRQY
+4097 LSRQY

-4148 AQSEETITGTVAAAA
+4148 AQSGETITGTVAAAA

-4185 TGNQVIITLTGDLNV
+4185 TGNNVIITLTGNLNV
-4200 VASDTAVITMT
+4200 VASDTATIAMT

-4218 GVSAGGAAAVLIF
+4218 GVSAGGSAAVLIF
-4231 KNTVLAEIGQNNTIK
+4231 KNTVLAEIGQNNRIK
-4246 AVDLNLKAGSIRSI
+4246 AVNLNLKAGSIRNI

-4277 VLVVLVGSK
+4277 VFVILVGSE
-4286 ADSDSKTALGSMAE
+4286 ADSDSKTALGSMAK
-4300 TTQKNI
+4300 TTQSSV

-4333 ANATTARIGSNT
+4333 ANATTARIGSST
-4345 KITLTGNAVIL
+4345 QITLTGNAVIL

-4390 QVEILGTIT
+4390 QAEILGTIT
-4399 AGGTVTI
+4399 ADGTVTI
-4406 TAKNS
+4406 TAENS

-4444 LIRNTADIFGKGG
+4444 LIRNTADISGKGG
-4457 VAGNAGLVVNVNP
+4457 VAGNASLVVNVNP

-4485 AARLKAAGKTMIQAD
+4485 AARLKAAGKTLIQAD
-4500 GGSRLAS
+4500 GDSRLAS

-4528 AGGGYASAE
+4528 AGGGYAAAE

-4550 VDSAADVEAA
+4550 VDSAANVEAA
-4560 MGNYSILAKQV
+4560 KGNYSILAKQV
-4571 LNAQAVAKGIGVSFA
+4571 LNSQAVAKGIGVSFA

-4597 IKPVIHGAVTGGT
+4597 VKPVICGAVTGGT

-4617 VRALFNAADNGNDRT
+4617 VRALFNVTDNGNDRT
-4632 GYMRADAYAGAAGTL
+4632 GYMCADAYAGAAGIL

-4663 TAEVKSAG
+4663 TAEVKNAG

-4694 LSIGSLAVGGVVV
+4694 LSIGSLTVGGVVV
-4707 NLSNTF
+4707 KLSNTF
-4713 KVLAQIVGS
+4713 KVLAQIAGS
-4722 TVKAGNVSVFADYT
+4722 TVKARNVSVFADHT

-4777 ASENV
+4777 ASANV

-4823 ITGSTVT
+4823 ITASTVT
-4830 AEDILLHAVTGITKN
+4830 AADILLHAVTGITKN

-4920 IIDDVRVQI
+4920 ITDDVRVQI
-4929 YPSVIKAGKGDVY
+4929 YPSVIKAGKGDVD

-4970 AEAVTDAAARVEFLN
+4970 AEAVTDAAARVEFIN
-4985 GTSADHA
+4985 GTAADHA

-5025 NIATLAANKMII
+5025 NIATLATNKMTI
-5037 NALVDLGSYTQLT
+5037 NDLVDLGSYTQLT
-5050 AGKDLSIQAWI
+5050 AGKDLLIQAWI

-5094 KITGINPK
+5094 KITGTNPK
-5102 LRAGNQLTMLALT
+5102 LWAGNQLTMLALT

-5282 TVVVDEDGTVRNAN
+5282 TVVVEEDGTVRNAN

-5322 STKGKVLGNVT
+5322 STNGKVLGNVT

-5370 YNIICSDYSRFN
+5370 YNIICSDYSQFN

-5427 AGNVYLGEKGQ
+5427 AGNVYLGENGQ

-5465 TGDSEEHLKTP
+5465 TGDDENNLKTP

-5493 RYAEVEGKD
+5493 RYAEVEGNDIK
-5502 ATGAKKLA
+5502 GAKKLA

-5571 VKSERSETDAG
+5571 VKSERSEADAG

-5601 YTDAQC
+5601 YIDAQC

-5641 KYEKLDTGAVYRTDE
+5641 RYEKLDTGAVYRTDE
-5656 AGNRTGEVEVT
+5656 DGNRTGEVEVT
-5667 INGETRI
+5667 IHGETRI
-5674 VTLDAGDAISYLKKE
+5674 ITLDAGDAISYLKKE
-5689 DGRTYT
+5689 DDNTYT

-5709 DTWYEPASAGTSDFD
+5709 NTWYEPVSAGTSDFD

-5733 KYEALKDGNVA
+5733 KYEALKDGKVA
-5744 ASYEYVA
+5744 ASYEYIA

-5830 LRADNVRREGKQDA
+5830 LRADNVRREGNQDA

-5856 DSFGTAGTPVRIETG
+5856 DSFGTAGTPVRVETG

-5885 YLAVETAKELTI
+5885 YLAVKTAKDLTI
-5897 GKIISNG
+5897 GNIISNG

-5931 LSSTAVGEKDNSI
+5931 LSSTAVGEKDNSL

-5957 GNVYLN
+5957 GNVNVN

-5979 SIVYITAERI
+5979 SIVSITAERI
-5989 ANRAE
+5989 ANRAA

-6017 NNNLSVKLGNGIL
+6017 NNNLSVNLGNGTL
-6030 DAESDLG
+6030 DAESDMG

-6058 VVLKTVGD
+6058 VVLKTAGD

-6114 DNTVNSGYLELN
+6114 DNTVNSGSLELEK
-6126 SVKAGNTAQISA
+6126 VKAGNTAQISA
-6138 NGITGAAE
+6138 NGITGTAAE
-6146 GEDDVKAGKIY
+6146 GENDITAGKID
-6157 LDAEEGNIGTE
+6157 LNAGTGNIGTHE
-6168 DRALKVNGRLENAT
+6168 RALRVSGLLENAQ
-6182 AGELLYVAATALNA
+6182 AGEMIHVSSAKDLEA
-6196 GFLQADSV
+6196 GIL
-6204 KATSDGDMI
+6204 KA
-6213 IGTIDA
+6213 
-6219 AETELISGT
+6219 
-6228 DMIADAIKSDKVKA
+6228 DKVKA
-6242 EAAGNMTVGE
+6242 ESTGTMTIAD
-6252 LLTDDA
+6252 LLTDRA
-6258 EMKAGAD
+6258 ELKAGAY
-6265 MDITTSGSLKSA
+6265 MDISTSESLRSGN
-6277 VLEAEN
+6277 LEAGE
-6283 IKLTADGN
+6283 IRLTTAKDAGSAEEALELTAD
-6291 LGTEENALQLTAK
+6291 
-6304 TSVTA
+6304 SVTI
-6309 KAAGLVNIHETNTE
+6309 KAGGLVNIHENNTE
-6323 DGQTTISAEGGN
+6323 DGTTTIDAEGGE

-6344 TEVVKAAGS
+6344 TKIASAAGS
-6353 NVTVDAGGSLTA
+6353 NVTVNAGGSLNA

-6371 GNGTL
+6371 GNGLL
-6376 DIAAKDDIVIDNPEG
+6376 DIIAKDDIVIDNPEG
-6391 NFGNLVSENGS
+6391 NFKNLVSENGS
-6402 IDLTVAGNIEIR
+6402 IDLTVAGNIEIE
-6414 HLAAAGLVNMKAED
+6414 HLAAADLVNMTAQD
-6428 TIKAKVEGILK
+6428 SIKAKAEGILK
-6439 VGILEAVKRI
+6439 VGSLSAAKII
-6449 DLTADSD
+6449 DIIADSD
-6456 IVNARTDG
+6456 IVNGRTDG
-6464 TVNAKSEEVNI
+6464 GVNVKAEEVKL
-6475 ITSGNIGEQDN
+6475 TTDGNIGEKDN
-6486 FFLTETEKAGLK
+6486 FFVTEAEKAAMK
-6498 AENLYLKNEG
+6498 SENLYLKNEG
-6508 SLVLDDTEIAKNADL
+6508 SLILDNTEAAKDADL
-6523 DVNGDLTTSD
+6523 DVNGDVTTAD
-6533 RAVLIADRLHITA
+6533 GAVLEADNLHITA

-6553 DVNDLSGTID
+6553 NVKDLSGNVT
-6563 GSISVA
+6563 
-6569 DKGSISVTETLT
+6569 GSISVTDKGSIAVTGTLT
-6581 AGQDVKIQAAGNGRI
+6581 VGEDVSIQAAENGNI
-6596 SVSGNINAANTF
+6596 TVSGIIHAANTF
-6608 LGGAAN
+6608 LRGAAK
-6614 IIATV
+6614 IIVTV
-6619 KNTMG
+6619 KDTMG
-6624 NLNLETSD
+6624 NLGVETSD
-6632 REGASID
+6632 REDSSADI
-6639 MKLESSDE
+6639 KLESCDR
-6647 SQNFTITTPG
+6647 SQDINITTPG
-6657 EVKLTTTDADEK
+6657 EVRLTTSEADEI
-6669 IDFFADRILV
+6669 IDFFADRIQV
-6679 AGGANNARL
+6679 TGGANNAVL
-6688 SFTKAPMGLKVRV
+6688 NFTKAPAGLKVRV
-6701 PGGNNVINVT
+6701 PGGNNLINVT

-6717 DIRTGNG
+6717 DIQTGNG
-6724 NDTFILGGP
+6724 DDTFILGGP
-6733 VEDESDSEYTY
+6733 VEDEKDSEYTY
-6744 KYKDKAGFM
+6744 KYKDENGFM

-6759 RLDIATEGGKNT
+6759 RLDIATEGGTNT
-6771 WDLWMSGEKFYL
+6771 WHLWMSGEKFYL
-6783 VGGTGEDTF
+6783 TGGMGNDTF
-6792 TRYTFEVTDK
+6792 IRYTFEVTDK
-6802 NGKTYQFATKDYN
+6802 EGQTYTFATRDYN
-6815 IRSLSGK
+6815 ISSLSGN
-6822 ITLIGFPRYRSGSS
+6822 ITCIGFPTYRGTSS
-6836 NANKVLKKWI
+6836 NAIKTARKWI

-6863 NSWLKLGRNWWYFNN
+6863 SRWLKLGRNWWYFN
-6878 EGRMHTG
+6878 EDGRMHTG
-6885 WLFYDNHWYYL
+6885 WFLYGNRWYYL
-6896 APGEGAMAAGWNL
+6896 TPVEGSMAAGWNL
-6909 IDGSWYYLNP
+6909 INGFWYYLNP
-6919 ERQADRPE
+6919 TGQAERPE

-6937 DRYFVGT
+6937 DGYFVGT
-6944 DGRWMPDV
+6944 DGRWMPEV
-6952 PRKVAEDIA
+6952 PKKAA

>member
-1 MLVLMLSGALLST
+1 MLALMLSGALLST
-14 SVAYAQDGVGSDSYT
+14 SAAYAQDGLGEDSYT
-29 EQEEAGPPGSEDDPG
+29 EQEGAGPPGSEEDPG
-44 GDSNSDED
+44 VESASKEENDSFNDEGSVGGEEAD
-52 SNSSEENGGAGNEEN
+52 SKDEENGSG
-67 TGNEESA
+67 ESA
-74 DAEEVDSGSEET
+74 P
-86 DSGDEETGGTES
+86 ETGSDNGTEAG
-98 DLESGTDAGFE
+98 SGTGSDNGTEVGSKNEPE
-109 NNSENESENSGS
+109 NDLENSGS
-121 AESGNTG
+121 AEADNESLEKTDKNSGNT
-128 SAEKTGESSEK
+128 EKTN
-139 STMSEQI
+139 QI
-146 TESGVDAASDL
+146 TEAGSGVTSDQ
-157 TTKIDKNEEVGKNPS
+157 TTESDKMEDGGKSFP
-172 EEKAELPKRADES
+172 EEKSDAVEAAGKTENVS
-185 GQVSSSDGSES
+185 GSGGSGIYETS
-196 NEISK
+196 QSK
-201 AEVADADDGQQ
+201 VPETEEKQQ
-212 PENEQAEENQL
+212 PENKQTEENQSE
-223 NGLDEEKKSHELQ
+223 DEKKAHEALKD
-236 INSKNEE
+236 SDNEE
-243 KSHEN
+243 KAHESLDN
-248 QPEIEEKAA
+248 SNNEEKNHDIQQPEAVTSAPLTETTDAKMPQEE
-257 AEQLQETASVKLP
+257 
-270 EEDLLTKTAQM
+270 LLTKTAQT
-281 PETALLNAV
+281 PETALLSAA
-290 APQAAALTQDKV
+290 APQTAAALTSNTI
-302 SSTDTV
+302 SSTEKV
-308 LSIIGD
+308 ISIIGD
-314 KIQISVN
+314 SVQISVN
-321 GSNQMEIINGSEKT
+321 GNNQLEIIKGADKT
-335 TYTNTKDITSLT
+335 TYTNTKELEKVTI
-347 VNAKNDISFK
+347 NAKNDISFK
-357 NPEGTAPSGGWLLDL
+357 NPEGTAPGGGWLLDL

-382 QISLQPDAKVTLKVK
+382 QISLQPDSQVTLKVK
-397 DLKIS
+397 ELNIH
-402 AQDSDGSDAEQVL
+402 AQDSDGTDAGDVF

-425 DTTYVGLKNMDIQT
+425 DTTYVGLKNMNIVAA
-439 SDSGSVTITASNDK
+439 GPGVITISATNDK
-453 NMTVSGNENTADG
+453 TLAASGNESTADG
-466 SSQATDSSVWKKIDG
+466 TNQVTEDGVWKKIDG
-481 TIQDA
+481 KIEDV
-486 GSYLVNVKNIET
+486 GSYLVNVKNVET

-524 KSVGV
+524 KSAGVGV
-529 GIAVNVANAS
+529 AVNVANAS

-552 RGDITMTA
+552 KGDIIMTA
-560 KSVIESNAE
+560 KSIIESNVD

-582 VAGGTTEV
+582 VVGGTTEV
-590 VIDSNKANNIISAG
+590 VIDSNKGNNIISAG
-604 NLILNA
+604 SLILNA

-626 SSQSGAF
+626 SRQSGAF
-633 ASVAIVNYDTRA
+633 AGVAVVNYNTRA
-645 NIGGDVN
+645 NIGGNVN
-652 VTAIKDVKVNSTQF
+652 VTAVKDVKVNSTQY

-671 TATATKDDSET
+671 TASAVKADSEGD
-682 SSSSAKETALNTILG
+682 SSSVKQTALNTILG
-697 IVNQSLENIE
+697 VVDQSLDNIE
-707 LKSKIKD
+707 LTSKIKD
-714 KAGQVAEG
+714 KAGQTAAA
-722 AKIKISS
+722 AKTKISS

-740 SESLNTAGAE
+740 SEALNTAGAE
-750 DDSEDMGIG
+750 DDSGDMGIG
-759 SLFEGAESEISNNIN
+759 SLFEGAESQIAENVK
-774 LTFKDRTG
+774 LTFKDRNG
-782 KNVNGVTVKIV
+782 KEVKGVTVKIT
-793 PNEGTTGISRMQT
+793 PNEGTTGVSRLKT
-806 LDGNVYTGN
+806 LEGNVYDGSQ
-815 EFAAGS
+815 FAAGS

-865 GALAVMVVES
+865 GALAVMVVNS
-875 NNEASIT
+875 DNEASIT
-882 TTGAINAGG
+882 TTGKIQAGG
-891 IVEVIANAVSNN
+891 TVEVVANAVSNN
-903 TTKAD
+903 TTMAD

-918 APADNQVLVAAVT
+918 DPKDDQVLVAAVT

-942 TLTKKNDTS
+942 TLKKKGDTS
-951 NAYSQ
+951 NPYSQ
-956 TFNNKDGL
+956 TFNDKDGL
-964 ITFGNGITSN
+964 ITFGNGITSSGTN
-974 GSYQTLTAGTYEL
+974 QKLTAGNYEL
-987 TFRLPTS
+987 TFMLPTS
-994 FGFKPKDMS
+994 FGFTPKDMS
-1003 GLTVTQLTENNVT
+1003 GMTAVKRKIDGID
-1016 YNVYTMTITLQAKSG
+1016 YNVYTMNITLKAKSG
-1031 NTNSVEGL
+1031 AANSVEGL
-1039 KKLIT
+1039 KQLIT
-1044 MEAAKAAGDTS
+1044 MTAAKPAGAASG
-1055 QETGTTVSA
+1055 ETGTTVSA
-1064 GVGIGVGVINSSNQA
+1064 GVGIGVGVINSSNLA
-1079 YIENATIKAGGLN
+1079 YIENATVEAGGLN

-1102 TVSTT
+1102 TVTTT
-1107 ENGQTKEVKK
+1107 EDGKAKEVKK
-1117 TYDNASNVSSASGFN
+1117 TYDNASDVSSASGFN

-1153 YINNAT
+1153 YINNAA

-1169 ISAESKSDAGTEAGS
+1169 ISAESKSDGNTKAGS
-1184 DDSLEEWAK
+1184 DDSLDEWAK

-1216 GAAVSGE
+1216 SASVSGKD
-1223 NGASIGNVTIIA
+1223 NASIGNVAITA
-1235 DAKGTIEVS
+1235 DAAGTVEVAS
-1244 AIAGA
+1244 IAGA

-1260 VNIVNTVTKAKAAA
+1260 VNVLNTVTKAKAAA
-1274 HNDAGKNMI
+1274 HNDVSKNMI
-1283 ALTGDMIVRAKS
+1283 ALTGDMVLRAKS

-1301 STNGKAA
+1301 VANGKAA
-1308 GASVAVGGAVSV
+1308 GASMAAGGAVSV

-1333 NLSGANNIT
+1333 NLTGANNIT

-1355 IAGANG
+1355 VAGANG
-1361 ASAPEEDDDSDGS
+1361 AAAPEEDDSTGS
-1374 GDSDGESHSKTSPDE
+1374 GEDDGESHSKTSPDD
-1389 LVNKALESGKKTGG
+1389 LVNKALASGKRAGG

-1408 TETDS
+1408 TGTDS
-1413 KTPQSAETT
+1413 KTPQPAETT
-1422 EGKVTVAAAI
+1422 EGKVTVAAAV
-1432 SVDVWKDN
+1432 SVDIWKDH
-1440 TLAAVN
+1440 TAAAVN
-1446 ANTQSKGKLTV
+1446 ANTTSTGKLTV
-1457 EANAKND
+1457 DAKTKND
-1464 VTVTANASAV
+1464 VAVTANASAV
-1474 LGTNGVGVSAAI
+1474 LGTNGVGVSVAI
-1486 LAGKLT
+1486 LAGELT
-1492 NKAVITG
+1492 NKAIITG
-1499 SHTSGTFSIKAVMA
+1499 THTTGTFSIKAGMA
-1513 DEEDADGN
+1513 DENG
-1521 PKEGTNN
+1521 KEGTNN
-1528 ISVISISGAGASNV
+1528 ITVISISGAGASNV

-1550 DIFDTDYFA
+1550 NIFDTDYLA
-1559 SIGTDSANAKLTAT
+1559 GIGDDGANAKLTAS
-1573 GTGANDVTAKVNQNV
+1573 GTGVSDVTAKVNQNV
-1588 VTKSGSS
+1588 VTKSGAS
-1595 ADLAGDGNTGSNSTG
+1595 ADLAGDSNNSNKSVG

-1628 KKNSTVTTNG
+1628 KKNSTVNTAGG
-1638 SFKVESFINSNVE
+1638 SFKAESVINSKVE
-1651 TYVEAGK
+1651 TYVEAGN
-1658 DAYEEPEEDGKITI
+1658 DAYEEPAEDGKITI
-1672 TVKDSYG
+1672 TVKDSDG
-1679 KALENVQ
+1679 KALENAK

-1691 NGKSETKKTNG
+1691 NGNSETMTTDESG
-1702 NGQVEVS
+1702 HVEIS
-1709 VGNIS
+1709 VGTIS
-1714 TDTKYT
+1714 ADTKYM
-1720 VEIIAVPSGYKK
+1720 VEIISVPKGYKM
-1732 PTNGNEKVTFTL
+1732 PSNENNKVTFTL
-1744 TADSTAYAKTFVLAK
+1744 TEDSTAFAKTFVLTK
-1759 TNQKD
+1759 NGQED
-1764 SDKYTSLDAAVSVSL
+1764 SDKYASMDAAVSVSL
-1779 VSNKSK
+1779 VSNKAK
-1785 SEIEQGAQVTTGE
+1785 AEIEQGAGVETGK
-1798 NADLTV
+1798 DLTI
-1804 NAEST
+1804 NAESA
-1809 SVTNT
+1809 SAT
-1814 TAKGETEAK
+1814 TATATGKAEAK
-1823 NAAVGAS
+1823 NAAAGAS
-1830 VAVNL
+1830 AAVNL

-1841 ARLAG
+1841 ARLTG
-1846 NAVLGGN
+1846 NATLGGE
-1853 LNVTAKALAQDLAK
+1853 LIVTAKALAQDLAK

-1873 GVDLQRYKDKYNA
+1873 GLDLQRYKDKYN
-1886 SIADI
+1886 STIADI

-1898 IGSGNSGSGA
+1898 TGNSSSGKNT
-1908 GTTSGGQSSS
+1908 GTTSGAASS
-1918 GSANNRLNEKLS
+1918 GSTSETGKANSRLDEKLS
-1930 QAAKDGGSETNKNTN
+1930 ETAKNNGGSETSDDTS
-1945 LSSKVLGAAGAKTD
+1945 LSSKVLAAAGAKTN
-1959 ETTTVETGSTG
+1959 ETTTVNTGSVG
-1970 TTGNGSANFT
+1970 TTGSGSANSAN
-1980 TAKNEAGTTGNTGKK
+1980 AKNEAGTVGNTEKK
-1995 ENPISVAAAVGVSIV
+1995 ENPVSVAAAVGVSIV

-2020 NVTKVKKVTI
+2020 TVTKAKKVTI

-2064 KILASLTGNL
+2064 KTLVSLTGNL
-2074 GTDGDRAGDVTI
+2074 GDANNKVGDVTVK
-2086 EASAKHNMDNDYITK
+2086 ADTKHNMSGNYITK

-2115 DNGAAVA
+2115 EGGAAVA
-2122 GAVAVITSKTVT
+2122 GAVAVITSNAAT
-2134 TAEIGPNVVIYSNGD
+2134 TAEIGNGTVIYSDGNVK
-2149 IQVEATEQSK
+2149 VEATEQSK

-2170 STKFN
+2170 SAKFD
-2175 EQNQAGGQT
+2175 EQNKSGGQT
-2184 SASGSAGG
+2184 SGSSAG
-2192 KKGAGVGAAFAVIY
+2192 KSSAGVGAAFSVIY
-2206 ANNKTKAQVGD
+2206 ANNKTKACVGD
-2217 GAKIYAKSLLVNA
+2217 GAQIYASSLTVNA
-2230 QKQEVNASF
+2230 EKQAVNASF

-2251 ISTGSQHKDTVKI
+2251 ISTGSGHKGTVII
-2264 NTTDRAQSTEEIKL
+2264 NTTDKAQSNEEITL
-2278 KDLSAAAKDL
+2278 KDLAGVTKDL
-2288 WNLLANKNYYL
+2288 WDLLANKNYYL
-2299 EAVSGSAST
+2299 EAASGAAST
-2308 VGSQFTGAGSFT
+2308 VGSKFTGAGSFT
-2320 VLVMNDSVEAL
+2320 VLVMNDSAEAL

-2339 LTNALTIT
+2339 LTNGLTIT

-2356 ITGSVAYG
+2356 VTGSVAYG
-2364 GSKSAGVGIS
+2364 GNKSAGVGIN
-2374 TVVNNMKVAA
+2374 TVVNNTKVNA
-2384 GLGDSSNVSAGGD
+2384 GLGDGANVNAGGD
-2397 VTVGADSEMDLVSV
+2397 VTVSADSDMDLVSI
-2411 LVAAGISS
+2411 LVAAAVSS
-2419 ARGTTGGKQAAGE
+2419 ARGGANGKQFAGD
-2432 GVISVFVNGNETTA
+2432 GVVNVFVNNNKTTA
-2446 SIGKNVTIHTSGDV
+2446 AIGQNVTINATGDIKVTS
-2460 IVTASSKLGYTGVVG
+2460 ASKLGYTGIVG
-2475 GLAVSGGHGV
+2475 GLAAGGGHGV
-2485 GASVSVVVINGK
+2485 GASVSVVVINAK
-2497 TLAEIGNGANITA
+2497 TLSEIGKGAVITA

-2517 DAKENIVAV
+2517 DAKETIVAV
-2526 IVNGAAATGNNGVA
+2526 IVNGAAATGTNGVA
-2540 VAVSPAVNVIKS
+2540 AAVSPAVNVIKS
-2552 QTIAK
+2552 ETIAK

-2565 TGAMNVNAKDLT
+2565 TGAMNVTAKDIT

-2584 GAAGSSSKVGAGGSV
+2584 GAAGSTSKAGAGGSV
-2599 QVDVFLKTVKALIE
+2599 QVDVFLKTVKALIGD
-2613 NGTNSSDC
+2613 GTGASDC

-2635 SKENMYLFV
+2635 SKEDMYLLV
-2644 MGLAGGR
+2644 MGLGGGKSAGV
-2651 TAGASGSVGVA
+2651 SGSVGVA

-2672 GNYGKVGT
+2672 GKYTRAGSTGS
-2680 ANNRG
+2680 RG
-2685 NVTVRATDD
+2685 DVTVSARDD
-2694 MELVVVA
+2694 MELVVAA
-2701 GGFAASASG
+2701 GGFAASVSG
-2710 SAIGLSNAD
+2710 PAVGLSNAD
-2719 VIISGKTL
+2719 VIVSGKTL

-2735 IYGKNLTIAADSNK
+2735 IYGRNLVITADSNK
-2749 NLINIVVS
+2749 NFINIVVS
-2757 GGVSG
+2757 GGVTAGSV
-2762 ASNAVTGSVV
+2762 AATGSVAV
-2772 VIVVGDTVKAAVGE
+2772 VVVGDTVKAAAGE
-2786 NAALNTEGNVKVT
+2786 NAVLNAAGDVKVM
-2799 AKGSSDI
+2799 AKGSTDI

-2812 VGISNGVAVGASID
+2812 VGFSKGVAAGASID
-2826 TIVYNGTIYAGIG
+2826 TIVYSGTVYAGVG
-2839 KGTSV
+2839 KGTTVISA
-2844 VSTGDMIVSAKSD
+2844 GDVIVSAKSD

-2891 LIGTPDGGNNYADA
+2891 LIGTPDSTNGSADA
-2905 SGTSIKAKGSIGVT
+2905 SNTTISADGSIGVT
-2919 AEAEQLILS
+2919 AGAEQLILS
-2928 GAGSAAI
+2928 GAGSAALTT
-2935 APGSVGMGAGV
+2935 GNVGMGAGI
-2946 IVITDSHRAWAEVG
+2946 IVITDSHRAWAQAG
-2960 KNAVLDAL
+2960 RNAVLDAL
-2968 GQGNGITGNFGNLA
+2968 GQGNGITGNFGKLA

-2988 GNITYKSGKHGQM
+2988 GNITYKSGKHSQM
-3001 TVNGI
+3001 TINGI
-3006 LIGAFSTTNIHA
+3006 LIGSFGTTNIHA
-3018 LAISAGVSGS
+3018 LAVS
-3028 AGAGIATVTTVESA
+3028 AGAGSTVGAGASSVTTVESA

-3054 NRENGRSGGQAAVH
+3054 NRESGRNGGQAAVY

-3083 AGISG
+3083 AGIGG

-3103 YTEASI
+3103 FIEASI

-3215 PGAHLAAANGGIK
+3215 PGVQLTAANGGIK

-3249 ASVAGSFAILIM
+3249 ASVAGSFAVLIM

-3268 VQDSNAAA
+3268 VRDSNAAA
-3276 KGSLTAAGT
+3276 KGSLTAAGSV
-3285 AEISA
+3285 EISA
-3290 ADKTTFDLI
+3290 ADKTEFDLI

-3327 IGNNNVVTGK
+3327 IGNNNIVVGK

-3361 AAVNGSILIISVG
+3361 ASVNGSILIISVG

-3436 KYKTSGLVSGY
+3436 KYETSGLVSGY
-3447 FNPAN
+3447 FNQTN
-3452 VSDKTYAGIGNGG
+3452 VSDETYAGIGNGG
-3465 STTAKN
+3465 STTAN
-3471 GDILVEASEK
+3471 DGGILVEASEK
-3481 TAIHAAAGTANASG
+3481 TTIHAAAGTANVSG
-3495 SASVGISMIIA
+3495 SASVGISMIVA

-3559 LKVGERAIARIANGA
+3559 LKVGERTIARIANGA
-3574 DVTAAGSVVVLA
+3574 NVTAAGSVVVLA

-3624 NENAKVIAKGLLA
+3624 NENAKATAKGLLA

-3642 DGNITSSVDPGYK
+3642 DGNITSSVDSGYK
-3655 NLNGSSSQDSDHVN
+3655 NLNGSSSQNSDHVN
-3669 STSNVAKQTGVLV
+3669 STSNVTKQTGVLV

-3722 GRGANITTGNK
+3722 GRGANITTGKK

-3766 TITFGKLTNVYVA
+3766 TITFRKLTNAYVA
-3779 DGAVLNSTGNIIVK
+3779 DGAVLNSAGNIIVK

-3865 PTGGLS
+3865 PTGSLS

-3933 FNNTHLNTVA
+3933 FNNTHLNAIA

-3952 AASAATI
+3952 AASAATV

-3997 STEEDV
+3997 STEEEV

-4010 SIAGGSGTVVVLHL
+4010 SIVGGAGTVVVLHL
-4024 TKTAEAILNGTVYAP
+4024 TKTVEAILNGTVYAP
-4039 GEIKVL
+4039 DEIKVL

-4074 IENIVHSALGGVIN
+4074 IENTVHSALGGVIN
-4088 AVGAVSEEA
+4088 AAGAVLAEA
-4097 LNRQY
+4097 LSRQY

-4148 AQSEETITGTVAAAA
+4148 AQSGETITGTVAAAA
-4163 AGSGAASGSLV
+4163 VGSGAASGSLV

-4185 TGNQVIITLTGDLNV
+4185 TGNNVIITLTGNLNV
-4200 VASDTAVITMT
+4200 VASDTATIAMT

-4218 GVSAGGAAAVLIF
+4218 GVSAGGSAAVLIF
-4231 KNTVLAEIGQNNTIK
+4231 KNTVLAEIGQNNRVK
-4246 AVDLNLKAGSIRSI
+4246 AVNLNLKAGSIRNI

-4277 VLVVLVGSK
+4277 VFVILVGSE
-4286 ADSDSKTALGSMAE
+4286 ADSDSKTALGSMAK
-4300 TTQKNI
+4300 TTQSSV

-4333 ANATTARIGSNT
+4333 ANATTARIGSST
-4345 KITLTGNAVIL
+4345 QITLTGNAVIL

-4390 QVEILGTIT
+4390 QAEILGTIT
-4399 AGGTVTI
+4399 ADGTVTI
-4406 TAKNS
+4406 TAENS

-4444 LIRNTADIFGKGG
+4444 LIRNTADISGKGG
-4457 VAGNAGLVVNVNP
+4457 VAGNASLVVNVNP

-4485 AARLKAAGKTMIQAD
+4485 AARLKAAGKTLIQAD
-4500 GGSRLAS
+4500 GDSRLAS

-4528 AGGGYASAE
+4528 AGGGYAAAE

-4550 VDSAADVEAA
+4550 VDSAANVEAA
-4560 MGNYSILAKQV
+4560 KGNYSILAKQV
-4571 LNAQAVAKGIGVSFA
+4571 LNSQAVAKGIGVSFA

-4597 IKPVIHGAVTGGT
+4597 VKPVICGAVTGGT

-4617 VRALFNAADNGNDRT
+4617 VRALFNVTDNGNDRT
-4632 GYMRADAYAGAAGTL
+4632 GYMCADAYAGAAGIL

-4663 TAEVKSAG
+4663 TAEVKNAG

-4694 LSIGSLAVGGVVV
+4694 LSIGSLTVGGVVV
-4707 NLSNTF
+4707 KLSNTF
-4713 KVLAQIVGS
+4713 KVLAQIAGS
-4722 TVKAGNVSVFADYT
+4722 TVKARNVSVFADHT

-4777 ASENV
+4777 ASANV

-4823 ITGSTVT
+4823 ITASTVT
-4830 AEDILLHAVTGITKN
+4830 AADILLHAVTGITKN

-4908 IVAKGVATAYEK
+4908 IVAKGVAAAYEK
-4920 IIDDVRVQI
+4920 ITDDVRVQI
-4929 YPSVIKAGKGDVY
+4929 YPSVIKAGKGDVD

-4970 AEAVTDAAARVEFLN
+4970 AEAVTDAAARVEFIN
-4985 GTSADHA
+4985 GTAADHA

-5025 NIATLAANKMII
+5025 NIATLATNKMTI
-5037 NALVDLGSYTQLT
+5037 NDLVDLGSYTQLT
-5050 AGKDLSIQAWI
+5050 AGKDLLIQAWI

-5094 KITGINPK
+5094 KITGTNPK
-5102 LRAGNQLTMLALT
+5102 LWAGNQLTMLALT

-5282 TVVVDEDGTVRNAN
+5282 TVVVEEDGTVRNAN

-5322 STKGKVLGNVT
+5322 STNGKVLGNVT

-5370 YNIICSDYSRFN
+5370 YNIICSDYSQFN

-5427 AGNVYLGEKGQ
+5427 AGNVYLGENGQ

-5465 TGDSEEHLKTP
+5465 TGDDENNLKTP

-5493 RYAEVEGKD
+5493 RYAEVEGNDIK
-5502 ATGAKKLA
+5502 GAKKLA

-5571 VKSERSETDAG
+5571 VKSERSEADAG

-5601 YTDAQC
+5601 YIDAQC

-5641 KYEKLDTGAVYRTDE
+5641 RYEKLDTGAVYRTDE
-5656 AGNRTGEVEVT
+5656 DGNRTGEVEVT
-5667 INGETRI
+5667 IHGETRI
-5674 VTLDAGDAISYLKKE
+5674 ITLDAGDAISYLKKE
-5689 DGRTYT
+5689 DDNTYT

-5709 DTWYEPASAGTSDFD
+5709 NTWYEPVSAGTSDFD

-5733 KYEALKDGNVA
+5733 KYEALKDGKVA
-5744 ASYEYVA
+5744 ASYEYIA

-5830 LRADNVRREGKQDA
+5830 LRADNVRREGNQDA

-5856 DSFGTAGTPVRIETG
+5856 DSFGTAGTPVRVETG

-5885 YLAVETAKELTI
+5885 YLAVKTAKDLTI
-5897 GKIISNG
+5897 GNIISNG

-5931 LSSTAVGEKDNSI
+5931 LSSTAVGEKDNSL

-5957 GNVYLN
+5957 GNVNVN

-5979 SIVYITAERI
+5979 SIVSITAERI
-5989 ANRAE
+5989 ANRAA

-6017 NNNLSVKLGNGIL
+6017 NNNLSVNLGNGTL
-6030 DAESDLG
+6030 DAESDMG

-6058 VVLKTVGD
+6058 VVLKTAGD

-6114 DNTVNSGYLELN
+6114 DNTVNSGSLELEK
-6126 SVKAGNTAQISA
+6126 VKAGNTAQISA
-6138 NGITGAAE
+6138 NGITGTAAE
-6146 GEDDVKAGKIY
+6146 GENDITAGKID
-6157 LDAEEGNIGTE
+6157 LNAGTGNIGTHE
-6168 DRALKVNGRLENAT
+6168 RALRVSGLLENAQ
-6182 AGELLYVAATALNA
+6182 AGEMIHVSSAKDLEA
-6196 GFLQADSV
+6196 GIL
-6204 KATSDGDMI
+6204 KA
-6213 IGTIDA
+6213 
-6219 AETELISGT
+6219 
-6228 DMIADAIKSDKVKA
+6228 DKVKA
-6242 EAAGNMTVGE
+6242 ESTGTMTIAD
-6252 LLTDDA
+6252 LLTDRA
-6258 EMKAGAD
+6258 ELKAGAY
-6265 MDITTSGSLKSA
+6265 MDISTSESLRSGN
-6277 VLEAEN
+6277 LEAGE
-6283 IKLTADGN
+6283 IRLTTAKDAGSAEEALELTAD
-6291 LGTEENALQLTAK
+6291 
-6304 TSVTA
+6304 SVTI
-6309 KAAGLVNIHETNTE
+6309 KAGGLVNIHENNTE
-6323 DGQTTISAEGGN
+6323 DGTTTIDAEGGE

-6344 TEVVKAAGS
+6344 TKIASAAGS
-6353 NVTVDAGGSLTA
+6353 NVTVNAGGSLNA

-6371 GNGTL
+6371 GTGLL
-6376 DIAAKDDIVIDNPEG
+6376 DIIAKDDIVIDNPEG
-6391 NFGNLVSENGS
+6391 NFKNLVSENGS
-6402 IDLTVAGNIEIR
+6402 IDLTVAGNIEIE
-6414 HLAAAGLVNMKAED
+6414 HLAAADLVNMTAQD
-6428 TIKAKVEGILK
+6428 SIKAKAEGILK
-6439 VGILEAVKRI
+6439 VGSLSAAKII
-6449 DLTADSD
+6449 DIIADSD
-6456 IVNARTDG
+6456 IVNGRTDG
-6464 TVNAKSEEVNI
+6464 GVNVKAEEVKL
-6475 ITSGNIGEQDN
+6475 TTDGNIGEKDN
-6486 FFLTETEKAGLK
+6486 FFVTEAEKAAMK
-6498 AENLYLKNEG
+6498 SENLYLKNEG
-6508 SLVLDDTEIAKNADL
+6508 SLILDNTEAAKDADL
-6523 DVNGDLTTSD
+6523 DVNGDVTTAD
-6533 RAVLIADRLHITA
+6533 GAVLEADNLHITA

-6553 DVNDLSGTID
+6553 NVKDLSGNVT
-6563 GSISVA
+6563 
-6569 DKGSISVTETLT
+6569 GSISVTDKGSIAVTGTLT
-6581 AGQDVKIQAAGNGRI
+6581 VGEDVSIQAAENGNI
-6596 SVSGNINAANTF
+6596 TVSGIIHAANTF
-6608 LGGAAN
+6608 LRGAAK
-6614 IIATV
+6614 IIVTV
-6619 KNTMG
+6619 KDTMG
-6624 NLNLETSD
+6624 NLGVETSD
-6632 REGASID
+6632 REDSSADI
-6639 MKLESSDE
+6639 KLESCDR
-6647 SQNFTITTPG
+6647 SQDINITTPG
-6657 EVKLTTTDADEK
+6657 EVRLTTSEADEI
-6669 IDFFADRILV
+6669 IDFFADRIQV
-6679 AGGANNARL
+6679 TGGANNAVL
-6688 SFTKAPMGLKVRV
+6688 NFTKAPAGLKVRV
-6701 PGGNNVINVT
+6701 PGGNNLINVT

-6717 DIRTGNG
+6717 DIQTGNG
-6724 NDTFILGGP
+6724 DDTFILGGP
-6733 VEDESDSEYTY
+6733 VEDEKDSEYTY
-6744 KYKDKAGFM
+6744 KYKDENGFM

-6759 RLDIATEGGKNT
+6759 RLDIATEGGTNT
-6771 WDLWMSGEKFYL
+6771 WHLWMSGEKFYL
-6783 VGGTGEDTF
+6783 TGGMGNDTF
-6792 TRYTFEVTDK
+6792 IRYTFEVTDK
-6802 NGKTYQFATKDYN
+6802 EGQTYTFATRDYN
-6815 IRSLSGK
+6815 ISSLSGN
-6822 ITLIGFPRYRSGSS
+6822 ITCIGFPTYRGTSS
-6836 NANKVLKKWI
+6836 NAIKTARKWI

-6863 NSWLKLGRNWWYFNN
+6863 SRWLKLGRNWWYFN
-6878 EGRMHTG
+6878 EDGRMHTG
-6885 WLFYDNHWYYL
+6885 WFLYGNRWYYL
-6896 APGEGAMAAGWNL
+6896 TPVEGSMAAGWNL
-6909 IDGSWYYLNP
+6909 INGFWYYLNP
-6919 ERQADRPE
+6919 TGQAERPE

-6937 DRYFVGT
+6937 DGYFVGT
-6944 DGRWMPDV
+6944 DGRWMPEV
-6952 PRKVAEDIA
+6952 PKKAA

>member
-1 MLVLMLSGALLST
+1 MLALMLSGALLST
-14 SVAYAQDGVGSDSYT
+14 SAAYAQDGLGEDSYT
-29 EQEEAGPPGSEDDPG
+29 EQEGAGPPGSEEDPG
-44 GDSNSDED
+44 GESASKEENDSFNDEGSAGGEEAD
-52 SNSSEENGGAGNEEN
+52 SKDEENGSG
-67 TGNEESA
+67 ESA
-74 DAEEVDSGSEET
+74 P
-86 DSGDEETGGTES
+86 ETGSDNGTEAG
-98 DLESGTDAGFE
+98 SGTGSDNGTEVGSKNEPE
-109 NNSENESENSGS
+109 NDLENSGS
-121 AESGNTG
+121 AEADNESLEKTDKNSGNT
-128 SAEKTGESSEK
+128 EKTN
-139 STMSEQI
+139 QI
-146 TESGVDAASDL
+146 TEAGSGVTSDQ
-157 TTKIDKNEEVGKNPS
+157 TTESDKMEDGGKSFP
-172 EEKAELPKRADES
+172 EEKSDAVEAAGKTENVS
-185 GQVSSSDGSES
+185 GSGGSGIYETS
-196 NEISK
+196 QSK
-201 AEVADADDGQQ
+201 VPETEEKQQ
-212 PENEQAEENQL
+212 PENKQTEENQSE
-223 NGLDEEKKSHELQ
+223 DEKKAHEALKD
-236 INSKNEE
+236 SDNEE
-243 KSHEN
+243 KAHESLDN
-248 QPEIEEKAA
+248 SNNEEKNHDIQQPEAVTSAPLTETTDAKMPQEE
-257 AEQLQETASVKLP
+257 
-270 EEDLLTKTAQM
+270 LLTKTAQT
-281 PETALLNAV
+281 PETALLSTA
-290 APQAAALTQDKV
+290 APQTAAALTSNTI
-302 SSTDTV
+302 SSTEKV
-308 LSIIGD
+308 ISIIGD
-314 KIQISVN
+314 SVQISVN
-321 GSNQMEIINGSEKT
+321 GNNQLEIIKGADKT
-335 TYTNTKDITSLT
+335 TYTNTKELEKVTI
-347 VNAKNDISFK
+347 NAKNDISFK
-357 NPEGTAPSGGWLLDL
+357 NPEGTAPGGGWLLDL

-382 QISLQPDAKVTLKVK
+382 QISLQPDSQVTLKVK
-397 DLKIS
+397 ELNIH
-402 AQDSDGSDAEQVL
+402 AQDSDGTDSGDVF

-425 DTTYVGLKNMDIQT
+425 DTTYVGLKNMNIVAA
-439 SDSGSVTITASNDK
+439 GPGAITISATNDK
-453 NMTVSGNENTADG
+453 TLAASGNESTADG
-466 SSQATDSSVWKKIDG
+466 TNQVTEDGVWKKIDG
-481 TIQDA
+481 KIEDV
-486 GSYLVNVKNIET
+486 GSYLVNVKNVET

-524 KSVGV
+524 KSAGVGV
-529 GIAVNVANAS
+529 AVNVANAS

-552 RGDITMTA
+552 KGDIIMTA
-560 KSVIESNAE
+560 KSIIESNVD

-582 VAGGTTEV
+582 VVGGTTEV
-590 VIDSNKANNIISAG
+590 VIDSNKGNNIISAG
-604 NLILNA
+604 SLILNA

-626 SSQSGAF
+626 SRQSGAF
-633 ASVAIVNYDTRA
+633 AGVAVVNYNTRA
-645 NIGGDVN
+645 NIGGNVN
-652 VTAIKDVKVNSTQF
+652 VTAVKDVKVNSTQY

-671 TATATKDDSET
+671 TASAVKADSEGD
-682 SSSSAKETALNTILG
+682 SSSVKQTALNTILG
-697 IVNQSLENIE
+697 VVDQSLDNIE
-707 LKSKIKD
+707 LTSKIKD
-714 KAGQVAEG
+714 KAGQTAAA
-722 AKIKISS
+722 AKTKISS

-740 SESLNTAGAE
+740 SEALNTAGAE
-750 DDSEDMGIG
+750 DDSGDMGIG
-759 SLFEGAESEISNNIN
+759 SLFEGAESQIAENVK
-774 LTFKDRTG
+774 LTFKDRNG
-782 KNVNGVTVKIV
+782 KEVKGVTVKIT
-793 PNEGTTGISRMQT
+793 PNEGTTGVSRLKT
-806 LDGNVYTGN
+806 LEGNVYDGSQ
-815 EFAAGS
+815 FAAGS

-865 GALAVMVVES
+865 GALAVMVVNS
-875 NNEASIT
+875 DNEASIT
-882 TTGAINAGG
+882 TTGKIQAGG
-891 IVEVIANAVSNN
+891 TVEVVANAVSNN
-903 TTKAD
+903 TTTAD

-918 APADNQVLVAAVT
+918 DPEDDQVLVAAVT

-942 TLTKKNDTS
+942 TLEKKGDTS
-951 NAYSQ
+951 NPYSQ
-956 TFNNKDGL
+956 TFNDKDGL
-964 ITFGNGITSN
+964 ITFGNGITSS
-974 GSYQTLTAGTYEL
+974 GTYQNLTAGNYEL

-994 FGFKPKDMS
+994 FGFTPKDMS
-1003 GLTVTQLTENNVT
+1003 GMTAAKKTIDGID
-1016 YNVYTMTITLQAKSG
+1016 YNVYTMNITLKAKSG
-1031 NTNSVEGL
+1031 AANSVEGL
-1039 KKLIT
+1039 KQLIT
-1044 MEAAKAAGDTS
+1044 MTAAKPAGAASG
-1055 QETGTTVSA
+1055 ETGTTVSA
-1064 GVGIGVGVINSSNQA
+1064 GVGIGVGVINSSNLA
-1079 YIENATIKAGGLN
+1079 YIENATVEAGGLN

-1102 TVSTT
+1102 TVTTT
-1107 ENGQTKEVKK
+1107 EDGKTKEVKK
-1117 TYDNASNVSSASGFN
+1117 TYDNASDVSSASGFN

-1153 YINNAT
+1153 YINNAAV
-1159 IIIGRNGNIT
+1159 IIGRNGNIT
-1169 ISAESKSDAGTEAGS
+1169 ISAESKSDGNTKAGS
-1184 DDSLEEWAK
+1184 DDSLDEWAK

-1216 GAAVSGE
+1216 SASVSGKD
-1223 NGASIGNVTIIA
+1223 NASIGNVAITA
-1235 DAKGTIEVS
+1235 DAAGTVEVAS
-1244 AIAGA
+1244 IAGA

-1260 VNIVNTVTKAKAAA
+1260 VNVLNTVTKAKAAA
-1274 HNDAGKNMI
+1274 HNDANKNMI
-1283 ALTGDMIVRAKS
+1283 ALTGDMILRARS

-1301 STNGKAA
+1301 VANGKAA
-1308 GASVAVGGAVSV
+1308 GASVAAGGAVSV

-1333 NLSGANNIT
+1333 NLTGANNIT

-1355 IAGANG
+1355 VAGANG
-1361 ASAPEEDDDSDGS
+1361 AAAPEEDDSTGS
-1374 GDSDGESHSKTSPDE
+1374 GENDGESHSKTSPDD
-1389 LVNKALESGKKTGG
+1389 LVNKALASGKRAGG

-1408 TETDS
+1408 TGTDS
-1413 KTPQSAETT
+1413 KTLQPAETT
-1422 EGKVTVAAAI
+1422 EGKVTVAAAV
-1432 SVDVWKDN
+1432 SVDIWKDH
-1440 TLAAVN
+1440 TAAAVN
-1446 ANTQSKGKLTV
+1446 ANTTSTSTGKLTV
-1457 EANAKND
+1457 DAKAKND
-1464 VTVTANASAV
+1464 VAVTANASAV
-1474 LGTNGVGVSAAI
+1474 LGTNGVGVSVAI
-1486 LAGKLT
+1486 LAGELT
-1492 NKAVITG
+1492 NKAIITG
-1499 SHTSGTFSIKAVMA
+1499 THTTGTFSIKAGMA
-1513 DEEDADGN
+1513 DENG
-1521 PKEGTNN
+1521 KEGTNN
-1528 ISVISISGAGASNV
+1528 ITVISISGAGASNV

-1550 DIFDTDYFA
+1550 NIFDTDYLA
-1559 SIGTDSANAKLTAT
+1559 GIGTDGANANLTAS
-1573 GTGANDVTAKVNQNV
+1573 GTGVSDVTAKVNQNV
-1588 VTKSGSS
+1588 VTKSGAS
-1595 ADLAGDGNTGSNSTG
+1595 ADLAGDSNNSNKSVG

-1628 KKNSTVTTNG
+1628 KKNSTVNTAGG
-1638 SFKVESFINSNVE
+1638 SFKAESVINSKVE
-1651 TYVEAGK
+1651 TYVEAGN
-1658 DAYEEPEEDGKITI
+1658 DAYEEPAEDGKITI
-1672 TVKDSYG
+1672 TVKDSDG
-1679 KALENVQ
+1679 KALENAE
-1686 IKITV
+1686 IKVTV
-1691 NGKSETKKTNG
+1691 NGQSETKKTDG
-1702 NGQVEVS
+1702 NGHVEIS
-1709 VGNIS
+1709 VGTIS
-1714 TDTKYT
+1714 ADTKYT
-1720 VEIIAVPSGYKK
+1720 VEIISVPKGYKM
-1732 PTNGNEKVTFTL
+1732 PSNGNNKVTFTL
-1744 TADSTAYAKTFVLAK
+1744 TEESTAFAKTFVLAK
-1759 TNQKD
+1759 EDQED
-1764 SDKYTSLDAAVSVSL
+1764 SDKYASMDAAVSVSL
-1779 VSNKSK
+1779 VSNKAK
-1785 SEIEQGAQVTTGE
+1785 AEIEQGAGVETGK
-1798 NADLTV
+1798 DLAIS
-1804 NAEST
+1804 AESA
-1809 SVTNT
+1809 SAT
-1814 TAKGETEAK
+1814 TATATGKAEAK
-1823 NAAVGAS
+1823 NAAAGAS

-1846 NAVLGGN
+1846 NAALGTD
-1853 LNVTAKALAQDLAK
+1853 LTVTAKALAQDLAK

-1873 GVDLQRYKDKYNA
+1873 GLDLQRYKDKYN
-1886 SIADI
+1886 SNIANI

-1898 IGSGNSGSGA
+1898 TGNSSTGKNT
-1908 GTTSGGQSSS
+1908 GTTSGAASS
-1918 GSANNRLNEKLS
+1918 GSTSETGKANSRLDEKLS
-1930 QAAKDGGSETNKNTN
+1930 ETAKNNGGNETSNDTS
-1945 LSSKVLGAAGAKTD
+1945 LSSKVLAAAGAKTN
-1959 ETTTVETGSTG
+1959 ETTTVDTGSVG
-1970 TTGNGSANFT
+1970 TTGSGSANSAN
-1980 TAKNEAGTTGNTGKK
+1980 AKNEAGTVGNTEKK
-1995 ENPISVAAAVGVSIV
+1995 ENPVSVAAAIGVSIV

-2015 AQVTG
+2015 AKVTG
-2020 NVTKVKKVTI
+2020 NVTKAKNVTI

-2064 KILASLTGNL
+2064 KTLASLTGNL
-2074 GTDGDRAGDVTI
+2074 GDANNKVGDVTVK
-2086 EASAKHNMDNDYITK
+2086 ADTKHNMSGNYITK

-2115 DNGAAVA
+2115 EGGAAAA
-2122 GAVAVITSKTVT
+2122 GAVAVITSNAAT
-2134 TAEIGPNVVIYSNGD
+2134 TAEIGNGTVIYSDGNVK
-2149 IQVEATEQSK
+2149 VEATEQSK

-2170 STKFN
+2170 SAKFD
-2175 EQNQAGGQT
+2175 EQNKSGGQT
-2184 SASGSAGG
+2184 SGSSAG
-2192 KKGAGVGAAFAVIY
+2192 KSGAGVGAAFSVIY
-2206 ANNKTKAQVGD
+2206 ANNKTKACVGD
-2217 GAKIYAKSLLVNA
+2217 GAQIYASSLTVNA
-2230 QKQEVNASF
+2230 EKQAVNASF

-2251 ISTGSQHKDTVKI
+2251 ISTGSGHKGTVTI
-2264 NTTDRAQSTEEIKL
+2264 NTTDKAQSNEEITL
-2278 KDLSAAAKDL
+2278 KDLAGVTKDL
-2288 WNLLANKNYYL
+2288 WDLLANKNYYL
-2299 EAVSGSAST
+2299 EAASGAAST
-2308 VGSQFTGAGSFT
+2308 VGSKFTGAGSFT
-2320 VLVMNDSVEAL
+2320 VLVINDSAEAL

-2339 LTNALTIT
+2339 LTNGLTIT

-2356 ITGSVAYG
+2356 VTGSVAYG
-2364 GSKSAGVGIS
+2364 GNKSAGVGIN
-2374 TVVNNMKVAA
+2374 TVVNNTKVNA
-2384 GLGDSSNVSAGGD
+2384 GLGDGANVNAGGD
-2397 VTVGADSEMDLVSV
+2397 VTVSADSDMDLVSI
-2411 LVAAGISS
+2411 LVAAAVSS
-2419 ARGTTGGKQAAGE
+2419 ARGGTNGKQFAGD
-2432 GVISVFVNGNETTA
+2432 GVVNVFVNNNKTTA
-2446 SIGKNVTIHTSGDV
+2446 AIGQNVTINTTGDIKVTS
-2460 IVTASSKLGYTGVVG
+2460 ASKLGYTGIVG
-2475 GLAVSGGHGV
+2475 GLAAGGGHGV
-2485 GASVSVVVINGK
+2485 GASVSVVVINAK
-2497 TLAEIGNGANITA
+2497 TLSEIGNGAVITA

-2517 DAKENIVAV
+2517 DAKETIVAV
-2526 IVNGAAATGNNGVA
+2526 IVNGAAATGTNGVA
-2540 VAVSPAVNVIKS
+2540 AAVSPAVNVIKS
-2552 QTIAK
+2552 ETIAK
-2557 VGTGTYTL
+2557 VGTGNYTL
-2565 TGAMNVNAKDLT
+2565 AGAMNVTAKDIT

-2584 GAAGSSSKVGAGGSV
+2584 GAAGSTSKAGAGGSV
-2599 QVDVFLKTVKALIE
+2599 QVDVFLKTVEALIGD
-2613 NGTNSSDC
+2613 GTGASDC

-2635 SKENMYLFV
+2635 SKEDMYLLV
-2644 MGLAGGR
+2644 MGLGGGKSAGV
-2651 TAGASGSVGVA
+2651 SGSVGVA

-2672 GNYGKVGT
+2672 GKYTRAGSTGS
-2680 ANNRG
+2680 RG
-2685 NVTVRATDD
+2685 DVTVSARDD
-2694 MELVVVA
+2694 MELVVAA
-2701 GGFAASASG
+2701 GGFAASVSG
-2710 SAIGLSNAD
+2710 PAVGLSNAD
-2719 VIISGKTL
+2719 VIVSGKTL

-2735 IYGKNLTIAADSNK
+2735 IYGRNLVITADSNK
-2749 NLINIVVS
+2749 NFINIVVS
-2757 GGVSG
+2757 GGVTAGSV
-2762 ASNAVTGSVV
+2762 AATGSVAV
-2772 VIVVGDTVKAAVGE
+2772 VVVGDTVKAAAGE
-2786 NAALNTEGNVKVT
+2786 NAVLNSAGDVKVM
-2799 AKGSSDI
+2799 AKGSTDI

-2812 VGISNGVAVGASID
+2812 VGFSKGVAAGASID
-2826 TIVYNGTIYAGIG
+2826 TIVYSGTVYAGVG
-2839 KGTSV
+2839 KETTVISA
-2844 VSTGDMIVSAKSD
+2844 GDVIVSAKSD

-2891 LIGTPDGGNNYADA
+2891 LIGTPDSTNGSADA
-2905 SGTSIKAKGSIGVT
+2905 SNTTIRANGSIGVT
-2919 AEAEQLILS
+2919 AGVEQLILS
-2928 GAGSAAI
+2928 GAGSAALTT
-2935 APGSVGMGAGV
+2935 GNVGMGAGI
-2946 IVITDSHRAWAEVG
+2946 IVITDSHRAWAQAG
-2960 KNAVLDAL
+2960 RNAVLDAL
-2968 GQGNGITGNFGNLA
+2968 GQGNGITGNFGKLA

-2988 GNITYKSGKHGQM
+2988 GNITYKSGKHSQM
-3001 TVNGI
+3001 TINGI
-3006 LIGAFSTTNIHA
+3006 LIGAFGTTNIHA
-3018 LAISAGVSGS
+3018 LAVS
-3028 AGAGIATVTTVESA
+3028 AGAGSTVGAGASSVTTVESA

-3054 NRENGRSGGQAAVH
+3054 NRESGRNGGQAAVY

-3103 YTEASI
+3103 FIEASI

-3178 DERLVMSVMSAAV
+3178 DERLVMSVMSAAA

-3215 PGAHLAAANGGIK
+3215 PGVQLTAANGGIK

-3249 ASVAGSFAILIM
+3249 ASVAGSFAVLIM
-3261 NVTTQSM
+3261 NVTTQS
-3268 VQDSNAAA
+3268 VVRDSNAAA
-3276 KGSLTAAGT
+3276 KGSLTAAGSV
-3285 AEISA
+3285 EISA
-3290 ADKTTFDLI
+3290 ADKTEFDLI

-3361 AAVNGSILIISVG
+3361 ASVNGSILIISVG

-3436 KYKTSGLVSGY
+3436 KYETSGLVSGY
-3447 FNPAN
+3447 FNQTN
-3452 VSDKTYAGIGNGG
+3452 VSDETYAGIGNGG

-3471 GDILVEASEK
+3471 GGILVEASEK
-3481 TAIHAAAGTANASG
+3481 TTIHAAAGTANVSG
-3495 SASVGISMIIA
+3495 SASVGISMIVA

-3559 LKVGERAIARIANGA
+3559 LKVGERTIARIANGA
-3574 DVTAAGSVVVLA
+3574 NVTAAGSVVVLA

-3624 NENAKVIAKGLLA
+3624 NENAKATAKGLLA

-3642 DGNITSSVDPGYK
+3642 DGNITSSVDSGYK
-3655 NLNGSSSQDSDHVN
+3655 NLNGSSSQNSDHVN
-3669 STSNVAKQTGVLV
+3669 STSNVTKQTGVLV

-3722 GRGANITTGNK
+3722 GRGANITTGKK

-3766 TITFGKLTNVYVA
+3766 TITFRKLTNAYVA
-3779 DGAVLNSTGNIIVK
+3779 DGAVLNSAGNIIVK

-3865 PTGGLS
+3865 PTGSLS

-3933 FNNTHLNTVA
+3933 FNNTHLNAIA

-3952 AASAATI
+3952 AASAATV

-3997 STEEDV
+3997 STEEEV

-4010 SIAGGSGTVVVLHL
+4010 SIVGGAGTVVVLHL
-4024 TKTAEAILNGTVYAP
+4024 TKTVEAILNGTVYAP
-4039 GEIKVL
+4039 DEIKVL

-4074 IENIVHSALGGVIN
+4074 IENTVHSALGGVIN
-4088 AVGAVSEEA
+4088 AAGAVLAEA
-4097 LNRQY
+4097 LSRQY

-4148 AQSEETITGTVAAAA
+4148 AQSGETITGTVAAAA

-4185 TGNQVIITLTGDLNV
+4185 TGNNVIITLTGNLNV
-4200 VASDTAVITMT
+4200 VASDTATIAMT

-4218 GVSAGGAAAVLIF
+4218 GVSAGGSAAVLIF
-4231 KNTVLAEIGQNNTIK
+4231 KNTVLAEIGQNNRIK
-4246 AVDLNLKAGSIRSI
+4246 AVNLNLKAGSIRNI

-4277 VLVVLVGSK
+4277 VFVILVGSE
-4286 ADSDSKTALGSMAE
+4286 ADSDSKTALGSMAK
-4300 TTQKNI
+4300 TTQSSV

-4333 ANATTARIGSNT
+4333 ANATTARIGSST
-4345 KITLTGNAVIL
+4345 QITLTGNAVIL

-4390 QVEILGTIT
+4390 QAEILGTIT
-4399 AGGTVTI
+4399 ADGTVTI
-4406 TAKNS
+4406 TAENS

-4444 LIRNTADIFGKGG
+4444 LIRNTADISGKGG
-4457 VAGNAGLVVNVNP
+4457 VAGNASLVVNVNP

-4485 AARLKAAGKTMIQAD
+4485 AARLKAAGKTLIQAD
-4500 GGSRLAS
+4500 GDSRLAS

-4528 AGGGYASAE
+4528 AGGGYAAAE

-4550 VDSAADVEAA
+4550 VDSAANVEAA
-4560 MGNYSILAKQV
+4560 KGNYSILAKQV
-4571 LNAQAVAKGIGVSFA
+4571 LNSQAVAKGIGVSFA

-4597 IKPVIHGAVTGGT
+4597 VKPIICGAVTGGT

-4617 VRALFNAADNGNDRT
+4617 VRALFNVTDNGNDRT
-4632 GYMRADAYAGAAGTL
+4632 GYMRAGAYAGAAGTL

-4663 TAEVKSAG
+4663 TAEVKNAG

-4694 LSIGSLAVGGVVV
+4694 LSIGSLTVGGVVV
-4707 NLSNTF
+4707 KLSNTF
-4713 KVLAQIVGS
+4713 KVLAQIAGS
-4722 TVKAGNVSVFADYT
+4722 TVKARNVSVFADHT

-4777 ASENV
+4777 ASANV

-4823 ITGSTVT
+4823 ITASTVT
-4830 AEDILLHAVTGITKN
+4830 AADILLHAVTGITKN

-4920 IIDDVRVQI
+4920 ITDDVRVQI
-4929 YPSVIKAGKGDVY
+4929 YPSVIKAGKGDVD

-4963 AAGTNVK
+4963 AAGTNVI
-4970 AEAVTDAAARVEFLN
+4970 AEAVTDAAARVEFIN
-4985 GTSADHA
+4985 GTAADHA

-4997 SADLFIEAKTNTEA
+4997 SVDLFIEAKTNTEA

-5025 NIATLAANKMII
+5025 NIATLATNKMTI
-5037 NALVDLGSYTQLT
+5037 NDLVDLGSYTQLT
-5050 AGKDLSIQAWI
+5050 AGKDLLIQAWI

-5094 KITGINPK
+5094 KITGTNPK
-5102 LRAGNQLTMLALT
+5102 LWAGNQLTMLALT

-5282 TVVVDEDGTVRNAN
+5282 TVVVEEDGTVRNAN

-5322 STKGKVLGNVT
+5322 STNSKVLGNVT

-5370 YNIICSDYSRFN
+5370 YNIICSDYSQFN

-5427 AGNVYLGEKGQ
+5427 AGNVYLGENGQ

-5465 TGDSEEHLKTP
+5465 TGDDENNLKTP

-5502 ATGAKKLA
+5502 VTGAKKLA

-5571 VKSERSETDAG
+5571 VKSERSEADAG

-5641 KYEKLDTGAVYRTDE
+5641 RYEKLDTGAVYRTDE
-5656 AGNRTGEVEVT
+5656 DGNRTGEVEVT

-5674 VTLDAGDAISYLKKE
+5674 ITLDAGDAISYLKKE
-5689 DGRTYT
+5689 DDNTYT

-5709 DTWYEPASAGTSDFD
+5709 NTWYEPAAAADFD
-5724 SIRYNPDNG
+5724 SIRYNPGNG
-5733 KYEALKDGNVA
+5733 KYEALKDGKVA
-5744 ASYEYVA
+5744 ASYEYIA

-5830 LRADNVRREGKQDA
+5830 LRADNVRREGNQDA

-5856 DSFGTAGTPVRIETG
+5856 DSFGTAGTPVRVETG

-5885 YLAVETAKELTI
+5885 YLAVKTAKDLTI
-5897 GKIISNG
+5897 GNIISNG

-5931 LSSTAVGEKDNSI
+5931 LSSTAVGGKDNSL

-5957 GNVYLN
+5957 GNVYVN

-5979 SIVYITAERI
+5979 SIVSITAERI
-5989 ANRAE
+5989 ANRAA

-6017 NNNLSVKLGNGIL
+6017 NNNLSVNLGNGTL
-6030 DAESDLG
+6030 DAESDMG

-6058 VVLKTVGD
+6058 VVLKTAGD

-6114 DNTVNSGYLELN
+6114 DNTVNSGSLELEK
-6126 SVKAGNTAQISA
+6126 VKAGNTAQISA
-6138 NGITGAAE
+6138 NDITGTAAE
-6146 GEDDVKAGKIY
+6146 GENDITAGKID
-6157 LDAEEGNIGTE
+6157 LNAGTGNIGTHE
-6168 DRALKVNGRLENAT
+6168 RALRVSGPLENAQ
-6182 AGELLYVAATALNA
+6182 AGEMIHVSSAKDLEA
-6196 GFLQADSV
+6196 GIL
-6204 KATSDGDMI
+6204 KA
-6213 IGTIDA
+6213 
-6219 AETELISGT
+6219 
-6228 DMIADAIKSDKVKA
+6228 DKVKA
-6242 EAAGNMTVGE
+6242 ESTGTMTIAD
-6252 LLTDDA
+6252 LLTDRA
-6258 EMKAGAD
+6258 ELKAGAY
-6265 MDITTSGSLKSA
+6265 MDISTSESLRSGN
-6277 VLEAEN
+6277 LEAGE
-6283 IKLTADGN
+6283 IRLTTAKDAGSAEEALELTAD
-6291 LGTEENALQLTAK
+6291 
-6304 TSVTA
+6304 SVTI
-6309 KAAGLVNIHETNTE
+6309 KAGGLVNIHENNTE
-6323 DGQTTISAEGGN
+6323 DGTTTIDAEGGE

-6344 TEVVKAAGS
+6344 TKIASAAGS
-6353 NVTVDAGGSLTA
+6353 NVTVNAGGSLNA

-6371 GNGTL
+6371 GTGLL
-6376 DIAAKDDIVIDNPEG
+6376 DIIAKDDIVIDNPEG
-6391 NFGNLVSENGS
+6391 NFKNLVSENGS
-6402 IDLTVAGNIEIR
+6402 IDLTVAGNIEIE
-6414 HLAAAGLVNMKAED
+6414 HLAAADLVNMTAQD
-6428 TIKAKVEGILK
+6428 SIKAKAEGILK
-6439 VGILEAVKRI
+6439 VGSLSAAKII
-6449 DLTADSD
+6449 DIIADSD
-6456 IVNARTDG
+6456 IVNGRTDG
-6464 TVNAKSEEVNI
+6464 GVNVKAEEVKL
-6475 ITSGNIGEQDN
+6475 TTDGNIGEKDN
-6486 FFLTETEKAGLK
+6486 FFVTEAEKAAMK
-6498 AENLYLKNEG
+6498 SENLYLKNEG
-6508 SLVLDDTEIAKNADL
+6508 SLILDNTEAAKDADL
-6523 DVNGDLTTSD
+6523 DVNGDVTTAD
-6533 RAVLIADRLHITA
+6533 GAVLEADNLHITA

-6553 DVNDLSGTID
+6553 NVKDLSGNVT
-6563 GSISVA
+6563 
-6569 DKGSISVTETLT
+6569 GSISVTDKGSIAVTGTLT
-6581 AGQDVKIQAAGNGRI
+6581 VGEDVSIQAAENGNI
-6596 SVSGNINAANTF
+6596 TVSGIIHAANTF
-6608 LGGAAN
+6608 LRGAAK
-6614 IIATV
+6614 IIVTV
-6619 KNTMG
+6619 KDTMG
-6624 NLNLETSD
+6624 NLGVETSD
-6632 REGASID
+6632 REDSSADI
-6639 MKLESSDE
+6639 KLESCDR
-6647 SQNFTITTPG
+6647 SQDINITTPG
-6657 EVKLTTTDADEK
+6657 EVRLTTSEADEI
-6669 IDFFADRILV
+6669 IDFFADRIQV
-6679 AGGANNARL
+6679 TGGANNAVL
-6688 SFTKAPMGLKVRV
+6688 NFTKAPAGLKVRV
-6701 PGGNNVINVT
+6701 PGGNNLINVT

-6717 DIRTGNG
+6717 DIQTGNG
-6724 NDTFILGGP
+6724 DDTFILGGP
-6733 VEDESDSEYTY
+6733 VEDEKDSEYTY
-6744 KYKDKAGFM
+6744 KYKDENGFM

-6759 RLDIATEGGKNT
+6759 RLDIATEGGTNT
-6771 WDLWMSGEKFYL
+6771 WHLWMSGEKFYL
-6783 VGGTGEDTF
+6783 TGGMGNDTF
-6792 TRYTFEVTDK
+6792 IRYTFEVTDK
-6802 NGKTYQFATKDYN
+6802 EGQTYTFATRDYN
-6815 IRSLSGK
+6815 ISSLSGN
-6822 ITLIGFPRYRSGSS
+6822 ITCIGFPTYRGTSS
-6836 NANKVLKKWI
+6836 NAIKTARKWI

-6863 NSWLKLGRNWWYFNN
+6863 SRWLKLGRNWWYFN
-6878 EGRMHTG
+6878 EDGRMHTG
-6885 WLFYDNHWYYL
+6885 WFLYGNRWYYL
-6896 APGEGAMAAGWNL
+6896 TPVEGSMAAGWNL
-6909 IDGSWYYLNP
+6909 INGFWYYLNP
-6919 ERQADRPE
+6919 TGQAERPE

-6937 DRYFVGT
+6937 DGYFVGT
-6944 DGRWMPDV
+6944 DGRWMPEV
-6952 PRKVAEDIA
+6952 PKKAA

>member
-1 MLVLMLSGALLST
+1 MLALMLSGALLST
-14 SVAYAQDGVGSDSYT
+14 SVAYAQDGLGEDSYT
-29 EQEEAGPPGSEDDPG
+29 EQEGAGPPGSEEDPG
-44 GDSNSDED
+44 VESASKEENDSFNDEGSAGGEEAD
-52 SNSSEENGGAGNEEN
+52 SKDEENGSG
-67 TGNEESA
+67 ESA
-74 DAEEVDSGSEET
+74 P
-86 DSGDEETGGTES
+86 ETGSDNGTEVG
-98 DLESGTDAGFE
+98 SGTGSDNGTEVGSKNEPE
-109 NNSENESENSGS
+109 NDLENSGS
-121 AESGNTG
+121 AEADN
-128 SAEKTGESSEK
+128 ESSEK
-139 STMSEQI
+139 TDKNSGNTEKTNQI
-146 TESGVDAASDL
+146 TEAGSGVTLDQTTESD
-157 TTKIDKNEEVGKNPS
+157 KMEDGGKSFP
-172 EEKAELPKRADES
+172 EEKSDAVEAAGKTENVS
-185 GQVSSSDGSES
+185 GSGGSGIYETS
-196 NEISK
+196 QSK
-201 AEVADADDGQQ
+201 VPETEEKQQ
-212 PENEQAEENQL
+212 PENKQTEENQSK
-223 NGLDEEKKSHELQ
+223 DEKKAHEALKD
-236 INSKNEE
+236 SDNEE
-243 KSHEN
+243 KAHESLN
-248 QPEIEEKAA
+248 NSNNEEKNHDIQQPEAVTSAPLTETTDAIMPQEE
-257 AEQLQETASVKLP
+257 
-270 EEDLLTKTAQM
+270 LLTKTAQT
-281 PETALLNAV
+281 PETALLSTA
-290 APQAAALTQDKV
+290 APQTAAALTSNTI
-302 SSTDTV
+302 SSTEKV
-308 LSIIGD
+308 ISIIGD
-314 KIQISVN
+314 SVQISVN
-321 GSNQMEIINGSEKT
+321 GNNQLEIIKGADKT
-335 TYTNTKDITSLT
+335 TYTNTKELEKVTI
-347 VNAKNDISFK
+347 NAKNDISFK
-357 NPEGTAPSGGWLLDL
+357 NPEGTAPGGGWLLDL

-382 QISLQPDAKVTLKVK
+382 QISLQPDSQVTLKVK
-397 DLKIS
+397 ELNIR
-402 AQDSDGSDAEQVL
+402 AQDSDGTDAGDVF

-425 DTTYVGLKNMDIQT
+425 DTTYVGLKNMNIVAA
-439 SDSGSVTITASNDK
+439 GPGAITISATNDK
-453 NMTVSGNENTADG
+453 TLAASGNESTADG
-466 SSQATDSSVWKKIDG
+466 TNQVTEDGVWKKIDG
-481 TIQDA
+481 KIEDV
-486 GSYLVNVKNIET
+486 GSYLVNVKNVET

-524 KSVGV
+524 KSAGVGV
-529 GIAVNVANAS
+529 AVNVANAS

-552 RGDITMTA
+552 KGDIIMTA
-560 KSVIESNAE
+560 KSIIESNVD

-575 NIAVGVS
+575 NIAVGIS
-582 VAGGTTEV
+582 VVGGTTEV
-590 VIDSNKANNIISAG
+590 VIDSNKGNNIISAG
-604 NLILNA
+604 SLILNA

-626 SSQSGAF
+626 SRQSGAF
-633 ASVAIVNYDTRA
+633 AGVAVVNYNTRA
-645 NIGGDVN
+645 NIGGNVN
-652 VTAIKDVKVNSTQF
+652 VTAAKDVKVNSTQY
-666 GVNGT
+666 GVNRT
-671 TATATKDDSET
+671 TASAVKADSEGD
-682 SSSSAKETALNTILG
+682 SSSVKQTALNTILG
-697 IVNQSLENIE
+697 VVDQSLDNIE
-707 LKSKIKD
+707 LTSKIKD
-714 KAGQVAEG
+714 KAGQTAAA
-722 AKIKISS
+722 AKTKISS

-740 SESLNTAGAE
+740 SEALNTAGAE
-750 DDSEDMGIG
+750 DDSGDMGIG
-759 SLFEGAESEISNNIN
+759 SLFEGAESQIAENVK
-774 LTFKDRTG
+774 LTFKDRNG
-782 KNVNGVTVKIV
+782 KEVKGVTVKIT
-793 PNEGTTGISRMQT
+793 PNEGTTGVSRLKT
-806 LDGNVYTGN
+806 LEGNVYDGSQ
-815 EFAAGS
+815 FAAGS

-865 GALAVMVVES
+865 GALAVMVVNS
-875 NNEASIT
+875 DNEASIT
-882 TTGAINAGG
+882 TTGKIQAGG
-891 IVEVIANAVSNN
+891 TVEVVANAVSNN
-903 TTKAD
+903 TTTAD

-918 APADNQVLVAAVT
+918 DPEDDQVLVAAVT

-937 LPLTI
+937 LPLTV
-942 TLTKKNDTS
+942 TLEKKGDAS
-951 NAYSQ
+951 NPYSQ
-956 TFNNKDGL
+956 TFNDKDGL
-964 ITFGNGITSN
+964 ITFGNGITSS
-974 GSYQTLTAGTYEL
+974 GTYQNLTAGNYEL

-994 FGFKPKDMS
+994 FGFTPKDMS
-1003 GLTVTQLTENNVT
+1003 GLTATKKTIDGID
-1016 YNVYTMTITLQAKSG
+1016 YNVYTMNITLKAKSG
-1031 NTNSVEGL
+1031 AANSVEGL
-1039 KKLIT
+1039 KQLIT
-1044 MEAAKAAGDTS
+1044 MTAAKPAGAASG
-1055 QETGTTVSA
+1055 ETGTTVSA
-1064 GVGIGVGVINSSNQA
+1064 GVGIGVGVIDSSNSA
-1079 YIENATIKAGGLN
+1079 YIENATVEAGGLN

-1102 TVSTT
+1102 TVTTT
-1107 ENGQTKEVKK
+1107 EDGKTKEVKK
-1117 TYDNASNVSSASGFN
+1117 TYDNASDVSSASGFN

-1169 ISAESKSDAGTEAGS
+1169 ISAESKSDGNTKAGS
-1184 DDSLEEWAK
+1184 DDSLVEWAK

-1216 GAAVSGE
+1216 SASVSGKD
-1223 NGASIGNVTIIA
+1223 NASIGNVTITA
-1235 DAKGTIEVS
+1235 DAEGTVEVAS
-1244 AIAGA
+1244 IAGA

-1260 VNIVNTVTKAKAAA
+1260 VNVLNTVTKAKAAA
-1274 HNDAGKNMI
+1274 HNDANKNMI
-1283 ALTGDMIVRAKS
+1283 ALTGDMILRARS

-1301 STNGKAA
+1301 VANGKAA
-1308 GASVAVGGAVSV
+1308 GASVAAGGAVSV

-1333 NLSGANNIT
+1333 NLTGANNIT

-1355 IAGANG
+1355 VAGANG
-1361 ASAPEEDDDSDGS
+1361 AAAPEEDDSTGS
-1374 GDSDGESHSKTSPDE
+1374 GENDGESHSKTSPDD
-1389 LVNKALESGKKTGG
+1389 LVNKALASGKRAGG

-1408 TETDS
+1408 TGTDS
-1413 KTPQSAETT
+1413 KTLQPAETT
-1422 EGKVTVAAAI
+1422 EGKVTVAAAV
-1432 SVDVWKDN
+1432 SVDIWKDH
-1440 TLAAVN
+1440 TAAAVN
-1446 ANTQSKGKLTV
+1446 ANTTSTSTGKLTV
-1457 EANAKND
+1457 DAKAKND
-1464 VTVTANASAV
+1464 VAVTANASAV
-1474 LGTNGVGVSAAI
+1474 LGTNGVGVSVAI
-1486 LAGKLT
+1486 LAGELT
-1492 NKAVITG
+1492 NKAIITG
-1499 SHTSGTFSIKAVMA
+1499 THTTGTFSIKAGMA
-1513 DEEDADGN
+1513 DENG
-1521 PKEGTNN
+1521 KEGTNN
-1528 ISVISISGAGASNV
+1528 ITVISISGAGASNV

-1550 DIFDTDYFA
+1550 NIFDTDYLA
-1559 SIGTDSANAKLTAT
+1559 GIGTDGANANLTAS
-1573 GTGANDVTAKVNQNV
+1573 GTGVSDVTAKVNQNV
-1588 VTKSGSS
+1588 VTKSGAS
-1595 ADLAGDGNTGSNSTG
+1595 ADLAGDSNNSNKSVG

-1628 KKNSTVTTNG
+1628 KKNSTVNTAGG
-1638 SFKVESFINSNVE
+1638 SFKAESVINSKVE
-1651 TYVEAGK
+1651 TYVEAGN
-1658 DAYEEPEEDGKITI
+1658 DAYEEPAEDGKITI
-1672 TVKDSYG
+1672 TVKDSDG
-1679 KALENVQ
+1679 KALENAE
-1686 IKITV
+1686 IKVTV
-1691 NGKSETKKTNG
+1691 NGQSETKKTDG
-1702 NGQVEVS
+1702 NGHVEIS
-1709 VGNIS
+1709 VGTIS
-1714 TDTKYT
+1714 ADTKYT
-1720 VEIIAVPSGYKK
+1720 VEIISVPKGYKM
-1732 PTNGNEKVTFTL
+1732 PSNGNNKVTFTL
-1744 TADSTAYAKTFVLAK
+1744 TEESTAFAKTFVLAK
-1759 TNQKD
+1759 EDQED
-1764 SDKYTSLDAAVSVSL
+1764 SDKYASMDAAVSVSL
-1779 VSNKSK
+1779 VSNKAK
-1785 SEIEQGAQVTTGE
+1785 AEIEQGAGVETGK
-1798 NADLTV
+1798 DLAIS
-1804 NAEST
+1804 AESA
-1809 SVTNT
+1809 SAT
-1814 TAKGETEAK
+1814 TATATGKAEAK
-1823 NAAVGAS
+1823 NAAAGAS

-1846 NAVLGGN
+1846 NAALGTD
-1853 LNVTAKALAQDLAK
+1853 LTVTAKALAQDLAK

-1873 GVDLQRYKDKYNA
+1873 GLDLQRYKDKYN
-1886 SIADI
+1886 SNIANI

-1898 IGSGNSGSGA
+1898 TGNSSTGKNT
-1908 GTTSGGQSSS
+1908 GTTSGAASS
-1918 GSANNRLNEKLS
+1918 GSTSETGKANSRLDEKLS
-1930 QAAKDGGSETNKNTN
+1930 ETAKNNGGNETSNDTS
-1945 LSSKVLGAAGAKTD
+1945 LSSKVLAAAGAKTN
-1959 ETTTVETGSTG
+1959 ETTTVDTGSVG
-1970 TTGNGSANFT
+1970 TTGSGSANSAN
-1980 TAKNEAGTTGNTGKK
+1980 AKNEAGTVGNTEKK
-1995 ENPISVAAAVGVSIV
+1995 ENPVSVAAAIGVSIV

-2015 AQVTG
+2015 AKVTG
-2020 NVTKVKKVTI
+2020 TVTKAKNVTI

-2064 KILASLTGNL
+2064 KTLASLTGNL
-2074 GTDGDRAGDVTI
+2074 GDANNKVGDVTVK
-2086 EASAKHNMDNDYITK
+2086 ADTKHNMSGNYITK

-2115 DNGAAVA
+2115 EGGAAAA
-2122 GAVAVITSKTVT
+2122 GAVAVITSNAAT
-2134 TAEIGPNVVIYSNGD
+2134 TAEIGNGTVIYSDGNVK
-2149 IQVEATEQSK
+2149 VEATEQSK

-2170 STKFN
+2170 SAKFD
-2175 EQNQAGGQT
+2175 EQNKSGGQT
-2184 SASGSAGG
+2184 SGSSAG
-2192 KKGAGVGAAFAVIY
+2192 KSGAGVGAAFSVIY
-2206 ANNKTKAQVGD
+2206 ANNKTKACVGD
-2217 GAKIYAKSLLVNA
+2217 GAQIYASSLTVNA
-2230 QKQEVNASF
+2230 EKQAVNASF

-2251 ISTGSQHKDTVKI
+2251 ISTGSGHKGTVTI
-2264 NTTDRAQSTEEIKL
+2264 NTTDKAQSNEEITL
-2278 KDLSAAAKDL
+2278 KDLAGVTKDL
-2288 WNLLANKNYYL
+2288 WDLLANKNYYL
-2299 EAVSGSAST
+2299 EAASGAAST
-2308 VGSQFTGAGSFT
+2308 VGSKFTGAGSFT
-2320 VLVMNDSVEAL
+2320 VLVINDSAEAL

-2339 LTNALTIT
+2339 LTNGLTIT

-2356 ITGSVAYG
+2356 VTGSVAYG
-2364 GSKSAGVGIS
+2364 GNKSAGVGIN
-2374 TVVNNMKVAA
+2374 TVVNNTKVNA
-2384 GLGDSSNVSAGGD
+2384 GLGDGANVNAGGD
-2397 VTVGADSEMDLVSV
+2397 VTVSADSDMDLVSI
-2411 LVAAGISS
+2411 LVAAAVSS
-2419 ARGTTGGKQAAGE
+2419 ARGGTNGKQFAGD
-2432 GVISVFVNGNETTA
+2432 GVVNVFVNNNKTTA
-2446 SIGKNVTIHTSGDV
+2446 AIGQNVTINTTGDIKVTS
-2460 IVTASSKLGYTGVVG
+2460 ASKLGYTGIVG
-2475 GLAVSGGHGV
+2475 GLAAGGGHGV
-2485 GASVSVVVINGK
+2485 GASVSVVVINAK
-2497 TLAEIGNGANITA
+2497 TLSEIGNGAVITA

-2517 DAKENIVAV
+2517 DAKETIVAV
-2526 IVNGAAATGNNGVA
+2526 IVNGAAATGTNGVA
-2540 VAVSPAVNVIKS
+2540 AAVSPAVNVIKS
-2552 QTIAK
+2552 ETIAK
-2557 VGTGTYTL
+2557 VGTGNYTL
-2565 TGAMNVNAKDLT
+2565 AGAMNVTAKDIT

-2584 GAAGSSSKVGAGGSV
+2584 GAAGSTSKAGAGGSV
-2599 QVDVFLKTVKALIE
+2599 QVDVFLKTVKALIGD
-2613 NGTNSSDC
+2613 GTGASDC

-2635 SKENMYLFV
+2635 SKEDMYLLV
-2644 MGLAGGR
+2644 MGLGGGKSAGV
-2651 TAGASGSVGVA
+2651 SGSVGVA

-2672 GNYGKVGT
+2672 GKYTRAGSTGS
-2680 ANNRG
+2680 RG
-2685 NVTVRATDD
+2685 DVTVSARDD
-2694 MELVVVA
+2694 MELVVAA
-2701 GGFAASASG
+2701 GGFAASVSG
-2710 SAIGLSNAD
+2710 PAVGLSNAD
-2719 VIISGKTL
+2719 VIVSGKTL

-2735 IYGKNLTIAADSNK
+2735 IYGRNLVITADSNK
-2749 NLINIVVS
+2749 NFINIVVS
-2757 GGVSG
+2757 GGVTAGSV
-2762 ASNAVTGSVV
+2762 AATGSVAV
-2772 VIVVGDTVKAAVGE
+2772 VVVGDTVKAAAGE
-2786 NAALNTEGNVKVT
+2786 NAVLNAAGDVKVM
-2799 AKGSSDI
+2799 AKGSTDI

-2812 VGISNGVAVGASID
+2812 VGFSKGVAAGASID
-2826 TIVYNGTIYAGIG
+2826 IIVYSGTVYAGVG
-2839 KGTSV
+2839 KGTTVISA
-2844 VSTGDMIVSAKSD
+2844 GDVIVSAKSD

-2891 LIGTPDGGNNYADA
+2891 LIGTPDSTNGSADA
-2905 SGTSIKAKGSIGVT
+2905 SNTTISADGSIGVT
-2919 AEAEQLILS
+2919 AGAEQLILS
-2928 GAGSAAI
+2928 GAGSAALTT
-2935 APGSVGMGAGV
+2935 GNVGMGAGI
-2946 IVITDSHRAWAEVG
+2946 IVITDSHRAWAQAG
-2960 KNAVLDAL
+2960 RNAVLDAL
-2968 GQGNGITGNFGNLA
+2968 GQGNGITGNFGKLA

-2988 GNITYKSGKHGQM
+2988 GNITYKSGKHSQM
-3001 TVNGI
+3001 TINGI
-3006 LIGAFSTTNIHA
+3006 LIGAFGTTNIHA
-3018 LAISAGVSGS
+3018 LAVS
-3028 AGAGIATVTTVESA
+3028 AGAGSTVGAGASSVTTVESA

-3054 NRENGRSGGQAAVH
+3054 NRESGRNGGQAAVY

-3103 YTEASI
+3103 FIEASI

-3178 DERLVMSVMSAAV
+3178 DERLVMSVMSAAA

-3215 PGAHLAAANGGIK
+3215 PGVQLTAANGGIK

-3249 ASVAGSFAILIM
+3249 ASVAGSFAVLIM
-3261 NVTTQSM
+3261 NVTTQS
-3268 VQDSNAAA
+3268 VVRDSNAAA
-3276 KGSLTAAGT
+3276 KGSLTAAGSV
-3285 AEISA
+3285 EISA
-3290 ADKTTFDLI
+3290 ADKTEFDLI

-3361 AAVNGSILIISVG
+3361 ASVNGSILIISVG

-3436 KYKTSGLVSGY
+3436 KYETSGLVSGY
-3447 FNPAN
+3447 FNQTN
-3452 VSDKTYAGIGNGG
+3452 VSDETYAGIGNGG
-3465 STTAKN
+3465 STTAN
-3471 GDILVEASEK
+3471 DGGILVEASEK
-3481 TAIHAAAGTANASG
+3481 TTIHAAAGTANVSG
-3495 SASVGISMIIA
+3495 SASVGISMIVA

-3559 LKVGERAIARIANGA
+3559 LKVGERTIARIANGA
-3574 DVTAAGSVVVLA
+3574 NVTAAGSVVVLA

-3601 SGTVSAGVA
+3601 SGTVSVGVA

-3624 NENAKVIAKGLLA
+3624 NENAKVTAKGLLA

-3642 DGNITSSVDPGYK
+3642 DGNITSSVDSGYK
-3655 NLNGSSSQDSDHVN
+3655 NLNGSSSQNSDHVN
-3669 STSNVAKQTGVLV
+3669 SASNVTKQTGVLV

-3722 GRGANITTGNK
+3722 GRGANITTGKK

-3766 TITFGKLTNVYVA
+3766 TITFRKLTNAYVA
-3779 DGAVLNSTGNIIVK
+3779 DGAVLNSAGNIIVK

-3865 PTGGLS
+3865 PTGSLS

-3933 FNNTHLNTVA
+3933 FNNTHLNAIA

-3952 AASAATI
+3952 AASAATV

-3997 STEEDV
+3997 STEEEV

-4010 SIAGGSGTVVVLHL
+4010 SIVGGAGTVVVLHL
-4024 TKTAEAILNGTVYAP
+4024 TKTVEAILNGTVYAP
-4039 GEIKVL
+4039 DEIKVL

-4074 IENIVHSALGGVIN
+4074 IENTVHSALGGVIN
-4088 AVGAVSEEA
+4088 AAGAVLAEA
-4097 LNRQY
+4097 LSRQY

-4127 SQTTAEVLDGAQIT
+4127 SQTTAEVLDCAQIT

-4148 AQSEETITGTVAAAA
+4148 AQSGETITGTVAAAA

-4185 TGNQVIITLTGDLNV
+4185 TGNNVIITLTGNLNV
-4200 VASDTAVITMT
+4200 VASDTATIAMT

-4218 GVSAGGAAAVLIF
+4218 GVSAGGSAAVLIF
-4231 KNTVLAEIGQNNTIK
+4231 KNTVLAEIGQNNRIK
-4246 AVDLNLKAGSIRSI
+4246 AVNLNLKAGSVRNI

-4277 VLVVLVGSK
+4277 VFVILVGSE
-4286 ADSDSKTALGSMAE
+4286 ADSDSKTALGSMAK
-4300 TTQKNI
+4300 TTQSSV

-4333 ANATTARIGSNT
+4333 ANATTARIGSST
-4345 KITLTGNAVIL
+4345 QITLTGNAVIL

-4390 QVEILGTIT
+4390 QAEILGTIT
-4399 AGGTVTI
+4399 ADGTVTI
-4406 TAKNS
+4406 TAENS

-4444 LIRNTADIFGKGG
+4444 LIRNTADISGKGG
-4457 VAGNAGLVVNVNP
+4457 VAGNASLVVNVNP

-4485 AARLKAAGKTMIQAD
+4485 AARLKAAGKTLIQAD
-4500 GGSRLAS
+4500 GDSRLAS

-4528 AGGGYASAE
+4528 AGGGYAAAE

-4550 VDSAADVEAA
+4550 VDSAANVEAA
-4560 MGNYSILAKQV
+4560 KGNYSILAKQV
-4571 LNAQAVAKGIGVSFA
+4571 LNSQAVAKGIGVSFA

-4597 IKPVIHGAVTGGT
+4597 VKPVICGAVTGGT

-4617 VRALFNAADNGNDRT
+4617 VRALFNVTDNGNDRT
-4632 GYMRADAYAGAAGTL
+4632 GYMCADAYAGAAGIL

-4663 TAEVKSAG
+4663 TAEVKNAG

-4694 LSIGSLAVGGVVV
+4694 LSIGSLTVGGVVV
-4707 NLSNTF
+4707 KLSNTF
-4713 KVLAQIVGS
+4713 KVLAQIAGS
-4722 TVKAGNVSVFADYT
+4722 TVKARNVSVFADHT

-4777 ASENV
+4777 ASANV
-4782 SVIAQDTHNIS
+4782 FVIAQDTHNIS

-4823 ITGSTVT
+4823 ITASTVT
-4830 AEDILLHAVTGITKN
+4830 AADILLHAVTGITKN

-4920 IIDDVRVQI
+4920 ITDDVRVQI
-4929 YPSVIKAGKGDVY
+4929 YPSVIKAGKGDVD

-4970 AEAVTDAAARVEFLN
+4970 AEAVTDAAARVEFIN
-4985 GTSADHA
+4985 GTAADHA

-4997 SADLFIEAKTNTEA
+4997 SADLFIEAKINTEA

-5025 NIATLAANKMII
+5025 NIATLATNKMTI
-5037 NALVDLGSYTQLT
+5037 NDLVDLGSYTQLT
-5050 AGKDLSIQAWI
+5050 AGKDLLIQAWI

-5094 KITGINPK
+5094 KITGTNPK
-5102 LRAGNQLTMLALT
+5102 LWAGNQLTMLALT

-5276 GSNAPI
+5276 GSNAPV
-5282 TVVVDEDGTVRNAN
+5282 TVVVEEDGTVKNAN
-5296 VTWTGNGN
+5296 VTWAGNGN

-5322 STKGKVLGNVT
+5322 STNGKVLGNVT

-5370 YNIICSDYSRFN
+5370 YNIICSDYSQFN

-5427 AGNVYLGEKGQ
+5427 AGNVYLGENGQ

-5465 TGDSEEHLKTP
+5465 TGDDENNLKTP

-5502 ATGAKKLA
+5502 VTGAKKLA

-5571 VKSERSETDAG
+5571 VKSERSEADAG

-5641 KYEKLDTGAVYRTDE
+5641 RYEKLDTGAVYRTDE
-5656 AGNRTGEVEVT
+5656 DGNRTGEVEVT

-5674 VTLDAGDAISYLKKE
+5674 ITLDAGDAISYLKKE
-5689 DGRTYT
+5689 DDNTYT

-5709 DTWYEPASAGTSDFD
+5709 NTWYEPASAAAADFD
-5724 SIRYNPDNG
+5724 SIRYNPGNG
-5733 KYEALKDGNVA
+5733 KYEALKDGKVA
-5744 ASYEYVA
+5744 ASYEYIA

-5830 LRADNVRREGKQDA
+5830 LRADNVRREGNQDA

-5856 DSFGTAGTPVRIETG
+5856 DSFGTAGTPVRVETG

-5885 YLAVETAKELTI
+5885 YLAVKTAKDLTI
-5897 GKIISNG
+5897 GNIISNG

-5931 LSSTAVGEKDNSI
+5931 LSSTAVGGKDNSL

-5957 GNVYLN
+5957 GNVYVN

-5979 SIVYITAERI
+5979 SIVSITAERI
-5989 ANRAE
+5989 ANRAA
-5994 EGNAAITAANIILN
+5994 EGNAAITAVNIILN
-6008 AGNGNIGST
+6008 AENGNIGST
-6017 NNNLSVKLGNGIL
+6017 NNNLSVNLGNGTL

-6037 SIYLNNLGNDMK
+6037 SIYLNKLGNDMK

-6058 VVLKTVGD
+6058 VVLKTAGD

-6114 DNTVNSGYLELN
+6114 DNTVNSGSLELEK
-6126 SVKAGNTAQISA
+6126 VKAGNTAQISA
-6138 NGITGAAE
+6138 NGITGTAAE
-6146 GEDDVKAGKIY
+6146 GENDITAGKID
-6157 LDAEEGNIGTE
+6157 LNAGTGNIGTHE
-6168 DRALKVNGRLENAT
+6168 RALRVSGPLENAQ
-6182 AGELLYVAATALNA
+6182 AGEMIHVSSAKDLEA
-6196 GFLQADSV
+6196 GIL
-6204 KATSDGDMI
+6204 KA
-6213 IGTIDA
+6213 
-6219 AETELISGT
+6219 
-6228 DMIADAIKSDKVKA
+6228 DKVKA
-6242 EAAGNMTVGE
+6242 ESTGTMTIAD
-6252 LLTDDA
+6252 LLTDRA
-6258 EMKAGAD
+6258 ELKAGAY
-6265 MDITTSGSLKSA
+6265 MDISTSESLRSGT
-6277 VLEAEN
+6277 LEAEN
-6283 IKLTADGN
+6283 IRLTTAKDAGSAEEALELTAD
-6291 LGTEENALQLTAK
+6291 
-6304 TSVTA
+6304 SVTI
-6309 KAAGLVNIHETNTE
+6309 KAGGLVNIHENNTE
-6323 DGQTTISAEGGN
+6323 DGTTTIDAEGGE

-6344 TEVVKAAGS
+6344 TKIASAAGS
-6353 NVTVDAGGSLTA
+6353 NVTVNAGGSLNA

-6371 GNGTL
+6371 GTGLL
-6376 DIAAKDDIVIDNPEG
+6376 DIIAKDDIVIDNPEG
-6391 NFGNLVSENGS
+6391 NFKNLVSENGS
-6402 IDLTVAGNIEIR
+6402 IDLTVAGNIEIE
-6414 HLAAAGLVNMKAED
+6414 HLAAADLVNMTAQDFIRAKA
-6428 TIKAKVEGILK
+6428 EGILK
-6439 VGILEAVKRI
+6439 VGSLSAAKII
-6449 DLTADSD
+6449 DIIADSD
-6456 IVNARTDG
+6456 IVNGRTDG
-6464 TVNAKSEEVNI
+6464 GVNVKAEEVKL
-6475 ITSGNIGEQDN
+6475 TTDENIGEKDN
-6486 FFLTETEKAGLK
+6486 FFVTEAEKAAMK
-6498 AENLYLKNEG
+6498 SENLYLKNEG
-6508 SLVLDDTEIAKNADL
+6508 SLILDNTEAAKDADL
-6523 DVNGDLTTSD
+6523 DVNGDVTTAD
-6533 RAVLIADRLHITA
+6533 GAVLEADNLHITA

-6553 DVNDLSGTID
+6553 NVKDLSGNVT
-6563 GSISVA
+6563 
-6569 DKGSISVTETLT
+6569 GSISVTDKGSIAVTGTLT
-6581 AGQDVKIQAAGNGRI
+6581 VGEDVSIQAAENGNI
-6596 SVSGNINAANTF
+6596 TVSGIIHAANTF
-6608 LGGAAN
+6608 LRGAAK
-6614 IIATV
+6614 IIVTV
-6619 KNTMG
+6619 KDTMG
-6624 NLNLETSD
+6624 NLGVETSD
-6632 REGASID
+6632 REDSSADI
-6639 MKLESSDE
+6639 KLESCDR
-6647 SQNFTITTPG
+6647 SQDINITTPG
-6657 EVKLTTTDADEK
+6657 EVRLTTSEADEI
-6669 IDFFADRILV
+6669 IDFFADRIQV
-6679 AGGANNARL
+6679 TGGANNAVL
-6688 SFTKAPMGLKVRV
+6688 NFTKAPAGLKVRV
-6701 PGGNNVINVT
+6701 PGGNNLINVT

-6717 DIRTGNG
+6717 DIQTGNG
-6724 NDTFILGGP
+6724 DDTFILGGP
-6733 VEDESDSEYTY
+6733 VEDEKDSEYTY
-6744 KYKDKAGFM
+6744 KYKDENGFM

-6759 RLDIATEGGKNT
+6759 RLDIATEGGTNT
-6771 WDLWMSGEKFYL
+6771 WHLWMSGEKFYL
-6783 VGGTGEDTF
+6783 TGGMGNDTF
-6792 TRYTFEVTDK
+6792 IRYTFEVTDK
-6802 NGKTYQFATKDYN
+6802 EGRTYTFATRDYN
-6815 IRSLSGK
+6815 ISSLSGN
-6822 ITLIGFPRYRSGSS
+6822 ITCIGFPTYRGTSS
-6836 NANKVLKKWI
+6836 NAIKTARKWI

-6863 NSWLKLGRNWWYFNN
+6863 SRWLELGRNWWYFN
-6878 EGRMHTG
+6878 EDGRMHTG
-6885 WLFYDNHWYYL
+6885 WFLYGNRWYYL
-6896 APGEGAMAAGWNL
+6896 TPVEGSMAAGWNL
-6909 IDGSWYYLNP
+6909 INGFWYYLNP
-6919 ERQADRPE
+6919 TGQAERPE

-6937 DRYFVGT
+6937 DGYFVGT
-6944 DGRWMPDV
+6944 DGRWMPEV
-6952 PRKVAEDIA
+6952 PKKNSIRHKNPEAAHLGRPRIF

>member
-1 MLVLMLSGALLST
+1 MLALMLSGALLST
-14 SVAYAQDGVGSDSYT
+14 SAAYAQDGLGEDSYT
-29 EQEEAGPPGSEDDPG
+29 EQEGAGPPGSEEDPG
-44 GDSNSDED
+44 GESASKEENDSFNDEGSAGGEEAD
-52 SNSSEENGGAGNEEN
+52 SKDEENGSG
-67 TGNEESA
+67 ESA
-74 DAEEVDSGSEET
+74 P
-86 DSGDEETGGTES
+86 ETGSDNGTEAG
-98 DLESGTDAGFE
+98 SGTGSDNGTEVGSKNEPE
-109 NNSENESENSGS
+109 NDLENSGS
-121 AESGNTG
+121 AEADNESLEKTDKNSGNT
-128 SAEKTGESSEK
+128 EKTN
-139 STMSEQI
+139 QI
-146 TESGVDAASDL
+146 TEAGSGVTSDQ
-157 TTKIDKNEEVGKNPS
+157 TTESDKMEDGGKSFP
-172 EEKAELPKRADES
+172 EEKSDAVEAAGKTENVS
-185 GQVSSSDGSES
+185 GSGGSGIYETS
-196 NEISK
+196 QSK
-201 AEVADADDGQQ
+201 VPETEEKQQ
-212 PENEQAEENQL
+212 PENKQTEENQSE
-223 NGLDEEKKSHELQ
+223 DEKKAHEALKD
-236 INSKNEE
+236 SDNEE
-243 KSHEN
+243 KAHESLDN
-248 QPEIEEKAA
+248 SNNEEKNHDIQQPEAVTSAPLTETTDAKMPQEE
-257 AEQLQETASVKLP
+257 
-270 EEDLLTKTAQM
+270 LLTKTAQT
-281 PETALLNAV
+281 PETALLSTA
-290 APQAAALTQDKV
+290 APQTAAALTSNTI
-302 SSTDTV
+302 SSTEKV
-308 LSIIGD
+308 ISIIGD
-314 KIQISVN
+314 SVQISVN
-321 GSNQMEIINGSEKT
+321 GNNQLEIIKGADKT
-335 TYTNTKDITSLT
+335 TYTNTKELEKVTI
-347 VNAKNDISFK
+347 NAKNDISFK
-357 NPEGTAPSGGWLLDL
+357 NPEGTAPGGGWLLDL

-382 QISLQPDAKVTLKVK
+382 QISLQPDSQVTLKVK
-397 DLKIS
+397 ELNIH
-402 AQDSDGSDAEQVL
+402 AQDSDGTDAGDVF

-425 DTTYVGLKNMDIQT
+425 DTTYVGLKNMNIVAA
-439 SDSGSVTITASNDK
+439 GPGAITISATNDK
-453 NMTVSGNENTADG
+453 TLAASGNESTADG
-466 SSQATDSSVWKKIDG
+466 TNQVTEDGVWKKIDG
-481 TIQDA
+481 KIEDV
-486 GSYLVNVKNIET
+486 GSYLVNVKNVET

-524 KSVGV
+524 KSAGVGV
-529 GIAVNVANAS
+529 AVNVANAS

-552 RGDITMTA
+552 KGDIIMTA
-560 KSVIESNAE
+560 KSIIESNVD

-582 VAGGTTEV
+582 VVGGTTEV
-590 VIDSNKANNIISAG
+590 VIDSNKGNNIISAG
-604 NLILNA
+604 SLILNA

-626 SSQSGAF
+626 SRQSGAF
-633 ASVAIVNYDTRA
+633 AGVAVVNYNTRA
-645 NIGGDVN
+645 NIGGNVN
-652 VTAIKDVKVNSTQF
+652 VTAVKDVKVNSTQY

-671 TATATKDDSET
+671 TASAVKADSEGD
-682 SSSSAKETALNTILG
+682 SSSVKQTALNTILG
-697 IVNQSLENIE
+697 VVDQSLDNIE
-707 LKSKIKD
+707 LTSKIKD
-714 KAGQVAEG
+714 KAGQTAAA
-722 AKIKISS
+722 AKTKISS

-740 SESLNTAGAE
+740 SEALNTAGAE
-750 DDSEDMGIG
+750 DDSGDMGIG
-759 SLFEGAESEISNNIN
+759 SLFEGAESQIAENVK
-774 LTFKDRTG
+774 LTFKDRNG
-782 KNVNGVTVKIV
+782 KEVKGVTVKIT
-793 PNEGTTGISRMQT
+793 PNEGTTGVSRLKT
-806 LDGNVYTGN
+806 LEGNVYDGSQ
-815 EFAAGS
+815 FAAGS

-865 GALAVMVVES
+865 GALAVMVVNS
-875 NNEASIT
+875 DNEASIT
-882 TTGAINAGG
+882 TTGKIQAGG
-891 IVEVIANAVSNN
+891 TVEVVANAVSNN
-903 TTKAD
+903 TTTAD

-918 APADNQVLVAAVT
+918 DPEDDQVLVAAVT

-942 TLTKKNDTS
+942 TLEKKGDTS
-951 NAYSQ
+951 NPYSQ
-956 TFNNKDGL
+956 TFNDKDGL
-964 ITFGNGITSN
+964 ITFGNGITSS
-974 GSYQTLTAGTYEL
+974 GTYQNLTAGNYEL

-994 FGFKPKDMS
+994 FGFTPKDMS
-1003 GLTVTQLTENNVT
+1003 GMTAAKKTIDGID
-1016 YNVYTMTITLQAKSG
+1016 YNVYTMNITLKAKSG
-1031 NTNSVEGL
+1031 AANSVEGL
-1039 KKLIT
+1039 KQLIT
-1044 MEAAKAAGDTS
+1044 MTAAKPAGAASG
-1055 QETGTTVSA
+1055 ETGTTVSA
-1064 GVGIGVGVINSSNQA
+1064 GVGIGVGVINSSNLA
-1079 YIENATIKAGGLN
+1079 YIENATVEAGGLN

-1102 TVSTT
+1102 TVTTT
-1107 ENGQTKEVKK
+1107 EDGKTKEVKK
-1117 TYDNASNVSSASGFN
+1117 TYDNASDVSSASGFN

-1153 YINNAT
+1153 YINNAA

-1169 ISAESKSDAGTEAGS
+1169 ISAESKSDGNTKAGS
-1184 DDSLEEWAK
+1184 DDSLDEWAK

-1216 GAAVSGE
+1216 SASVSGKD
-1223 NGASIGNVTIIA
+1223 NASIGNVAITA
-1235 DAKGTIEVS
+1235 DAAGTVEVAS
-1244 AIAGA
+1244 IAGA

-1260 VNIVNTVTKAKAAA
+1260 VNVLNTVTKAKAAA
-1274 HNDAGKNMI
+1274 HNDANKNMI
-1283 ALTGDMIVRAKS
+1283 ALTGDMILRARS

-1301 STNGKAA
+1301 VANGKAA
-1308 GASVAVGGAVSV
+1308 GASVAAGGAVSV

-1333 NLSGANNIT
+1333 NLTGANNIT

-1355 IAGANG
+1355 VAGANG
-1361 ASAPEEDDDSDGS
+1361 AAAPEEDDSTGS
-1374 GDSDGESHSKTSPDE
+1374 GENDGESHSKTSPDD
-1389 LVNKALESGKKTGG
+1389 LVNKALASGKRAGG

-1408 TETDS
+1408 TGTDS
-1413 KTPQSAETT
+1413 KTLQPAETT
-1422 EGKVTVAAAI
+1422 EGKVTVAAAV
-1432 SVDVWKDN
+1432 SVDIWKDH
-1440 TLAAVN
+1440 TAAAVN
-1446 ANTQSKGKLTV
+1446 ANTTSTSTGKLTV
-1457 EANAKND
+1457 DAKAKND
-1464 VTVTANASAV
+1464 VAVTANASAV
-1474 LGTNGVGVSAAI
+1474 LGTNGVGVSVAI
-1486 LAGKLT
+1486 LAGELT
-1492 NKAVITG
+1492 NKAIITG
-1499 SHTSGTFSIKAVMA
+1499 THTTGTFSIKAGMA
-1513 DEEDADGN
+1513 DENG
-1521 PKEGTNN
+1521 KEGTNN
-1528 ISVISISGAGASNV
+1528 ITVISISGAGASNV

-1550 DIFDTDYFA
+1550 NIFDTDYLA
-1559 SIGTDSANAKLTAT
+1559 GIGTDGANANLTAS
-1573 GTGANDVTAKVNQNV
+1573 GTGVSDVTAKVNQNV
-1588 VTKSGSS
+1588 VTKSGAS
-1595 ADLAGDGNTGSNSTG
+1595 ADLAGDSNNSNKSVG

-1628 KKNSTVTTNG
+1628 KKNSTVNTAGG
-1638 SFKVESFINSNVE
+1638 SFKAESVINSKVE
-1651 TYVEAGK
+1651 TYVEAGN
-1658 DAYEEPEEDGKITI
+1658 DAYEEPAEDGKITI
-1672 TVKDSYG
+1672 TVKDSDG
-1679 KALENVQ
+1679 KALENAE
-1686 IKITV
+1686 IKVTV
-1691 NGKSETKKTNG
+1691 NGQSETKKTDG
-1702 NGQVEVS
+1702 NGHVEIS
-1709 VGNIS
+1709 VGTIS
-1714 TDTKYT
+1714 ADTKYT
-1720 VEIIAVPSGYKK
+1720 VEIISVPKGYKM
-1732 PTNGNEKVTFTL
+1732 PSNGNNKVTFTL
-1744 TADSTAYAKTFVLAK
+1744 TEESTAFAKTFVLAK
-1759 TNQKD
+1759 EDQED
-1764 SDKYTSLDAAVSVSL
+1764 SDKYASMDAAVSVSL
-1779 VSNKSK
+1779 VSNKAK
-1785 SEIEQGAQVTTGE
+1785 AEIEQGAGVETGK
-1798 NADLTV
+1798 DLAIS
-1804 NAEST
+1804 AESA
-1809 SVTNT
+1809 SAT
-1814 TAKGETEAK
+1814 TATATGKAEAK
-1823 NAAVGAS
+1823 NAAAGAS

-1846 NAVLGGN
+1846 NAALGTD
-1853 LNVTAKALAQDLAK
+1853 LTVTAKALAQDLAK

-1873 GVDLQRYKDKYNA
+1873 GLDLQRYKDKYN
-1886 SIADI
+1886 SNIADI

-1898 IGSGNSGSGA
+1898 TGNSSTGKNT
-1908 GTTSGGQSSS
+1908 GTTSGAASS
-1918 GSANNRLNEKLS
+1918 GSISETGKANSRLDEKLS
-1930 QAAKDGGSETNKNTN
+1930 ETAKNNGGNETSNDTS
-1945 LSSKVLGAAGAKTD
+1945 LSSKVLAAAGAKTN
-1959 ETTTVETGSTG
+1959 ETTTVDTGSVG
-1970 TTGNGSANFT
+1970 TTGSGSANSAN
-1980 TAKNEAGTTGNTGKK
+1980 AKNEAGTVGNTEKK
-1995 ENPISVAAAVGVSIV
+1995 ENPVSVAAAIGVSIV

-2015 AQVTG
+2015 AKVTG
-2020 NVTKVKKVTI
+2020 NVTKAKNVTI

-2064 KILASLTGNL
+2064 KTLASLTGNL
-2074 GTDGDRAGDVTI
+2074 GDANNKVGDVTVK
-2086 EASAKHNMDNDYITK
+2086 ADTKHNMSGNYITK

-2115 DNGAAVA
+2115 EGGAAAA
-2122 GAVAVITSKTVT
+2122 GAVAVITSNAAT
-2134 TAEIGPNVVIYSNGD
+2134 TAEIGNGTVIYSDGNVK
-2149 IQVEATEQSK
+2149 VEATEQSK

-2170 STKFN
+2170 SAKFD
-2175 EQNQAGGQT
+2175 EQNKSGGQT
-2184 SASGSAGG
+2184 SGSSAG
-2192 KKGAGVGAAFAVIY
+2192 KSGAGVGAAFSVIY
-2206 ANNKTKAQVGD
+2206 ANNKTKACVGD
-2217 GAKIYAKSLLVNA
+2217 GAQIYASSLTVNA
-2230 QKQEVNASF
+2230 EKQAVNASF

-2251 ISTGSQHKDTVKI
+2251 ISTGSGHKGTVTI
-2264 NTTDRAQSTEEIKL
+2264 NTTDKAQSNEEITL
-2278 KDLSAAAKDL
+2278 KDLAGVTKDL
-2288 WNLLANKNYYL
+2288 WDLLANKNYYL
-2299 EAVSGSAST
+2299 EAASGAAST
-2308 VGSQFTGAGSFT
+2308 VGSKFTGAGSFT
-2320 VLVMNDSVEAL
+2320 VLVINDSVEAL

-2339 LTNALTIT
+2339 LTNGLTII

-2356 ITGSVAYG
+2356 VTGSVAYG
-2364 GSKSAGVGIS
+2364 GNKSAGVGIN
-2374 TVVNNMKVAA
+2374 TVVNNTVVNA
-2384 GLGDSSNVSAGGD
+2384 GLGDGANVNAGGD
-2397 VTVGADSEMDLVSV
+2397 VTVSADSDMDLVSI
-2411 LVAAGISS
+2411 LVAAAVSS
-2419 ARGTTGGKQAAGE
+2419 ARGGANGKQFAGD
-2432 GVISVFVNGNETTA
+2432 GVVNVFVNNNKTTA
-2446 SIGKNVTIHTSGDV
+2446 AIGQNVTINTTGDIKVTS
-2460 IVTASSKLGYTGVVG
+2460 ASKLGYTGIVG
-2475 GLAVSGGHGV
+2475 GLAAGGGHGV
-2485 GASVSVVVINGK
+2485 GDSVSVVVINAK
-2497 TLAEIGNGANITA
+2497 TLSEIGKGANITA

-2517 DAKENIVAV
+2517 DAKETIVAV
-2526 IVNGAAATGNNGVA
+2526 IVNGAAATGTNGVA
-2540 VAVSPAVNVIKS
+2540 AAVSPAVNVIKS
-2552 QTIAK
+2552 ETIAK
-2557 VGTGTYTL
+2557 VGTGNYNL
-2565 TGAMNVNAKDLT
+2565 TGVMNVTAKDAT

-2584 GAAGSSSKVGAGGSV
+2584 GAAGSTSKAGAGGSV
-2599 QVDVFLKTVKALIE
+2599 QVDVFLKTVKALIGD
-2613 NGTNSSDC
+2613 GTGASDC

-2635 SKENMYLFV
+2635 SKEDMYLFI
-2644 MGLAGGR
+2644 MGLGGGKSAGV
-2651 TAGASGSVGVA
+2651 SGSVGVA

-2672 GNYGKVGT
+2672 GKYTRAGSTGS
-2680 ANNRG
+2680 RG
-2685 NVTVRATDD
+2685 DVTVSARDD
-2694 MELVVVA
+2694 MELVVAA
-2701 GGFAASASG
+2701 GGFAASVSG
-2710 SAIGLSNAD
+2710 PAVGLSNAD
-2719 VIISGKTL
+2719 VIVSGKTL

-2735 IYGKNLTIAADSNK
+2735 IYGRNLVITADSNK
-2749 NLINIVVS
+2749 NFINIVVS
-2757 GGVSG
+2757 GGVTAGSV
-2762 ASNAVTGSVV
+2762 AATGSVAV
-2772 VIVVGDTVKAAVGE
+2772 VVVGDTVKAAAGE
-2786 NAALNTEGNVKVT
+2786 NAVLNAAGDVKVT
-2799 AKGSSDI
+2799 AKGSTDI

-2812 VGISNGVAVGASID
+2812 VGFSKGVAAGASID
-2826 TIVYNGTIYAGIG
+2826 TIVYSGTVYAGVG
-2839 KGTSV
+2839 KETTVISA
-2844 VSTGDMIVSAKSD
+2844 GDVIVSAKSD

-2891 LIGTPDGGNNYADA
+2891 LIGTPDSTNGSADA
-2905 SGTSIKAKGSIGVT
+2905 SNTTIRANGSIGVT
-2919 AEAEQLILS
+2919 AGVEQLILS
-2928 GAGSAAI
+2928 GAGSAALTT
-2935 APGSVGMGAGV
+2935 GNVGMGAGI
-2946 IVITDSHRAWAEVG
+2946 IVITDSHRAWAQAG
-2960 KNAVLDAL
+2960 RNAVLDAL
-2968 GQGNGITGNFGNLA
+2968 GQGNGITGNFGKLA

-2988 GNITYKSGKHGQM
+2988 GNITYKSGKHSQM
-3001 TVNGI
+3001 TINGI
-3006 LIGAFSTTNIHA
+3006 LIGAFGTTNIHA
-3018 LAISAGVSGS
+3018 LAVS
-3028 AGAGIATVTTVESA
+3028 AGAGSTVGAGASSVTTVESA

-3054 NRENGRSGGQAAVH
+3054 NRESGRNGGQAAVY

-3103 YTEASI
+3103 FIEASI

-3178 DERLVMSVMSAAV
+3178 DERLVMSVMSAAA

-3215 PGAHLAAANGGIK
+3215 PGVQLTAANGGIK

-3249 ASVAGSFAILIM
+3249 ASVAGSFAVLIM
-3261 NVTTQSM
+3261 NVTTQSV

-3276 KGSLTAAGT
+3276 KGSFTAAGSV
-3285 AEISA
+3285 EISA
-3290 ADKTTFDLI
+3290 ADKTEFDLI

-3327 IGNNNVVTGK
+3327 IGNNNIVVGK

-3361 AAVNGSILIISVG
+3361 ASVNGSILIISVG

-3436 KYKTSGLVSGY
+3436 KYETSGLVSGY
-3447 FNPAN
+3447 FNPVN

-3465 STTAKN
+3465 STTAN
-3471 GDILVEASEK
+3471 DGGILVEASEK
-3481 TAIHAAAGTANASG
+3481 TTIHAAAGTANVSG
-3495 SASVGISMIIA
+3495 SASVGISMIVA

-3559 LKVGERAIARIANGA
+3559 LKVGERTIARIANGA
-3574 DVTAAGSVVVLA
+3574 NVTAAGSVVVLA

-3624 NENAKVIAKGLLA
+3624 NENAKVTAKGLLA

-3642 DGNITSSVDPGYK
+3642 DGNITSSVDSGYK
-3655 NLNGSSSQDSDHVN
+3655 NLNGSSSQNSDYVN
-3669 STSNVAKQTGVLV
+3669 STSNVTKQTGVLV

-3722 GRGANITTGNK
+3722 GRGANITTGKK

-3766 TITFGKLTNVYVA
+3766 TITFRKLTNAYVA
-3779 DGAVLNSTGNIIVK
+3779 DGAVLNSAGNIIVK

-3865 PTGGLS
+3865 PTGSLS
-3871 AAAGV
+3871 AAAGA

-3933 FNNTHLNTVA
+3933 FNNTHLNAVA

-3952 AASAATI
+3952 AASAATV

-3997 STEEDV
+3997 STEEEV

-4010 SIAGGSGTVVVLHL
+4010 SIVGGAGTVVVLHL
-4024 TKTAEAILNGTVYAP
+4024 TKTVEAILNGTVYAP
-4039 GEIKVL
+4039 DEIKVL

-4074 IENIVHSALGGVIN
+4074 IENTVHSALGGVIN
-4088 AVGAVSEEA
+4088 AAGAVLAEA
-4097 LNRQY
+4097 LSRQY

-4148 AQSEETITGTVAAAA
+4148 AQSGETITGTVAAAA

-4185 TGNQVIITLTGDLNV
+4185 TGNNVIITLTGNLNV
-4200 VASDTAVITMT
+4200 VASDTATIAMT

-4218 GVSAGGAAAVLIF
+4218 GVSAGGSAAVLIF
-4231 KNTVLAEIGQNNTIK
+4231 KNTVLAEIGQNNRIK
-4246 AVDLNLKAGSIRSI
+4246 AVNLNLKAGSIRNI

-4277 VLVVLVGSK
+4277 VFVILVGSE
-4286 ADSDSKTALGSMAE
+4286 ADSDSKTALGSMAK
-4300 TTQKNI
+4300 TTQSSV

-4333 ANATTARIGSNT
+4333 ANATTARIGSST
-4345 KITLTGNAVIL
+4345 QITLTGNAVIL

-4390 QVEILGTIT
+4390 QAEILGTIT
-4399 AGGTVTI
+4399 ADGTVTI
-4406 TAKNS
+4406 TAENS

-4444 LIRNTADIFGKGG
+4444 LIRNTADISGKGG
-4457 VAGNAGLVVNVNP
+4457 VAGNASLVVNVNP

-4485 AARLKAAGKTMIQAD
+4485 AARLKAAGKTLIQAD
-4500 GGSRLAS
+4500 GDSRLAS

-4528 AGGGYASAE
+4528 AGGGYAAAE

-4550 VDSAADVEAA
+4550 VDSAANVEAA
-4560 MGNYSILAKQV
+4560 KGNYSILAKQV
-4571 LNAQAVAKGIGVSFA
+4571 LNSQAVAKGIGVSFA

-4597 IKPVIHGAVTGGT
+4597 VKPIICGAVTGGT

-4617 VRALFNAADNGNDRT
+4617 VRALFNVTDNGNDRT
-4632 GYMRADAYAGAAGTL
+4632 GYMRAGAYAGAAGTL

-4663 TAEVKSAG
+4663 TAEVKNAG

-4694 LSIGSLAVGGVVV
+4694 LSIGSLTVGGVVV
-4707 NLSNTF
+4707 KLSNTF
-4713 KVLAQIVGS
+4713 KVLAQIAGS
-4722 TVKAGNVSVFADYT
+4722 TVKARNVSVFADHT

-4777 ASENV
+4777 ASANV

-4823 ITGSTVT
+4823 ITASTVT
-4830 AEDILLHAVTGITKN
+4830 AADILLHAVTGITKN

-4920 IIDDVRVQI
+4920 ITDDVRVQI
-4929 YPSVIKAGKGDVY
+4929 YPSVIKAGKGDVD

-4970 AEAVTDAAARVEFLN
+4970 AEAVTDAAARVEFIN
-4985 GTSADHA
+4985 GTAADHA

-4997 SADLFIEAKTNTEA
+4997 SVDLFIEAKTNTEA

-5025 NIATLAANKMII
+5025 NIATLATNKMTI
-5037 NALVDLGSYTQLT
+5037 NDLVDLGSYTQLT
-5050 AGKDLSIQAWI
+5050 AGKDLLIQAWI

-5094 KITGINPK
+5094 KITGTNPK
-5102 LRAGNQLTMLALT
+5102 LWAGNQLTMLALT

-5282 TVVVDEDGTVRNAN
+5282 TVVVEEDGTVRNAN

-5322 STKGKVLGNVT
+5322 STNGKVLGNVT

-5370 YNIICSDYSRFN
+5370 YNIICSDYSQFN

-5427 AGNVYLGEKGQ
+5427 AGNVYLGENGQ

-5465 TGDSEEHLKTP
+5465 TGDDENNLKTP

-5502 ATGAKKLA
+5502 VTGAKKLA

-5571 VKSERSETDAG
+5571 VKSERSEADAG

-5601 YTDAQC
+5601 YIDAQC

-5641 KYEKLDTGAVYRTDE
+5641 RYEKLDTGAVYRTDE
-5656 AGNRTGEVEVT
+5656 DGNRTGEVEVT
-5667 INGETRI
+5667 IHGETRI
-5674 VTLDAGDAISYLKKE
+5674 ITLDAGDAISYLKKE
-5689 DGRTYT
+5689 DDNTYT

-5709 DTWYEPASAGTSDFD
+5709 NTWYEPVSAGTSDFD

-5733 KYEALKDGNVA
+5733 KYEALKDGKVA
-5744 ASYEYVA
+5744 ASYEYIA

-5785 TLRYSYDIDG
+5785 TLRYSYDIDE

-5815 NVNLTGTAFAGNTLN
+5815 NVNLTGTAFAGSTLN

-5856 DSFGTAGTPVRIETG
+5856 DSFGTAGTPVRVETG

-5885 YLAVETAKELTI
+5885 YLAVKTAKDLTI
-5897 GKIISNG
+5897 GNIISNG

-5931 LSSTAVGEKDNSI
+5931 LSSTAVGEKDNSL

-5957 GNVYLN
+5957 GNVYVN

-5979 SIVYITAERI
+5979 SIVSITAERI
-5989 ANRAE
+5989 ANRAA

-6017 NNNLSVKLGNGIL
+6017 NNNLSVNLGNGTL
-6030 DAESDLG
+6030 DAESDIG

-6058 VVLKTVGD
+6058 VVLKTAGD

-6114 DNTVNSGYLELN
+6114 DNTVNSGSLELEK
-6126 SVKAGNTAQISA
+6126 VKAGNTAQISA
-6138 NGITGAAE
+6138 NGITGTAAE
-6146 GEDDVKAGKIY
+6146 GENDITAGKID
-6157 LDAEEGNIGTE
+6157 LNAGTGNIGTHE
-6168 DRALKVNGRLENAT
+6168 RALRVSGLLENAQ
-6182 AGELLYVAATALNA
+6182 AGEMIHVSSAKDLEA
-6196 GFLQADSV
+6196 GIL
-6204 KATSDGDMI
+6204 KA
-6213 IGTIDA
+6213 
-6219 AETELISGT
+6219 
-6228 DMIADAIKSDKVKA
+6228 DKVKA
-6242 EAAGNMTVGE
+6242 ESTGTMTIAD
-6252 LLTDDA
+6252 LLTDRA
-6258 EMKAGAD
+6258 ELKAGAY
-6265 MDITTSGSLKSA
+6265 MDISTSESLRSGN
-6277 VLEAEN
+6277 LEAGE
-6283 IKLTADGN
+6283 IRLTTAKDAGSAEEALELTAD
-6291 LGTEENALQLTAK
+6291 
-6304 TSVTA
+6304 SVTI
-6309 KAAGLVNIHETNTE
+6309 KAGGLVNIHENNTE
-6323 DGQTTISAEGGN
+6323 DGTTTIDAEGGE

-6344 TEVVKAAGS
+6344 TKIASAAGS
-6353 NVTVDAGGSLTA
+6353 NVTVNAGGSLNA

-6371 GNGTL
+6371 GNGLL
-6376 DIAAKDDIVIDNPEG
+6376 DIIAKDDIVIDNPEG
-6391 NFGNLVSENGS
+6391 NFKNLVSENGS
-6402 IDLTVAGNIEIR
+6402 IDLTVAGNIEIE
-6414 HLAAAGLVNMKAED
+6414 HLAAADLVNMTAQD
-6428 TIKAKVEGILK
+6428 SIKAKAEGILK
-6439 VGILEAVKRI
+6439 VGSLSAAKII
-6449 DLTADSD
+6449 DIIADSD
-6456 IVNARTDG
+6456 IVNGRTDG
-6464 TVNAKSEEVNI
+6464 GVNVKAEEVKL
-6475 ITSGNIGEQDN
+6475 TTDGNIGEKDN
-6486 FFLTETEKAGLK
+6486 FFVTEAEKAAMK
-6498 AENLYLKNEG
+6498 SENLYLKNEG
-6508 SLVLDDTEIAKNADL
+6508 SLILDNTEAAKDADL
-6523 DVNGDLTTSD
+6523 DVNGDVTTAD
-6533 RAVLIADRLHITA
+6533 GAVLEADNLHITA

-6553 DVNDLSGTID
+6553 NVKDLSGNVT
-6563 GSISVA
+6563 
-6569 DKGSISVTETLT
+6569 GSISVTDKGSIAVTGTLT
-6581 AGQDVKIQAAGNGRI
+6581 VGEDVSIQAAENGNI
-6596 SVSGNINAANTF
+6596 TVSGIIHAANTF
-6608 LGGAAN
+6608 LRGAAK
-6614 IIATV
+6614 IIVTV
-6619 KNTMG
+6619 KDTMG
-6624 NLNLETSD
+6624 NLGVETSD
-6632 REGASID
+6632 REDSSADI
-6639 MKLESSDE
+6639 KLESCDR
-6647 SQNFTITTPG
+6647 SQDINITTPG
-6657 EVKLTTTDADEK
+6657 EVRLTTSEADEI
-6669 IDFFADRILV
+6669 IDFFADRIQV
-6679 AGGANNARL
+6679 TGGANNAVL
-6688 SFTKAPMGLKVRV
+6688 NFTKAPAGLKVRV
-6701 PGGNNVINVT
+6701 PGGNNLINVT

-6717 DIRTGNG
+6717 DIQTGNG
-6724 NDTFILGGP
+6724 DDTFILGGP
-6733 VEDESDSEYTY
+6733 VEDEKDSEYTY
-6744 KYKDKAGFM
+6744 KYKDENGFM

-6759 RLDIATEGGKNT
+6759 RLDIATEGGTNT
-6771 WDLWMSGEKFYL
+6771 WHLWMSGEKFYL
-6783 VGGTGEDTF
+6783 TGGMGNDTF
-6792 TRYTFEVTDK
+6792 IRYTFEVTDK
-6802 NGKTYQFATKDYN
+6802 EGQTYTFATRDYN
-6815 IRSLSGK
+6815 ISSLSGN
-6822 ITLIGFPRYRSGSS
+6822 ITCIGFPTYRGTSS
-6836 NANKVLKKWI
+6836 NAIKTARKWI

-6863 NSWLKLGRNWWYFNN
+6863 SRWLKLGRNWWYFN
-6878 EGRMHTG
+6878 EDGRMHTG
-6885 WLFYDNHWYYL
+6885 WFLYGNRWYYL
-6896 APGEGAMAAGWNL
+6896 TPVEGSMAAGWNL
-6909 IDGSWYYLNP
+6909 INGFWYYLNP
-6919 ERQADRPE
+6919 TGQAERPE

-6937 DRYFVGT
+6937 DGYFVGT
-6944 DGRWMPDV
+6944 DGRWMPEV
-6952 PRKVAEDIA
+6952 PKKAA

>member
-1 MLVLMLSGALLST
+1 MLALMLSGALLST
-14 SVAYAQDGVGSDSYT
+14 SAAYAQDGLGEDSYT
-29 EQEEAGPPGSEDDPG
+29 EQEGAGPPGSEEDLG
-44 GDSNSDED
+44 GESASEEENDSFNDEGSAGGEEAD
-52 SNSSEENGGAGNEEN
+52 SKDEENGSG
-67 TGNEESA
+67 ESA
-74 DAEEVDSGSEET
+74 P
-86 DSGDEETGGTES
+86 ETGSDNGTEAGSVTGS
-98 DLESGTDAGFE
+98 DNGTEAGSGTGSDNGTEAGSGIGSDNGTEVESKNEPE
-109 NNSENESENSGS
+109 NDLENSGS
-121 AESGNTG
+121 AEADN
-128 SAEKTGESSEK
+128 ESSEK
-139 STMSEQI
+139 TDKNSGNTEKADQVTEAGSGVTSDQI
-146 TESGVDAASDL
+146 TGSDKMEDGGKSFPEEKSDAA
-157 TTKIDKNEEVGKNPS
+157 EAAGKTENV
-172 EEKAELPKRADES
+172 S
-185 GQVSSSDGSES
+185 GSDGSGIYETS
-196 NEISK
+196 QSK
-201 AEVADADDGQQ
+201 VPETEEKQQ
-212 PENEQAEENQL
+212 PENKQTEENQSK
-223 NGLDEEKKSHELQ
+223 DEKKTHKALKDSD
-236 INSKNEE
+236 NEE
-243 KSHEN
+243 KTHESLDN
-248 QPEIEEKAA
+248 SNNEEKNHDIQQPEAVTSAPLTETTDAKMPQEE
-257 AEQLQETASVKLP
+257 
-270 EEDLLTKTAQM
+270 LLTKTAQT
-281 PETALLNAV
+281 PETALLSAA
-290 APQAAALTQDKV
+290 APQTATALTSNTI
-302 SSTDTV
+302 SSTEKV
-308 LSIIGD
+308 ISIIGD
-314 KIQISVN
+314 SVQISVN
-321 GSNQMEIINGSEKT
+321 GNNQLEIIKGADKT
-335 TYTNTKDITSLT
+335 TYTNTKELEKVTI
-347 VNAKNDISFK
+347 NAKNDISFK
-357 NPEGTAPSGGWLLDL
+357 NPEGTAPGGGWLLDL

-382 QISLQPDAKVTLKVK
+382 QISLQPNSQVTLKVK
-397 DLKIS
+397 ELNIH
-402 AQDSDGSDAEQVL
+402 AQDSDGTDSGDVF

-425 DTTYVGLKNMDIQT
+425 DTTYVGLKNMNIVAA
-439 SDSGSVTITASNDK
+439 GPGAITISATNDK
-453 NMTVSGNENTADG
+453 TLAASGNESTADG
-466 SSQATDSSVWKKIDG
+466 TNQVTEDGVWKKIDG
-481 TIQDA
+481 KIEDV
-486 GSYLVNVKNIET
+486 GSYLVNVKNVET

-524 KSVGV
+524 KSAGVGV
-529 GIAVNVANAS
+529 AVNVANAS

-552 RGDITMTA
+552 KGDIIMTA
-560 KSVIESNAE
+560 KSIIESNVD

-582 VAGGTTEV
+582 VVGGTTEV
-590 VIDSNKANNIISAG
+590 VIDSNKGNNIISAG
-604 NLILNA
+604 SLILNA

-633 ASVAIVNYDTRA
+633 AGVAVVNYNTRA
-645 NIGGDVN
+645 NIGGNVN
-652 VTAIKDVKVNSTQF
+652 VTAAKDVKVNSTQY

-671 TATATKDDSET
+671 TASAVKADSEGD
-682 SSSSAKETALNTILG
+682 SSSVKQTALNTILG
-697 IVNQSLENIE
+697 VVDQSLDNIE
-707 LKSKIKD
+707 LTSKIKD
-714 KAGQVAEG
+714 KAGQTAAA
-722 AKIKISS
+722 AKTKISS

-740 SESLNTAGAE
+740 SEALNTAGAE
-750 DDSEDMGIG
+750 DDSGDMGIG
-759 SLFEGAESEISNNIN
+759 SLFEGAESQIAENVK
-774 LTFKDRTG
+774 LTFKDRNG
-782 KNVNGVTVKIV
+782 KEVKGVTVKIT
-793 PNEGTTGISRMQT
+793 PNEGTTGVSRLQT
-806 LDGNVYTGN
+806 LEGNVYDGSQ
-815 EFAAGS
+815 FAAGS

-865 GALAVMVVES
+865 GALAVMVVNS
-875 NNEASIT
+875 DNEASIT
-882 TTGAINAGG
+882 TTGKIQAGG
-891 IVEVIANAVSNN
+891 TVEVVANAVSNN
-903 TTKAD
+903 TTTAD

-918 APADNQVLVAAVT
+918 DPKDDQVLVAAVT

-942 TLTKKNDTS
+942 TLEKKGDTS
-951 NAYSQ
+951 NPYSQ
-956 TFNNKDGL
+956 TFNDKDGL
-964 ITFGNGITSN
+964 ITFGNGITSSGN
-974 GSYQTLTAGTYEL
+974 SQKLTAGTYEL

-994 FGFKPKDMS
+994 FGFTPKDMS
-1003 GLTVTQLTENNVT
+1003 GMTAVKRKIDGID
-1016 YNVYTMTITLQAKSG
+1016 YNVYTMNITLKAKSG
-1031 NTNSVEGL
+1031 AANSVEGL
-1039 KKLIT
+1039 KQLIT
-1044 MEAAKAAGDTS
+1044 MTAAKPAGAASG
-1055 QETGTTVSA
+1055 ETGTTVSA
-1064 GVGIGVGVINSSNQA
+1064 GVGIGVGVINSSNLA
-1079 YIENATIKAGGLN
+1079 YIENATVEAGGLN
-1092 VSAKTGGQEL
+1092 VSVKTGGQEL
-1102 TVSTT
+1102 TVTTT
-1107 ENGQTKEVKK
+1107 EDGKTKEVKK
-1117 TYDNASNVSSASGFN
+1117 TYDNASDVSSASGFN

-1153 YINNAT
+1153 YINNAA
-1159 IIIGRNGNIT
+1159 IIIGSNGNIT
-1169 ISAESKSDAGTEAGS
+1169 ISAESKSDGNTKAGS
-1184 DDSLEEWAK
+1184 DDSLDEWAK

-1216 GAAVSGE
+1216 SASVSGKD
-1223 NGASIGNVTIIA
+1223 NASIGNVAITA
-1235 DAKGTIEVS
+1235 DAAGIVEVVS
-1244 AIAGA
+1244 IAGA

-1260 VNIVNTVTKAKAAA
+1260 VNVLNTVTKAKAAA
-1274 HNDAGKNMI
+1274 HNDVSKNMI
-1283 ALTGDMIVRAKS
+1283 ALTGDMILRAKS

-1301 STNGKAA
+1301 VTNGKAA
-1308 GASVAVGGAVSV
+1308 GASVAAGGAVSV

-1333 NLSGANNIT
+1333 NLTGANNIT

-1355 IAGANG
+1355 VAGANG
-1361 ASAPEEDDDSDGS
+1361 AAAPEEDDSTGS
-1374 GDSDGESHSKTSPDE
+1374 GEDDGESHSKPSPDD
-1389 LVNKALESGKKTGG
+1389 LVNKALASGKRAGG

-1408 TETDS
+1408 TGTDS
-1413 KTPQSAETT
+1413 KTPQPAETT
-1422 EGKVTVAAAI
+1422 EGKVTVAAAV
-1432 SVDVWKDN
+1432 SVDIWKDH
-1440 TLAAVN
+1440 TAAAVN
-1446 ANTQSKGKLTV
+1446 ADTTSAGKLTV
-1457 EANAKND
+1457 DANAKND
-1464 VTVTANASAV
+1464 VAVTANASAV
-1474 LGTNGVGVSAAI
+1474 LGTSGVGVSVAI
-1486 LAGKLT
+1486 LAGELT
-1492 NKAVITG
+1492 NKAIITG
-1499 SHTSGTFSIKAVMA
+1499 THTTGTFSIKAGMA
-1513 DEEDADGN
+1513 DENG
-1521 PKEGTNN
+1521 KEGTNN
-1528 ISVISISGAGASNV
+1528 ITVISISGAGASNV

-1550 DIFDTDYFA
+1550 NIFDTDYLA
-1559 SIGTDSANAKLTAT
+1559 GIGTDGANANLTAS
-1573 GTGANDVTAKVNQNV
+1573 GTGVSDATAKVNQNV
-1588 VTKSGSS
+1588 VTKSGAS
-1595 ADLAGDGNTGSNSTG
+1595 ADLAGDSNNSNKSVG

-1628 KKNSTVTTNG
+1628 KKNSTVNTAGG
-1638 SFKVESFINSNVE
+1638 SFKAESVINSKVE
-1651 TYVEAGK
+1651 TYVEAGN
-1658 DAYEEPEEDGKITI
+1658 DAYEEPAEDGKITI
-1672 TVKDSYG
+1672 TVKDSDG
-1679 KALENVQ
+1679 KALENAE
-1686 IKITV
+1686 IKVTV
-1691 NGKSETKKTNG
+1691 NGQSETKKTDG
-1702 NGQVEVS
+1702 NGHVEIS
-1709 VGNIS
+1709 VGTIS
-1714 TDTKYT
+1714 ANTKYT
-1720 VEIIAVPSGYKK
+1720 VEIISVPKGYKM
-1732 PTNGNEKVTFTL
+1732 PSNGNDKVTFTL
-1744 TADSTAYAKTFVLAK
+1744 TEDSTAFAKTFVLTK
-1759 TNQKD
+1759 NGQED
-1764 SDKYTSLDAAVSVSL
+1764 SDKYASMDAAVSVSL
-1779 VSNKSK
+1779 VSNKAK
-1785 SEIEQGAQVTTGE
+1785 AEIEQGAGVETGK
-1798 NADLTV
+1798 DLTI

-1809 SVTNT
+1809 SAT
-1814 TAKGETEAK
+1814 TAIATGKAEAK
-1823 NAAVGAS
+1823 NAAAGAS
-1830 VAVNL
+1830 AAVNL

-1841 ARLAG
+1841 ACLAG
-1846 NAVLGGN
+1846 NAALGTD
-1853 LNVTAKALAQDLAK
+1853 LTVTAKALAQDLAK

-1873 GVDLQRYKDKYNA
+1873 GLDLQRYQDKYN
-1886 SIADI
+1886 STIADI

-1898 IGSGNSGSGA
+1898 TGNSSSGKNT
-1908 GTTSGGQSSS
+1908 GTTSGAASS
-1918 GSANNRLNEKLS
+1918 GSTSETGKANSRLDEKLS
-1930 QAAKDGGSETNKNTN
+1930 ETAKNNGGNETSNDTS
-1945 LSSKVLGAAGAKTD
+1945 LSSKVLAAAGAKTN
-1959 ETTTVETGSTG
+1959 ETTTVDTGSVG
-1970 TTGNGSANFT
+1970 TTGSGSANSAN
-1980 TAKNEAGTTGNTGKK
+1980 AKNEAGTVGNTEKK
-1995 ENPISVAAAVGVSIV
+1995 ENPVSVAAAVGVSIV

-2020 NVTKVKKVTI
+2020 NVTKAKNVTI

-2064 KILASLTGNL
+2064 KTLASLTGNL
-2074 GTDGDRAGDVTI
+2074 GDANNKVGDVTVK
-2086 EASAKHNMDNDYITK
+2086 ADTKHNMSGNYITK

-2115 DNGAAVA
+2115 EGGAAVA
-2122 GAVAVITSKTVT
+2122 GAVAVITSNAAT
-2134 TAEIGPNVVIYSNGD
+2134 TAEIGNGTVIYSDGNVK
-2149 IQVEATEQSK
+2149 VEATEQSK

-2170 STKFN
+2170 SAKFD
-2175 EQNQAGGQT
+2175 EQNKSGGQT
-2184 SASGSAGG
+2184 SGSSTG
-2192 KKGAGVGAAFAVIY
+2192 KSGAGVGAAFSVIY
-2206 ANNKTKAQVGD
+2206 ANNKTKACVGD
-2217 GAKIYAKSLLVNA
+2217 GAKIYASSLTVNA
-2230 QKQEVNASF
+2230 EKQAVNASF

-2251 ISTGSQHKDTVKI
+2251 ISTGSGHKGTVTI
-2264 NTTDRAQSTEEIKL
+2264 NTTDKAQSNEEITL
-2278 KDLSAAAKDL
+2278 KDLAGVTKDL
-2288 WNLLANKNYYL
+2288 WDLLANKNYYL
-2299 EAVSGSAST
+2299 EAASGAAST
-2308 VGSQFTGAGSFT
+2308 VGSKFTGAGSFT
-2320 VLVMNDSVEAL
+2320 VLVMNDSAEAL

-2339 LTNALTIT
+2339 LTNGLTIT

-2356 ITGSVAYG
+2356 VTGSVAYG
-2364 GSKSAGVGIS
+2364 GNKSAGVGIN
-2374 TVVNNMKVAA
+2374 TVVNNTVVNA
-2384 GLGDSSNVSAGGD
+2384 GLGDSANVGAGGD
-2397 VTVGADSEMDLVSV
+2397 VTVSADSDMDLVSI
-2411 LVAAGISS
+2411 LVAAAVSS
-2419 ARGTTGGKQAAGE
+2419 ARGGANGKQFAGD
-2432 GVISVFVNGNETTA
+2432 GVVNVFVNNNKTTA
-2446 SIGKNVTIHTSGDV
+2446 AIGQNVTINTTGDIKVTS
-2460 IVTASSKLGYTGVVG
+2460 ASKLGYTGIVG
-2475 GLAVSGGHGV
+2475 GLAAGGGHGV
-2485 GASVSVVVINGK
+2485 GASVSVVVINAK
-2497 TLAEIGNGANITA
+2497 TLSEIGNGAVITA

-2517 DAKENIVAV
+2517 DAKETIVAV
-2526 IVNGAAATGNNGVA
+2526 IVNGAAATGTNGVA
-2540 VAVSPAVNVIKS
+2540 AAVSPAVNVIKS
-2552 QTIAK
+2552 ETIAK
-2557 VGTGTYTL
+2557 VGTGNYTL
-2565 TGAMNVNAKDLT
+2565 TGAMNVTAKDAT
-2577 KIVIVSG
+2577 KIVIASG
-2584 GAAGSSSKVGAGGSV
+2584 GAAGSTSKAGAGGSV
-2599 QVDVFLKTVKALIE
+2599 QVDVFLKTVKALIGD
-2613 NGTNSSDC
+2613 GTGASDC

-2627 GGLTVSAD
+2627 SGLTVSAD
-2635 SKENMYLFV
+2635 SKEDMYLFI
-2644 MGLAGGR
+2644 MGLGGGKSAGV
-2651 TAGASGSVGVA
+2651 SGSVGVA

-2672 GNYGKVGT
+2672 GKYTRAGSTGS
-2680 ANNRG
+2680 RG
-2685 NVTVRATDD
+2685 DVTVSARDD
-2694 MELVVVA
+2694 MELVVAA
-2701 GGFAASASG
+2701 GGFAASVSG
-2710 SAIGLSNAD
+2710 PAVGLSNAD
-2719 VIISGKTL
+2719 VIVSGKTL
-2727 ALIGDHAV
+2727 ALIGDHAE
-2735 IYGKNLTIAADSNK
+2735 IYGRNLVITADSNK
-2749 NLINIVVS
+2749 NFINIVVS
-2757 GGVSG
+2757 GGVTAGSV
-2762 ASNAVTGSVV
+2762 AATGSVAV
-2772 VIVVGDTVKAAVGE
+2772 VVVGDTVKAAAGE
-2786 NAALNTEGNVKVT
+2786 NAVLNAAGDVKVM
-2799 AKGSSDI
+2799 AKGSTDI

-2812 VGISNGVAVGASID
+2812 VGFSKGVAAGASID
-2826 TIVYNGTIYAGIG
+2826 TIVYSGTVYTGVG
-2839 KGTSV
+2839 KGTTV
-2844 VSTGDMIVSAKSD
+2844 ISTGDVIVSAKSD

-2891 LIGTPDGGNNYADA
+2891 LIGTPDSTNGSADA
-2905 SGTSIKAKGSIGVT
+2905 ANTTIRANGSIGVT

-2928 GAGSAAI
+2928 GAGSAALTT
-2935 APGSVGMGAGV
+2935 GNVGMGAGI
-2946 IVITDSHRAWAEVG
+2946 IVITDSHRAWAQAG
-2960 KNAVLDAL
+2960 RNAVLDAL
-2968 GQGNGITGNFGNLA
+2968 GLGNGITGNFGKLA

-3001 TVNGI
+3001 TINGI
-3006 LIGAFSTTNIHA
+3006 LIGAFGTTNIHA
-3018 LAISAGVSGS
+3018 LAVS
-3028 AGAGIATVTTVESA
+3028 AGAGSTVGAGASSVTTVESA

-3054 NRENGRSGGQAAVH
+3054 NRESGRNGGQAAVY

-3141 GSTAAGATVSV
+3141 GSTVAGATVSV

-3215 PGAHLAAANGGIK
+3215 SGAHLTAANGGIK

-3249 ASVAGSFAILIM
+3249 ASVAGSFAVLIM

-3268 VQDSNAAA
+3268 VQDSNEAA
-3276 KGSLTAAGT
+3276 KGSLTADGSV
-3285 AEISA
+3285 EISA
-3290 ADKTTFDLI
+3290 ADKTEFDLI

-3361 AAVNGSILIISVG
+3361 ASVNGSILIISVG

-3436 KYKTSGLVSGY
+3436 KYETSGLVRGY

-3481 TAIHAAAGTANASG
+3481 TTIHAAAGTANASG
-3495 SASVGISMIIA
+3495 SASVGISMIVA

-3559 LKVGERAIARIANGA
+3559 LKVGERTIARIANGA
-3574 DVTAAGSVVVLA
+3574 NVTAAGSVVVLA

-3624 NENAKVIAKGLLA
+3624 NENAKVTAKGLLA

-3642 DGNITSSVDPGYK
+3642 DGNITSSVDSGYK
-3655 NLNGSSSQDSDHVN
+3655 NLNGSSSQSSDHVN
-3669 STSNVAKQTGVLV
+3669 STSNVTKQTGVLV

-3766 TITFGKLTNVYVA
+3766 TITFRKLTNAYVA
-3779 DGAVLNSTGNIIVK
+3779 DGAVLNSAGNIIVK

-3827 TIAEIKSA
+3827 TIAEIKSV

-3865 PTGGLS
+3865 PTGSLS

-3886 ALVGSGAQL
+3886 ALVGSGAKL

-3933 FNNTHLNTVA
+3933 FNNTHLSTVA

-3952 AASAATI
+3952 AASAATV
-3959 TVISNAQIIAKVE
+3959 TVISNAQIIANVG

-3997 STEEDV
+3997 STEEEV

-4010 SIAGGSGTVVVLHL
+4010 SIVGGAGTVVVLHL
-4024 TKTAEAILNGTVYAP
+4024 TKTVEAILNGTVYAP
-4039 GEIKVL
+4039 DEIKVL

-4074 IENIVHSALGGVIN
+4074 IENTVHSALGGVIN
-4088 AVGAVSEEA
+4088 AAGAVLAEA
-4097 LNRQY
+4097 LSRQY

-4127 SQTTAEVLDGAQIT
+4127 SQTTAEVLDDAQIT

-4185 TGNQVIITLTGDLNV
+4185 IGNQVIITLTGDLNV
-4200 VASDTAVITMT
+4200 VASDTATITIT
-4211 AGTVSGG
+4211 AGTVNGG

-4231 KNTVLAEIGQNNTIK
+4231 KNTVLAEIGQSNTIK
-4246 AVDLNLKAGSIRSI
+4246 AVNLNLKAGSIRNI

-4277 VLVVLVGSK
+4277 VLVILVGSE
-4286 ADSDSKTALGSMAE
+4286 ADSDSKTALGSMAK
-4300 TTQKNI
+4300 TTQANI

-4315 MAGSKAAVSV
+4315 MARSKAAVSV

-4333 ANATTARIGSNT
+4333 ANATTAWIGSNT

-4399 AGGTVTI
+4399 ADGTVTI
-4406 TAKNS
+4406 TAENS

-4444 LIRNTADIFGKGG
+4444 LIRNTADISGKGG
-4457 VAGNAGLVVNVNP
+4457 VAGNASLDVNVNP

-4485 AARLKAAGKTMIQAD
+4485 AARLKAAGKTLIQAD
-4500 GGSRLAS
+4500 GDSRLAS

-4528 AGGGYASAE
+4528 AGGGYAAAE

-4550 VDSAADVEAA
+4550 VDSAANVEAA
-4560 MGNYSILAKQV
+4560 KGNYSILAKQV

-4597 IKPVIHGAVTGGT
+4597 VKPVICGAVTGGT

-4617 VRALFNAADNGNDRT
+4617 VRALFNVTDNGNDRT

-4663 TAEVKSAG
+4663 TAEVKNAG
-4671 VTLTGDALVHGKA
+4671 VTLTGDTLVHGKA

-4694 LSIGSLAVGGVVV
+4694 LSIGSLAVGGVIVK
-4707 NLSNTF
+4707 LSNTF
-4713 KVLAQIVGS
+4713 KVLAQIAGS
-4722 TVKAGNVSVFADYT
+4722 TVKARNVSVFADHT

-4777 ASENV
+4777 ASANV
-4782 SVIAQDTHNIS
+4782 SVIAQDTHEIS

-4823 ITGSTVT
+4823 ITASTVT
-4830 AEDILLHAVTGITKN
+4830 AADILLHAVTGITKN
-4845 TKATASSGALGGSA
+4845 TKATASSVALGGSA

-4888 TISAVTDNHY
+4888 TISAVTYNRY
-4898 KGYATAIAGA
+4898 NGYATAIAGA

-4920 IIDDVRVQI
+4920 ITDDVRVQI
-4929 YPSVIKAGKGDVY
+4929 YPSVIKAGKGDVD

-4970 AEAVTDAAARVEFLN
+4970 AEAVTDAAARVEFIN
-4985 GTSADHA
+4985 GTAADHA

-5025 NIATLAANKMII
+5025 NIATLATNKLTI

-5050 AGKDLSIQAWI
+5050 AGKDLLIQAWI

-5094 KITGINPK
+5094 KITGTNPK

-5258 NGSYTCENQVELN
+5258 NGSYTGENQVELN

-5282 TVVVDEDGTVRNAN
+5282 TVVVEEDGTVRNAN

-5322 STKGKVLGNVT
+5322 STNGKVLGNVT

-5370 YNIICSDYSRFN
+5370 YNIICSDYSKFN

-5427 AGNVYLGEKGQ
+5427 AGNVYLGENGQ

-5465 TGDSEEHLKTP
+5465 TGDDENNLKTP

-5502 ATGAKKLA
+5502 VIGAKKLA

-5527 VKGKNIKLTLNRPQ
+5527 VKGKNIKLTPNRPQ

-5571 VKSERSETDAG
+5571 VKSERSEADAG
-5582 ALYEKEVFNEDT
+5582 VLYEKEVFNEDT

-5641 KYEKLDTGAVYRTDE
+5641 RYEKLDTGAVYRTDE
-5656 AGNRTGEVEVT
+5656 DGNRTGEVEVT
-5667 INGETRI
+5667 IHGETRI
-5674 VTLDAGDAISYLKKE
+5674 ITLDAGDAISYLKKA
-5689 DGRTYT
+5689 DDNTYT

-5709 DTWYEPASAGTSDFD
+5709 NTWYEPASAADFD

-5744 ASYEYVA
+5744 ASYEYIA

-5815 NVNLTGTAFAGNTLN
+5815 NANLTGTAFAGNTLN
-5830 LRADNVRREGKQDA
+5830 LRADNVRREGNQDA
-5844 DLKAGIITVQVK
+5844 DLKADIITVQVK
-5856 DSFGTAGTPVRIETG
+5856 DSFGTAGTPVRVETG

-5897 GKIISNG
+5897 GNIISNG

-5931 LSSTAVGEKDNSI
+5931 LSSTAVGGKDNSL

-5957 GNVYLN
+5957 GNVYVN

-5979 SIVYITAERI
+5979 SIVSITAERI
-5989 ANRAE
+5989 ANRAA
-5994 EGNAAITAANIILN
+5994 EGNATITAANIILN

-6017 NNNLSVKLGNGIL
+6017 NNNLSVNLGNGTL

-6058 VVLKTVGD
+6058 VVLKTAGA
-6066 ITGSA
+6066 ITGSD

-6114 DNTVNSGYLELN
+6114 DNTVNSGYLELE

-6138 NGITGAAE
+6138 NGITGTAAE
-6146 GEDDVKAGKIY
+6146 GENDITAGKID
-6157 LDAEEGNIGTE
+6157 LNAGAGNIGTE
-6168 DRALKVNGRLENAT
+6168 ERALRVSGKFENAQ
-6182 AGELLYVAATALNA
+6182 AGELIHVSSAKDLEA
-6196 GFLQADSV
+6196 GIL
-6204 KATSDGDMI
+6204 KA
-6213 IGTIDA
+6213 
-6219 AETELISGT
+6219 
-6228 DMIADAIKSDKVKA
+6228 DKVKA
-6242 EAAGNMTVGE
+6242 ESTGTMTIAD
-6252 LLTDDA
+6252 LLTDRA
-6258 EMKAGAD
+6258 ELKAGTD
-6265 MDITTSGSLKSA
+6265 MDITTSESLRSGT
-6277 VLEAEN
+6277 LEAEN
-6283 IKLTADGN
+6283 IRLTTAKDAGSAEEALELTAD
-6291 LGTEENALQLTAK
+6291 
-6304 TSVTA
+6304 SVTI
-6309 KAAGLVNIHETNTE
+6309 KAGGLVNIHENSTE
-6323 DGQTTISAEGGN
+6323 DGTTTIEAEGGE
-6335 DVTVKTERD
+6335 DVTAKTERD
-6344 TEVVKAAGS
+6344 TKIASAAGS
-6353 NVTVDAGGSLTA
+6353 NVTVDAGGSLMA

-6371 GNGTL
+6371 GTGIL
-6376 DIAAKDDIVIDNPEG
+6376 DIIAKDDIVIDNPEG
-6391 NFGNLVSENGS
+6391 NFKNLVSENGS
-6402 IDLTVAGNIEIR
+6402 IDLTVAGNIEIE
-6414 HLAAAGLVNMKAED
+6414 HLTAADLVNMTAQDFIRAKA
-6428 TIKAKVEGILK
+6428 EGILK
-6439 VGILEAVKRI
+6439 AGSLSAAKTI
-6449 DLTADSD
+6449 DIISDSD
-6456 IVNARTDG
+6456 IVNGRTDG
-6464 TVNAKSEEVNI
+6464 GVNVKAEEVR
-6475 ITSGNIGEQDN
+6475 ITVGGDIGEKDN
-6486 FFLTETEKAGLK
+6486 FLITEAQKAAMK
-6498 AENLYLKNEG
+6498 SENLYLKNEG
-6508 SLVLDDTEIAKNADL
+6508 SLILDNTEAAKDADL
-6523 DVNGDLTTSD
+6523 DVNGDVTTSD
-6533 RAVLIADRLHITA
+6533 GAVLEADNLHITA
-6546 ENANLTT
+6546 DNADLTIN
-6553 DVNDLSGTID
+6553 VKDLSGNVT
-6563 GSISVA
+6563 
-6569 DKGSISVTETLT
+6569 GSISVTDKGSIAVTGTLT
-6581 AGQDVKIQAAGNGRI
+6581 AGEDVSIQAAENGNI
-6596 SVSGNINAANTF
+6596 TVSGIIHAANTF
-6608 LGGAAN
+6608 LRGAAK
-6614 IIATV
+6614 IIVTV
-6619 KNTMG
+6619 KDTMG
-6624 NLNLETSD
+6624 NLGVETSD
-6632 REGASID
+6632 REDSSADI
-6639 MKLESSDE
+6639 KLESCDR
-6647 SQNFTITTPG
+6647 SQDINITTPG
-6657 EVKLTTTDADEK
+6657 EVRLTTTEADEI
-6669 IDFFADRILV
+6669 IDFFADRIQV
-6679 AGGANNARL
+6679 TGGANNAIL
-6688 SFTKAPMGLKVRV
+6688 NFTKAPAGLKVRV
-6701 PGGNNVINVT
+6701 PGGNNLINVT

-6717 DIRTGNG
+6717 DIQTGNG
-6724 NDTFILGGP
+6724 DDTFILGGP
-6733 VEDESDSEYTY
+6733 VEDEKDSEYTY
-6744 KYKDKAGFM
+6744 KYKDENGFM

-6759 RLDIATEGGKNT
+6759 RLDIATEGGSNT
-6771 WDLWMSGEKFYL
+6771 WHLWMSGEKFYL
-6783 VGGTGEDTF
+6783 TGGMGNDTF
-6792 TRYTFEVTDK
+6792 IRYTFEVTDK
-6802 NGKTYQFATKDYN
+6802 EGQTYTFATRDYN
-6815 IRSLSGK
+6815 ISSLSGN
-6822 ITLIGFPRYRSGSS
+6822 ITCIGFPTYRGTSS
-6836 NANKVLKKWI
+6836 NAIKTARKWI

-6863 NSWLKLGRNWWYFNN
+6863 SRWLKLGRNWWYFN
-6878 EGRMHTG
+6878 EDGRMHTG
-6885 WLFYDNHWYYL
+6885 WFLYGNRWYYL
-6896 APGEGAMAAGWNL
+6896 TPGEGSMAAGWNL
-6909 IDGSWYYLNP
+6909 INGFWYYLNP
-6919 ERQADRPE
+6919 TGQAERPE

-6937 DRYFVGT
+6937 DGYFVGT
-6944 DGRWMPDV
+6944 DGRWMPEV
-6952 PRKVAEDIA
+6952 PKKTA

>member
-1 MLVLMLSGALLST
+1 MLALMLSGALLST
-14 SVAYAQDGVGSDSYT
+14 SAAYAQDGLGEDSYT
-29 EQEEAGPPGSEDDPG
+29 EQEGAGPPGSEEDPG
-44 GDSNSDED
+44 GESASKEENDSFNDEGSARGEEAD
-52 SNSSEENGGAGNEEN
+52 SKDEENGSG
-67 TGNEESA
+67 ESA
-74 DAEEVDSGSEET
+74 P
-86 DSGDEETGGTES
+86 ETGSDNGTEAG
-98 DLESGTDAGFE
+98 SGTGSDNGTEVGSKNEPE
-109 NNSENESENSGS
+109 NDLENSGS
-121 AESGNTG
+121 AEADN
-128 SAEKTGESSEK
+128 ESSEK
-139 STMSEQI
+139 TDKNSGNTEKTNQI
-146 TESGVDAASDL
+146 TEAGSGVTSDQ
-157 TTKIDKNEEVGKNPS
+157 TTESDKMEDGGKSFP
-172 EEKAELPKRADES
+172 EEKSDAVEAAGKTENVS
-185 GQVSSSDGSES
+185 GSGGSGIYETS
-196 NEISK
+196 QSK
-201 AEVADADDGQQ
+201 VPETEEKQQ
-212 PENEQAEENQL
+212 PENKQTEENQSE
-223 NGLDEEKKSHELQ
+223 DEKKAHEALKD
-236 INSKNEE
+236 SDNEE
-243 KSHEN
+243 KAHESLDN
-248 QPEIEEKAA
+248 SNNEEKNHDIQQPEAVTSAPLTETTDAKMPQEE
-257 AEQLQETASVKLP
+257 
-270 EEDLLTKTAQM
+270 LLTKTAQT
-281 PETALLNAV
+281 PETALLSAA
-290 APQAAALTQDKV
+290 APQTAAALTSNTI
-302 SSTDTV
+302 SSTEKV
-308 LSIIGD
+308 ISIIGD
-314 KIQISVN
+314 SVQISVN
-321 GSNQMEIINGSEKT
+321 GNNQLEIIKGADKT
-335 TYTNTKDITSLT
+335 TYTNTKELEKVTI
-347 VNAKNDISFK
+347 NAKNDISFK
-357 NPEGTAPSGGWLLDL
+357 NPEGTAPGGGWLLDL

-382 QISLQPDAKVTLKVK
+382 QISLQPDSQVTLKVK
-397 DLKIS
+397 ELNIH
-402 AQDSDGSDAEQVL
+402 AQDSDGTDAGDVF

-425 DTTYVGLKNMDIQT
+425 DTTYVGLKNMNIVAA
-439 SDSGSVTITASNDK
+439 GPGVITISATNDK
-453 NMTVSGNENTADG
+453 TLAASGNESTADG
-466 SSQATDSSVWKKIDG
+466 TNQVTEDGVWKKIDG
-481 TIQDA
+481 KIEDV
-486 GSYLVNVKNIET
+486 GSYLVNVKNVET

-524 KSVGV
+524 KSAGVGV
-529 GIAVNVANAS
+529 AVNVANAS

-552 RGDITMTA
+552 KGDIIMTA
-560 KSVIESNAE
+560 KSIIESNVD

-582 VAGGTTEV
+582 VVGGTTEV
-590 VIDSNKANNIISAG
+590 VIDSNKGNNIISAG
-604 NLILNA
+604 SLILNA

-626 SSQSGAF
+626 SRQSGAF
-633 ASVAIVNYDTRA
+633 AGVAVVNYNTRA
-645 NIGGDVN
+645 NIGGNVN
-652 VTAIKDVKVNSTQF
+652 VTAVKDVKVNSTQY

-671 TATATKDDSET
+671 TASAVKADSEGD
-682 SSSSAKETALNTILG
+682 SSSVKQTALNTILG
-697 IVNQSLENIE
+697 VVDQSLDNIE
-707 LKSKIKD
+707 LTSKIKD
-714 KAGQVAEG
+714 KAGQTAAA
-722 AKIKISS
+722 AKTKISS

-740 SESLNTAGAE
+740 SEALNTAGAE
-750 DDSEDMGIG
+750 DDSGDMGIG
-759 SLFEGAESEISNNIN
+759 SLFEGAESQIAENVK
-774 LTFKDRTG
+774 LTFKDRNG
-782 KNVNGVTVKIV
+782 KEVKGVTVKIT
-793 PNEGTTGISRMQT
+793 PNEGTTGVSRLKT
-806 LDGNVYTGN
+806 LEGNVYDGSQ
-815 EFAAGS
+815 FAAGS

-865 GALAVMVVES
+865 GALAVMVVNS
-875 NNEASIT
+875 DNEASIT
-882 TTGAINAGG
+882 TTGKIQAGG
-891 IVEVIANAVSNN
+891 TVEVVANAVSNN
-903 TTKAD
+903 TTTAD

-918 APADNQVLVAAVT
+918 DPEDDQVLVAAVT

-942 TLTKKNDTS
+942 TLEKKGDTS
-951 NAYSQ
+951 NPYSQ
-956 TFNNKDGL
+956 TFNDKDGL
-964 ITFGNGITSN
+964 ITFGNGITSS
-974 GSYQTLTAGTYEL
+974 GTYQNLTAGNYEL

-994 FGFKPKDMS
+994 FGFTPKDMS
-1003 GLTVTQLTENNVT
+1003 GMTAAKKTIDGID
-1016 YNVYTMTITLQAKSG
+1016 YNVYTMNITLKAKSG
-1031 NTNSVEGL
+1031 AANSVEGL
-1039 KKLIT
+1039 KQLIT
-1044 MEAAKAAGDTS
+1044 MTAAKPAGAASG
-1055 QETGTTVSA
+1055 ETGTTVSA
-1064 GVGIGVGVINSSNQA
+1064 GVGIGVGVINSSNLA
-1079 YIENATIKAGGLN
+1079 YIENATVEAGGLN

-1102 TVSTT
+1102 TVTTT
-1107 ENGQTKEVKK
+1107 EDGKTKEVKK
-1117 TYDNASNVSSASGFN
+1117 TYDNASDVSSASGFN

-1153 YINNAT
+1153 YINNAA

-1169 ISAESKSDAGTEAGS
+1169 ISAESKSDGNTKAGS
-1184 DDSLEEWAK
+1184 DDSLDEWAK

-1216 GAAVSGE
+1216 SASVSGKD
-1223 NGASIGNVTIIA
+1223 NASIGNVAITA
-1235 DAKGTIEVS
+1235 DAAGTVEVAS
-1244 AIAGA
+1244 IAGA

-1260 VNIVNTVTKAKAAA
+1260 VNVLNTVTKAKAAA
-1274 HNDAGKNMI
+1274 HNDANKNMI
-1283 ALTGDMIVRAKS
+1283 ALTGDMILRARS

-1301 STNGKAA
+1301 VANGKAA
-1308 GASVAVGGAVSV
+1308 GASVAAGGAVSV

-1333 NLSGANNIT
+1333 NLTGANNIT

-1355 IAGANG
+1355 VAGANG
-1361 ASAPEEDDDSDGS
+1361 AAAPEEDDSTGS
-1374 GDSDGESHSKTSPDE
+1374 GENDGESHSKTSPDD
-1389 LVNKALESGKKTGG
+1389 LVNKALASGKRAGG

-1408 TETDS
+1408 TGTDS
-1413 KTPQSAETT
+1413 KTLQPAETT
-1422 EGKVTVAAAI
+1422 EGKVTVAAAV
-1432 SVDVWKDN
+1432 SVDIWKDH
-1440 TLAAVN
+1440 TAAAVN
-1446 ANTQSKGKLTV
+1446 ANTTSTSTGKLTV
-1457 EANAKND
+1457 DAKAKND
-1464 VTVTANASAV
+1464 VAVTANASAV
-1474 LGTNGVGVSAAI
+1474 LGTNGVGVSVAI
-1486 LAGKLT
+1486 LAGELT
-1492 NKAVITG
+1492 NKAIITG
-1499 SHTSGTFSIKAVMA
+1499 THTTGTFSIKAGMA
-1513 DEEDADGN
+1513 DENG
-1521 PKEGTNN
+1521 KEGTNN
-1528 ISVISISGAGASNV
+1528 ITVISISGAGASNV

-1550 DIFDTDYFA
+1550 NIFDTDYLA
-1559 SIGTDSANAKLTAT
+1559 GIGTDGANANLTAS
-1573 GTGANDVTAKVNQNV
+1573 GTGVSDVTAKVNQNV
-1588 VTKSGSS
+1588 VTKSGAS
-1595 ADLAGDGNTGSNSTG
+1595 ADLAGDSNNSNKSVG

-1628 KKNSTVTTNG
+1628 KKNSTVNTAGG
-1638 SFKVESFINSNVE
+1638 SFKAESVINSKVE
-1651 TYVEAGK
+1651 TYVEAGN
-1658 DAYEEPEEDGKITI
+1658 DAYEEPAEDGKITI
-1672 TVKDSYG
+1672 TVKDSDG
-1679 KALENVQ
+1679 KALENAE
-1686 IKITV
+1686 IKVTV
-1691 NGKSETKKTNG
+1691 NGQSETKKTDG
-1702 NGQVEVS
+1702 NGHVEIS
-1709 VGNIS
+1709 VGTIS
-1714 TDTKYT
+1714 ADTKYT
-1720 VEIIAVPSGYKK
+1720 VEIISVPKGYKM
-1732 PTNGNEKVTFTL
+1732 PSNGNNKVTFTL
-1744 TADSTAYAKTFVLAK
+1744 TEESTAFAKTFVLAK
-1759 TNQKD
+1759 EDQED
-1764 SDKYTSLDAAVSVSL
+1764 SDKYASMDAAVSVSL
-1779 VSNKSK
+1779 VSNKAK
-1785 SEIEQGAQVTTGE
+1785 AEIEQGAGVETGK
-1798 NADLTV
+1798 DLAIS
-1804 NAEST
+1804 AESA
-1809 SVTNT
+1809 SAT
-1814 TAKGETEAK
+1814 TATATGKAEAK
-1823 NAAVGAS
+1823 NAAAGAS

-1846 NAVLGGN
+1846 NAALGTD
-1853 LNVTAKALAQDLAK
+1853 LTVTAKALAQDLAK

-1873 GVDLQRYKDKYNA
+1873 GLDLQRYKDKYN
-1886 SIADI
+1886 SNIADI

-1898 IGSGNSGSGA
+1898 TGNSSTGKNT
-1908 GTTSGGQSSS
+1908 GTTSGAASS
-1918 GSANNRLNEKLS
+1918 GSISETGKANSRLDEKLS
-1930 QAAKDGGSETNKNTN
+1930 ETAKNNGGNETSNDTS
-1945 LSSKVLGAAGAKTD
+1945 LSSKVLAAAGAKTN
-1959 ETTTVETGSTG
+1959 ETTTVDTGSVG
-1970 TTGNGSANFT
+1970 TTGSGSANSAN
-1980 TAKNEAGTTGNTGKK
+1980 AKNEAGTVGNTEKK
-1995 ENPISVAAAVGVSIV
+1995 ENPVSVAAAIGVSIV

-2015 AQVTG
+2015 AKVTG
-2020 NVTKVKKVTI
+2020 NVTKAKNVTI

-2064 KILASLTGNL
+2064 KTLASLTGNL
-2074 GTDGDRAGDVTI
+2074 GDANNKVGDVTVK
-2086 EASAKHNMDNDYITK
+2086 ADTKHNMSGNYITK

-2115 DNGAAVA
+2115 EGGAAAA
-2122 GAVAVITSKTVT
+2122 GAVAVITSNAAT
-2134 TAEIGPNVVIYSNGD
+2134 TAEIGNGTVIYSDGNVK
-2149 IQVEATEQSK
+2149 VEATEQSK

-2170 STKFN
+2170 SAKFD
-2175 EQNQAGGQT
+2175 EQNKSGGQT
-2184 SASGSAGG
+2184 SGSSAG
-2192 KKGAGVGAAFAVIY
+2192 KSGAGVGAAFSVIY
-2206 ANNKTKAQVGD
+2206 ANNKTKACVGD
-2217 GAKIYAKSLLVNA
+2217 GAQIYASSLTVNA
-2230 QKQEVNASF
+2230 EKQAVNASF

-2251 ISTGSQHKDTVKI
+2251 ISTGSGHKGTVTI
-2264 NTTDRAQSTEEIKL
+2264 NTTDKAQSNEEITL
-2278 KDLSAAAKDL
+2278 KDLAGVTKDL
-2288 WNLLANKNYYL
+2288 WDLLANKNYYL
-2299 EAVSGSAST
+2299 EAASGAAST
-2308 VGSQFTGAGSFT
+2308 VGSKFTGAGSFT
-2320 VLVMNDSVEAL
+2320 VLVINDSVEAL

-2339 LTNALTIT
+2339 LTNGLTII

-2356 ITGSVAYG
+2356 VTGSVAYG
-2364 GSKSAGVGIS
+2364 GNKSAGVGIN
-2374 TVVNNMKVAA
+2374 TVVNNTVVNA
-2384 GLGDSSNVSAGGD
+2384 GLGDGANVNAGGD
-2397 VTVGADSEMDLVSV
+2397 VTVSADSDMDLVSI
-2411 LVAAGISS
+2411 LVAAAVSS
-2419 ARGTTGGKQAAGE
+2419 ARGGANGKQFAGD
-2432 GVISVFVNGNETTA
+2432 GVVNVFVNNNKTTA
-2446 SIGKNVTIHTSGDV
+2446 AIGQNVTINTTGDIKVTS
-2460 IVTASSKLGYTGVVG
+2460 ASKLGYTGIVG
-2475 GLAVSGGHGV
+2475 GLAAGGGHGV
-2485 GASVSVVVINGK
+2485 GDSVSVVVINAK
-2497 TLAEIGNGANITA
+2497 TLSEIGKGANITA

-2517 DAKENIVAV
+2517 DAKETIVAV
-2526 IVNGAAATGNNGVA
+2526 IVNGAAATGTNGVA
-2540 VAVSPAVNVIKS
+2540 AAVSPAVNVIKS
-2552 QTIAK
+2552 ETIAK
-2557 VGTGTYTL
+2557 VGTGNYNL
-2565 TGAMNVNAKDLT
+2565 TGVMNVTAKDAT

-2584 GAAGSSSKVGAGGSV
+2584 GAAGSTSKAGAGGSV
-2599 QVDVFLKTVKALIE
+2599 QVDVFLKTVKALIGD
-2613 NGTNSSDC
+2613 GTGASDC

-2635 SKENMYLFV
+2635 SKEDMYLFI
-2644 MGLAGGR
+2644 MGLGGGKSAGV
-2651 TAGASGSVGVA
+2651 SGSVGVA

-2672 GNYGKVGT
+2672 GKYTRAGSTGS
-2680 ANNRG
+2680 RG
-2685 NVTVRATDD
+2685 DVTVSARDD
-2694 MELVVVA
+2694 MELVVAA
-2701 GGFAASASG
+2701 GGFAASVSG
-2710 SAIGLSNAD
+2710 PAVGLSNAD
-2719 VIISGKTL
+2719 VIVSGKTL

-2735 IYGKNLTIAADSNK
+2735 IYGRNLVITADSNK
-2749 NLINIVVS
+2749 NFINIVVS
-2757 GGVSG
+2757 GGVTAGSV
-2762 ASNAVTGSVV
+2762 AATGSVAV
-2772 VIVVGDTVKAAVGE
+2772 VVVGDTVKAAAGE
-2786 NAALNTEGNVKVT
+2786 NAVLNAAGDVKVT
-2799 AKGSSDI
+2799 AKGSTDI

-2812 VGISNGVAVGASID
+2812 VGFSKGVAAGASID
-2826 TIVYNGTIYAGIG
+2826 TIVYSGTVYAGVG
-2839 KGTSV
+2839 KETTVISA
-2844 VSTGDMIVSAKSD
+2844 GDVIVSAKSD

-2891 LIGTPDGGNNYADA
+2891 LIGTPDSTNGSADA
-2905 SGTSIKAKGSIGVT
+2905 SNTTIRANGSIGVT
-2919 AEAEQLILS
+2919 AGVEQLILS
-2928 GAGSAAI
+2928 GAGSAALTT
-2935 APGSVGMGAGV
+2935 GNVGMGAGI
-2946 IVITDSHRAWAEVG
+2946 IVITDSHRAWAQAG
-2960 KNAVLDAL
+2960 RNAVLDAL
-2968 GQGNGITGNFGNLA
+2968 GQGNGITGNFGKLA

-2988 GNITYKSGKHGQM
+2988 GNITYKSGKHSQM
-3001 TVNGI
+3001 TINGI
-3006 LIGAFSTTNIHA
+3006 LIGAFGTTNIHA
-3018 LAISAGVSGS
+3018 LAVS
-3028 AGAGIATVTTVESA
+3028 AGAGSTVGAGASSVTTVEAA

-3054 NRENGRSGGQAAVH
+3054 NRESGRNGGQAAVY

-3103 YTEASI
+3103 FTEASI
-3109 RSGANV
+3109 RSGTNV

-3215 PGAHLAAANGGIK
+3215 PGVQLTAANGGIK

-3249 ASVAGSFAILIM
+3249 ASVAGSFAVLIM

-3268 VQDSNAAA
+3268 VRDSNAAA
-3276 KGSLTAAGT
+3276 KGSLTAAGSV
-3285 AEISA
+3285 EISA
-3290 ADKTTFDLI
+3290 ADKTEFDLI

-3327 IGNNNVVTGK
+3327 IGNNNIVVGK

-3361 AAVNGSILIISVG
+3361 ASVNGSILIISVG

-3436 KYKTSGLVSGY
+3436 KYETSGLVSGY
-3447 FNPAN
+3447 FNQTN
-3452 VSDKTYAGIGNGG
+3452 VSDETYAGIGNGG

-3471 GDILVEASEK
+3471 GGILVEASEK
-3481 TAIHAAAGTANASG
+3481 TTIHAAAGTANVSG
-3495 SASVGISMIIA
+3495 SASVGISMIVA

-3559 LKVGERAIARIANGA
+3559 LKVGERTIARIANGA
-3574 DVTAAGSVVVLA
+3574 NVTAAGSVVVLA

-3624 NENAKVIAKGLLA
+3624 NENAKVTAKGLLA

-3642 DGNITSSVDPGYK
+3642 DGNITSSVDSGYK
-3655 NLNGSSSQDSDHVN
+3655 NLNGSSSQNSDHVN
-3669 STSNVAKQTGVLV
+3669 SASNVTKQTGVLV

-3722 GRGANITTGNK
+3722 GRGANITTGKK

-3766 TITFGKLTNVYVA
+3766 TITFRKLTNAYVA
-3779 DGAVLNSTGNIIVK
+3779 EGAVLNSAGNIIVK

-3865 PTGGLS
+3865 PAGSLS

-3886 ALVGSGAQL
+3886 ALVGSGTQL
-3895 NALGNKEIS
+3895 NVLGNKEIS

-3933 FNNTHLNTVA
+3933 FNNTHLNAVA

-3952 AASAATI
+3952 AASAATV

-3997 STEEDV
+3997 STEEEV

-4010 SIAGGSGTVVVLHL
+4010 SIVGGAGTVVVLHL
-4024 TKTAEAILNGTVYAP
+4024 TKTVEAILNGTVYAP
-4039 GEIKVL
+4039 DEIKVL

-4074 IENIVHSALGGVIN
+4074 IENTVHSALGGVIN
-4088 AVGAVSEEA
+4088 AAGAVLAEA
-4097 LNRQY
+4097 LSRQY

-4148 AQSEETITGTVAAAA
+4148 AQSGETITGTVAAAA

-4185 TGNQVIITLTGDLNV
+4185 TGNNVIITITGNLNV
-4200 VASDTAVITMT
+4200 VASDTATIAMT

-4218 GVSAGGAAAVLIF
+4218 GVSAGGSAAVLIF
-4231 KNTVLAEIGQNNTIK
+4231 KNTVLAEIGQNNRIK
-4246 AVDLNLKAGSIRSI
+4246 AVNLNLKAGSIRNI

-4277 VLVVLVGSK
+4277 VFVILVGSE
-4286 ADSDSKTALGSMAE
+4286 AYSDSKTALGSMAK
-4300 TTQKNI
+4300 TTQSSV

-4325 TGYFTSDA
+4325 TGYFNSDA
-4333 ANATTARIGSNT
+4333 ANATTARIGSST
-4345 KITLTGNAVIL
+4345 QITLTGNAVIL

-4390 QVEILGTIT
+4390 QAEILGTIT
-4399 AGGTVTI
+4399 ADGTVTI
-4406 TAKNS
+4406 TAENS

-4438 TGTTQI
+4438 TGTTQL
-4444 LIRNTADIFGKGG
+4444 LIRNTADISGKGG
-4457 VAGNAGLVVNVNP
+4457 VAGKASLVVNVNP

-4485 AARLKAAGKTMIQAD
+4485 AARLKAAGKTLIQAD
-4500 GGSRLAS
+4500 GDSRLAS

-4528 AGGGYASAE
+4528 AGGGYAAAE

-4550 VDSAADVEAA
+4550 VDSAANVEAA
-4560 MGNYSILAKQV
+4560 KGNYSILAKQV
-4571 LNAQAVAKGIGVSFA
+4571 LNSQAVAKGIGVSFA

-4597 IKPVIHGAVTGGT
+4597 VKPVICGAVTGGT

-4617 VRALFNAADNGNDRT
+4617 VRALFNVTDNGNDRT
-4632 GYMRADAYAGAAGTL
+4632 GYMCADAYAGAAGIL

-4663 TAEVKSAG
+4663 TAEVKNAG

-4694 LSIGSLAVGGVVV
+4694 LSIGSLTVGGVVV
-4707 NLSNTF
+4707 KLSNTF
-4713 KVLAQIVGS
+4713 KVLAQIAGS
-4722 TVKAGNVSVFADYT
+4722 TVKARNVSVFADHT

-4777 ASENV
+4777 ASANV

-4823 ITGSTVT
+4823 ITASTVT
-4830 AEDILLHAVTGITKN
+4830 AADILLHAVTGITKN

-4920 IIDDVRVQI
+4920 ITDDVRVQI
-4929 YPSVIKAGKGDVY
+4929 YPSVIKAGKGDVD

-4970 AEAVTDAAARVEFLN
+4970 AEAVTDAAARVEFIN
-4985 GTSADHA
+4985 GTAADHA

-5025 NIATLAANKMII
+5025 NIATLATNKMTI
-5037 NALVDLGSYTQLT
+5037 NDLVDLGSYTQLT
-5050 AGKDLSIQAWI
+5050 AGKDLLIQAWI

-5094 KITGINPK
+5094 KITGTNPK
-5102 LRAGNQLTMLALT
+5102 LWAGNQLTMLALT

-5282 TVVVDEDGTVRNAN
+5282 TVVVEEDGTVRNAN

-5322 STKGKVLGNVT
+5322 STNGKVLGNVT

-5370 YNIICSDYSRFN
+5370 YNIICSDYSQFN

-5427 AGNVYLGEKGQ
+5427 AGNVYLGENGQ

-5465 TGDSEEHLKTP
+5465 TGDDENNLKTP

-5493 RYAEVEGKD
+5493 RYAEVEGNDIK
-5502 ATGAKKLA
+5502 GAKKLA

-5571 VKSERSETDAG
+5571 VKSERSKADAG

-5601 YTDAQC
+5601 YIDAQC

-5641 KYEKLDTGAVYRTDE
+5641 RYEKLDTGAVYRTDE
-5656 AGNRTGEVEVT
+5656 DGNRTGEVEVT
-5667 INGETRI
+5667 IHGETRI
-5674 VTLDAGDAISYLKKE
+5674 ITLDAGDAISYLKKE
-5689 DGRTYT
+5689 DDNTYT

-5709 DTWYEPASAGTSDFD
+5709 NTWYEPVSAGTSDFD

-5733 KYEALKDGNVA
+5733 KYEALKDGKVA
-5744 ASYEYVA
+5744 ASYEYIA

-5830 LRADNVRREGKQDA
+5830 LRADNVRREGNQDA

-5856 DSFGTAGTPVRIETG
+5856 DSFGTAGTPVRVETG

-5885 YLAVETAKELTI
+5885 YLAVKTAKDLTI
-5897 GKIISNG
+5897 GNIISNG

-5931 LSSTAVGEKDNSI
+5931 LSSTAVGEEDNSL

-5957 GNVYLN
+5957 GNVYVN

-5979 SIVYITAERI
+5979 SIVSITAERI
-5989 ANRAE
+5989 ANRAA

-6017 NNNLSVKLGNGIL
+6017 NNNLSVNLGNGTL
-6030 DAESDLG
+6030 DAESDMG

-6058 VVLKTVGD
+6058 VVLKTAGD

-6114 DNTVNSGYLELN
+6114 DNTVNSGSLELEK
-6126 SVKAGNTAQISA
+6126 VKAGNTAQISA
-6138 NGITGAAE
+6138 NGITGTAAE
-6146 GEDDVKAGKIY
+6146 GENDITAGKID
-6157 LDAEEGNIGTE
+6157 LNAGTGNIGTHE
-6168 DRALKVNGRLENAT
+6168 RALRVSGLLENAQ
-6182 AGELLYVAATALNA
+6182 AGEMIHVSSAKDLEA
-6196 GFLQADSV
+6196 GIL
-6204 KATSDGDMI
+6204 KA
-6213 IGTIDA
+6213 
-6219 AETELISGT
+6219 
-6228 DMIADAIKSDKVKA
+6228 DKVKA
-6242 EAAGNMTVGE
+6242 ESTGTMTIAD
-6252 LLTDDA
+6252 LLTDRA
-6258 EMKAGAD
+6258 ELKAGAY
-6265 MDITTSGSLKSA
+6265 MDISTSESLRSGN
-6277 VLEAEN
+6277 LEAGE
-6283 IKLTADGN
+6283 IRLTTAKDAGSAEEALELTAD
-6291 LGTEENALQLTAK
+6291 
-6304 TSVTA
+6304 SVTI
-6309 KAAGLVNIHETNTE
+6309 KAGGLVNIHENNTE
-6323 DGQTTISAEGGN
+6323 DGTTTIDAEGGE

-6344 TEVVKAAGS
+6344 TKIASAAGS
-6353 NVTVDAGGSLTA
+6353 NVTVNAGGSLNA

-6371 GNGTL
+6371 GTGLL
-6376 DIAAKDDIVIDNPEG
+6376 DIIAKDDIVIDNPEG
-6391 NFGNLVSENGS
+6391 NFKNLVSENGS
-6402 IDLTVAGNIEIR
+6402 IDLTVAGNIEIE
-6414 HLAAAGLVNMKAED
+6414 HLAAADLVNMTAQD
-6428 TIKAKVEGILK
+6428 SIKAKAEGILK
-6439 VGILEAVKRI
+6439 VGSLSAAKII
-6449 DLTADSD
+6449 DIIADSD
-6456 IVNARTDG
+6456 IVNGRTDG
-6464 TVNAKSEEVNI
+6464 GVNVKAEEVKL
-6475 ITSGNIGEQDN
+6475 TTDGNIGEKDN
-6486 FFLTETEKAGLK
+6486 FFVTEAEKAAMK
-6498 AENLYLKNEG
+6498 SENLYLKNEG
-6508 SLVLDDTEIAKNADL
+6508 SLILDNTEAAKDADL
-6523 DVNGDLTTSD
+6523 DVNGDVTTAD
-6533 RAVLIADRLHITA
+6533 GAVLEADNLHITA

-6553 DVNDLSGTID
+6553 NVKDLSGNVT
-6563 GSISVA
+6563 
-6569 DKGSISVTETLT
+6569 GSISVTDKGSIAVTGTLT
-6581 AGQDVKIQAAGNGRI
+6581 VGEDVSIQAAENGNI
-6596 SVSGNINAANTF
+6596 TVSGIIHAANTF
-6608 LGGAAN
+6608 LRGAAK
-6614 IIATV
+6614 IIVTV
-6619 KNTMG
+6619 KDTMG
-6624 NLNLETSD
+6624 NLGVETSD
-6632 REGASID
+6632 REDSSADI
-6639 MKLESSDE
+6639 KLESCDR
-6647 SQNFTITTPG
+6647 SQDINITTPG
-6657 EVKLTTTDADEK
+6657 EVRLTTSEADEI
-6669 IDFFADRILV
+6669 IDFFADRIQV
-6679 AGGANNARL
+6679 TGGANNAVL
-6688 SFTKAPMGLKVRV
+6688 NFTKAPAGLKVRV
-6701 PGGNNVINVT
+6701 PGGNNLINVT

-6717 DIRTGNG
+6717 DIQTGNG
-6724 NDTFILGGP
+6724 DDTFILGGP
-6733 VEDESDSEYTY
+6733 VEDEKDSEYTY
-6744 KYKDKAGFM
+6744 KYKDENGFM

-6759 RLDIATEGGKNT
+6759 RLDIATEGGTNT
-6771 WDLWMSGEKFYL
+6771 WHLWMSGEKFYL
-6783 VGGTGEDTF
+6783 TGGMGNDTF
-6792 TRYTFEVTDK
+6792 IRYTFEVTDK
-6802 NGKTYQFATKDYN
+6802 EGQTYTFATRDYN
-6815 IRSLSGK
+6815 ISSLSGN
-6822 ITLIGFPRYRSGSS
+6822 ITCIGFPTYRGTSS
-6836 NANKVLKKWI
+6836 NAIKTARKWI

-6863 NSWLKLGRNWWYFNN
+6863 SRWLKLGRNWWYFN
-6878 EGRMHTG
+6878 EDGRMHTG
-6885 WLFYDNHWYYL
+6885 WFLYGNRWYYL
-6896 APGEGAMAAGWNL
+6896 TPVEGSMAAGWNL
-6909 IDGSWYYLNP
+6909 INGFWYYLNP
-6919 ERQADRPE
+6919 TGQAERPE

-6937 DRYFVGT
+6937 DGYFVGT
-6944 DGRWMPDV
+6944 DGRWMPEV
-6952 PRKVAEDIA
+6952 PKKAA

>member
-1 MLVLMLSGALLST
+1 MLALMLSGALLST
-14 SVAYAQDGVGSDSYT
+14 SAAYAQDGLGEDSYT
-29 EQEEAGPPGSEDDPG
+29 EQEGAGPPGSEEDPG
-44 GDSNSDED
+44 GESASKEENDSFNDEGSAGGEEAD
-52 SNSSEENGGAGNEEN
+52 SKDEENGSG
-67 TGNEESA
+67 ESA
-74 DAEEVDSGSEET
+74 P
-86 DSGDEETGGTES
+86 ETGSDNGTEAG
-98 DLESGTDAGFE
+98 SGTGSDNGTEVGSKNEPE
-109 NNSENESENSGS
+109 NDLENSGS
-121 AESGNTG
+121 AEADNESLEKTDKNSGNT
-128 SAEKTGESSEK
+128 EKTN
-139 STMSEQI
+139 QI
-146 TESGVDAASDL
+146 TEAGSGVTSDQ
-157 TTKIDKNEEVGKNPS
+157 TTESDKMEDGGKNFP
-172 EEKAELPKRADES
+172 EEKSDAVEAAGKTENVS
-185 GQVSSSDGSES
+185 GSGGSGIYETS
-196 NEISK
+196 QSK
-201 AEVADADDGQQ
+201 VPETEEKQQ
-212 PENEQAEENQL
+212 PENKQTEENQSE
-223 NGLDEEKKSHELQ
+223 DEKKSHEALKDSDNEKKAHESLD
-236 INSKNEE
+236 NSNNEE
-243 KSHEN
+243 KNHDIQ
-248 QPEIEEKAA
+248 QPEAVTSAPLTETTDAKMPQEE
-257 AEQLQETASVKLP
+257 
-270 EEDLLTKTAQM
+270 LLTKTAQT
-281 PETALLNAV
+281 PETALLSTA
-290 APQAAALTQDKV
+290 APQTAAALTSNTI
-302 SSTDTV
+302 SSTEKV
-308 LSIIGD
+308 ISIIGD
-314 KIQISVN
+314 SVQISVN
-321 GSNQMEIINGSEKT
+321 GNNQLEIIKGADKT
-335 TYTNTKDITSLT
+335 TYTNTKELEKVTI
-347 VNAKNDISFK
+347 NAKNDISFK
-357 NPEGTAPSGGWLLDL
+357 NPEGTAPGGGWLLDL

-382 QISLQPDAKVTLKVK
+382 QISLQPDSQVTLKVK
-397 DLKIS
+397 ELNIH
-402 AQDSDGSDAEQVL
+402 AQDSDGTDAGDVF

-425 DTTYVGLKNMDIQT
+425 DTTYVGLKNMNIVAA
-439 SDSGSVTITASNDK
+439 GPGAITISATNDK
-453 NMTVSGNENTADG
+453 TLAASGNESTADG
-466 SSQATDSSVWKKIDG
+466 TNQVTEDGVWKKIDG
-481 TIQDA
+481 KIEDV
-486 GSYLVNVKNIET
+486 GSYLVNVKNVET

-524 KSVGV
+524 KSAGVGV
-529 GIAVNVANAS
+529 AVNVANAS

-552 RGDITMTA
+552 KGDIIMTA
-560 KSVIESNAE
+560 KSIIESNVD

-582 VAGGTTEV
+582 VVGGTTEV
-590 VIDSNKANNIISAG
+590 VIDSNKGNNIISAG
-604 NLILNA
+604 SLILNA

-626 SSQSGAF
+626 SRQSGAF
-633 ASVAIVNYDTRA
+633 AGVAVVNYNTRA
-645 NIGGDVN
+645 NIGGNVN
-652 VTAIKDVKVNSTQF
+652 VTAVKDVKVNSTQY

-671 TATATKDDSET
+671 TASAVKADSEGD
-682 SSSSAKETALNTILG
+682 SSSVKQTALNTILG
-697 IVNQSLENIE
+697 VVDQSLDNIE
-707 LKSKIKD
+707 LTSKIKD
-714 KAGQVAEG
+714 KAGQTAAA
-722 AKIKISS
+722 AKTKISS

-740 SESLNTAGAE
+740 SEALNTAGAE
-750 DDSEDMGIG
+750 DDSGDMGIG
-759 SLFEGAESEISNNIN
+759 SLFEGAESQIAENVK
-774 LTFKDRTG
+774 LTFKDRNG
-782 KNVNGVTVKIV
+782 KEVKGVTVKIT
-793 PNEGTTGISRMQT
+793 PNEGTTGVSRLKT
-806 LDGNVYTGN
+806 LEGNVYDGSQ
-815 EFAAGS
+815 FAAGS

-865 GALAVMVVES
+865 GALAVMVVNS
-875 NNEASIT
+875 DNEASIT
-882 TTGAINAGG
+882 TTGKIQAGG
-891 IVEVIANAVSNN
+891 TVEVVANAVSNN
-903 TTKAD
+903 TTTAD

-918 APADNQVLVAAVT
+918 DPEDDQVLVAAVT

-942 TLTKKNDTS
+942 TLEKKGDTS
-951 NAYSQ
+951 NPYSQ
-956 TFNNKDGL
+956 TFNDKDGL
-964 ITFGNGITSN
+964 ITFGNGITSS
-974 GSYQTLTAGTYEL
+974 GTYQNLTAGNYEL

-994 FGFKPKDMS
+994 FGFTPKDMS
-1003 GLTVTQLTENNVT
+1003 GMTAAKKTIDGID
-1016 YNVYTMTITLQAKSG
+1016 YNVYTMNITLKAKSG
-1031 NTNSVEGL
+1031 AANSVEGL
-1039 KKLIT
+1039 KQLIT
-1044 MEAAKAAGDTS
+1044 MTAAKPAGAASG
-1055 QETGTTVSA
+1055 ETGTTVSA
-1064 GVGIGVGVINSSNQA
+1064 GVGIGVGVINSSNLA
-1079 YIENATIKAGGLN
+1079 YIENATVEAGGLN

-1102 TVSTT
+1102 TVTTT
-1107 ENGQTKEVKK
+1107 EDGKTKEVKK
-1117 TYDNASNVSSASGFN
+1117 TYDNASDVSSASGFN

-1153 YINNAT
+1153 YINNAA

-1169 ISAESKSDAGTEAGS
+1169 ISAESKSDGNTKAGS
-1184 DDSLEEWAK
+1184 DDSLDEWAK

-1216 GAAVSGE
+1216 SASVSGKD
-1223 NGASIGNVTIIA
+1223 NASIGNVAITA
-1235 DAKGTIEVS
+1235 DAAGTVEVAS
-1244 AIAGA
+1244 IAGA

-1260 VNIVNTVTKAKAAA
+1260 VNVLNTVTKAKAAA
-1274 HNDAGKNMI
+1274 HNDANKNMI
-1283 ALTGDMIVRAKS
+1283 ALTGDMILRARS

-1301 STNGKAA
+1301 VANGKAA
-1308 GASVAVGGAVSV
+1308 GASVAAGGAVSV

-1333 NLSGANNIT
+1333 NLTGANNIT

-1355 IAGANG
+1355 VAGANG
-1361 ASAPEEDDDSDGS
+1361 AAAPEEDDSTGS
-1374 GDSDGESHSKTSPDE
+1374 GENDGESHSKTSPDD
-1389 LVNKALESGKKTGG
+1389 LVNKALASGKRAGG

-1408 TETDS
+1408 TGTDS
-1413 KTPQSAETT
+1413 KTLQPAETT
-1422 EGKVTVAAAI
+1422 EGKVTVAAAV
-1432 SVDVWKDN
+1432 SVDIWKDH
-1440 TLAAVN
+1440 TAAAVN
-1446 ANTQSKGKLTV
+1446 ANTTSTSTGKLTV
-1457 EANAKND
+1457 DAKAKND
-1464 VTVTANASAV
+1464 VAVTANASAV
-1474 LGTNGVGVSAAI
+1474 LGTNGVGVSVAI
-1486 LAGKLT
+1486 LAGELT
-1492 NKAVITG
+1492 NKAIITG
-1499 SHTSGTFSIKAVMA
+1499 THTTGTFSIKAGMA
-1513 DEEDADGN
+1513 DENG
-1521 PKEGTNN
+1521 KEGTNN
-1528 ISVISISGAGASNV
+1528 ITVISISGAGASNV

-1550 DIFDTDYFA
+1550 NIFDTDYLA
-1559 SIGTDSANAKLTAT
+1559 GIGTDGANANLTAS
-1573 GTGANDVTAKVNQNV
+1573 GTGVSDVTAKVNQNV
-1588 VTKSGSS
+1588 VTKSGAS
-1595 ADLAGDGNTGSNSTG
+1595 ADLAGDSNNSNKSVG

-1628 KKNSTVTTNG
+1628 KKNSTVNTAGG
-1638 SFKVESFINSNVE
+1638 SFKAESVINSKVE
-1651 TYVEAGK
+1651 TYVEAGN
-1658 DAYEEPEEDGKITI
+1658 DAYEEPAEDGKITI
-1672 TVKDSYG
+1672 TVKDSDG
-1679 KALENVQ
+1679 KALENAE
-1686 IKITV
+1686 IKVTV
-1691 NGKSETKKTNG
+1691 NGQSETKKTDG
-1702 NGQVEVS
+1702 NGHVEIS
-1709 VGNIS
+1709 VGTIS
-1714 TDTKYT
+1714 ADTKYT
-1720 VEIIAVPSGYKK
+1720 VEIISVPKGYKM
-1732 PTNGNEKVTFTL
+1732 PSNGNNKVTFTL
-1744 TADSTAYAKTFVLAK
+1744 TEESTAFAKTFVLAK
-1759 TNQKD
+1759 EDQED
-1764 SDKYTSLDAAVSVSL
+1764 SDKYASMDAAVSVSL
-1779 VSNKSK
+1779 VSNKAK
-1785 SEIEQGAQVTTGE
+1785 AEIEQGAGVETGK
-1798 NADLTV
+1798 DLAIS
-1804 NAEST
+1804 AESA
-1809 SVTNT
+1809 SAT
-1814 TAKGETEAK
+1814 TATATGKAEAK
-1823 NAAVGAS
+1823 NAAAGAS

-1846 NAVLGGN
+1846 NAALGTD
-1853 LNVTAKALAQDLAK
+1853 LTVTAKALAQDLAK

-1873 GVDLQRYKDKYNA
+1873 GLDLQRYKDKYN
-1886 SIADI
+1886 SNIANI

-1898 IGSGNSGSGA
+1898 TGNSSTGKNT
-1908 GTTSGGQSSS
+1908 GTTSGAASS
-1918 GSANNRLNEKLS
+1918 GSTSETGKANSRLDEKLS
-1930 QAAKDGGSETNKNTN
+1930 ETAKNNGGNETSNDTS
-1945 LSSKVLGAAGAKTD
+1945 LSSKVLAAAGAKTN
-1959 ETTTVETGSTG
+1959 ETTTVDTGSVG
-1970 TTGNGSANFT
+1970 TTGSGSANSAN
-1980 TAKNEAGTTGNTGKK
+1980 AKNEAGTVGNTEKK
-1995 ENPISVAAAVGVSIV
+1995 ENPVSVAAAIGVSIV

-2015 AQVTG
+2015 AKVTG
-2020 NVTKVKKVTI
+2020 NVTKAKNVTI

-2064 KILASLTGNL
+2064 KTLASLTGNL
-2074 GTDGDRAGDVTI
+2074 GDANNKVGDVTVK
-2086 EASAKHNMDNDYITK
+2086 ADTKHNMSGNYITK

-2115 DNGAAVA
+2115 EGGAAAA
-2122 GAVAVITSKTVT
+2122 GAVAVITSNAAT
-2134 TAEIGPNVVIYSNGD
+2134 TAEIGNGTVIYSDGNVK
-2149 IQVEATEQSK
+2149 VEATEQSK

-2170 STKFN
+2170 SAKFD
-2175 EQNQAGGQT
+2175 EQNKSGGQT
-2184 SASGSAGG
+2184 SGSSAG
-2192 KKGAGVGAAFAVIY
+2192 KSGAGVGAAFSVIY
-2206 ANNKTKAQVGD
+2206 ANNKTKACVGD
-2217 GAKIYAKSLLVNA
+2217 GAQIYASSLTVNA
-2230 QKQEVNASF
+2230 EKQAVNASF

-2251 ISTGSQHKDTVKI
+2251 ISTGSGHKGTVTI
-2264 NTTDRAQSTEEIKL
+2264 NTTDKAQSNEEITL
-2278 KDLSAAAKDL
+2278 KDLAGVTKDL
-2288 WNLLANKNYYL
+2288 WDLLANKNYYL
-2299 EAVSGSAST
+2299 EAASGAAST
-2308 VGSQFTGAGSFT
+2308 VGSKFTGAGSFT
-2320 VLVMNDSVEAL
+2320 VLVINDSAEAL

-2339 LTNALTIT
+2339 LTNGLTIT

-2356 ITGSVAYG
+2356 VTGSVAYG
-2364 GSKSAGVGIS
+2364 GNKSAGVGIN
-2374 TVVNNMKVAA
+2374 TVVNNTKVNA
-2384 GLGDSSNVSAGGD
+2384 GLGDGANVNAGGD
-2397 VTVGADSEMDLVSV
+2397 VTVSADSDMDLVSI
-2411 LVAAGISS
+2411 LVAAAVSS
-2419 ARGTTGGKQAAGE
+2419 ARGGTNGKQFAGD
-2432 GVISVFVNGNETTA
+2432 GVVNVFVNNNKTTA
-2446 SIGKNVTIHTSGDV
+2446 AIGQNVTINTTGDIKVTS
-2460 IVTASSKLGYTGVVG
+2460 ASKLGYTGIVG
-2475 GLAVSGGHGV
+2475 GLAAGGGHGV
-2485 GASVSVVVINGK
+2485 GASVSVVVINAK
-2497 TLAEIGNGANITA
+2497 TLSEIGNGAVITA

-2517 DAKENIVAV
+2517 DAKETIVAV
-2526 IVNGAAATGNNGVA
+2526 IVNGAAATGTNGVA
-2540 VAVSPAVNVIKS
+2540 AAVSPAVNVIKS
-2552 QTIAK
+2552 ETIAK
-2557 VGTGTYTL
+2557 VGTGNYTL
-2565 TGAMNVNAKDLT
+2565 AGAMNVTAKDIT

-2584 GAAGSSSKVGAGGSV
+2584 GAAGSTSKAGAGGSV
-2599 QVDVFLKTVKALIE
+2599 QVDVFLKTVEALIGD
-2613 NGTNSSDC
+2613 GTGASDC

-2635 SKENMYLFV
+2635 SKEDMYLLV
-2644 MGLAGGR
+2644 MGLGGGKSAGV
-2651 TAGASGSVGVA
+2651 SGSVGVA

-2672 GNYGKVGT
+2672 GKYTRAGSTGS
-2680 ANNRG
+2680 RG
-2685 NVTVRATDD
+2685 DVTVSARDD
-2694 MELVVVA
+2694 MELVVAA
-2701 GGFAASASG
+2701 GGFAASVSG
-2710 SAIGLSNAD
+2710 PAVGLSNAD
-2719 VIISGKTL
+2719 VIVSGKTL

-2735 IYGKNLTIAADSNK
+2735 IYGRNLVITADSNK
-2749 NLINIVVS
+2749 NFINIVVS
-2757 GGVSG
+2757 GGVTAGSV
-2762 ASNAVTGSVV
+2762 AATGSVAV
-2772 VIVVGDTVKAAVGE
+2772 VVVGDTVKAAAGE
-2786 NAALNTEGNVKVT
+2786 NAVLNSAGDVKVM
-2799 AKGSSDI
+2799 AKGSTDI

-2812 VGISNGVAVGASID
+2812 VGFSKGVAAGASID
-2826 TIVYNGTIYAGIG
+2826 TIVYSGTVYAGVG
-2839 KGTSV
+2839 KETTVISA
-2844 VSTGDMIVSAKSD
+2844 GDVIVSAKSD

-2891 LIGTPDGGNNYADA
+2891 LIGTPDSTNGSADA
-2905 SGTSIKAKGSIGVT
+2905 SNTTIRANGSIGVT
-2919 AEAEQLILS
+2919 AGVEQLILS
-2928 GAGSAAI
+2928 GAGSAALTT
-2935 APGSVGMGAGV
+2935 GNVGMGAGI
-2946 IVITDSHRAWAEVG
+2946 IVITDSHRAWAQAG
-2960 KNAVLDAL
+2960 RNAVLDAL
-2968 GQGNGITGNFGNLA
+2968 GQGNGITGNFGKLA

-2988 GNITYKSGKHGQM
+2988 GNITYKSGKHSQM
-3001 TVNGI
+3001 TINGI
-3006 LIGAFSTTNIHA
+3006 LIGAFGTTNIHA
-3018 LAISAGVSGS
+3018 LAVS
-3028 AGAGIATVTTVESA
+3028 AGAGSTVGAGASSVTTVESA

-3054 NRENGRSGGQAAVH
+3054 NRESGRNGGQAAVY

-3103 YTEASI
+3103 FIEASI

-3178 DERLVMSVMSAAV
+3178 DERLVMSVMSAAA

-3215 PGAHLAAANGGIK
+3215 PGVQLTAANGGIK

-3249 ASVAGSFAILIM
+3249 ASVAGSFAVLIM
-3261 NVTTQSM
+3261 NVTTQS
-3268 VQDSNAAA
+3268 VVRDSNAAA
-3276 KGSLTAAGT
+3276 KGSLTAAGSV
-3285 AEISA
+3285 EISA
-3290 ADKTTFDLI
+3290 ADKTEFDLI

-3361 AAVNGSILIISVG
+3361 ASVNGSILIISVG

-3436 KYKTSGLVSGY
+3436 KYETSGLVSGY
-3447 FNPAN
+3447 FNQTN
-3452 VSDKTYAGIGNGG
+3452 VSDETYAGIGNGG

-3471 GDILVEASEK
+3471 GGILVEASEK
-3481 TAIHAAAGTANASG
+3481 TTIHAAAGTANVSG
-3495 SASVGISMIIA
+3495 SASVGISMIVA

-3559 LKVGERAIARIANGA
+3559 LKVGERTIARIANGA
-3574 DVTAAGSVVVLA
+3574 NVTAAGSVVVLA

-3624 NENAKVIAKGLLA
+3624 NENAKATAKGLLA

-3642 DGNITSSVDPGYK
+3642 DGNITSSVDSGYK
-3655 NLNGSSSQDSDHVN
+3655 NLNGSSSQNSDHVN
-3669 STSNVAKQTGVLV
+3669 STSNVTKQTGVLV

-3722 GRGANITTGNK
+3722 GRGANITTGKK

-3766 TITFGKLTNVYVA
+3766 TITFRKLTNAYVA
-3779 DGAVLNSTGNIIVK
+3779 DGAVLNSAGNIIVK

-3865 PTGGLS
+3865 PTGSLS

-3933 FNNTHLNTVA
+3933 FNNTHLNAIA

-3952 AASAATI
+3952 AASAATV

-3997 STEEDV
+3997 STEEEV

-4010 SIAGGSGTVVVLHL
+4010 SIVGGAGTVVVLHL
-4024 TKTAEAILNGTVYAP
+4024 TKTVEAILNGTVYAP
-4039 GEIKVL
+4039 DEIKVL

-4074 IENIVHSALGGVIN
+4074 IENTVHSALGGVIN
-4088 AVGAVSEEA
+4088 AAGAVLAEA
-4097 LNRQY
+4097 LSRQY

-4148 AQSEETITGTVAAAA
+4148 AQSGETITGTVAAAA

-4185 TGNQVIITLTGDLNV
+4185 TGNNVIITLTGNLNV
-4200 VASDTAVITMT
+4200 VASDTATIAMT

-4218 GVSAGGAAAVLIF
+4218 GVSAGGSAAVLIF
-4231 KNTVLAEIGQNNTIK
+4231 KNTVLAEIGQNNRIK
-4246 AVDLNLKAGSIRSI
+4246 AVNLNLKAGSIRNI

-4277 VLVVLVGSK
+4277 VFVILVGSE
-4286 ADSDSKTALGSMAE
+4286 ADSDSKTALGSMAK
-4300 TTQKNI
+4300 TTQSSV

-4333 ANATTARIGSNT
+4333 ANATTARIGSST
-4345 KITLTGNAVIL
+4345 QITLTGNAVIL

-4390 QVEILGTIT
+4390 QAEILGTIT
-4399 AGGTVTI
+4399 ADGTVTI
-4406 TAKNS
+4406 TAENS

-4444 LIRNTADIFGKGG
+4444 LIRNTADISGKGG
-4457 VAGNAGLVVNVNP
+4457 VAGNASLVVNVNP

-4485 AARLKAAGKTMIQAD
+4485 AARLKAAGKTLIQAD
-4500 GGSRLAS
+4500 GDSRLAS

-4528 AGGGYASAE
+4528 AGGGYAAAE

-4550 VDSAADVEAA
+4550 VDSAANVEAA
-4560 MGNYSILAKQV
+4560 KGNYSILAKQV
-4571 LNAQAVAKGIGVSFA
+4571 LNSQAVAKGIGVSFA

-4597 IKPVIHGAVTGGT
+4597 VKPIICGAVTGGT

-4617 VRALFNAADNGNDRT
+4617 VRALFNVTDNGNDRT
-4632 GYMRADAYAGAAGTL
+4632 GYMRAGAYAGAAGTL

-4663 TAEVKSAG
+4663 TAEVKNAG

-4694 LSIGSLAVGGVVV
+4694 LSIGSLTVGGVVV
-4707 NLSNTF
+4707 KLSNTF
-4713 KVLAQIVGS
+4713 KVLAQIAGS
-4722 TVKAGNVSVFADYT
+4722 TVKARNVSVFADHT

-4777 ASENV
+4777 ASANV

-4823 ITGSTVT
+4823 ITASTVT
-4830 AEDILLHAVTGITKN
+4830 AADILLHAVTGITKN

-4920 IIDDVRVQI
+4920 ITDDVRVQI
-4929 YPSVIKAGKGDVY
+4929 YPSVIKAGKGDVD

-4963 AAGTNVK
+4963 AAGTNVI
-4970 AEAVTDAAARVEFLN
+4970 AEAVTDAAARVEFIN
-4985 GTSADHA
+4985 GTAADHA

-4997 SADLFIEAKTNTEA
+4997 SVDLFIEAKTNTEA

-5025 NIATLAANKMII
+5025 NIATLATNKMTI
-5037 NALVDLGSYTQLT
+5037 NDLVDLGSYTQLT
-5050 AGKDLSIQAWI
+5050 AGKDLLIQAWI

-5094 KITGINPK
+5094 KITGTNPK
-5102 LRAGNQLTMLALT
+5102 LWAGNQLTMLALT

-5282 TVVVDEDGTVRNAN
+5282 TVVVEEDGTVRNAN

-5322 STKGKVLGNVT
+5322 STNSKVLGNVT

-5370 YNIICSDYSRFN
+5370 YNIICSDYSQFN

-5427 AGNVYLGEKGQ
+5427 AGNVYLGENGQ

-5465 TGDSEEHLKTP
+5465 TGDDENNLKTP

-5502 ATGAKKLA
+5502 VTGAKKLA

-5571 VKSERSETDAG
+5571 VKSERSEADAG

-5641 KYEKLDTGAVYRTDE
+5641 RYEKLDTGAVYRTDE
-5656 AGNRTGEVEVT
+5656 DGNRTGEVEVT

-5674 VTLDAGDAISYLKKE
+5674 ITLDAGDAISYLKKE
-5689 DGRTYT
+5689 DDNTYT

-5709 DTWYEPASAGTSDFD
+5709 NTWYEPAAAADFD
-5724 SIRYNPDNG
+5724 SIRYNPGNG
-5733 KYEALKDGNVA
+5733 KYEALKDGKVA
-5744 ASYEYVA
+5744 ASYEYIA

-5830 LRADNVRREGKQDA
+5830 LRADNVRREGNQDA

-5856 DSFGTAGTPVRIETG
+5856 DSFGTAGTPVRVETG

-5885 YLAVETAKELTI
+5885 YLAVKTAKDLTI
-5897 GKIISNG
+5897 GNIISNG

-5931 LSSTAVGEKDNSI
+5931 LSSTAVGGKDNSL

-5957 GNVYLN
+5957 GNVYVN

-5979 SIVYITAERI
+5979 SIVSITAERI
-5989 ANRAE
+5989 ANRAA

-6017 NNNLSVKLGNGIL
+6017 NNNLSVNLGNGTL
-6030 DAESDLG
+6030 DAESDMG

-6058 VVLKTVGD
+6058 VVLKTAGD

-6114 DNTVNSGYLELN
+6114 DNTVNSGSLELEK
-6126 SVKAGNTAQISA
+6126 VKAGNTAQISA
-6138 NGITGAAE
+6138 NDITGTAAE
-6146 GEDDVKAGKIY
+6146 GENDITAGKID
-6157 LDAEEGNIGTE
+6157 LNAGTGNIGTHE
-6168 DRALKVNGRLENAT
+6168 RALRVSGPLENAQ
-6182 AGELLYVAATALNA
+6182 AGEMIHVSSAKDLEA
-6196 GFLQADSV
+6196 GIL
-6204 KATSDGDMI
+6204 KA
-6213 IGTIDA
+6213 
-6219 AETELISGT
+6219 
-6228 DMIADAIKSDKVKA
+6228 DKVKA
-6242 EAAGNMTVGE
+6242 ESTGTMTIAD
-6252 LLTDDA
+6252 LLTDRA
-6258 EMKAGAD
+6258 ELKAGAY
-6265 MDITTSGSLKSA
+6265 MDISTSESLRSGN
-6277 VLEAEN
+6277 LEAGE
-6283 IKLTADGN
+6283 IRLTTAKDAGSAEEALELTAD
-6291 LGTEENALQLTAK
+6291 
-6304 TSVTA
+6304 SVTI
-6309 KAAGLVNIHETNTE
+6309 KAGGLVNIHENNTE
-6323 DGQTTISAEGGN
+6323 DGTTTIDAEGGE

-6344 TEVVKAAGS
+6344 TKIASAAGS
-6353 NVTVDAGGSLTA
+6353 NVTVNAGGSLNA

-6371 GNGTL
+6371 GTGLL
-6376 DIAAKDDIVIDNPEG
+6376 DIIAKDDIVIDNPEG
-6391 NFGNLVSENGS
+6391 NFKNLVSENGS
-6402 IDLTVAGNIEIR
+6402 IDLTVAGNIEIE
-6414 HLAAAGLVNMKAED
+6414 HLAAADLVNMTAQD
-6428 TIKAKVEGILK
+6428 SIKAKAEGILK
-6439 VGILEAVKRI
+6439 VGSLSAAKII
-6449 DLTADSD
+6449 DIIADSD
-6456 IVNARTDG
+6456 IVNGRTDG
-6464 TVNAKSEEVNI
+6464 GVNVKAEEVKL
-6475 ITSGNIGEQDN
+6475 TTDGNIGEKDN
-6486 FFLTETEKAGLK
+6486 FFVTEAEKAAMK
-6498 AENLYLKNEG
+6498 SENLYLKNEG
-6508 SLVLDDTEIAKNADL
+6508 SLILDNTEAAKDADL
-6523 DVNGDLTTSD
+6523 DVNGDVTTAD
-6533 RAVLIADRLHITA
+6533 GAVLEADNLHITA

-6553 DVNDLSGTID
+6553 NVKDLSGNVT
-6563 GSISVA
+6563 
-6569 DKGSISVTETLT
+6569 GSISVTDKGSIAVTGTLT
-6581 AGQDVKIQAAGNGRI
+6581 VGEDVSIQAAENGNI
-6596 SVSGNINAANTF
+6596 TVSGIIHAANTF
-6608 LGGAAN
+6608 LRGAAK
-6614 IIATV
+6614 IIVTV
-6619 KNTMG
+6619 KDTMG
-6624 NLNLETSD
+6624 NLGVETSD
-6632 REGASID
+6632 REDSSADI
-6639 MKLESSDE
+6639 KLESCDR
-6647 SQNFTITTPG
+6647 SQDINITTPG
-6657 EVKLTTTDADEK
+6657 EVRLTTSEADEI
-6669 IDFFADRILV
+6669 IDFFADRIQV
-6679 AGGANNARL
+6679 TGGANNAVL
-6688 SFTKAPMGLKVRV
+6688 NFTKAPAGLKVRV
-6701 PGGNNVINVT
+6701 PGGNNLINVT

-6717 DIRTGNG
+6717 DIQTGNG
-6724 NDTFILGGP
+6724 DDTFILGGP
-6733 VEDESDSEYTY
+6733 VEDEKDSEYTY
-6744 KYKDKAGFM
+6744 KYKDENGFM

-6759 RLDIATEGGKNT
+6759 RLDIATEGGTNT
-6771 WDLWMSGEKFYL
+6771 WHLWMSGEKFYL
-6783 VGGTGEDTF
+6783 TGGMGNDTF
-6792 TRYTFEVTDK
+6792 IRYTFEVTDK
-6802 NGKTYQFATKDYN
+6802 EGQTYTFATRDYN
-6815 IRSLSGK
+6815 ISSLSGN
-6822 ITLIGFPRYRSGSS
+6822 ITCIGFPTYRGTSS
-6836 NANKVLKKWI
+6836 NAIKTARKWI

-6863 NSWLKLGRNWWYFNN
+6863 SRWLKLGRNWWYFN
-6878 EGRMHTG
+6878 EDGRMHTG
-6885 WLFYDNHWYYL
+6885 WFLYGNRWYYL
-6896 APGEGAMAAGWNL
+6896 TPVEGSMAAGWNL
-6909 IDGSWYYLNP
+6909 INGFWYYLNP
-6919 ERQADRPE
+6919 TGQAERPE

-6937 DRYFVGT
+6937 DGYFVGT
-6944 DGRWMPDV
+6944 DGRWMPEV
-6952 PRKVAEDIA
+6952 PKKAA

>member
-1 MLVLMLSGALLST
+1 MLALMLSGALLST
-14 SVAYAQDGVGSDSYT
+14 SAAYAQDGLGEDSYT
-29 EQEEAGPPGSEDDPG
+29 EQEGAGPPGSEEDPG
-44 GDSNSDED
+44 GESASKEENDSFNDEGSAGGEEAD
-52 SNSSEENGGAGNEEN
+52 SKDEENGSG
-67 TGNEESA
+67 ESA
-74 DAEEVDSGSEET
+74 P
-86 DSGDEETGGTES
+86 ETGSDNGTEAG
-98 DLESGTDAGFE
+98 SGTGSDNGTEVGSKNEPE
-109 NNSENESENSGS
+109 NDLENSGS
-121 AESGNTG
+121 AEADNESLEKTDKNSGNT
-128 SAEKTGESSEK
+128 EKTN
-139 STMSEQI
+139 QI
-146 TESGVDAASDL
+146 TEAGSGVTSDQ
-157 TTKIDKNEEVGKNPS
+157 TTESDKMEDGGKSFP
-172 EEKAELPKRADES
+172 EEKSDAVEAAGKTENVS
-185 GQVSSSDGSES
+185 GSGGSGIYETS
-196 NEISK
+196 QSK
-201 AEVADADDGQQ
+201 VPETEEKQQ
-212 PENEQAEENQL
+212 PENKQTEENQSE
-223 NGLDEEKKSHELQ
+223 DEKKAHEALKD
-236 INSKNEE
+236 SDNEE
-243 KSHEN
+243 KAHESLDN
-248 QPEIEEKAA
+248 SNNEEKNHDIQQPEAVTSAPLTETTDAKMPQEE
-257 AEQLQETASVKLP
+257 
-270 EEDLLTKTAQM
+270 LLTKTAQT
-281 PETALLNAV
+281 PETALLSTA
-290 APQAAALTQDKV
+290 APQTAAALTSNTI
-302 SSTDTV
+302 SSTEKV
-308 LSIIGD
+308 ISIIGD
-314 KIQISVN
+314 SVQISVN
-321 GSNQMEIINGSEKT
+321 GNNQLEIIKGADKT
-335 TYTNTKDITSLT
+335 TYTNTKELEKVTI
-347 VNAKNDISFK
+347 NAKNDISFK
-357 NPEGTAPSGGWLLDL
+357 NPEGTAPGGGWLLDL

-382 QISLQPDAKVTLKVK
+382 QISLQPDSQVTLKVK
-397 DLKIS
+397 ELNIH
-402 AQDSDGSDAEQVL
+402 AQDSDGTDSGDVF

-425 DTTYVGLKNMDIQT
+425 DTTYVGLKNMNIVAA
-439 SDSGSVTITASNDK
+439 GPGAITISATNDK
-453 NMTVSGNENTADG
+453 TLAASGNESTADG
-466 SSQATDSSVWKKIDG
+466 TNQVTEDGVWKKIDG
-481 TIQDA
+481 KIEDV
-486 GSYLVNVKNIET
+486 GSYLVNVKNVET

-524 KSVGV
+524 KSAGVGV
-529 GIAVNVANAS
+529 AVNVANAS

-552 RGDITMTA
+552 KGDIIMTA
-560 KSVIESNAE
+560 KSIIESNVD

-582 VAGGTTEV
+582 VVGGTTEV
-590 VIDSNKANNIISAG
+590 VIDSNKGNNIISAG
-604 NLILNA
+604 SLILNA

-626 SSQSGAF
+626 SRQSGAF
-633 ASVAIVNYDTRA
+633 AGVAVVNYNTRA
-645 NIGGDVN
+645 NIGGNVN
-652 VTAIKDVKVNSTQF
+652 VTAVKDVKVNSTQY

-671 TATATKDDSET
+671 TASAVKADSEGD
-682 SSSSAKETALNTILG
+682 SSSVKQTALNTILG
-697 IVNQSLENIE
+697 VVDQSLDNIE
-707 LKSKIKD
+707 LTSKIKD
-714 KAGQVAEG
+714 KAGQTAAA
-722 AKIKISS
+722 AKTKISS

-740 SESLNTAGAE
+740 SEALNTAGAE
-750 DDSEDMGIG
+750 DDSGDMGIG
-759 SLFEGAESEISNNIN
+759 SLFEGAESQIAENVK
-774 LTFKDRTG
+774 LTFKDRNG
-782 KNVNGVTVKIV
+782 KEVKGVTVKIT
-793 PNEGTTGISRMQT
+793 PNEGTTGVSRLKT
-806 LDGNVYTGN
+806 LEGNVYDGSQ
-815 EFAAGS
+815 FAAGS

-865 GALAVMVVES
+865 GALAVMVVNS
-875 NNEASIT
+875 DNEASIT
-882 TTGAINAGG
+882 TTGKIQAGG
-891 IVEVIANAVSNN
+891 TVEVVANAVSNN
-903 TTKAD
+903 TTTAD

-918 APADNQVLVAAVT
+918 DPEDDQVLVAAVT

-942 TLTKKNDTS
+942 TLEKKGDTS
-951 NAYSQ
+951 NPYSQ
-956 TFNNKDGL
+956 TFNDKDGL
-964 ITFGNGITSN
+964 ITFGNGITSS
-974 GSYQTLTAGTYEL
+974 GTYQNLTAGNYEL

-994 FGFKPKDMS
+994 FGFTPKDMS
-1003 GLTVTQLTENNVT
+1003 GMTAAKKTIDGID
-1016 YNVYTMTITLQAKSG
+1016 YNVYTMNITLKAKSG
-1031 NTNSVEGL
+1031 AANSVEGL
-1039 KKLIT
+1039 KQLIT
-1044 MEAAKAAGDTS
+1044 MTAAKPAGAASG
-1055 QETGTTVSA
+1055 ETGTTVSA
-1064 GVGIGVGVINSSNQA
+1064 GVGIGVGVINSSNLA
-1079 YIENATIKAGGLN
+1079 YIENATVEAGGLN

-1102 TVSTT
+1102 TVTTT
-1107 ENGQTKEVKK
+1107 EDGKTKEVKK
-1117 TYDNASNVSSASGFN
+1117 TYDNASDVSSASGFN

-1153 YINNAT
+1153 YINNAAV
-1159 IIIGRNGNIT
+1159 IIGRNGNIT
-1169 ISAESKSDAGTEAGS
+1169 ISAESKSDGNTKAGS
-1184 DDSLEEWAK
+1184 DDSLDEWAK

-1216 GAAVSGE
+1216 SASVSGKD
-1223 NGASIGNVTIIA
+1223 NASIGNVAITA
-1235 DAKGTIEVS
+1235 DAAGTVEVAS
-1244 AIAGA
+1244 IAGA

-1260 VNIVNTVTKAKAAA
+1260 VNVLNTVTKAKAAA
-1274 HNDAGKNMI
+1274 HNDANKNMI
-1283 ALTGDMIVRAKS
+1283 ALTGDMILRARS

-1301 STNGKAA
+1301 VANGKAA
-1308 GASVAVGGAVSV
+1308 GASVAAGGAVSV

-1333 NLSGANNIT
+1333 NLTGANNIT

-1355 IAGANG
+1355 VAGANG
-1361 ASAPEEDDDSDGS
+1361 AAAPEEDDSTGS
-1374 GDSDGESHSKTSPDE
+1374 GENDGESHSKTSPDD
-1389 LVNKALESGKKTGG
+1389 LVNKALASGKRAGG

-1408 TETDS
+1408 TGTDS
-1413 KTPQSAETT
+1413 KTLQPAETT
-1422 EGKVTVAAAI
+1422 EGKVTVAAAV
-1432 SVDVWKDN
+1432 SVDIWKDH
-1440 TLAAVN
+1440 TAAAVN
-1446 ANTQSKGKLTV
+1446 ANTTSTSTGKLTV
-1457 EANAKND
+1457 DAKAKND
-1464 VTVTANASAV
+1464 VAVTANASAV
-1474 LGTNGVGVSAAI
+1474 LGTNGVGVSVAI
-1486 LAGKLT
+1486 LAGELT
-1492 NKAVITG
+1492 NKAIITG
-1499 SHTSGTFSIKAVMA
+1499 THTTGTFSIKAGMA
-1513 DEEDADGN
+1513 DENG
-1521 PKEGTNN
+1521 KEGTNN
-1528 ISVISISGAGASNV
+1528 ITVISISGAGASNV

-1550 DIFDTDYFA
+1550 NIFDTDYLA
-1559 SIGTDSANAKLTAT
+1559 GIGTDGANANLTAS
-1573 GTGANDVTAKVNQNV
+1573 GTGVSDVTAKVNQNV
-1588 VTKSGSS
+1588 VTKSGAS
-1595 ADLAGDGNTGSNSTG
+1595 ADLAGDSNNSNKSVG

-1628 KKNSTVTTNG
+1628 KKNSTVNTAGG
-1638 SFKVESFINSNVE
+1638 SFKAESVINSKVE
-1651 TYVEAGK
+1651 TYVEAGN
-1658 DAYEEPEEDGKITI
+1658 DAYEEPAEDGKITI
-1672 TVKDSYG
+1672 TVKDSDG
-1679 KALENVQ
+1679 KALENAE
-1686 IKITV
+1686 IKVTV
-1691 NGKSETKKTNG
+1691 NGQSETKKTDG
-1702 NGQVEVS
+1702 NGHVEIS
-1709 VGNIS
+1709 VGTIS
-1714 TDTKYT
+1714 ADTKYT
-1720 VEIIAVPSGYKK
+1720 VEIISVPKGYKM
-1732 PTNGNEKVTFTL
+1732 PSNGNNKVTFTL
-1744 TADSTAYAKTFVLAK
+1744 TEESTAFAKTFVLAK
-1759 TNQKD
+1759 EDQED
-1764 SDKYTSLDAAVSVSL
+1764 SDKYASMDAAVSVSL
-1779 VSNKSK
+1779 VSNKAK
-1785 SEIEQGAQVTTGE
+1785 AEIEQGAGVETGK
-1798 NADLTV
+1798 DLAIS
-1804 NAEST
+1804 AESA
-1809 SVTNT
+1809 SAT
-1814 TAKGETEAK
+1814 TATATGKAEAK
-1823 NAAVGAS
+1823 NAAAGAS

-1846 NAVLGGN
+1846 NAALGTD
-1853 LNVTAKALAQDLAK
+1853 LTVTAKALAQDLAK

-1873 GVDLQRYKDKYNA
+1873 GLDLQRYKDKYN
-1886 SIADI
+1886 SNIANI

-1898 IGSGNSGSGA
+1898 TGNSSTGKNT
-1908 GTTSGGQSSS
+1908 GTTSGAASS
-1918 GSANNRLNEKLS
+1918 GSTSETGKANSRLDEKLS
-1930 QAAKDGGSETNKNTN
+1930 ETAKNNGGNETSNDTS
-1945 LSSKVLGAAGAKTD
+1945 LSSKVLAAAGAKTN
-1959 ETTTVETGSTG
+1959 ETTTVDTGSVG
-1970 TTGNGSANFT
+1970 TTGSGSANSAN
-1980 TAKNEAGTTGNTGKK
+1980 AKNEAGTVGNTEKK
-1995 ENPISVAAAVGVSIV
+1995 ENPVSVAAAIGVSIV

-2015 AQVTG
+2015 AKVTG
-2020 NVTKVKKVTI
+2020 NVTKAKNVTI

-2064 KILASLTGNL
+2064 KTLASLTGNL
-2074 GTDGDRAGDVTI
+2074 GDANNKVGDVTVK
-2086 EASAKHNMDNDYITK
+2086 ADTKHNMSGNYITK

-2115 DNGAAVA
+2115 EGGAAAA
-2122 GAVAVITSKTVT
+2122 GAVAVITSNAAT
-2134 TAEIGPNVVIYSNGD
+2134 TAEIGNGTVIYSDGNVK
-2149 IQVEATEQSK
+2149 VEATEQSK

-2170 STKFN
+2170 SAKFD
-2175 EQNQAGGQT
+2175 EQNKSGGQT
-2184 SASGSAGG
+2184 SGSSAG
-2192 KKGAGVGAAFAVIY
+2192 KSGAGVGAAFSVIY
-2206 ANNKTKAQVGD
+2206 ANNKTKACVGD
-2217 GAKIYAKSLLVNA
+2217 GAQIYASSLTVNA
-2230 QKQEVNASF
+2230 EKQAVNASF

-2251 ISTGSQHKDTVKI
+2251 ISTGSGHKGTVTI
-2264 NTTDRAQSTEEIKL
+2264 NTTDKAQSNEEITL
-2278 KDLSAAAKDL
+2278 KDLAGVTKDL
-2288 WNLLANKNYYL
+2288 WDLLANKNYYL
-2299 EAVSGSAST
+2299 EAASGAAST
-2308 VGSQFTGAGSFT
+2308 VGSKFTGAGSFT
-2320 VLVMNDSVEAL
+2320 VLVINDSAEAL

-2339 LTNALTIT
+2339 LTNGLTIT

-2356 ITGSVAYG
+2356 VTGSVAYG
-2364 GSKSAGVGIS
+2364 GNKSAGVGIN
-2374 TVVNNMKVAA
+2374 TVVNNTKVNA
-2384 GLGDSSNVSAGGD
+2384 GLGDGANVNAGGD
-2397 VTVGADSEMDLVSV
+2397 VTVSADSDMDLVSI
-2411 LVAAGISS
+2411 LVAAAVSS
-2419 ARGTTGGKQAAGE
+2419 ARGGTNGKQFAGD
-2432 GVISVFVNGNETTA
+2432 GVVNVFVNNNKTTA
-2446 SIGKNVTIHTSGDV
+2446 AIGQNVTINTTGDIKVTS
-2460 IVTASSKLGYTGVVG
+2460 ASKLGYTGIVG
-2475 GLAVSGGHGV
+2475 GLAAGGGHGV
-2485 GASVSVVVINGK
+2485 GASVSVVVINAK
-2497 TLAEIGNGANITA
+2497 TLSEIGNGAVITA

-2517 DAKENIVAV
+2517 DAKETIVAV
-2526 IVNGAAATGNNGVA
+2526 IVNGAAATGTNGVA
-2540 VAVSPAVNVIKS
+2540 AAVSPAVNVIKS
-2552 QTIAK
+2552 ETIAK
-2557 VGTGTYTL
+2557 VGTGNYTL
-2565 TGAMNVNAKDLT
+2565 AGAMNVTAKDIT

-2584 GAAGSSSKVGAGGSV
+2584 GAAGSTSKAGAGGSV
-2599 QVDVFLKTVKALIE
+2599 QVDVFLKTVEALIGD
-2613 NGTNSSDC
+2613 GTGASDC

-2635 SKENMYLFV
+2635 SKEDMYLLV
-2644 MGLAGGR
+2644 MGLGGGKSAGV
-2651 TAGASGSVGVA
+2651 SGSVGVA

-2672 GNYGKVGT
+2672 GKYTRAGSTGS
-2680 ANNRG
+2680 RG
-2685 NVTVRATDD
+2685 DVTVSARDD
-2694 MELVVVA
+2694 MELVVAA
-2701 GGFAASASG
+2701 GGFAASVSG
-2710 SAIGLSNAD
+2710 PAVGLSNAD
-2719 VIISGKTL
+2719 VIVSGKTL

-2735 IYGKNLTIAADSNK
+2735 IYGRNLVITADSNK
-2749 NLINIVVS
+2749 NFINIVVS
-2757 GGVSG
+2757 GGVTAGSV
-2762 ASNAVTGSVV
+2762 AATGSVAV
-2772 VIVVGDTVKAAVGE
+2772 VVVGDTVKAAAGE
-2786 NAALNTEGNVKVT
+2786 NAVLNSAGDVKVM
-2799 AKGSSDI
+2799 AKGSTDI

-2812 VGISNGVAVGASID
+2812 VGFSKGVAAGASID
-2826 TIVYNGTIYAGIG
+2826 TIVYSGTVYAGVG
-2839 KGTSV
+2839 KETTVISA
-2844 VSTGDMIVSAKSD
+2844 GDVIVSAKSD

-2891 LIGTPDGGNNYADA
+2891 LIGTPDSTNGSADA
-2905 SGTSIKAKGSIGVT
+2905 SNTTIRANGSIGVT
-2919 AEAEQLILS
+2919 AGVEQLILS
-2928 GAGSAAI
+2928 GAGSAALTT
-2935 APGSVGMGAGV
+2935 GNVGMGAGI
-2946 IVITDSHRAWAEVG
+2946 IVITDSHRAWAQAG
-2960 KNAVLDAL
+2960 RNAVLDAL
-2968 GQGNGITGNFGNLA
+2968 GQGNGITGNFGKLA

-2988 GNITYKSGKHGQM
+2988 GNITYKSGKHSQM
-3001 TVNGI
+3001 TINGI
-3006 LIGAFSTTNIHA
+3006 LIGAFGTTNIHA
-3018 LAISAGVSGS
+3018 LAVS
-3028 AGAGIATVTTVESA
+3028 AGAGSTVGAGASSVTTVESA

-3054 NRENGRSGGQAAVH
+3054 NRESGRNGGQAAVY

-3103 YTEASI
+3103 FIEASI

-3178 DERLVMSVMSAAV
+3178 DERLVMSVMSAAA

-3215 PGAHLAAANGGIK
+3215 PGVQLTAANGGIK

-3249 ASVAGSFAILIM
+3249 ASVAGSFAVLIM
-3261 NVTTQSM
+3261 NVTTQS
-3268 VQDSNAAA
+3268 VVRDSNAAA
-3276 KGSLTAAGT
+3276 KGSLTAAGSV
-3285 AEISA
+3285 EISA
-3290 ADKTTFDLI
+3290 ADKTEFDLI

-3361 AAVNGSILIISVG
+3361 ASVNGSILIISVG

-3436 KYKTSGLVSGY
+3436 KYETSGLVSGY
-3447 FNPAN
+3447 FNQTN
-3452 VSDKTYAGIGNGG
+3452 VSDETYAGIGNGG

-3471 GDILVEASEK
+3471 GGILVEASEK
-3481 TAIHAAAGTANASG
+3481 TTIHAAAGTANVSG
-3495 SASVGISMIIA
+3495 SASVGISMIVA

-3559 LKVGERAIARIANGA
+3559 LKVGERTIARIANGA
-3574 DVTAAGSVVVLA
+3574 NVTAAGSVVVLA

-3624 NENAKVIAKGLLA
+3624 NENAKATAKGLLA

-3642 DGNITSSVDPGYK
+3642 DGNITSSVDSGYK
-3655 NLNGSSSQDSDHVN
+3655 NLNGSSSQNSDHVN
-3669 STSNVAKQTGVLV
+3669 STSNVTKQTGVLV

-3722 GRGANITTGNK
+3722 GRGANITTGKK

-3766 TITFGKLTNVYVA
+3766 TITFRKLTNAYVA
-3779 DGAVLNSTGNIIVK
+3779 DGAVLNSAGNIIVK

-3865 PTGGLS
+3865 PTGSLS

-3933 FNNTHLNTVA
+3933 FNNTHLNAIA

-3952 AASAATI
+3952 AASAATV

-3997 STEEDV
+3997 STEEEV

-4010 SIAGGSGTVVVLHL
+4010 SIVGGAGTVVVLHL
-4024 TKTAEAILNGTVYAP
+4024 TKTVEAILNGTVYAP
-4039 GEIKVL
+4039 DEIKVL

-4074 IENIVHSALGGVIN
+4074 IENTVHSALGGVIN
-4088 AVGAVSEEA
+4088 AAGAVLAEA
-4097 LNRQY
+4097 LSRQY

-4148 AQSEETITGTVAAAA
+4148 AQSGETITGTVAAAA

-4185 TGNQVIITLTGDLNV
+4185 TGNNVIITLTGNLNV
-4200 VASDTAVITMT
+4200 VASDTATIAMT

-4218 GVSAGGAAAVLIF
+4218 GVSAGGSAAVLIF
-4231 KNTVLAEIGQNNTIK
+4231 KNTVLAEIGQNNRIK
-4246 AVDLNLKAGSIRSI
+4246 AVNLNLKAGSIRNI

-4277 VLVVLVGSK
+4277 VFVILVGSE
-4286 ADSDSKTALGSMAE
+4286 ADSDSKTALGSMAK
-4300 TTQKNI
+4300 TTQSSV

-4333 ANATTARIGSNT
+4333 ANATTARIGSST
-4345 KITLTGNAVIL
+4345 QITLTGNAVIL

-4390 QVEILGTIT
+4390 QAEILGTIT
-4399 AGGTVTI
+4399 ADGTVTI
-4406 TAKNS
+4406 TAENS

-4444 LIRNTADIFGKGG
+4444 LIRNTADISGKGG
-4457 VAGNAGLVVNVNP
+4457 VAGNASLVVNVNP

-4485 AARLKAAGKTMIQAD
+4485 AARLKAAGKTLIQAD
-4500 GGSRLAS
+4500 GDSRLAS

-4528 AGGGYASAE
+4528 AGGGYAAAE

-4550 VDSAADVEAA
+4550 VDSAANVEAA
-4560 MGNYSILAKQV
+4560 KGNYSILAKQV
-4571 LNAQAVAKGIGVSFA
+4571 LNSQAVAKGIGVSFA

-4597 IKPVIHGAVTGGT
+4597 VKPIICGAVTGGT

-4617 VRALFNAADNGNDRT
+4617 VRALFNVTDNGNDRT
-4632 GYMRADAYAGAAGTL
+4632 GYMRAGAYAGAAGTL

-4663 TAEVKSAG
+4663 TAEVKNAG

-4694 LSIGSLAVGGVVV
+4694 LSIGSLTVGGVVV
-4707 NLSNTF
+4707 KLSNTF
-4713 KVLAQIVGS
+4713 KVLAQIAGS
-4722 TVKAGNVSVFADYT
+4722 TVKARNVSVFADHT

-4777 ASENV
+4777 ASANV

-4823 ITGSTVT
+4823 ITASTVT
-4830 AEDILLHAVTGITKN
+4830 AADILLHAVTGITKN

-4920 IIDDVRVQI
+4920 ITDDVRVQI
-4929 YPSVIKAGKGDVY
+4929 YPSVIKAGKGDVD

-4963 AAGTNVK
+4963 AAGTNVI
-4970 AEAVTDAAARVEFLN
+4970 AEAVTDAAARVEFIN
-4985 GTSADHA
+4985 GTAADHA

-4997 SADLFIEAKTNTEA
+4997 SVDLFIEAKTNTEA

-5025 NIATLAANKMII
+5025 NIATLATNKMTI
-5037 NALVDLGSYTQLT
+5037 NDLVDLGSYTQLT
-5050 AGKDLSIQAWI
+5050 AGKDLLIQAWI

-5094 KITGINPK
+5094 KITGTNPK
-5102 LRAGNQLTMLALT
+5102 LWAGNQLTMLALT

-5282 TVVVDEDGTVRNAN
+5282 TVVVEEDGTVRNAN

-5322 STKGKVLGNVT
+5322 STNSKVLGNVT

-5370 YNIICSDYSRFN
+5370 YNIICSDYSQFN

-5427 AGNVYLGEKGQ
+5427 AGNVYLGENGQ

-5465 TGDSEEHLKTP
+5465 TGDDENNLKTP

-5502 ATGAKKLA
+5502 VTGAKKLA

-5571 VKSERSETDAG
+5571 VKSERSEADAG

-5641 KYEKLDTGAVYRTDE
+5641 RYEKLDTGAVYRTDE
-5656 AGNRTGEVEVT
+5656 DGNRTGEVEVT

-5674 VTLDAGDAISYLKKE
+5674 ITLDAGDAISYLKKE
-5689 DGRTYT
+5689 DDNTYT

-5709 DTWYEPASAGTSDFD
+5709 NTWYEPAAAADFD
-5724 SIRYNPDNG
+5724 SIRYNPGNG
-5733 KYEALKDGNVA
+5733 KYEALKDGKVA
-5744 ASYEYVA
+5744 ASYEYIA

-5830 LRADNVRREGKQDA
+5830 LRADNVRREGNQDA

-5856 DSFGTAGTPVRIETG
+5856 DSFGTAGTPVRVETG

-5885 YLAVETAKELTI
+5885 YLAVKTAKDLTI
-5897 GKIISNG
+5897 GNIISNG

-5931 LSSTAVGEKDNSI
+5931 LSSTAVGGKDNSL

-5957 GNVYLN
+5957 GNVYVN

-5979 SIVYITAERI
+5979 SIVSITAERI
-5989 ANRAE
+5989 ANRAA

-6017 NNNLSVKLGNGIL
+6017 NNNLSVNLGNGTL
-6030 DAESDLG
+6030 DAESDMG

-6058 VVLKTVGD
+6058 VVLKTAGD

-6114 DNTVNSGYLELN
+6114 DNTVNSGSLELEK
-6126 SVKAGNTAQISA
+6126 VKAGNTAQIST
-6138 NGITGAAE
+6138 NDITGTAAE
-6146 GEDDVKAGKIY
+6146 GENDITAGKID
-6157 LDAEEGNIGTE
+6157 LNAGTGNIGTHE
-6168 DRALKVNGRLENAT
+6168 RALRVSGPLENAQ
-6182 AGELLYVAATALNA
+6182 AGEMIHVSSAKDLEA
-6196 GFLQADSV
+6196 GIL
-6204 KATSDGDMI
+6204 KA
-6213 IGTIDA
+6213 
-6219 AETELISGT
+6219 
-6228 DMIADAIKSDKVKA
+6228 DKVKA
-6242 EAAGNMTVGE
+6242 ESTGTMTIAD
-6252 LLTDDA
+6252 LLTDRA
-6258 EMKAGAD
+6258 ELKAGAY
-6265 MDITTSGSLKSA
+6265 MDISTSESLRSGN
-6277 VLEAEN
+6277 LEAGE
-6283 IKLTADGN
+6283 IRLTTAKDAGSAEEALELTAD
-6291 LGTEENALQLTAK
+6291 
-6304 TSVTA
+6304 SVTI
-6309 KAAGLVNIHETNTE
+6309 KAGGLVNIHENNTE
-6323 DGQTTISAEGGN
+6323 DGTTTIDAEGGE

-6344 TEVVKAAGS
+6344 TKIASAAGS
-6353 NVTVDAGGSLTA
+6353 NVTVNAGGSLNA

-6371 GNGTL
+6371 GTGLL
-6376 DIAAKDDIVIDNPEG
+6376 DIIAKDDIVIDNPEG
-6391 NFGNLVSENGS
+6391 NFKNLVSENGS
-6402 IDLTVAGNIEIR
+6402 IDLTVAGNIEIE
-6414 HLAAAGLVNMKAED
+6414 HLAAADLVNMTAQD
-6428 TIKAKVEGILK
+6428 SIKAKAEGILK
-6439 VGILEAVKRI
+6439 VGSLSAAKII
-6449 DLTADSD
+6449 DIIADSD
-6456 IVNARTDG
+6456 IVNGRTDG
-6464 TVNAKSEEVNI
+6464 GVNVKAEEVKL
-6475 ITSGNIGEQDN
+6475 TTDGNIGEKDN
-6486 FFLTETEKAGLK
+6486 FFVTEAEKAAMK
-6498 AENLYLKNEG
+6498 SENLYLKNEG
-6508 SLVLDDTEIAKNADL
+6508 SLILDNTEAAKDADL
-6523 DVNGDLTTSD
+6523 DVNGDVTTAD
-6533 RAVLIADRLHITA
+6533 GAVLEADNLHITA

-6553 DVNDLSGTID
+6553 NVKDLSGNVT
-6563 GSISVA
+6563 
-6569 DKGSISVTETLT
+6569 GSISVTDKGSIAVTGTLT
-6581 AGQDVKIQAAGNGRI
+6581 VGEDVSIQAAENGNI
-6596 SVSGNINAANTF
+6596 TVSGIIHAANTF
-6608 LGGAAN
+6608 LRGAAK
-6614 IIATV
+6614 IIVTV
-6619 KNTMG
+6619 KDTMG
-6624 NLNLETSD
+6624 NLGVETSD
-6632 REGASID
+6632 REDSSADI
-6639 MKLESSDE
+6639 KLESCDR
-6647 SQNFTITTPG
+6647 SQDINITTPG
-6657 EVKLTTTDADEK
+6657 EVRLTTSEADEI
-6669 IDFFADRILV
+6669 IDFFADRIQV
-6679 AGGANNARL
+6679 TGGANNAVL
-6688 SFTKAPMGLKVRV
+6688 NFTKAPAGLKVRV
-6701 PGGNNVINVT
+6701 PGGNNLINVT

-6717 DIRTGNG
+6717 DIQTGNG
-6724 NDTFILGGP
+6724 DDTFILGGP
-6733 VEDESDSEYTY
+6733 VEDEKDSEYTY
-6744 KYKDKAGFM
+6744 KYKDENGFM

-6759 RLDIATEGGKNT
+6759 RLDIATEGGTNT
-6771 WDLWMSGEKFYL
+6771 WHLWMSGEKFYL
-6783 VGGTGEDTF
+6783 TGGMGNDTF
-6792 TRYTFEVTDK
+6792 IRYTFEVTDK
-6802 NGKTYQFATKDYN
+6802 EGQTYTFATRDYN
-6815 IRSLSGK
+6815 ISSLSGN
-6822 ITLIGFPRYRSGSS
+6822 ITCIGFPTYRGTSS
-6836 NANKVLKKWI
+6836 NAIKTARKWI

-6863 NSWLKLGRNWWYFNN
+6863 SRWLKLGRNWWYFN
-6878 EGRMHTG
+6878 EDGRMHTG
-6885 WLFYDNHWYYL
+6885 WFLYGNRWYYL
-6896 APGEGAMAAGWNL
+6896 TPVEGSMAAGWNL
-6909 IDGSWYYLNP
+6909 INGFWYYLNP
-6919 ERQADRPE
+6919 TGQAERPE

-6937 DRYFVGT
+6937 DGYFVGT
-6944 DGRWMPDV
+6944 DGRWMPEV
-6952 PRKVAEDIA
+6952 PKKAA

>member
-1 MLVLMLSGALLST
+1 MLALMLSGALLST
-14 SVAYAQDGVGSDSYT
+14 SAAYAQDGLGEDSYT
-29 EQEEAGPPGSEDDPG
+29 EQEGAGPPGSEEDPG
-44 GDSNSDED
+44 GESASKEENDSFNDEGSAGGEEAD
-52 SNSSEENGGAGNEEN
+52 SKDEENGSG
-67 TGNEESA
+67 ESA
-74 DAEEVDSGSEET
+74 P
-86 DSGDEETGGTES
+86 ETGSDNGTEAG
-98 DLESGTDAGFE
+98 SGTGSDNGTEVGSKNEPE
-109 NNSENESENSGS
+109 NDLENSGS
-121 AESGNTG
+121 AEADNESLEKTDKNSGNT
-128 SAEKTGESSEK
+128 EKTN
-139 STMSEQI
+139 QI
-146 TESGVDAASDL
+146 TEAGSGVTSDQ
-157 TTKIDKNEEVGKNPS
+157 TTESDKMEDGGKSFP
-172 EEKAELPKRADES
+172 EEKSDAVEAAGKTENVS
-185 GQVSSSDGSES
+185 GSGGSGIYETS
-196 NEISK
+196 QSK
-201 AEVADADDGQQ
+201 VPETEEKQQ
-212 PENEQAEENQL
+212 PENKQTEENQSE
-223 NGLDEEKKSHELQ
+223 DEKKAHEALKD
-236 INSKNEE
+236 SDNEE
-243 KSHEN
+243 KAHESLDN
-248 QPEIEEKAA
+248 SNNEEKNHDIQQPEAVTSAPLTETTDAKMPQEE
-257 AEQLQETASVKLP
+257 
-270 EEDLLTKTAQM
+270 LLTKTAQT
-281 PETALLNAV
+281 PETALLSTA
-290 APQAAALTQDKV
+290 APQTAAALTSNTI
-302 SSTDTV
+302 SSTEKV
-308 LSIIGD
+308 ISIIGD
-314 KIQISVN
+314 SVQISVN
-321 GSNQMEIINGSEKT
+321 GNNQLEIIKGADKT
-335 TYTNTKDITSLT
+335 TYTNTKELEKVTI
-347 VNAKNDISFK
+347 NAKNDISFK
-357 NPEGTAPSGGWLLDL
+357 NPEGTAPGGGWLLDL

-382 QISLQPDAKVTLKVK
+382 QISLQPDSQVTLKVK
-397 DLKIS
+397 ELNIH
-402 AQDSDGSDAEQVL
+402 AQDSDGTDSGDVF

-425 DTTYVGLKNMDIQT
+425 DTTYVGLKNMNIVAA
-439 SDSGSVTITASNDK
+439 GPGAITISATNDK
-453 NMTVSGNENTADG
+453 TLAASGNESTADG
-466 SSQATDSSVWKKIDG
+466 TNQVTEDGVWKKIDG
-481 TIQDA
+481 KIEDV
-486 GSYLVNVKNIET
+486 GSYLVNVKNVET

-524 KSVGV
+524 KSAGVGV
-529 GIAVNVANAS
+529 AVNVANAS

-552 RGDITMTA
+552 KGDIIMTA
-560 KSVIESNAE
+560 KSIIESNVD

-582 VAGGTTEV
+582 VVGGTTEV
-590 VIDSNKANNIISAG
+590 VIDSNKGNNIISAG
-604 NLILNA
+604 SLILNA

-626 SSQSGAF
+626 SRQSGAF
-633 ASVAIVNYDTRA
+633 AGVAVVNYNTRA
-645 NIGGDVN
+645 NIGGNVN
-652 VTAIKDVKVNSTQF
+652 VTAVKDVKVNSTQY

-671 TATATKDDSET
+671 TASAVKADSEGD
-682 SSSSAKETALNTILG
+682 SSSVKQTALNTILG
-697 IVNQSLENIE
+697 VVDQSLDNIE
-707 LKSKIKD
+707 LTSKIKD
-714 KAGQVAEG
+714 KAGQTAAA
-722 AKIKISS
+722 AKTKISS

-740 SESLNTAGAE
+740 SEALNTAGAE
-750 DDSEDMGIG
+750 DDSGDMGIG
-759 SLFEGAESEISNNIN
+759 SLFEGAESQIAENVK
-774 LTFKDRTG
+774 LTFKDRNG
-782 KNVNGVTVKIV
+782 KEVKGVTVKIT
-793 PNEGTTGISRMQT
+793 PNEGTTGVSRLKT
-806 LDGNVYTGN
+806 LEGNVYDGSQ
-815 EFAAGS
+815 FAAGS

-865 GALAVMVVES
+865 GALAVMVVNS
-875 NNEASIT
+875 DNEASIT
-882 TTGAINAGG
+882 TTGKIQAGG
-891 IVEVIANAVSNN
+891 TVEVVANAVSNN
-903 TTKAD
+903 TTTAD

-918 APADNQVLVAAVT
+918 DPEDDQVLVAAVT

-942 TLTKKNDTS
+942 TLEKKGDTS
-951 NAYSQ
+951 NPYSQ
-956 TFNNKDGL
+956 TFNDKDGL
-964 ITFGNGITSN
+964 ITFGNGITSS
-974 GSYQTLTAGTYEL
+974 GTYQNLTAGNYEL

-994 FGFKPKDMS
+994 FGFTPKDMS
-1003 GLTVTQLTENNVT
+1003 GMTAAKKTIDGID
-1016 YNVYTMTITLQAKSG
+1016 YNVYTMNITLKAKSG
-1031 NTNSVEGL
+1031 AANSVEGL
-1039 KKLIT
+1039 KQLIT
-1044 MEAAKAAGDTS
+1044 MTAAKPAGAASG
-1055 QETGTTVSA
+1055 ETGTTVSA
-1064 GVGIGVGVINSSNQA
+1064 GVGIGVGVINSSNLA
-1079 YIENATIKAGGLN
+1079 YIENATVEAGGLN

-1102 TVSTT
+1102 TVTTT
-1107 ENGQTKEVKK
+1107 EDGKTKEVKK
-1117 TYDNASNVSSASGFN
+1117 TYDNASDVSSASGFN

-1153 YINNAT
+1153 YINNAA

-1169 ISAESKSDAGTEAGS
+1169 ISAESKSDGNTKAGS
-1184 DDSLEEWAK
+1184 DDSLDEWAK

-1216 GAAVSGE
+1216 SASVSGKD
-1223 NGASIGNVTIIA
+1223 NASIGNVAITA
-1235 DAKGTIEVS
+1235 DAAGTVEVAS
-1244 AIAGA
+1244 IAGA

-1260 VNIVNTVTKAKAAA
+1260 VNVLNTVTKAKAAA
-1274 HNDAGKNMI
+1274 HNDANKNMI
-1283 ALTGDMIVRAKS
+1283 ALTGDMILRARS

-1301 STNGKAA
+1301 VANGKAA
-1308 GASVAVGGAVSV
+1308 GASVAAGGAVSV

-1333 NLSGANNIT
+1333 NLTGANNIT

-1355 IAGANG
+1355 VAGANG
-1361 ASAPEEDDDSDGS
+1361 AAAPEEDDSTGS
-1374 GDSDGESHSKTSPDE
+1374 GENDGESHSKTSPDD
-1389 LVNKALESGKKTGG
+1389 LVNKALASGKRAGG

-1408 TETDS
+1408 TGTDS
-1413 KTPQSAETT
+1413 KTLQPAETT
-1422 EGKVTVAAAI
+1422 EGKVTVAAAV
-1432 SVDVWKDN
+1432 SVDIWKDH
-1440 TLAAVN
+1440 TAAAVN
-1446 ANTQSKGKLTV
+1446 ANTTSTSTGKLTV
-1457 EANAKND
+1457 DAKAKND
-1464 VTVTANASAV
+1464 VAVTANASAV
-1474 LGTNGVGVSAAI
+1474 LGTNGVGVSVAI
-1486 LAGKLT
+1486 LAGELT
-1492 NKAVITG
+1492 NKAIITG
-1499 SHTSGTFSIKAVMA
+1499 THTTGTFSIKAGMA
-1513 DEEDADGN
+1513 DENG
-1521 PKEGTNN
+1521 KEGTNN
-1528 ISVISISGAGASNV
+1528 ITVISISGAGASNV

-1550 DIFDTDYFA
+1550 NIFDTDYLA
-1559 SIGTDSANAKLTAT
+1559 GIGTDGANANLTAS
-1573 GTGANDVTAKVNQNV
+1573 GTGVSDVTAKVNQNV
-1588 VTKSGSS
+1588 VTKSGAS
-1595 ADLAGDGNTGSNSTG
+1595 ADLAGDSNNSNKSVG

-1628 KKNSTVTTNG
+1628 KKNSTVNTAGG
-1638 SFKVESFINSNVE
+1638 SFKAESVINSKVE
-1651 TYVEAGK
+1651 TYVEAGN
-1658 DAYEEPEEDGKITI
+1658 DAYEEPAEDGKITI
-1672 TVKDSYG
+1672 TVKDSDG
-1679 KALENVQ
+1679 KALENAE
-1686 IKITV
+1686 IKVTV
-1691 NGKSETKKTNG
+1691 NGQSETKKTDG
-1702 NGQVEVS
+1702 NGHVEIS
-1709 VGNIS
+1709 VGTIS
-1714 TDTKYT
+1714 ADTKYT
-1720 VEIIAVPSGYKK
+1720 VEIISVPKGYKM
-1732 PTNGNEKVTFTL
+1732 PSNGNNKVTFTL
-1744 TADSTAYAKTFVLAK
+1744 TEESTAFAKTFVLAK
-1759 TNQKD
+1759 EDQED
-1764 SDKYTSLDAAVSVSL
+1764 SDKYASMDAAVSVSL
-1779 VSNKSK
+1779 VSNKAK
-1785 SEIEQGAQVTTGE
+1785 AEIEQGAGVETGK
-1798 NADLTV
+1798 DLAIS
-1804 NAEST
+1804 AESA
-1809 SVTNT
+1809 SAT
-1814 TAKGETEAK
+1814 TATATGKAEAK
-1823 NAAVGAS
+1823 NAAAGAS

-1846 NAVLGGN
+1846 NAALGTD
-1853 LNVTAKALAQDLAK
+1853 LTVTAKALAQDLAK

-1873 GVDLQRYKDKYNA
+1873 GLDLQRYKDKYN
-1886 SIADI
+1886 SNIANI

-1898 IGSGNSGSGA
+1898 TGNSSTGKNT
-1908 GTTSGGQSSS
+1908 GTTSGAASS
-1918 GSANNRLNEKLS
+1918 GSTSETGKANSRLDEKLS
-1930 QAAKDGGSETNKNTN
+1930 ETAKNNGGNETSNDTS
-1945 LSSKVLGAAGAKTD
+1945 LSSKVLAAAGAKTN
-1959 ETTTVETGSTG
+1959 ETTTVDTGSVG
-1970 TTGNGSANFT
+1970 TTGSGSANSAN
-1980 TAKNEAGTTGNTGKK
+1980 AKNEAGTVGNTEKK
-1995 ENPISVAAAVGVSIV
+1995 ENPVSVAAAIGVSIV

-2015 AQVTG
+2015 AKVTG
-2020 NVTKVKKVTI
+2020 NVTKAKNVTI

-2064 KILASLTGNL
+2064 KTLASLTGNL
-2074 GTDGDRAGDVTI
+2074 GDANNKVGDVTVK
-2086 EASAKHNMDNDYITK
+2086 ADTKHNMSGNYITK

-2115 DNGAAVA
+2115 EGGAAAA
-2122 GAVAVITSKTVT
+2122 GAVAVITSNAAT
-2134 TAEIGPNVVIYSNGD
+2134 TAEIGNGTVIYSDGNVK
-2149 IQVEATEQSK
+2149 VEATEQSK

-2170 STKFN
+2170 SAKFD
-2175 EQNQAGGQT
+2175 EQNKSGGQT
-2184 SASGSAGG
+2184 SGSSAG
-2192 KKGAGVGAAFAVIY
+2192 KSGAGVGAAFSVIY
-2206 ANNKTKAQVGD
+2206 ANNKTKACVGD
-2217 GAKIYAKSLLVNA
+2217 GAQIYASSLTVNA
-2230 QKQEVNASF
+2230 EKQAVNASF

-2251 ISTGSQHKDTVKI
+2251 ISTGSGHKGTVTI
-2264 NTTDRAQSTEEIKL
+2264 NTTDKAQSNEEITL
-2278 KDLSAAAKDL
+2278 KDLAGVTKDL
-2288 WNLLANKNYYL
+2288 WDLLANKNYYL
-2299 EAVSGSAST
+2299 EAASGAAST
-2308 VGSQFTGAGSFT
+2308 VGSKFTGAGSFT
-2320 VLVMNDSVEAL
+2320 VLVINDSAEAL

-2339 LTNALTIT
+2339 LTNGLTIT

-2356 ITGSVAYG
+2356 VTGSVAYG
-2364 GSKSAGVGIS
+2364 GNKSAGVGIN
-2374 TVVNNMKVAA
+2374 TVVNNTKVNA
-2384 GLGDSSNVSAGGD
+2384 GLGDGANVNAGGD
-2397 VTVGADSEMDLVSV
+2397 VTVSADSDMDLVSI
-2411 LVAAGISS
+2411 LVAAAVSS
-2419 ARGTTGGKQAAGE
+2419 ARGGTNGKQFAGD
-2432 GVISVFVNGNETTA
+2432 GVVNVFVNNNKTTA
-2446 SIGKNVTIHTSGDV
+2446 AIGQNVTINTTGDIKVTS
-2460 IVTASSKLGYTGVVG
+2460 ASKLGYTGIVG
-2475 GLAVSGGHGV
+2475 GLAAGGGHGV
-2485 GASVSVVVINGK
+2485 GASVSVVVINAK
-2497 TLAEIGNGANITA
+2497 TLSEIGNGAVITA

-2517 DAKENIVAV
+2517 DAKETIVAV
-2526 IVNGAAATGNNGVA
+2526 IVNGAAATGTNGVA
-2540 VAVSPAVNVIKS
+2540 AAVSPAVNVIKS
-2552 QTIAK
+2552 ETIAK
-2557 VGTGTYTL
+2557 VGTGNYTL
-2565 TGAMNVNAKDLT
+2565 AGAMNVTAKDIT

-2584 GAAGSSSKVGAGGSV
+2584 GAAGSTSKAGAGGSV
-2599 QVDVFLKTVKALIE
+2599 QVDVFLKTVEALIGD
-2613 NGTNSSDC
+2613 GTGASDC

-2635 SKENMYLFV
+2635 SKEDMYLLV
-2644 MGLAGGR
+2644 MGLGGGKSAGV
-2651 TAGASGSVGVA
+2651 SGSVGVA

-2672 GNYGKVGT
+2672 GKYTRAGSTGS
-2680 ANNRG
+2680 RG
-2685 NVTVRATDD
+2685 DVTVSARDD
-2694 MELVVVA
+2694 MELVVAA
-2701 GGFAASASG
+2701 GGFAASVSG
-2710 SAIGLSNAD
+2710 PAVGLSNAD
-2719 VIISGKTL
+2719 VIVSGKTL

-2735 IYGKNLTIAADSNK
+2735 IYGRNLVITADSNK
-2749 NLINIVVS
+2749 NFINIVVS
-2757 GGVSG
+2757 GGVTAGSV
-2762 ASNAVTGSVV
+2762 AATGSVAV
-2772 VIVVGDTVKAAVGE
+2772 VVVGDTVKAAAGE
-2786 NAALNTEGNVKVT
+2786 NAVLNSAGDVKVM
-2799 AKGSSDI
+2799 AKGSTDI

-2812 VGISNGVAVGASID
+2812 VGFSKGVAAGASID
-2826 TIVYNGTIYAGIG
+2826 TIVYSGTVYAGVG
-2839 KGTSV
+2839 KETTVISA
-2844 VSTGDMIVSAKSD
+2844 GDVIVSAKSD

-2891 LIGTPDGGNNYADA
+2891 LIGTPDSTNGSADA
-2905 SGTSIKAKGSIGVT
+2905 SNTTIRANGSIGVT
-2919 AEAEQLILS
+2919 AGVEQLILS
-2928 GAGSAAI
+2928 GAGSAALTT
-2935 APGSVGMGAGV
+2935 GNVGMGAGI
-2946 IVITDSHRAWAEVG
+2946 IVITDSHRAWAQAG
-2960 KNAVLDAL
+2960 RNAVLDAL
-2968 GQGNGITGNFGNLA
+2968 GQGNGITGNFGKLA

-2988 GNITYKSGKHGQM
+2988 GNITYKSGKHSQM
-3001 TVNGI
+3001 TINGI
-3006 LIGAFSTTNIHA
+3006 LIGAFGTTNIHA
-3018 LAISAGVSGS
+3018 LAVS
-3028 AGAGIATVTTVESA
+3028 AGAGSTVGAGASSVTTVESA

-3054 NRENGRSGGQAAVH
+3054 NRESGRNGGQAAVY

-3103 YTEASI
+3103 FIEASI

-3178 DERLVMSVMSAAV
+3178 DERLVMSVMSAAA

-3215 PGAHLAAANGGIK
+3215 PGVQLTAANGGIK

-3249 ASVAGSFAILIM
+3249 ASVAGSFAVLIM
-3261 NVTTQSM
+3261 NVTTQS
-3268 VQDSNAAA
+3268 VVRDSNAAA
-3276 KGSLTAAGT
+3276 KGSLTAAGSV
-3285 AEISA
+3285 EISA
-3290 ADKTTFDLI
+3290 ADKTEFDLI

-3361 AAVNGSILIISVG
+3361 ASVNGSILIISVG

-3436 KYKTSGLVSGY
+3436 KYETSGLVSGY
-3447 FNPAN
+3447 FNQTN
-3452 VSDKTYAGIGNGG
+3452 VSDETYAGIGNGG

-3471 GDILVEASEK
+3471 GGILVEASEK
-3481 TAIHAAAGTANASG
+3481 TTIHAAAGTANVSG
-3495 SASVGISMIIA
+3495 SASVGISMIVA

-3559 LKVGERAIARIANGA
+3559 LKVGERTIARIANGA
-3574 DVTAAGSVVVLA
+3574 NVTAAGSVVVLA

-3624 NENAKVIAKGLLA
+3624 NENAKATAKGLLA

-3642 DGNITSSVDPGYK
+3642 DGNITSSVDSGYK
-3655 NLNGSSSQDSDHVN
+3655 NLNGSSSQNSDHVN
-3669 STSNVAKQTGVLV
+3669 STSNVTKQTGVLV

-3722 GRGANITTGNK
+3722 GRGANITTGKK

-3766 TITFGKLTNVYVA
+3766 TITFRKLTNAYVA
-3779 DGAVLNSTGNIIVK
+3779 DGAVLNSAGNIIVK

-3865 PTGGLS
+3865 PTGSLS

-3933 FNNTHLNTVA
+3933 FNNTHLNAIA

-3952 AASAATI
+3952 AASAATV

-3997 STEEDV
+3997 STEEEV

-4010 SIAGGSGTVVVLHL
+4010 SIVGGAGTVVVLHL
-4024 TKTAEAILNGTVYAP
+4024 TKTVEAILNGTVYAP
-4039 GEIKVL
+4039 DEIKVL

-4074 IENIVHSALGGVIN
+4074 IENTVHSALGGVIN
-4088 AVGAVSEEA
+4088 AAGAVLAEA
-4097 LNRQY
+4097 LSRQY

-4148 AQSEETITGTVAAAA
+4148 AQSGETITGTVAAAA

-4185 TGNQVIITLTGDLNV
+4185 TGNNVIITLTGNLNV
-4200 VASDTAVITMT
+4200 VASDTATIAMT

-4218 GVSAGGAAAVLIF
+4218 GVSAGGSAAVLIF
-4231 KNTVLAEIGQNNTIK
+4231 KNTVLAEIGQNNRIK
-4246 AVDLNLKAGSIRSI
+4246 AVNLNLKAGSIRNI

-4277 VLVVLVGSK
+4277 VFVILVGSE
-4286 ADSDSKTALGSMAE
+4286 ADSDSKTALGSMAK
-4300 TTQKNI
+4300 TTQSSV

-4333 ANATTARIGSNT
+4333 ANATTARIGSST
-4345 KITLTGNAVIL
+4345 QITLTGNAVIL

-4390 QVEILGTIT
+4390 QAEILGTIT
-4399 AGGTVTI
+4399 ADGTVTI
-4406 TAKNS
+4406 TAENS

-4444 LIRNTADIFGKGG
+4444 LIRNTADISGKGG
-4457 VAGNAGLVVNVNP
+4457 VAGNASLVVNVNP

-4485 AARLKAAGKTMIQAD
+4485 AARLKAAGKTLIQAD
-4500 GGSRLAS
+4500 GDSRLAS

-4528 AGGGYASAE
+4528 AGGGYAAAE

-4550 VDSAADVEAA
+4550 VDSAANVEAA
-4560 MGNYSILAKQV
+4560 KGNYSILAKQV
-4571 LNAQAVAKGIGVSFA
+4571 LNSQAVAKGIGVSFA

-4597 IKPVIHGAVTGGT
+4597 VKPIICGAVTGGT

-4617 VRALFNAADNGNDRT
+4617 VRALFNVTDNGNDRT
-4632 GYMRADAYAGAAGTL
+4632 GYMRAGAYAGAAGTL

-4663 TAEVKSAG
+4663 TAEVKNAG

-4694 LSIGSLAVGGVVV
+4694 LSIGSLTVGGVVV
-4707 NLSNTF
+4707 KLSNTF
-4713 KVLAQIVGS
+4713 KVLAQIAGS
-4722 TVKAGNVSVFADYT
+4722 TVKARNVSVFADHT

-4777 ASENV
+4777 ASANV

-4823 ITGSTVT
+4823 ITASTVT
-4830 AEDILLHAVTGITKN
+4830 AADILLHAVTGITKN

-4920 IIDDVRVQI
+4920 ITDDVRVQI
-4929 YPSVIKAGKGDVY
+4929 YPSVIKAGKGDVD

-4963 AAGTNVK
+4963 AAGTNVI
-4970 AEAVTDAAARVEFLN
+4970 AEAVTDAAARVEFIN
-4985 GTSADHA
+4985 GTAADHA

-4997 SADLFIEAKTNTEA
+4997 SVDLFIEAKTNTEA

-5025 NIATLAANKMII
+5025 NIATLATNKMTI
-5037 NALVDLGSYTQLT
+5037 NDLVDLGSYTQLT
-5050 AGKDLSIQAWI
+5050 AGKDLLIQAWI

-5094 KITGINPK
+5094 KITGTNPK
-5102 LRAGNQLTMLALT
+5102 LWAGNQLTMLALT

-5282 TVVVDEDGTVRNAN
+5282 TVVVEEDGTVRNAN

-5322 STKGKVLGNVT
+5322 STNSKVLGNVT

-5370 YNIICSDYSRFN
+5370 YNIICSDYSQFN

-5427 AGNVYLGEKGQ
+5427 AGNVYLGENGQ

-5465 TGDSEEHLKTP
+5465 TGDDENNLKTP

-5502 ATGAKKLA
+5502 VTGAKKLA

-5571 VKSERSETDAG
+5571 VKSERSEADAG

-5641 KYEKLDTGAVYRTDE
+5641 RYEKLDTGAVYRTDE
-5656 AGNRTGEVEVT
+5656 DGNRTGEVEVT

-5674 VTLDAGDAISYLKKE
+5674 ITLDAGDAISYLKKE
-5689 DGRTYT
+5689 DDNTYT

-5709 DTWYEPASAGTSDFD
+5709 NTWYEPAAAADFD
-5724 SIRYNPDNG
+5724 SIRYNPGNG
-5733 KYEALKDGNVA
+5733 KYEALKDGKVA
-5744 ASYEYVA
+5744 ASYEYIA

-5830 LRADNVRREGKQDA
+5830 LRADNVRREGNQDA

-5856 DSFGTAGTPVRIETG
+5856 DSFGTAGTPVRVETG

-5885 YLAVETAKELTI
+5885 YLAVKTAKDLTI
-5897 GKIISNG
+5897 GNIISNG

-5931 LSSTAVGEKDNSI
+5931 LSSTAVGGKDNSL

-5957 GNVYLN
+5957 GNVYVN

-5979 SIVYITAERI
+5979 SIVSITAERI
-5989 ANRAE
+5989 ANRAA

-6017 NNNLSVKLGNGIL
+6017 NNNLSVNLGNGTL
-6030 DAESDLG
+6030 DAESDMG

-6058 VVLKTVGD
+6058 VVLKTAGD

-6114 DNTVNSGYLELN
+6114 DNTVNSGSLELEK
-6126 SVKAGNTAQISA
+6126 VKAGNTAQISA
-6138 NGITGAAE
+6138 NDITGTAAE
-6146 GEDDVKAGKIY
+6146 GENDITAGKID
-6157 LDAEEGNIGTE
+6157 LNAGTGNIGTHE
-6168 DRALKVNGRLENAT
+6168 RALRVSGPLENAQ
-6182 AGELLYVAATALNA
+6182 AGEMIHVSSAKDLEA
-6196 GFLQADSV
+6196 GIL
-6204 KATSDGDMI
+6204 KA
-6213 IGTIDA
+6213 
-6219 AETELISGT
+6219 
-6228 DMIADAIKSDKVKA
+6228 DKVKA
-6242 EAAGNMTVGE
+6242 ESTGTMTIAD
-6252 LLTDDA
+6252 LLTDRA
-6258 EMKAGAD
+6258 ELKAGAY
-6265 MDITTSGSLKSA
+6265 MDISTSESLRSGN
-6277 VLEAEN
+6277 LEAGE
-6283 IKLTADGN
+6283 IRLTTAKDAGSAEEALELTAD
-6291 LGTEENALQLTAK
+6291 
-6304 TSVTA
+6304 SVTI
-6309 KAAGLVNIHETNTE
+6309 KAGGLVNIHENNTE
-6323 DGQTTISAEGGN
+6323 DGTTTIDAEGGE

-6344 TEVVKAAGS
+6344 TKIASAAGS
-6353 NVTVDAGGSLTA
+6353 NVTVNAGGSLNA

-6371 GNGTL
+6371 GTGLL
-6376 DIAAKDDIVIDNPEG
+6376 DIIAKDDIVIDNPEG
-6391 NFGNLVSENGS
+6391 NFKNLVSENGS
-6402 IDLTVAGNIEIR
+6402 IDLTVAGNIEIE
-6414 HLAAAGLVNMKAED
+6414 HLAAADLVNMTAQD
-6428 TIKAKVEGILK
+6428 SIKAKAEGILK
-6439 VGILEAVKRI
+6439 VGSLSAAKII
-6449 DLTADSD
+6449 DIIADSD
-6456 IVNARTDG
+6456 IVNGRTDG
-6464 TVNAKSEEVNI
+6464 GVNVKAEEVKL
-6475 ITSGNIGEQDN
+6475 TTDGNIGEKDN
-6486 FFLTETEKAGLK
+6486 FFVTEAEKAAMK
-6498 AENLYLKNEG
+6498 SENLYLKNEG
-6508 SLVLDDTEIAKNADL
+6508 SLILDNTEAAKDADL
-6523 DVNGDLTTSD
+6523 DVNGDVTTAD
-6533 RAVLIADRLHITA
+6533 GAVLEADNLHITA

-6553 DVNDLSGTID
+6553 NVKDLSGNVT
-6563 GSISVA
+6563 
-6569 DKGSISVTETLT
+6569 GSISVTDKGSIAVTGTLT
-6581 AGQDVKIQAAGNGRI
+6581 VGEDVSIQAAENGNI
-6596 SVSGNINAANTF
+6596 TVSGIIHAANTF
-6608 LGGAAN
+6608 LRGAAK
-6614 IIATV
+6614 IIVTV
-6619 KNTMG
+6619 KDTMG
-6624 NLNLETSD
+6624 NLGVETSD
-6632 REGASID
+6632 REDSSADI
-6639 MKLESSDE
+6639 KLESCDR
-6647 SQNFTITTPG
+6647 SQDINITTPG
-6657 EVKLTTTDADEK
+6657 EVRLTTSEADEI
-6669 IDFFADRILV
+6669 IDFFADRIQV
-6679 AGGANNARL
+6679 TGGANNAVL
-6688 SFTKAPMGLKVRV
+6688 NFTKAPAGLKVRV
-6701 PGGNNVINVT
+6701 PGGNNLINVT

-6717 DIRTGNG
+6717 DIQTGNG
-6724 NDTFILGGP
+6724 DDTFILGGP
-6733 VEDESDSEYTY
+6733 VEDEKDSEYTY
-6744 KYKDKAGFM
+6744 KYKDENGFM

-6759 RLDIATEGGKNT
+6759 RLDIATEGGTNT
-6771 WDLWMSGEKFYL
+6771 WHLWMSGEKFYL
-6783 VGGTGEDTF
+6783 TGGMGNDTF
-6792 TRYTFEVTDK
+6792 IRYTFEVTDK
-6802 NGKTYQFATKDYN
+6802 EGQTYTFATRDYN
-6815 IRSLSGK
+6815 ISSLSGN
-6822 ITLIGFPRYRSGSS
+6822 ITCIGFPTYRGTSS
-6836 NANKVLKKWI
+6836 NAIKTARKWI

-6863 NSWLKLGRNWWYFNN
+6863 SRWLKLGRNWWYFN
-6878 EGRMHTG
+6878 EDGRMHTG
-6885 WLFYDNHWYYL
+6885 WFLYGNRWYYL
-6896 APGEGAMAAGWNL
+6896 TPVEGSMAAGWNL
-6909 IDGSWYYLNP
+6909 INGFWYYLNP
-6919 ERQADRPE
+6919 TGQAERPE

-6937 DRYFVGT
+6937 DGYFVGT
-6944 DGRWMPDV
+6944 DGRWMPEV
-6952 PRKVAEDIA
+6952 PKKAA

>member
-1 MLVLMLSGALLST
+1 MLALMLSGALLST
-14 SVAYAQDGVGSDSYT
+14 SVAYAQDGLGEDSYT
-29 EQEEAGPPGSEDDPG
+29 EQGEAGPPGSEEDPG
-44 GDSNSDED
+44 GESISEEENDSFNDEGNAGGEEAGSKD
-52 SNSSEENGGAGNEEN
+52 EENGSG
-67 TGNEESA
+67 ESA
-74 DAEEVDSGSEET
+74 PETSSDNKTETGSGTSSDNKTEAGSGTSSDNKTETGSETSSDNKTETSSGTSSDNGTEAGSKNDSEKSDAVEAVGKTENVSGSEGSGIYET
-86 DSGDEETGGTES
+86 SQSKVPET
-98 DLESGTDAGFE
+98 
-109 NNSENESENSGS
+109 
-121 AESGNTG
+121 
-128 SAEKTGESSEK
+128 
-139 STMSEQI
+139 
-146 TESGVDAASDL
+146 
-157 TTKIDKNEEVGKNPS
+157 
-172 EEKAELPKRADES
+172 EEK
-185 GQVSSSDGSES
+185 
-196 NEISK
+196 
-201 AEVADADDGQQ
+201 QQ
-212 PENEQAEENQL
+212 PENEQTEENQS
-223 NGLDEEKKSHELQ
+223 NDEKKTHEALKD
-236 INSKNEE
+236 SDNEE
-243 KSHEN
+243 KTHEN
-248 QPEIEEKAA
+248 LDNSNNEEKNHDIQQPEAVTSAPLTETTDAKMPQEE
-257 AEQLQETASVKLP
+257 
-270 EEDLLTKTAQM
+270 LLTKTAQT
-281 PETALLNAV
+281 PETALLSAA
-290 APQAAALTQDKV
+290 APQTATALTSNTI
-302 SSTDTV
+302 SSTEKV
-308 LSIIGD
+308 ISIIGD
-314 KIQISVN
+314 SVQISVN
-321 GSNQMEIINGSEKT
+321 GNNQLEIIKGADKT
-335 TYTNTKDITSLT
+335 TYTNTTELKKVTI
-347 VNAKNDISFK
+347 NAKNDISFK
-357 NPEGTAPSGGWLLDL
+357 NPEGTAPGGGWLLDL

-382 QISLQPDAKVTLKVK
+382 QISLQPNSQVTLKVK
-397 DLKIS
+397 ELNIH
-402 AQDSDGSDAEQVL
+402 AQDSDGTDSGDVF

-425 DTTYVGLKNMDIQT
+425 DTTYVGLKNMNIVAA
-439 SDSGSVTITASNDK
+439 GPGAITISATNDK
-453 NMTVSGNENTADG
+453 TLAASGNESTADG
-466 SSQATDSSVWKKIDG
+466 TNQVTADGVWKKIDG
-481 TIQDA
+481 KIEDV
-486 GSYLVNVKNIET
+486 GSYLVNVKNVET

-529 GIAVNVANAS
+529 GVAVNVANAS

-552 RGDITMTA
+552 TGDITMTA
-560 KSVIESNAE
+560 KSIIESNVD

-582 VAGGTTEV
+582 VVGGTTEV
-590 VIDSNKANNIISAG
+590 VIDSNEGNNIISAG
-604 NLILNA
+604 SLILNA

-633 ASVAIVNYDTRA
+633 AGVAVVNYNTRA
-645 NIGGDVN
+645 NIGGNVN
-652 VTAIKDVKVNSTQF
+652 VTAAKDVKVNSTQY

-671 TATATKDDSET
+671 TASAVKADSEGD
-682 SSSSAKETALNTILG
+682 SSSVKQTALNTILG
-697 IVNQSLENIE
+697 VVDQSLDNIE
-707 LKSKIKD
+707 LTSKIKD
-714 KAGQVAEG
+714 KASQTAAA
-722 AKIKISS
+722 AKTKISS

-740 SESLNTAGAE
+740 SEALNTAGAE
-750 DDSEDMGIG
+750 DDSGDMGIG
-759 SLFEGAESEISNNIN
+759 SLFEGAESQSAENVK
-774 LTFKDRTG
+774 LTFKDRNG
-782 KNVNGVTVKIV
+782 KEVKGVTVKIT
-793 PNEGTTGISRMQT
+793 PNEGTTGVSRLQT
-806 LDGNVYTGN
+806 LKGNVYDGSQ
-815 EFAAGS
+815 FAAGS

-865 GALAVMVVES
+865 GALAVMVVNS
-875 NNEASIT
+875 DNEASIT
-882 TTGAINAGG
+882 TTGKIQAGG
-891 IVEVIANAVSNN
+891 TVEVVANAVSNN
-903 TTKAD
+903 TTTAD

-918 APADNQVLVAAVT
+918 DPEDDQVLVAAVT

-942 TLTKKNDTS
+942 TLKKKGDTS
-951 NAYSQ
+951 NPYSQ
-956 TFNNKDGL
+956 TFNDKDGL
-964 ITFGNGITSN
+964 ITFGNGITSSGTN
-974 GSYQTLTAGTYEL
+974 QKLTAGTYEL
-987 TFRLPTS
+987 TFKLPTS
-994 FGFKPKDMS
+994 FGFTPKDMS
-1003 GLTVTQLTENNVT
+1003 GLTATKKKIGGIY
-1016 YNVYTMTITLQAKSG
+1016 YNVYTMNITLKAKSG
-1031 NTNSVEGL
+1031 AANSVEGL
-1039 KKLIT
+1039 KQLIT
-1044 MEAAKAAGDTS
+1044 MTAAKPAGAASG
-1055 QETGTTVSA
+1055 ETGTTVSA
-1064 GVGIGVGVINSSNQA
+1064 GVGIGVGVINSSNLA
-1079 YIENATIKAGGLN
+1079 YIENATVEAGGLN

-1102 TVSTT
+1102 TVTTT
-1107 ENGQTKEVKK
+1107 EDGKAKEVKK
-1117 TYDNASNVSSASGFN
+1117 TYDNASDVSSASGFN

-1169 ISAESKSDAGTEAGS
+1169 ISAESKSDGNTKAGS
-1184 DDSLEEWAK
+1184 DDSLVEWAK

-1216 GAAVSGE
+1216 SASVSGKD
-1223 NGASIGNVTIIA
+1223 NASIGNVAITA
-1235 DAKGTIEVS
+1235 DAAGTVEVAS
-1244 AIAGA
+1244 IAGA

-1260 VNIVNTVTKAKAAA
+1260 VNVLNTVTKAKAAA
-1274 HNDAGKNMI
+1274 HNDVSKNMI
-1283 ALTGDMIVRAKS
+1283 ALTGDMILRAKS

-1301 STNGKAA
+1301 VANGKAA
-1308 GASVAVGGAVSV
+1308 GASVAAGGAVSV

-1333 NLSGANNIT
+1333 NLTGANNIT

-1355 IAGANG
+1355 VAGANG
-1361 ASAPEEDDDSDGS
+1361 AAAPEEDDSTGS
-1374 GDSDGESHSKTSPDE
+1374 GEDDGESHSKTSPDD
-1389 LVNKALESGKKTGG
+1389 LVNKALASGKRAGG

-1408 TETDS
+1408 TGTDS
-1413 KTPQSAETT
+1413 KTPQTAETT
-1422 EGKVTVAAAI
+1422 EGKVTVAAAV
-1432 SVDVWKDN
+1432 SVDIWKDH
-1440 TLAAVN
+1440 TVAAVN
-1446 ANTQSKGKLTV
+1446 ANTTSTGKLTV
-1457 EANAKND
+1457 DAKAKND
-1464 VTVTANASAV
+1464 VAVTANASAV
-1474 LGTNGVGVSAAI
+1474 LGTNGVGVSVAI
-1486 LAGKLT
+1486 LAGELT
-1492 NKAVITG
+1492 NKAIITG
-1499 SHTSGTFSIKAVMA
+1499 THTTGTFSIKAGMA
-1513 DEEDADGN
+1513 DENG
-1521 PKEGTNN
+1521 KEGTNN
-1528 ISVISISGAGASNV
+1528 ITVISISGAGASNV

-1550 DIFDTDYFA
+1550 NIFDTDYLA
-1559 SIGTDSANAKLTAT
+1559 GIGADGANAKLTAS
-1573 GTGANDVTAKVNQNV
+1573 GTGVSDVTAKVNQNV
-1588 VTKSGSS
+1588 VTKSGAS
-1595 ADLAGDGNTGSNSTG
+1595 ADLAGDSNNSNKSVG

-1628 KKNSTVTTNG
+1628 KKNSTVNTAGG
-1638 SFKVESFINSNVE
+1638 SFKAESVINSKVE
-1651 TYVEAGK
+1651 TYVEAGN
-1658 DAYEEPEEDGKITI
+1658 DAYEEPAEDGKITI
-1672 TVKDSYG
+1672 TVKDSDG
-1679 KALENVQ
+1679 KALENAK

-1691 NGKSETKKTNG
+1691 NGNSETMTTDESG
-1702 NGQVEVS
+1702 HVEIS
-1709 VGNIS
+1709 VGTIS
-1714 TDTKYT
+1714 ADTKYM
-1720 VEIIAVPSGYKK
+1720 VEIISVPKGYKM
-1732 PTNGNEKVTFTL
+1732 PSNGNNKVTFTL
-1744 TADSTAYAKTFVLAK
+1744 TEDNTAFAKTFVLTK
-1759 TNQKD
+1759 NGQED
-1764 SDKYTSLDAAVSVSL
+1764 SDKYASMDAAVSVSL
-1779 VSNKSK
+1779 VSNKAK
-1785 SEIEQGAQVTTGE
+1785 AEIEQGAGVETGK
-1798 NADLTV
+1798 DLTI
-1804 NAEST
+1804 NAESA
-1809 SVTNT
+1809 SAT
-1814 TAKGETEAK
+1814 TATATGKAEAK
-1823 NAAVGAS
+1823 NAAAGAS
-1830 VAVNL
+1830 AAVNL

-1846 NAVLGGN
+1846 NVALGTD
-1853 LNVTAKALAQDLAK
+1853 LTVTAKALAQDLAK

-1873 GVDLQRYKDKYNA
+1873 GLDLQRYKDKYN
-1886 SIADI
+1886 STIADI

-1898 IGSGNSGSGA
+1898 TGNSSSGKNT
-1908 GTTSGGQSSS
+1908 GTTSGAASS
-1918 GSANNRLNEKLS
+1918 GSISETGKANSRLDEKLS
-1930 QAAKDGGSETNKNTN
+1930 ETAKNNGGNETSNDTS
-1945 LSSKVLGAAGAKTD
+1945 LSSKVLVAAGAKTN
-1959 ETTTVETGSTG
+1959 ETTTVDTGSVG
-1970 TTGNGSANFT
+1970 TTGSGSANSAN
-1980 TAKNEAGTTGNTGKK
+1980 AKNEAGTVGNTEKK
-1995 ENPISVAAAVGVSIV
+1995 ENPVSVAAAVGVSIV

-2020 NVTKVKKVTI
+2020 TVTKAKNVTI

-2064 KILASLTGNL
+2064 KTLASLTGNL
-2074 GTDGDRAGDVTI
+2074 GDVNNKVGDVTVK
-2086 EASAKHNMDNDYITK
+2086 ADTKHNMSGDYITK

-2115 DNGAAVA
+2115 EGGAAVA
-2122 GAVAVITSKTVT
+2122 GAVAVITSNAAT
-2134 TAEIGPNVVIYSNGD
+2134 TAEIGNGTVIYSDGNVK
-2149 IQVEATEQSK
+2149 VEATEQSK

-2170 STKFN
+2170 SAKFD
-2175 EQNQAGGQT
+2175 EQNKSGGQT
-2184 SASGSAGG
+2184 SGSSAR
-2192 KKGAGVGAAFAVIY
+2192 KSGAGVGAAFSVIY
-2206 ANNKTKAQVGD
+2206 ANNKTKACVGD
-2217 GAKIYAKSLLVNA
+2217 GAQIYASSLTVNA
-2230 QKQEVNASF
+2230 EKQAVNASF

-2251 ISTGSQHKDTVKI
+2251 ISTGSGHKGTVTI
-2264 NTTDRAQSTEEIKL
+2264 NTTDKAQSNEEITL
-2278 KDLSAAAKDL
+2278 KDLAGVTKDL
-2288 WNLLANKNYYL
+2288 WDLLANKNYYL
-2299 EAVSGSAST
+2299 EAASGAAST
-2308 VGSQFTGAGSFT
+2308 VGSKFTGAGSFT
-2320 VLVMNDSVEAL
+2320 VLVMNDSAEAL

-2339 LTNALTIT
+2339 LTNGLTIT

-2356 ITGSVAYG
+2356 VTGSVAYG
-2364 GSKSAGVGIS
+2364 GNKSAGVGIN
-2374 TVVNNMKVAA
+2374 TVVNNTVVNA
-2384 GLGDSSNVSAGGD
+2384 GLGDSANVGAGGD
-2397 VTVGADSEMDLVSV
+2397 VTVSADSDMDLVSI
-2411 LVAAGISS
+2411 LVAAAVSS
-2419 ARGTTGGKQAAGE
+2419 ARGGANGKQFAGD
-2432 GVISVFVNGNETTA
+2432 GVVNVFVNNNKTTA
-2446 SIGKNVTIHTSGDV
+2446 AIGQNVTINATGDIKVTS
-2460 IVTASSKLGYTGVVG
+2460 ASKLGYTGIVG
-2475 GLAVSGGHGV
+2475 GLAAGGGHGV
-2485 GASVSVVVINGK
+2485 GASVSVVVINAK
-2497 TLAEIGNGANITA
+2497 TLSEIGKGANITA

-2517 DAKENIVAV
+2517 DAKETIVAV
-2526 IVNGAAATGNNGVA
+2526 IVNGAAATGTNGVA

-2552 QTIAK
+2552 ETIAK
-2557 VGTGTYTL
+2557 VGTGNYTL
-2565 TGAMNVNAKDLT
+2565 TGAMNVTAKDAT
-2577 KIVIVSG
+2577 KIVIASG
-2584 GAAGSSSKVGAGGSV
+2584 GAAGSTSKVGAGGSV
-2599 QVDVFLKTVKALIE
+2599 QVDVFLKTVKALIGD
-2613 NGTNSSDC
+2613 GTGASDC

-2635 SKENMYLFV
+2635 SKEDMYLFII
-2644 MGLAGGR
+2644 GLGGGKSAGV
-2651 TAGASGSVGVA
+2651 SGSVGVA

-2672 GNYGKVGT
+2672 GKYTRAGST
-2680 ANNRG
+2680 DSRG
-2685 NVTVRATDD
+2685 DVIVSARDD
-2694 MELVVVA
+2694 MELVVAA
-2701 GGFAASASG
+2701 GGFAASVSG
-2710 SAIGLSNAD
+2710 PAVGLSNAD
-2719 VIISGKTL
+2719 VIVSGKTQ
-2727 ALIGDHAV
+2727 AFIGDHAV
-2735 IYGKNLTIAADSNK
+2735 IYGRNLVITADSNK
-2749 NLINIVVS
+2749 NFINIVVS
-2757 GGVSG
+2757 GGVTAGSV
-2762 ASNAVTGSVV
+2762 AATGSVAV
-2772 VIVVGDTVKAAVGE
+2772 VVVGDTVKAAAGE
-2786 NAALNTEGNVKVT
+2786 NAVLNAAGDVKVT
-2799 AKGSSDI
+2799 AKGSTDI

-2812 VGISNGVAVGASID
+2812 VGFSKGVAAGASID
-2826 TIVYNGTIYAGIG
+2826 TVVYSGTVYAGIG
-2839 KGTSV
+2839 KGTTVISA
-2844 VSTGDMIVSAKSD
+2844 GDVIVSAKSD
-2857 DRLVDLVIGI
+2857 DRLVDLVVGI
-2867 DGSTG
+2867 DGSNG

-2905 SGTSIKAKGSIGVT
+2905 TGTIIKANGSIGVT

-2928 GAGSAAI
+2928 GAGSAALTT
-2935 APGSVGMGAGV
+2935 GNVGMGAGI
-2946 IVITDSHRAWAEVG
+2946 IVITDSHRAWAQAG
-2960 KNAVLDAL
+2960 RNAVLDAL
-2968 GQGNGITGNFGNLA
+2968 GQGNGITGNFGKLE

-3001 TVNGI
+3001 TINGI
-3006 LIGAFSTTNIHA
+3006 LIGAFGTTNIHA
-3018 LAISAGVSGS
+3018 LAVS
-3028 AGAGIATVTTVESA
+3028 AGAGSTVGAGASSVTTVEAA

-3054 NRENGRSGGQAAVH
+3054 NRESGRNGGQAAVY

-3215 PGAHLAAANGGIK
+3215 PGVQLTAANGGIK

-3249 ASVAGSFAILIM
+3249 ASVAGSFAVLIM

-3276 KGSLTAAGT
+3276 KGSLTAAGSV
-3285 AEISA
+3285 EISA
-3290 ADKTTFDLI
+3290 ADKTEFDLI

-3311 GAAIGTTV
+3311 GAAIGTTI
-3319 YRNTVTAM
+3319 YRNSVTAM
-3327 IGNNNVVTGK
+3327 IGNNNIVVGK

-3361 AAVNGSILIISVG
+3361 ASVNGSILIISVG

-3392 SSTNASSDAA
+3392 SSTNVSSDAA

-3410 AGYGQKIGAGSSNQ
+3410 ACYGQKIGAGSSNQ

-3436 KYKTSGLVSGY
+3436 KYETSGLVSGY
-3447 FNPAN
+3447 FNPVN

-3481 TAIHAAAGTANASG
+3481 TTIHAAAGTANVSG
-3495 SASVGISMIIA
+3495 SASVGISMIVA

-3574 DVTAAGSVVVLA
+3574 NVTAAGSVVVLA

-3624 NENAKVIAKGLLA
+3624 NENAKVTAKGLLA

-3642 DGNITSSVDPGYK
+3642 DGNITSSVDSGYK
-3655 NLNGSSSQDSDHVN
+3655 NLNGSSSQNSDHVN
-3669 STSNVAKQTGVLV
+3669 STSNVTKQTGVLV

-3722 GRGANITTGNK
+3722 GMGANITTGNK

-3766 TITFGKLTNVYVA
+3766 TITFRKLTNAYVA
-3779 DGAVLNSTGNIIVK
+3779 DGAVLNSAGNIIVK

-3865 PTGGLS
+3865 PTGSLS

-3933 FNNTHLNTVA
+3933 FNNTHLNAVA

-3952 AASAATI
+3952 AASAATV

-3997 STEEDV
+3997 STEEEV

-4010 SIAGGSGTVVVLHL
+4010 SIVGGAGTVVVLHL

-4074 IENIVHSALGGVIN
+4074 IENTVHSALGGVIN
-4088 AVGAVSEEA
+4088 AAGAVLAEA

-4127 SQTTAEVLDGAQIT
+4127 SQTTAKVLDGAQIT

-4185 TGNQVIITLTGDLNV
+4185 TGNNVTIILSGDLNV
-4200 VASDTAVITMT
+4200 VASDTATITMT

-4231 KNTVLAEIGQNNTIK
+4231 KNTVLAEIGQNNRIK
-4246 AVDLNLKAGSIRSI
+4246 AVNLNLKAGSIRNI

-4277 VLVVLVGSK
+4277 VFVILVGSE
-4286 ADSDSKTALGSMAE
+4286 ADSDSKTALGSMAK
-4300 TTQKNI
+4300 TTQENI

-4315 MAGSKAAVSV
+4315 MARSKAAVSV

-4390 QVEILGTIT
+4390 QAEILGTIT
-4399 AGGTVTI
+4399 ADGTVTI
-4406 TAKNS
+4406 TAENS

-4444 LIRNTADIFGKGG
+4444 LIRNTADISGKGG
-4457 VAGNAGLVVNVNP
+4457 VAGNASLVVNVNP
-4470 TADGFAGGWAAAGLA
+4470 TADGFAGGWVAAGLA
-4485 AARLKAAGKTMIQAD
+4485 AARLKVAGKTLIQAD
-4500 GGSRLAS
+4500 RGSRLAS

-4528 AGGGYASAE
+4528 AGGGYAAAE

-4550 VDSAADVEAA
+4550 VDSAANVEAA
-4560 MGNYSILAKQV
+4560 KGNYSILAKQV
-4571 LNAQAVAKGIGVSFA
+4571 LNSQAVAKGIGVSFA

-4597 IKPVIHGAVTGGT
+4597 VKPIICAAVTGGT

-4617 VRALFNAADNGNDRT
+4617 VRALFNAEDNGNDST

-4663 TAEVKSAG
+4663 TAEVKNAG

-4684 DTGVSAFGQG
+4684 DTGVSASGQG

-4722 TVKAGNVSVFADYT
+4722 TVKAQNVSVFADYI
-4736 GSLTGTAKGVAG
+4736 GSLKGTAKGVAG

-4765 TTDAALTNSTVN
+4765 TTDAALTNSIVN
-4777 ASENV
+4777 ASANV

-4823 ITGSTVT
+4823 IIASTVT
-4830 AEDILLHAVTGITKN
+4830 AADILLHAVTGITKN

-4920 IIDDVRVQI
+4920 ITDDVRVQI
-4929 YPSVIKAGKGDVY
+4929 YPSVIKAGKGDVD

-4970 AEAVTDAAARVEFLN
+4970 AEAVTDAAARVEFIN
-4985 GTSADHA
+4985 GTAADHA

-5025 NIATLAANKMII
+5025 NIATLATNKMTI

-5050 AGKDLSIQAWI
+5050 AGKDLLIQAWI

-5094 KITGINPK
+5094 KITGTNPK

-5200 VERVTTKVEKV
+5200 VEHVTTKVEKV

-5258 NGSYTCENQVELN
+5258 NGSYTGENQVELN

-5276 GSNAPI
+5276 GSNAPV
-5282 TVVVDEDGTVRNAN
+5282 TVVVEEDGTVKNAN

-5322 STKGKVLGNVT
+5322 STNGKVLGNVT

-5370 YNIICSDYSRFN
+5370 YNIICSDYSQFN

-5427 AGNVYLGEKGQ
+5427 AGNVYLGENGQ

-5465 TGDSEEHLKTP
+5465 TGDDENNLKTP

-5502 ATGAKKLA
+5502 VTGAKKLA

-5571 VKSERSETDAG
+5571 VKSERSEADAG

-5641 KYEKLDTGAVYRTDE
+5641 RYEKLDTGAVYRTDE
-5656 AGNRTGEVEVT
+5656 DGNRTGEVEVT
-5667 INGETRI
+5667 IHGETRI
-5674 VTLDAGDAISYLKKE
+5674 ITLDAGDAISYLKKE
-5689 DGRTYT
+5689 DGSTYT

-5709 DTWYEPASAGTSDFD
+5709 NTWYEPASAGTSDFD

-5733 KYEALKDGNVA
+5733 KYEALKDGKVA
-5744 ASYEYVA
+5744 ASYEYIA

-5815 NVNLTGTAFAGNTLN
+5815 NVNLTGIAFAGNTLN
-5830 LRADNVRREGKQDA
+5830 LRADNVRREGNQDA
-5844 DLKAGIITVQVK
+5844 DLKADIITVQVK
-5856 DSFGTAGTPVRIETG
+5856 DSFGTAGTPVRVETG
-5871 AGGFNTTPSSTGDI
+5871 AGGFNTTPSSVGDI

-5897 GKIISNG
+5897 GNIISNG

-5918 TEESNIRA
+5918 TAESNIRA

-5931 LSSTAVGEKDNSI
+5931 LSSTAVGGKDNSL

-5957 GNVYLN
+5957 GNVYVN

-5979 SIVYITAERI
+5979 SIVSITAERI
-5989 ANRAE
+5989 ANRAAG
-5994 EGNAAITAANIILN
+5994 GNAAITAANIILN

-6017 NNNLSVKLGNGIL
+6017 NNNLSVNLGNGTL

-6037 SIYLNNLGNDMK
+6037 SIYLNNLSNDMK

-6058 VVLKTVGD
+6058 VVLKTAGD

-6084 STAGSIGTAE
+6084 SIAGSIGTAE

-6114 DNTVNSGYLELN
+6114 DNTVNSGSLELEK
-6126 SVKAGNTAQISA
+6126 VKAGNTAQISA
-6138 NGITGAAE
+6138 NGITGTAAE
-6146 GEDDVKAGKIY
+6146 GENDITAGKID
-6157 LDAEEGNIGTE
+6157 LNAGTGNIGTDE
-6168 DRALKVNGRLENAT
+6168 RALRVSGPLENAQ
-6182 AGELLYVAATALNA
+6182 AGEMIHVSSAKDLEA
-6196 GFLQADSV
+6196 GILKADKV
-6204 KATSDGDMI
+6204 KAESTGNMT
-6213 IGTIDA
+6213 IGTVEA
-6219 AETELISGT
+6219 AETELVSG
-6228 DMIADAIKSDKVKA
+6228 ADLEAAEIKSDKVKA
-6242 EAAGNMTVGE
+6242 ESTGTMTIADLLADRAE
-6252 LLTDDA
+6252 L
-6258 EMKAGAD
+6258 KAGTD
-6265 MDITTSGSLKSA
+6265 MDITTSESLRSGT
-6277 VLEAEN
+6277 LEAEN
-6283 IKLTADGN
+6283 IRLTTAKDAGSAEEALELTAD
-6291 LGTEENALQLTAK
+6291 A
-6304 TSVTA
+6304 VTI
-6309 KAAGLVNIHETNTE
+6309 KAGGLVNIHENSTE
-6323 DGQTTISAEGGN
+6323 DGTTTIEAEGGE
-6335 DVTVKTERD
+6335 DVTVKIERD
-6344 TEVVKAAGS
+6344 TKIASAAGS
-6353 NVTVDAGGSLTA
+6353 NVTVNAGGSLNA

-6371 GNGTL
+6371 GTGLL
-6376 DIAAKDDIVIDNPEG
+6376 DIIAKDDIVIDNPEG
-6391 NFGNLVSENGS
+6391 NFKNLVSENGS
-6402 IDLTVAGNIEIR
+6402 IDLTVAGNIEIE
-6414 HLAAAGLVNMKAED
+6414 HLAAADLVNMTAQD
-6428 TIKAKVEGILK
+6428 SIKAKAEGILK
-6439 VGILEAVKRI
+6439 VGSLSAAKII
-6449 DLTADSD
+6449 DIIADSD
-6456 IVNARTDG
+6456 IVNGRTDG
-6464 TVNAKSEEVNI
+6464 GVNVKAEEVKL
-6475 ITSGNIGEQDN
+6475 TTDGNIGEKDN
-6486 FFLTETEKAGLK
+6486 FFVTEAEKAAMK
-6498 AENLYLKNEG
+6498 SENLYLKNEG
-6508 SLVLDDTEIAKNADL
+6508 SLILDNTEAAKDADL
-6523 DVNGDLTTSD
+6523 DVNGDVTTAD
-6533 RAVLIADRLHITA
+6533 GAVLEADNLHITA
-6546 ENANLTT
+6546 ENADLTT
-6553 DVNDLSGTID
+6553 NVKDLSGNVT
-6563 GSISVA
+6563 
-6569 DKGSISVTETLT
+6569 GSISVTDKGSIAVTGTLT
-6581 AGQDVKIQAAGNGRI
+6581 AGEDVSIQAAENGNI
-6596 SVSGNINAANTF
+6596 TVSGIIHAANTF
-6608 LGGAAN
+6608 LRGAAK
-6614 IIATV
+6614 IIVTV
-6619 KNTMG
+6619 KDTMG
-6624 NLNLETSD
+6624 NLGVETSD
-6632 REGASID
+6632 REDSSADI
-6639 MKLESSDE
+6639 KLESCDR
-6647 SQNFTITTPG
+6647 SQDLNITTPG
-6657 EVKLTTTDADEK
+6657 EVRLTTTEADEI
-6669 IDFFADRILV
+6669 IDFFADRIQV
-6679 AGGANNARL
+6679 TGGANNAVL
-6688 SFTKAPMGLKVRV
+6688 NFTKAPAGLKVRV
-6701 PGGNNVINVT
+6701 PGGNNLINVT
-6711 TTMAPT
+6711 TTVAPT
-6717 DIRTGNG
+6717 DIQTGNG
-6724 NDTFILGGP
+6724 DDTFILGGP
-6733 VEDESDSEYTY
+6733 VEDEKDSEYTY
-6744 KYKDKAGFM
+6744 KYKDENGFM

-6759 RLDIATEGGKNT
+6759 RLDIATEGGSNT
-6771 WDLWMSGEKFYL
+6771 WHLWMSGEKFYL
-6783 VGGTGEDTF
+6783 TGGMGNDTF
-6792 TRYTFEVTDK
+6792 IRYTFEVTDK
-6802 NGKTYQFATKDYN
+6802 EGQTYTFATRDYN
-6815 IRSLSGK
+6815 ISSLSGN
-6822 ITLIGFPRYRSGSS
+6822 ITCIGFPTYRGTSS
-6836 NANKVLKKWI
+6836 NAIKTARKWI

-6863 NSWLKLGRNWWYFNN
+6863 SRWLKLGRNWWYFN
-6878 EGRMHTG
+6878 EDGRMHTG
-6885 WLFYDNHWYYL
+6885 WFLYGNRWYYL
-6896 APGEGAMAAGWNL
+6896 IPGEGSMAAGWNL
-6909 IDGSWYYLNP
+6909 INGFWYYLNLAG
-6919 ERQADRPE
+6919 QAERPE
-6927 GAMYSNEYTP
+6927 GAMYSNEYTL
-6937 DRYFVGT
+6937 DGYFVGT
-6944 DGRWMPDV
+6944 DGRWMPEV
-6952 PRKVAEDIA
+6952 PKKTA

>member
-1 MLVLMLSGALLST
+1 MLALMLSGALLST
-14 SVAYAQDGVGSDSYT
+14 SVAYAQDGLGEDSYT
-29 EQEEAGPPGSEDDPG
+29 EQEGAGPPGSEEDPG
-44 GDSNSDED
+44 VESASKEENDSFNDEGSAGGEEAD
-52 SNSSEENGGAGNEEN
+52 SKDEENGSG
-67 TGNEESA
+67 ESA
-74 DAEEVDSGSEET
+74 P
-86 DSGDEETGGTES
+86 ETGSDNGTEVG
-98 DLESGTDAGFE
+98 SGTGSDNGTEVGSKNEPE
-109 NNSENESENSGS
+109 NDLENSGS
-121 AESGNTG
+121 AEADN
-128 SAEKTGESSEK
+128 ESSEK
-139 STMSEQI
+139 TDKNSGNTEKTNQI
-146 TESGVDAASDL
+146 TEAGSGVTLDQTTESD
-157 TTKIDKNEEVGKNPS
+157 KMEDGGKSFP
-172 EEKAELPKRADES
+172 EEKSDAVEAAGKTENVS
-185 GQVSSSDGSES
+185 GSGGSGIYETS
-196 NEISK
+196 QSK
-201 AEVADADDGQQ
+201 VPETEEKQQ
-212 PENEQAEENQL
+212 PENKQTEENQSK
-223 NGLDEEKKSHELQ
+223 DEKKAHEALKD
-236 INSKNEE
+236 SDNEE
-243 KSHEN
+243 KAHESLN
-248 QPEIEEKAA
+248 NSNNEEKNHDIQQPEAVTSAPLTETTDAIMPQEE
-257 AEQLQETASVKLP
+257 
-270 EEDLLTKTAQM
+270 LLTKTAQT
-281 PETALLNAV
+281 PETALLSTA
-290 APQAAALTQDKV
+290 APQTAAALTSNTI
-302 SSTDTV
+302 SSTEKV
-308 LSIIGD
+308 ISIIGD
-314 KIQISVN
+314 SVQISVN
-321 GSNQMEIINGSEKT
+321 GNNQLEIIKGADKT
-335 TYTNTKDITSLT
+335 TYTNTKELEKVTI
-347 VNAKNDISFK
+347 NAKNDISFK
-357 NPEGTAPSGGWLLDL
+357 NPEGTAPGGGWLLDL

-382 QISLQPDAKVTLKVK
+382 QISLQPDSQVTLKVK
-397 DLKIS
+397 ELNIR
-402 AQDSDGSDAEQVL
+402 AQDSDGTDAGDVF

-425 DTTYVGLKNMDIQT
+425 DTTYVGLKNMNIVAA
-439 SDSGSVTITASNDK
+439 GPGAITISATNDK
-453 NMTVSGNENTADG
+453 TLAASGNESTADG
-466 SSQATDSSVWKKIDG
+466 TNQVTEDGVWKKIDG
-481 TIQDA
+481 KIEDV
-486 GSYLVNVKNIET
+486 GSYLVNVKNVET

-524 KSVGV
+524 KSAGVGV
-529 GIAVNVANAS
+529 AVNVANAS

-552 RGDITMTA
+552 KGDIIMTA
-560 KSVIESNAE
+560 KSIIESNVD

-575 NIAVGVS
+575 NIAVGIS
-582 VAGGTTEV
+582 VVGGTTEV
-590 VIDSNKANNIISAG
+590 VIDSNKGNNIISAG
-604 NLILNA
+604 SLILNA

-626 SSQSGAF
+626 SRQSGAF
-633 ASVAIVNYDTRA
+633 AGVAVVNYNTRA
-645 NIGGDVN
+645 NIGGNVN
-652 VTAIKDVKVNSTQF
+652 VTAAKDVKVNSTQY
-666 GVNGT
+666 GVNRT
-671 TATATKDDSET
+671 TASAVKADSEGD
-682 SSSSAKETALNTILG
+682 SSSVKQTALNTILG
-697 IVNQSLENIE
+697 VVDQSLDNIE
-707 LKSKIKD
+707 LTSKIKD
-714 KAGQVAEG
+714 KAGQTAAA
-722 AKIKISS
+722 AKTKISS

-740 SESLNTAGAE
+740 SEALNTAGAE
-750 DDSEDMGIG
+750 DDSGDMGIG
-759 SLFEGAESEISNNIN
+759 SLFEGAESQIAENVK
-774 LTFKDRTG
+774 LTFKDRNG
-782 KNVNGVTVKIV
+782 KEVKGVTVKIT
-793 PNEGTTGISRMQT
+793 PNEGTTGVSRLKT
-806 LDGNVYTGN
+806 LEGNVYDGSQ
-815 EFAAGS
+815 FAAGS

-865 GALAVMVVES
+865 GALAVMVVNS
-875 NNEASIT
+875 DNEASIT
-882 TTGAINAGG
+882 TTGKIQAGG
-891 IVEVIANAVSNN
+891 TVEVVANAVSNN
-903 TTKAD
+903 TTTAD

-918 APADNQVLVAAVT
+918 DPEDDQVLVAAVT

-937 LPLTI
+937 LPLTV
-942 TLTKKNDTS
+942 TLEKKGDAS
-951 NAYSQ
+951 NPYSQ
-956 TFNNKDGL
+956 TFNDKDGL
-964 ITFGNGITSN
+964 ITFGNGITSS
-974 GSYQTLTAGTYEL
+974 GTYQNLTAGNYEL

-994 FGFKPKDMS
+994 FGFTPKDMS
-1003 GLTVTQLTENNVT
+1003 GLTATKKTIDGID
-1016 YNVYTMTITLQAKSG
+1016 YNVYTMNITLKAKSG
-1031 NTNSVEGL
+1031 AANSVEGL
-1039 KKLIT
+1039 KQLIT
-1044 MEAAKAAGDTS
+1044 MTAAKPAGAASG
-1055 QETGTTVSA
+1055 ETGTTVSA
-1064 GVGIGVGVINSSNQA
+1064 GVGIGVGVIDSSNSA
-1079 YIENATIKAGGLN
+1079 YIENATVEAGGLN

-1102 TVSTT
+1102 TVTTT
-1107 ENGQTKEVKK
+1107 EDGKTKEVKK
-1117 TYDNASNVSSASGFN
+1117 TYDNASDVSSASGFN

-1169 ISAESKSDAGTEAGS
+1169 ISAESKSDGNTKAGS
-1184 DDSLEEWAK
+1184 DDSLVEWAK

-1216 GAAVSGE
+1216 SASVSGKD
-1223 NGASIGNVTIIA
+1223 NASIGNVTITA
-1235 DAKGTIEVS
+1235 DAEGTVEVAS
-1244 AIAGA
+1244 IAGA

-1260 VNIVNTVTKAKAAA
+1260 VNVLNTVTKAKAAA
-1274 HNDAGKNMI
+1274 HNDANKNMI
-1283 ALTGDMIVRAKS
+1283 ALTGDMILRARS

-1301 STNGKAA
+1301 VANGKAA
-1308 GASVAVGGAVSV
+1308 GASVAAGGAVSV

-1333 NLSGANNIT
+1333 NLTGANNIT

-1355 IAGANG
+1355 VAGANG
-1361 ASAPEEDDDSDGS
+1361 AAAPEEDDSTGS
-1374 GDSDGESHSKTSPDE
+1374 GENDGESHSKTSPDD
-1389 LVNKALESGKKTGG
+1389 LVNKALASGKRAGG

-1408 TETDS
+1408 TGTDS
-1413 KTPQSAETT
+1413 KTLQPAETT
-1422 EGKVTVAAAI
+1422 EGKVTVAAAV
-1432 SVDVWKDN
+1432 SVDIWKDH
-1440 TLAAVN
+1440 TAAAVN
-1446 ANTQSKGKLTV
+1446 ANTTSTSTGKLTV
-1457 EANAKND
+1457 DAKAKND
-1464 VTVTANASAV
+1464 VAVTANASAV
-1474 LGTNGVGVSAAI
+1474 LGTNGVGVSVAI
-1486 LAGKLT
+1486 LAGELT
-1492 NKAVITG
+1492 NKAIITG
-1499 SHTSGTFSIKAVMA
+1499 THTTGTFSIKAGMA
-1513 DEEDADGN
+1513 DENG
-1521 PKEGTNN
+1521 KEGTNN
-1528 ISVISISGAGASNV
+1528 ITVISISGAGASNV

-1550 DIFDTDYFA
+1550 NIFDTDYLA
-1559 SIGTDSANAKLTAT
+1559 GIGTDGANANLTAS
-1573 GTGANDVTAKVNQNV
+1573 GTGVSDVTAKVNQNV
-1588 VTKSGSS
+1588 VTKSGAS
-1595 ADLAGDGNTGSNSTG
+1595 ADLAGDSNNSNKSVG

-1628 KKNSTVTTNG
+1628 KKNSTVNTAGG
-1638 SFKVESFINSNVE
+1638 SFKAESVINSKVE
-1651 TYVEAGK
+1651 TYVEAGN
-1658 DAYEEPEEDGKITI
+1658 DAYEEPAEDGKITI
-1672 TVKDSYG
+1672 TVKDSDG
-1679 KALENVQ
+1679 KALENAE
-1686 IKITV
+1686 IKVTV
-1691 NGKSETKKTNG
+1691 NGQSETKKTDG
-1702 NGQVEVS
+1702 NGHVEIS
-1709 VGNIS
+1709 VGTIS
-1714 TDTKYT
+1714 ADTKYT
-1720 VEIIAVPSGYKK
+1720 VEIISVPKGYKM
-1732 PTNGNEKVTFTL
+1732 PSNGNNKVTFTL
-1744 TADSTAYAKTFVLAK
+1744 TEESTAFAKTFVLAK
-1759 TNQKD
+1759 EDQED
-1764 SDKYTSLDAAVSVSL
+1764 SDKYASMDAAVSVSL
-1779 VSNKSK
+1779 VSNKAK
-1785 SEIEQGAQVTTGE
+1785 AEIEQGAGVETGK
-1798 NADLTV
+1798 DLAIS
-1804 NAEST
+1804 AESA
-1809 SVTNT
+1809 SAT
-1814 TAKGETEAK
+1814 TATATGKAEAK
-1823 NAAVGAS
+1823 NAAAGAS

-1846 NAVLGGN
+1846 NAALGTD
-1853 LNVTAKALAQDLAK
+1853 LTVTAKALAQDLAK

-1873 GVDLQRYKDKYNA
+1873 GLDLQRYKDKYN
-1886 SIADI
+1886 SNIANI

-1898 IGSGNSGSGA
+1898 TGNSSTGKNT
-1908 GTTSGGQSSS
+1908 GTTSGAASS
-1918 GSANNRLNEKLS
+1918 GSTSETGKANSRLDEKLS
-1930 QAAKDGGSETNKNTN
+1930 ETAKNNGGNETSNDTS
-1945 LSSKVLGAAGAKTD
+1945 LSSKVLAAAGAKTN
-1959 ETTTVETGSTG
+1959 ETTTVDTGSVG
-1970 TTGNGSANFT
+1970 TTGSGSANSAN
-1980 TAKNEAGTTGNTGKK
+1980 AKNEAGTVGNTEKK
-1995 ENPISVAAAVGVSIV
+1995 ENPVSVAAAIGVSIV

-2015 AQVTG
+2015 AKVTG
-2020 NVTKVKKVTI
+2020 TVTKAKNVTI

-2064 KILASLTGNL
+2064 KTLASLTGNL
-2074 GTDGDRAGDVTI
+2074 GDANNKVGDVTVK
-2086 EASAKHNMDNDYITK
+2086 ADTKHNMSGNYITK

-2115 DNGAAVA
+2115 EGGAAAA
-2122 GAVAVITSKTVT
+2122 GAVAVITSNAAT
-2134 TAEIGPNVVIYSNGD
+2134 TAEIGNGTVIYSDGNVK
-2149 IQVEATEQSK
+2149 VEATEQSK

-2170 STKFN
+2170 SAKFD
-2175 EQNQAGGQT
+2175 EQNKSGGQT
-2184 SASGSAGG
+2184 SGSSAG
-2192 KKGAGVGAAFAVIY
+2192 KSGAGVGAAFSVIY
-2206 ANNKTKAQVGD
+2206 ANNKTKACVGD
-2217 GAKIYAKSLLVNA
+2217 GAQIYASSLTVNA
-2230 QKQEVNASF
+2230 EKQAVNASF

-2251 ISTGSQHKDTVKI
+2251 ISTGSGHKGTVTI
-2264 NTTDRAQSTEEIKL
+2264 NTTDKAQSNEEITL
-2278 KDLSAAAKDL
+2278 KDLAGVTKDL
-2288 WNLLANKNYYL
+2288 WDLLANKNYYL
-2299 EAVSGSAST
+2299 EAASGAAST
-2308 VGSQFTGAGSFT
+2308 VGSKFTGAGSFT
-2320 VLVMNDSVEAL
+2320 VLVINDSAEAL

-2339 LTNALTIT
+2339 LTNGLTIT

-2356 ITGSVAYG
+2356 VTGSVAYG
-2364 GSKSAGVGIS
+2364 GNKSAGVGIN
-2374 TVVNNMKVAA
+2374 TVVNNTKVNA
-2384 GLGDSSNVSAGGD
+2384 GLGDGANVNAGGD
-2397 VTVGADSEMDLVSV
+2397 VTVSADSDMDLVSI
-2411 LVAAGISS
+2411 LVAAAVSS
-2419 ARGTTGGKQAAGE
+2419 ARGGTNGKQFAGD
-2432 GVISVFVNGNETTA
+2432 GVVNVFVNNNKTTA
-2446 SIGKNVTIHTSGDV
+2446 AIGQNVTINTTGDIKVTS
-2460 IVTASSKLGYTGVVG
+2460 ASKLGYTGIVG
-2475 GLAVSGGHGV
+2475 GLAAGGGHGV
-2485 GASVSVVVINGK
+2485 GASVSVVVINAK
-2497 TLAEIGNGANITA
+2497 TLSEIGNGAVITA

-2517 DAKENIVAV
+2517 DAKETIVAV
-2526 IVNGAAATGNNGVA
+2526 IVNGAAATGTNGVA
-2540 VAVSPAVNVIKS
+2540 AAVSPAVNVIKS
-2552 QTIAK
+2552 ETIAK
-2557 VGTGTYTL
+2557 VGTGNYTL
-2565 TGAMNVNAKDLT
+2565 AGAMNVTAKDIT

-2584 GAAGSSSKVGAGGSV
+2584 GAAGSTSKAGAGGSV
-2599 QVDVFLKTVKALIE
+2599 QVDVFLKTVKALIGD
-2613 NGTNSSDC
+2613 GTGASDC

-2635 SKENMYLFV
+2635 SKEDMYLLV
-2644 MGLAGGR
+2644 MGLGGGKSAGV
-2651 TAGASGSVGVA
+2651 SGSVGVA

-2672 GNYGKVGT
+2672 GKYTRAGSTGS
-2680 ANNRG
+2680 RG
-2685 NVTVRATDD
+2685 DVTVSARDD
-2694 MELVVVA
+2694 MELVVAA
-2701 GGFAASASG
+2701 GGFAASVSG
-2710 SAIGLSNAD
+2710 PAVGLSNAD
-2719 VIISGKTL
+2719 VIVSGKTL

-2735 IYGKNLTIAADSNK
+2735 IYGRNLVITADSNK
-2749 NLINIVVS
+2749 NFINIVVS
-2757 GGVSG
+2757 GEVSAG
-2762 ASNAVTGSVV
+2762 SVAATGSVAV
-2772 VIVVGDTVKAAVGE
+2772 VVVGDTVKAAARE
-2786 NAALNTEGNVKVT
+2786 NAVLNAAGDVKVM
-2799 AKGSSDI
+2799 AKGSTDI

-2812 VGISNGVAVGASID
+2812 VGFSKGVAVGASID
-2826 TIVYNGTIYAGIG
+2826 TIVYSGTVYAGIG
-2839 KGTSV
+2839 KGTTVISA
-2844 VSTGDMIVSAKSD
+2844 GDVIVSAKSD

-2891 LIGTPDGGNNYADA
+2891 LIGTPDSTNGSADA
-2905 SGTSIKAKGSIGVT
+2905 SNTTISADGSIGVT

-2928 GAGSAAI
+2928 GAGSAALTT
-2935 APGSVGMGAGV
+2935 GNVGMGAGI
-2946 IVITDSHRAWAEVG
+2946 IVITDSHRAWAQAG
-2960 KNAVLDAL
+2960 RNAVLDAL
-2968 GQGNGITGNFGNLA
+2968 GQGNGITGNFGKLA

-3001 TVNGI
+3001 TINGI
-3006 LIGAFSTTNIHA
+3006 LIGAFGTTNIHA
-3018 LAISAGVSGS
+3018 LAVS
-3028 AGAGIATVTTVESA
+3028 AGAGSTVGAGASSVTTVEAA

-3054 NRENGRSGGQAAVH
+3054 NRESGRNGGQAAVY

-3103 YTEASI
+3103 FIEASI

-3215 PGAHLAAANGGIK
+3215 PGVQLTAANGGIK

-3249 ASVAGSFAILIM
+3249 ASVAGSFAVLIM

-3268 VQDSNAAA
+3268 VRDSNAAA
-3276 KGSLTAAGT
+3276 KGSLTAAGSV
-3285 AEISA
+3285 EISA
-3290 ADKTTFDLI
+3290 ADKTEFDLI

-3327 IGNNNVVTGK
+3327 IGNNNIVVGK

-3361 AAVNGSILIISVG
+3361 ASVNGSILIISVG

-3436 KYKTSGLVSGY
+3436 KYETSGLVSGY
-3447 FNPAN
+3447 FNQTN
-3452 VSDKTYAGIGNGG
+3452 VSDETYAGIGNGG
-3465 STTAKN
+3465 STTAN
-3471 GDILVEASEK
+3471 DGGILVEASEK
-3481 TAIHAAAGTANASG
+3481 TTIHAAAGTANVSG
-3495 SASVGISMIIA
+3495 SASVGISMIVA

-3559 LKVGERAIARIANGA
+3559 LKVGERTIARIANGA
-3574 DVTAAGSVVVLA
+3574 NVTAAGSVVVLA

-3624 NENAKVIAKGLLA
+3624 NENAKATAKGLLA

-3642 DGNITSSVDPGYK
+3642 DGNITSSVDSGYK
-3655 NLNGSSSQDSDHVN
+3655 NLNGSSSQNSDHVN
-3669 STSNVAKQTGVLV
+3669 STSNVTKQTGVLV

-3722 GRGANITTGNK
+3722 GRGANITTGKK

-3766 TITFGKLTNVYVA
+3766 TITFRKLTNAYVA
-3779 DGAVLNSTGNIIVK
+3779 DGAVLNSAGNIIVK

-3865 PTGGLS
+3865 PTGSLS

-3933 FNNTHLNTVA
+3933 FNNTHLNAIA

-3952 AASAATI
+3952 AASAATV

-3997 STEEDV
+3997 STEEEV

-4010 SIAGGSGTVVVLHL
+4010 SIVGGAGTVVVLHL
-4024 TKTAEAILNGTVYAP
+4024 TKTVEAILNGTVYAP
-4039 GEIKVL
+4039 DEIKVL

-4074 IENIVHSALGGVIN
+4074 IENTVHSALGGVIN
-4088 AVGAVSEEA
+4088 AAGAVLAEA
-4097 LNRQY
+4097 LSRQY

-4148 AQSEETITGTVAAAA
+4148 AQSGETITGTVAAAA

-4185 TGNQVIITLTGDLNV
+4185 TGNNVIITLTGNLNV
-4200 VASDTAVITMT
+4200 VASDTATIAMT

-4218 GVSAGGAAAVLIF
+4218 GVSAGGSAAVLIF
-4231 KNTVLAEIGQNNTIK
+4231 KNTVLAEIGQNNRIK
-4246 AVDLNLKAGSIRSI
+4246 AVNLNLKAGSIRNI

-4277 VLVVLVGSK
+4277 VFVILVGSE
-4286 ADSDSKTALGSMAE
+4286 ADSDSKTALGSMAK
-4300 TTQKNI
+4300 TTQSSV

-4333 ANATTARIGSNT
+4333 ANATTARIGSST
-4345 KITLTGNAVIL
+4345 QITLTGNAVIL

-4390 QVEILGTIT
+4390 QAEILGTIT
-4399 AGGTVTI
+4399 ADGTVTI
-4406 TAKNS
+4406 TAENS

-4444 LIRNTADIFGKGG
+4444 LIRNTADISGKGG
-4457 VAGNAGLVVNVNP
+4457 VAGNASLVVNVNP

-4485 AARLKAAGKTMIQAD
+4485 AARLKAAGKTLIQAD
-4500 GGSRLAS
+4500 GDSRLAS

-4528 AGGGYASAE
+4528 AGGGYAAAE

-4550 VDSAADVEAA
+4550 VDSAANVEAA
-4560 MGNYSILAKQV
+4560 KGNYSILAKQV
-4571 LNAQAVAKGIGVSFA
+4571 LNSQAVAKGIGVSFA

-4597 IKPVIHGAVTGGT
+4597 VKPVICGAVTGGT

-4617 VRALFNAADNGNDRT
+4617 VRALFNVTDNGNDRT
-4632 GYMRADAYAGAAGTL
+4632 GYMCADAYAGAAGIL

-4663 TAEVKSAG
+4663 TAEVKNAG

-4694 LSIGSLAVGGVVV
+4694 LSIGSLTVGGVVV
-4707 NLSNTF
+4707 KLSNTF
-4713 KVLAQIVGS
+4713 KVLAQIAGS
-4722 TVKAGNVSVFADYT
+4722 TVKARNVSVFADHT

-4777 ASENV
+4777 ASANV

-4823 ITGSTVT
+4823 ITASTVT
-4830 AEDILLHAVTGITKN
+4830 AADILLHAVTGITKN

-4920 IIDDVRVQI
+4920 ITDDVRVQI
-4929 YPSVIKAGKGDVY
+4929 YPSVIKAGKGDVD

-4970 AEAVTDAAARVEFLN
+4970 AEAVTDAAARVEFIN
-4985 GTSADHA
+4985 GTAADHA

-5025 NIATLAANKMII
+5025 NIATLATNKMTI
-5037 NALVDLGSYTQLT
+5037 NDLVDLGSYTQLT
-5050 AGKDLSIQAWI
+5050 AGKDLLIQAWI

-5094 KITGINPK
+5094 KITGTNPK
-5102 LRAGNQLTMLALT
+5102 LWAGNQLTMLALT

-5258 NGSYTCENQVELN
+5258 NGSSTCENQVELN

-5282 TVVVDEDGTVRNAN
+5282 TVVVEEDGTVRNAN

-5322 STKGKVLGNVT
+5322 STNGKVLGNVT

-5370 YNIICSDYSRFN
+5370 YNIICSDYSQFN

-5427 AGNVYLGEKGQ
+5427 AGNVYLGENGQ

-5465 TGDSEEHLKTP
+5465 TGDDENNLKTP

-5502 ATGAKKLA
+5502 VTGAKKLA

-5571 VKSERSETDAG
+5571 VKSERSEADAG

-5641 KYEKLDTGAVYRTDE
+5641 RYEKLDTGAVYCTDE
-5656 AGNRTGEVEVT
+5656 DGNRTGEVEVT
-5667 INGETRI
+5667 IHGETRI
-5674 VTLDAGDAISYLKKE
+5674 ITLDAGDAISYLKKE
-5689 DGRTYT
+5689 DDNTYT

-5709 DTWYEPASAGTSDFD
+5709 NTWYEPVSAGTSDFD

-5733 KYEALKDGNVA
+5733 KYEALKDGKVA
-5744 ASYEYVA
+5744 ASYEYIA

-5785 TLRYSYDIDG
+5785 TLRYSYDIDE

-5830 LRADNVRREGKQDA
+5830 LRADNVRREGNQDA

-5856 DSFGTAGTPVRIETG
+5856 DSFGTAGTPVRVETG

-5885 YLAVETAKELTI
+5885 YLAVKTAKDLTI
-5897 GKIISNG
+5897 GNIISNG

-5931 LSSTAVGEKDNSI
+5931 LSSTAVGGKDNSL

-5957 GNVYLN
+5957 GNVYVN

-5979 SIVYITAERI
+5979 SIVSITAERI
-5989 ANRAE
+5989 ANRAA

-6017 NNNLSVKLGNGIL
+6017 NNNLSVNLGNGTL

-6037 SIYLNNLGNDMK
+6037 SIYLNKLGNDMK

-6058 VVLKTVGD
+6058 VVLKTAGD

-6114 DNTVNSGYLELN
+6114 DNTVNSGSLELEK
-6126 SVKAGNTAQISA
+6126 VKAGNTAQISA
-6138 NGITGAAE
+6138 NGITGTAAE
-6146 GEDDVKAGKIY
+6146 GENDITAGKID
-6157 LDAEEGNIGTE
+6157 LNAGTGNIGTHE
-6168 DRALKVNGRLENAT
+6168 RALRVSGPLENAQ
-6182 AGELLYVAATALNA
+6182 AGEMIHVSSAKDLEA
-6196 GFLQADSV
+6196 GIL
-6204 KATSDGDMI
+6204 KA
-6213 IGTIDA
+6213 
-6219 AETELISGT
+6219 
-6228 DMIADAIKSDKVKA
+6228 DKVKA
-6242 EAAGNMTVGE
+6242 ESTGTMTIAD
-6252 LLTDDA
+6252 LLTDRA
-6258 EMKAGAD
+6258 ELKAGAY
-6265 MDITTSGSLKSA
+6265 MDISTSESLRSGT
-6277 VLEAEN
+6277 LEAEN
-6283 IKLTADGN
+6283 IRLTTAKDAGSAEEALELTAD
-6291 LGTEENALQLTAK
+6291 
-6304 TSVTA
+6304 SVTI
-6309 KAAGLVNIHETNTE
+6309 KAGGLVNIHENNTE
-6323 DGQTTISAEGGN
+6323 DGTTTIDAEGGE

-6344 TEVVKAAGS
+6344 TKIASAAGS
-6353 NVTVDAGGSLTA
+6353 NVTVNAGGSLNA

-6371 GNGTL
+6371 GTGLL
-6376 DIAAKDDIVIDNPEG
+6376 DIIAKDDIVIDNPEG
-6391 NFGNLVSENGS
+6391 NFKNLVSENGS
-6402 IDLTVAGNIEIR
+6402 IDLTVAGNIEIE
-6414 HLAAAGLVNMKAED
+6414 HLAAADLVNMTAQDFIRAKA
-6428 TIKAKVEGILK
+6428 EGILK
-6439 VGILEAVKRI
+6439 VGSLSAAKII
-6449 DLTADSD
+6449 DIIADSD
-6456 IVNARTDG
+6456 IVNGRTDG
-6464 TVNAKSEEVNI
+6464 GVNVKAEEVKL
-6475 ITSGNIGEQDN
+6475 TTDGNIGEKDN
-6486 FFLTETEKAGLK
+6486 FFVTEAEKAAMK
-6498 AENLYLKNEG
+6498 SENLYLKNEG
-6508 SLVLDDTEIAKNADL
+6508 SLILDNTEAAKDADL
-6523 DVNGDLTTSD
+6523 DVNGDVTTAD
-6533 RAVLIADRLHITA
+6533 GAVLEADNLHITA

-6553 DVNDLSGTID
+6553 NVKDLSGNVT
-6563 GSISVA
+6563 
-6569 DKGSISVTETLT
+6569 GSISVTDKGSIAVTGTLT
-6581 AGQDVKIQAAGNGRI
+6581 VGEDVSIQAAENGNI
-6596 SVSGNINAANTF
+6596 TVSGIIHAANTF
-6608 LGGAAN
+6608 LRGAAK
-6614 IIATV
+6614 IIVTV
-6619 KNTMG
+6619 KDTMG
-6624 NLNLETSD
+6624 NLGVETSD
-6632 REGASID
+6632 REDSSADI
-6639 MKLESSDE
+6639 KLESCDR
-6647 SQNFTITTPG
+6647 SQDINITTPG
-6657 EVKLTTTDADEK
+6657 EVRLTTSEADEI
-6669 IDFFADRILV
+6669 IDFFADRIQV
-6679 AGGANNARL
+6679 TGGANNAVL
-6688 SFTKAPMGLKVRV
+6688 NFTKAPAGLKVRV
-6701 PGGNNVINVT
+6701 PGGNNLINVT

-6717 DIRTGNG
+6717 DIQTGNG
-6724 NDTFILGGP
+6724 DDTFILGGP
-6733 VEDESDSEYTY
+6733 VEDEKDSEYTY
-6744 KYKDKAGFM
+6744 KYKDENGFM

-6759 RLDIATEGGKNT
+6759 RLDIATEGGTNT
-6771 WDLWMSGEKFYL
+6771 WHLWMSGEKFYL
-6783 VGGTGEDTF
+6783 TGGMGNDTF
-6792 TRYTFEVTDK
+6792 IRYTFEVTDK
-6802 NGKTYQFATKDYN
+6802 EGQTYTFATRDYN
-6815 IRSLSGK
+6815 ISSLSGN
-6822 ITLIGFPRYRSGSS
+6822 ITCIGFPTYRGTSS
-6836 NANKVLKKWI
+6836 NAIKPARKWI

-6863 NSWLKLGRNWWYFNN
+6863 SRWLKLGRNWWYFN
-6878 EGRMHTG
+6878 EDGRMHTG
-6885 WLFYDNHWYYL
+6885 WFLYGNRWYYL
-6896 APGEGAMAAGWNL
+6896 TPVEGSMAAGWNL
-6909 IDGSWYYLNP
+6909 INGFWYYLNP
-6919 ERQADRPE
+6919 TGQAERPE

-6937 DRYFVGT
+6937 DGYFVGT
-6944 DGRWMPDV
+6944 DGRWMPEV
-6952 PRKVAEDIA
+6952 PKKAA